1 MSVISKK
8 SFLNKADKQ
17 QSNWEQTTG
26 QEAGGVLN
34 KQDFIRQA
42 QSAAQQ
48 RRQAQEQKTPQRERN
63 GFDRTAT
70 PASIAG
76 LGAPAPTSQ
85 RQKERYN
92 QEIGQYGVGNID
104 LYNRPQYRNA
114 DGSVSTVDSTSFNI
128 QGKEVLLPS
137 VWMKDGKAYRSSDGD
152 EILQHFYDTGEFLGV
167 FDTVDAANSYAE
179 KLHDAQ
185 DYYYTTQREKALDET
200 VAHDQLQGM
209 KRTLAI
215 LESQKKQEQAQ
226 QPGILSML
234 GKASDSTLPT
244 FQAESAQSETD
255 RRIQELQDEIDRQES
270 ESQMQGTKRPE
281 TYTAKNVGRYKDRLI
296 ALASVPGVW
305 TKRQKQEAE
314 EIIGTQ
320 SGFGGLLGYEQ
331 NVTAFAPY
339 QEAMRKGDTEAAKQ
353 WQQIYDVL
361 YTRLYSKQ
369 TAVASGLQEG
379 LGVTSAAA
387 AVGKLLGANED
398 EYHRQMEN
406 AQRAQAEHPVLA
418 GGAKIAGSLALMSGI
433 GEAAGAGLAAAGMN
447 TGSLGFKVAAGA
459 LSFAGADAVH
469 NAGAAAIGDM
479 STGDYLKHIAISG
492 AQGMAGN
499 LAGGL
504 VGTGLANVLRDTHK
518 MTPFMEFLRQ
528 TASGVTNASV
538 NQAVGYLAADEKP
551 TKEEI
556 ATNLVTAFA
565 FSVLNGAI
573 NSYQTTQQQKA
584 QMNQAYQAIEQGY
597 RAMTAGTENMTPE
610 AKAQRAQFIM
620 QQTQSLRESVNSYYI
635 AGQQKAVD
643 NLNETLDLIDE
654 AMRAYVNG
662 YTAASSA
669 MQTPNVML
677 PGGGSTGQLP
687 TAADLPTAPTDPQMQ
702 KQVEQELQT
711 AIQQGLQQAQAG
723 TQNTPQPE
731 SGQALQNGNA
741 AAAAAQIAGQAAEQN
756 QQTQLPSL
764 PATEQDAVVQPQ
776 QPEQSTQQEAEL
788 PTQQMQTEQTTTPL
802 QRLEAMGVSG
812 KRAQSMARGI
822 EAFYR
827 GEIQDGEVLSKL
839 LSLPEVQNVMRQMTD
854 ADIEA
859 VVSGNVQPQ
868 NQQPVNSAAQ
878 QTLNTQPTVQQAL
891 DSQAP
896 GVQNGTTTSEGGMNN
911 GTEQLQVGQRPGA
924 EQPGEQ
930 LPDGDG
936 GRVLGESTGGQS
948 GILAEGRPQRAFN
961 QVGAA
966 AERKNL
972 GRTLRLEKVSS
983 QSLGLPN
990 GTEEREIQVMPESS
1004 WDAQMQQTAQRISYE
1019 TGKPVTYV
1027 LGSIRIRQAD
1037 GSVSAARGVY
1047 TENGIIIQAD
1057 HLRLNIDQIA
1067 DHEAFHD
1074 YAANNPGLVRQIE
1087 QAIVERYGREEFDAI
1102 MDKYLKNLRGVYDLP
1117 EHASGQEVAEAYGIV
1132 KEEICADAYAGINFF
1147 GANAD
1152 KYRSE
1157 AQAVLRERKITT
1169 PGSETEEAVARR
1181 TGPPERYSYGGVNA
1195 NTADQ
1200 KTLARAQEL
1209 QMQGED
1215 DERVRKETGWHTGME
1230 GKLRFEIDDS
1240 NMKYHRG
1247 GDAAFSRNHPDY
1259 AEYQKLVD
1267 KMLTGSAEAWKPED
1281 QERLQELDKTW
1292 GREYGR
1298 LSERVESGNATLEDV
1313 IDHEELFQAYPQ
1325 LRSVRVEFKELPGNT
1340 QGYFSPSENK
1350 IALDSK
1356 LRSAPEV
1363 TIIHEIQHAI
1373 QKAEGFASGASPEYW
1388 QQHRDEAKEARIA
1401 DIREEIARLEE
1412 QLPWDLNRWTAED
1425 DAIEAKIGE
1434 LEDSIIDIQNGVG
1447 LDSYDLYR
1455 NTAGEIEARDAA
1467 SRRELT
1473 PEQRRA
1479 TPPARADENTVYADL
1494 SDSLDY
1500 VGKTDDGTEVY
1511 ETSEAVR
1518 KLPYKKRMEAFMDIM
1533 RNEYAGRTAKFTARD
1548 GEVYYATFD
1557 ENDLRKNVYGDKK
1570 SSPRGWKAKINT
1582 GADGNIFDLVENAE
1596 HSGSGKEQGKTSEAH
1611 QGLTGWEYFV
1621 KTVQID
1627 GRVYDLLAN
1636 VRKKPDGEF
1645 VYSIQ
1650 LNENEKKAPAP
1661 PRQYQNGTAKAENR
1675 PVRVPTDASEA
1686 SVAEKR
1692 LPVKARFS
1700 MDEPVEQTQ
1709 DLMAIHNLDGKKMD
1723 SMLQLG
1729 AIPSPSVAIV
1739 KASQGHTQYGDYTLV
1754 FPRQSIDPQADQRN
1768 KVYGADAWT
1777 PTAANAI
1784 VEREVNYDARRAA
1797 EQKIAQLAK
1806 QVAGGIFS
1814 RDSVIG
1820 SRVDEVSTMDEAE
1833 LAKQLSRDDA
1843 VRAAYLAE
1851 QGKDIEPVLK
1861 EKVWDSFGNQALQD
1875 YTEKIGAQE
1884 LAQLYVKLETGERL
1898 TEAELETARE
1908 SIMEAWIADHEYAL
1922 SRKPELRETRIAR
1935 QRDKISDARVE
1946 DFIRNAEALYEDGG
1960 QTRDGVDRYATQ
1972 DKLREAVDDADV
1984 EAWVRGQL
1992 HGVLGEPG
2000 IYNGKERFTASGRRR
2015 SFRETHGAYT
2025 VENIV
2030 KAMNKANARGES
2042 YWGVGAK
2049 GILSVATPRYKSVD
2063 AIHADESRL
2072 QKMPE
2077 EEYNRLLQALDKRI
2091 EGIVADV
2098 QKTSGSYDMDE
2109 IAGLLMENAGQ
2120 DAMRIQQAFSR
2131 QGYDI
2136 DGGLATEIAG
2146 MYRQAAEMPTGYFE
2160 AKPQRV
2166 VTFDEPVCI
2175 APDNC
2180 PPERLEKM
2188 KAAGLN
2194 VIEYEAGN
2202 DEQRMEI
2209 ARSLKGMRFSVDEP
2223 QAGTG
2228 GEIGQAPESEPA
2240 KQEQKEKK
2248 PRKKNETKPVAES
2261 LPIIAKRNL
2270 RQDMQG
2276 IFSIPEGR
2284 RAEINQIIDGLAD
2297 RMLKNGELTQEDR
2310 DAFFDRMYAEGVMEV
2325 AADEYLQ
2332 QARSEIAGRRIYVP
2346 ESVKHEFGDDWGYFR
2361 KKAFA
2366 AGVMLVNDTSAAGID
2381 MVNAELADTLPGM
2394 FNADDLDSREI
2405 LENIVQTAEEGK
2417 SQNMSLAQY
2426 TALLA
2431 GQEYVSEDEVLDN
2444 IERQMDE
2451 ALRTFTR
2458 TAKLEV
2464 HLRDRTGVKIAQER
2478 EKSAAA
2484 RQREALSRAKERQQR
2499 KEMSQRQRE
2508 YRELKEQ
2515 QKKTL
2520 KALQWLAKNQ
2530 YRAPEELR
2538 ETWDEVLGDLDIYAV
2553 SAANEMRYSK
2563 KYDATWKD
2571 LAEMYKAA
2579 RKSDPNFLPTK
2590 ELEMIV
2596 DRLDNEK
2603 IADMDLNAL
2612 QDLYKAAVGLRTE
2625 FYNRNNVINDDMN
2638 RLFAEVYTDSKKE
2651 LDFGA
2656 QTKAGEAARQGKKL
2670 DSLFNQEQLSP
2681 MNVMQRMAGWNPN
2694 SAWYSMAKQLEKGE
2708 RDIRDYTVSATKQL
2722 REFLTEHED
2731 WAKKADGQG
2740 DDGIWYEVKIPQLV
2754 GELEVGKPPKF
2765 GDTITVWMTPTQK
2778 VHLYLES
2785 KSYENLRHMEGGRI
2799 FPVKELYSQGK
2810 REAAFA
2816 QGELVRLA
2824 PETVKALVKDL
2835 TPEEQELAQ
2844 ALEQYYNVF
2853 AKKEI
2858 NRVSNILYGYDKAVS
2873 KNYAP
2878 IYADTNYTKNQLG
2891 VYDAT
2896 AEGVGNL
2903 KSRQYSKNPSYNIGA
2918 FDAFERHVE
2927 QTARFVGMAIPARNW
2942 NTLLGWNEYVDDDRE
2957 SMRSEISHTWG
2968 DASLKYIENLIETLQ
2983 GGAASTRDSVSMGAE
2998 KIFSNYIGAVFGA
3011 NQSIVFKQL
3020 GSIPL
3025 ASVWL
3030 GPENAPSPGQVKRID
3045 RSLIEK
3051 YTQELDWRTLGYSTP
3066 ETKQLKE
3073 NPNWTQTNKFTSFVF
3088 GGGAITAMDGWAA
3101 SVLWP
3106 WAENKVRSEFP
3117 ELETGSQEQIDSG
3130 SSPFY
3135 QKVAEEFNEAVARS
3149 QSTSDEMHRG
3159 SLYKSKNSVTR
3170 AFTMFKSD
3178 SSQAYNALRQRA
3190 GEAEYYKRIGDT
3202 ENYNKAKRGLG
3213 VAFLSILGGTAFA
3226 CGIDVLMNL
3235 WKHKGKAYRD
3245 EDGNLTAESVAKELA
3260 TGMAESMFGLV
3271 IGGEEIFNI
3280 FDAVGT
3286 KLTGGTWY
3294 DSMNTLNAP
3303 GLEQVSE
3310 IISTLIDE
3318 GVSFIQLLADGADV
3332 VKNGGDVWEFLH
3344 RRGADI
3350 IGDIKEMA
3358 ATVATYLPGIPVN
3371 NLEAYLLGTVR
3382 WVSPELAAAY
3392 DDALATANKNRMKGL
3407 RGAELE
3413 RKIEDTLHNRRV
3425 ETDEATNETLASL
3438 YEGGFTKAV
3447 PSDTPGSISVDGE
3460 DRKLSAY
3467 QKQVYDKTWSG
3478 AVGNRLREL
3487 AASDVFQE
3495 ADDETREKM
3504 LSGLYEYAGE
3514 KAKAAVFDDY
3524 EVKTSTQKADD
3535 VLASGA
3541 EMADYLE
3548 LKLAGAVDKY
3558 LDAIDGGLDTQ
3569 NAKDVALGMA
3579 ELAPEEGKK
3588 TVSDVQKWRAAIDAV
3603 DGADAQRNALL
3614 AVMKDSTKQKY
3625 EIADSYGIEARTW
3638 VQLKEILPQFDEDG
3652 NGSYKGE
3659 EIENAIDALN
3669 GHGGIM
3675 LPGGDGPQ
3683 QLTNEMRAV
3692 LWQLF
3697 TGSKSAK
3704 NNPYSERVG
3713 SQVIAEREKAK
3724 QED

>member
-8 SFLNKADKQ
+8 SFLNKANKQ
-17 QSNWEQTTG
+17 QSNWEQTAG

-48 RRQAQEQKTPQRERN
+48 RRQAQEQKAPQRERS

-114 DGSVSTVDSTSFNI
+114 DGSISTVDSTSFNI

-185 DYYYTTQREKALDET
+185 DYYYTTQREQALDET
-200 VAHDQLQGM
+200 AAHDQLQGM

-244 FQAESAQSETD
+244 FRADSAQSETD
-255 RRIQELQDEIDRQES
+255 RRIQALQDEIDRQES

-296 ALASVPGVW
+296 ALASVPGTW

-361 YTRLYSKQ
+361 YTRLYSRQ

-387 AVGKLLGANED
+387 AVGKALGANED

-469 NAGAAAIGDM
+469 NAGAAAMGDM
-479 STGDYLKHIAISG
+479 STEDYLKRIAISG

-504 VGTGLANVLRDTHK
+504 VGTGLANVLRDTHM

-565 FSVLNGAI
+565 FSVLSSAI
-573 NSYQTTQQQKA
+573 SSYQTTQQQKA

-662 YTAASSA
+662 YAAASSA

-687 TAADLPTAPTDPQMQ
+687 TAADLPTTPTDPQMQ

-711 AIQQGLQQAQAG
+711 AIQQGLQQGQAG
-723 TQNTPQPE
+723 TQNTQPPE

-741 AAAAAQIAGQAAEQN
+741 AAAAAQIAVQAAEQN
-756 QQTQLPSL
+756 QQAQQPSL
-764 PATEQDAVVQPQ
+764 PTAAQAAAVQPQ
-776 QPEQSTQQEAEL
+776 QLEQSTQQEAGL
-788 PTQQMQTEQTTTPL
+788 LTPQQVQTEQTATPL
-802 QRLEAMGVSG
+802 ERLETMGVSG

-827 GEIQDGEVLSKL
+827 GQITDGEVLSKL
-839 LSLPEVQNVMRQMTD
+839 LSFPEVQNVMRQMTD

-859 VVSGNVQPQ
+859 VVSGNVQAQ
-868 NQQPVNSAAQ
+868 NQQPVNTAAQ
-878 QTLNTQPTVQQAL
+878 QVPGSQQ
-891 DSQAP
+891 P
-896 GVQNGTTTSEGGMNN
+896 GVQNEATTHEGGMNN
-911 GTEQLQVGQRPGA
+911 GTEQLPAGQ
-924 EQPGEQ
+924 QPGTEQQSEQ

-936 GRVLGESTGGQS
+936 GRILGESTGGQS
-948 GILAEGRPQRAFN
+948 GILAEGRPQRTFN
-961 QVGAA
+961 QGRTAV
-966 AERKNL
+966 ERENL

-990 GTEEREIQVMPESS
+990 GTEEREIQVMPESH

-1057 HLRLNIDQIA
+1057 HRYLNIDQIA

-1087 QAIVERYGREEFDAI
+1087 RAIVEQYSREEFDAI

-1147 GANAD
+1147 GAHAE

-1157 AQAVLRERKITT
+1157 AQAVLQERKVTT
-1169 PGSETEEAVARR
+1169 PGSETAAATQRR

-1200 KTLARAQEL
+1200 KTLAHAQEL

-1240 NMKYHRG
+1240 KMKYHRG
-1247 GDAAFSRNHPDY
+1247 GDAAFSRSHPDY

-1325 LRSVRVEFKELPGNT
+1325 LRNVRVEFKELPGNT

-1356 LRSAPEV
+1356 LRSAPEA

-1447 LDSYDLYR
+1447 MDSYDLYR

-1479 TPPARADENTVYADL
+1479 APPARADENTVYADL

-1596 HSGSGKEQGKTSEAH
+1596 HGGSGKEQGKTSEAH

-1692 LPVKARFS
+1692 LPVKAWFS
-1700 MDEPVEQTQ
+1700 LDEPVEQTQ

-1754 FPRQSIDPQADQRN
+1754 FPRQSIDPQADRRN

-1784 VEREVNYDARRAA
+1784 VEREVNYEAGRAA
-1797 EQKIAQLAK
+1797 EQKIAQLAN

-1814 RDSVIG
+1814 RYSVISG
-1820 SRVDEVSTMDEAE
+1820 RVGEVARMDEAE
-1833 LAKQLSRDDA
+1833 LAKQLARDDA

-1861 EKVWDSFGNQALQD
+1861 EKVWDSFGNLALQE

-1898 TEAELETARE
+1898 TAAELETARE
-1908 SIMEAWIADHEYAL
+1908 SIMASWIADHEYAL
-1922 SRKPELRETRIAR
+1922 SRRPELRETRTAR

-1984 EAWVRGQL
+1984 EAWVRGQIR
-1992 HGVLGEPG
+1992 GVLGEPG
-2000 IYNGKERFTASGRRR
+2000 IYNGKERFTASGKRR

-2025 VENIV
+2025 AENIV
-2030 KAMNKANARGES
+2030 KAMNRASARGES

-2063 AIHADESRL
+2063 AIHADEGRL
-2072 QKMPE
+2072 QNMPE
-2077 EEYNRLLQALDKRI
+2077 EEYNRLLQELDKRI
-2091 EGIVADV
+2091 GGIVADV
-2098 QKTSGSYDMDE
+2098 QKTAGSYDMDE

-2175 APDNC
+2175 APDDC

-2223 QAGTG
+2223 QAETG
-2228 GEIGQAPESEPA
+2228 GEIEQASESKPAEP
-2240 KQEQKEKK
+2240 EQKEKK

-2394 FNADDLDSREI
+2394 FHADDLDSREI

-2530 YRAPEELR
+2530 YRAPEELQG
-2538 ETWDEVLGDLDIYAV
+2538 TWDEVLGDLDIYAV

-2571 LAEMYKAA
+2571 LAEMYMDAQEN
-2579 RKSDPNFLPTK
+2579 DPNFLPSK
-2590 ELEMIV
+2590 ELEKIV
-2596 DRLDNEK
+2596 HRLDNKK

-2694 SAWYSMAKQLEKGE
+2694 STWYSMAKQLEKGE

-2754 GELEVGKPPKF
+2754 GALEVGKPPKF

-2778 VHLYLES
+2778 VHMYLES
-2785 KSYENLRHMEGGRI
+2785 KSTENLRHMEGGRT
-2799 FPVKELYSQGK
+2799 FADKTLYSQGK
-2810 REAAFA
+2810 RRKAFA
-2816 QGELVRLA
+2816 QGKTVRMA
-2824 PETVKALVKDL
+2824 PETVKAIVGSL

-2873 KNYAP
+2873 KNYTP
-2878 IYADTNYTKNQLG
+2878 IYTNSNYTKSELG

-2903 KSRQYSKNPSYNIGA
+2903 KSRQFSENPSYNIGA

-2942 NTLLGWNEYVDDDRE
+2942 QTLLNWSERENSMADIITHDWDDE
-2957 SMRSEISHTWG
+2957 
-2968 DASLKYIENLIETLQ
+2968 SLKYIQDLVQTLQ

-2998 KIFSNYIGAVFGA
+2998 KVFSNYIGAVFGA
-3011 NQSIVFKQL
+3011 NPSIVFKQL

-3025 ASVWL
+3025 AGAWL
-3030 GPENAPSPGQVKRID
+3030 DFKNFPSPGQVKRID

-3073 NPNWTQTNKFTSFVF
+3073 NPNWTQTNKFTNFIF

-3106 WAENKVRSEFP
+3106 WAENKVRAEFP

-3135 QKVAEEFNEAVARS
+3135 QKVAEVFNEAVARS
-3149 QSTSDEMHRG
+3149 QSTSDEMHQGTLR
-3159 SLYKSKNSVTR
+3159 KSKNPVTR
-3170 AFTMFKSD
+3170 AVTMFKSD
-3178 SSQAYNALRQRA
+3178 SSQTYNALRQRA

-3213 VAFLSILGGTAFA
+3213 VAFLAAVGGYIWAQ
-3226 CGIDVLMNL
+3226 GIEFLMNL
-3235 WKHKGKAYRD
+3235 WKRKGKAYRD
-3245 EDGNLTAESVAKELA
+3245 EDGNLTAGSVAKE
-3260 TGMAESMFGLV
+3260 MALGLV
-3271 IGGEEIFNI
+3271 GDLAGIVTYGEELADVIGNI
-3280 FDAVGT
+3280 I
-3286 KLTGGTWY
+3286 TGDKWY
-3294 DSMNTLNAP
+3294 GIDTP
-3303 GLEQVSE
+3303 GLEQLSDVVE
-3310 IISTLIDE
+3310 TIVEQGQNGLD
-3318 GVSFIQLLADGADV
+3318 VLRDAADV
-3332 VKNGGDVWEFLH
+3332 VKNGGSLGEYLH
-3344 RRGADI
+3344 RHS
-3350 IGDIKEMA
+3350 GDIVGGIKDLA
-3358 ATVATYLPGIPVN
+3358 AAAATYLPGISVN

-3382 WVSPELAAAY
+3382 WASPELAAAY
-3392 DDALATANKNRMKGL
+3392 DDALATANKNQMKGL

-3413 RKIEDTLHNRRV
+3413 RKISDTLHNRRV
-3425 ETDEATNETLASL
+3425 ETDETTNETLASL
-3438 YEGGFTKAV
+3438 YESGFTKAV

-3478 AVGNRLREL
+3478 AVGSRLQEL
-3487 AASDVFQE
+3487 IASDVFQA

-3535 VLASGA
+3535 VLATGA

-3558 LDAIDGGLDTQ
+3558 LDAIDGGLDAQ
-3569 NAKDVALGMA
+3569 SAKDVALGMA

-3603 DGADAQRNALL
+3603 DGTSAQRDALL

-3669 GHGGIM
+3669 GHSGIM

>member
-48 RRQAQEQKTPQRERN
+48 RRQAQEQKAPQSERS

-114 DGSVSTVDSTSFNI
+114 DGSISTVDSTSFNI

-185 DYYYTTQREKALDET
+185 DYYYTTQREKALDEA

-226 QPGILSML
+226 QPSILSML

-296 ALASVPGVW
+296 ALASVPGIW

-387 AVGKLLGANED
+387 AVGKALGANED

-469 NAGAAAIGDM
+469 NAGAAAMGDM
-479 STGDYLKHIAISG
+479 STEDYLKRIAISG

-565 FSVLNGAI
+565 FSVLSSAI
-573 NSYQTTQQQKA
+573 SSYQTTQQQKA
-584 QMNQAYQAIEQGY
+584 QMNQAYKAIEQGY

-662 YTAASSA
+662 YAAASSA

-687 TAADLPTAPTDPQMQ
+687 TAADLPTTPTDPQMQ

-723 TQNTPQPE
+723 TQNTQPPE

-741 AAAAAQIAGQAAEQN
+741 AAAAAQIAVQAAEQN
-756 QQTQLPSL
+756 QQAQQPSL
-764 PATEQDAVVQPQ
+764 PTTAQAAAVQPQ
-776 QPEQSTQQEAEL
+776 RLEQSMQQEAGL
-788 PTQQMQTEQTTTPL
+788 PTPQQVQTEQTATPL
-802 QRLEAMGVSG
+802 ERLETMGVSG

-827 GEIQDGEVLSKL
+827 GQITDGEVLSKL
-839 LSLPEVQNVMRQMTD
+839 LSFPEVQNVMRQMTD

-859 VVSGNVQPQ
+859 VVSGNVQTQ
-868 NQQPVNSAAQ
+868 NQQLGNTAAQ
-878 QTLNTQPTVQQAL
+878 QVPGSQQ
-891 DSQAP
+891 P
-896 GVQNGTTTSEGGMNN
+896 GVQNEVTTHEGGMNN
-911 GTEQLQVGQRPGA
+911 GTEQLPAGQ
-924 EQPGEQ
+924 QPGTEQQSEQ

-936 GRVLGESTGGQS
+936 GRILGESTGGQS

-961 QVGAA
+961 QGRTAV
-966 AERKNL
+966 ERENL

-990 GTEEREIQVMPESS
+990 GTEEREIQVMPESH

-1047 TENGIIIQAD
+1047 TENGIIVQAD
-1057 HLRLNIDQIA
+1057 HRYLNIHQIA

-1087 QAIVERYGREEFDAI
+1087 RAIVEQYSREEFDAVVE
-1102 MDKYLKNLRGVYDLP
+1102 KYLKNLRGVYDLP

-1147 GANAD
+1147 GAHAE

-1157 AQAVLRERKITT
+1157 AQAVLQERKVTT
-1169 PGSETEEAVARR
+1169 PGSETAAATQRR
-1181 TGPPERYSYGGVNA
+1181 TGPPERYSI
-1195 NTADQ
+1195 
-1200 KTLARAQEL
+1200 
-1209 QMQGED
+1209 GEI
-1215 DERVRKETGWHTGME
+1215 T
-1230 GKLRFEIDDS
+1230 
-1240 NMKYHRG
+1240 
-1247 GDAAFSRNHPDY
+1247 
-1259 AEYQKLVD
+1259 D
-1267 KMLTGSAEAWKPED
+1267 KAGNN
-1281 QERLQELDKTW
+1281 
-1292 GREYGR
+1292 YGR
-1298 LSERVESGNATLEDV
+1298 GVHLDSTLLENLSDSERVQMVKE
-1313 IDHEELFQAYPQ
+1313 
-1325 LRSVRVEFKELPGNT
+1325 RVKELGGQHFTAYDGN
-1340 QGYFSPSENK
+1340 GN
-1350 IALDSK
+1350 
-1356 LRSAPEV
+1356 EV
-1363 TIIHEIQHAI
+1363 
-1373 QKAEGFASGASPEYW
+1373 
-1388 QQHRDEAKEARIA
+1388 
-1401 DIREEIARLEE
+1401 
-1412 QLPWDLNRWTAED
+1412 
-1425 DAIEAKIGE
+1425 
-1434 LEDSIIDIQNGVG
+1434 DIQIAKPGARFVNKSGKSVPVNK
-1447 LDSYDLYR
+1447 DLTTKNR
-1455 NTAGEIEARDAA
+1455 KSKVKQEAVVLADELINTAKHKKD
-1467 SRRELT
+1467 T
-1473 PEQRRA
+1473 
-1479 TPPARADENTVYADL
+1479 PARYPHGWLDDNGRNDWAEWKTYIQDKENTVWEATLHIATSADGEKIL
-1494 SDSLDY
+1494 YDIDPIKKTGQSGNSDTSTVEPIVADEAEPVKREDEEEMPKLMNLQRYSDIAGQQEQTAEMTNAEPTTVGAITSGSQSL
-1500 VGKTDDGTEVY
+1500 GGSAPAISSA
-1511 ETSEAVR
+1511 SEASVAE
-1518 KLPYKKRMEAFMDIM
+1518 KRQSVKIPSAS
-1533 RNEYAGRTAKFTARD
+1533 
-1548 GEVYYATFD
+1548 D
-1557 ENDLRKNVYGDKK
+1557 E
-1570 SSPRGWKAKINT
+1570 SSENT
-1582 GADGNIFDLVENAE
+1582 N
-1596 HSGSGKEQGKTSEAH
+1596 
-1611 QGLTGWEYFV
+1611 
-1621 KTVQID
+1621 
-1627 GRVYDLLAN
+1627 
-1636 VRKKPDGEF
+1636 
-1645 VYSIQ
+1645 
-1650 LNENEKKAPAP
+1650 KAPAP

-1754 FPRQSIDPQADQRN
+1754 FPRQSIDPQADRRN

-1784 VEREVNYDARRAA
+1784 VEREVNYEARRAA
-1797 EQKIAQLAK
+1797 EQKIAQLAN

-1820 SRVDEVSTMDEAE
+1820 SRVDEVATMDEAE
-1833 LAKQLSRDDA
+1833 LAKQLAKDDA

-1884 LAQLYVKLETGERL
+1884 LARLYVKLETGDRL
-1898 TEAELETARE
+1898 TAAELETARE
-1908 SIMEAWIADHEYAL
+1908 SIMDAWIADHEYAL
-1922 SRKPELRETRIAR
+1922 NRRPELRETRIAR

-1984 EAWVRGQL
+1984 EAWVRGQIR
-1992 HGVLGEPG
+1992 GVLGEPG
-2000 IYNGKERFTASGRRR
+2000 IYNGKERFTASGKRR

-2025 VENIV
+2025 AENIV
-2030 KAMNKANARGES
+2030 KAMNQASARGES

-2063 AIHADESRL
+2063 AIHADEDRL
-2072 QKMPE
+2072 QNMPE
-2077 EEYNRLLQALDKRI
+2077 EEYNQLLQELDKRI

-2098 QKTSGSYDMDE
+2098 QKTAGSYDMDE

-2175 APDNC
+2175 APDDC

-2223 QAGTG
+2223 QAKTG
-2228 GEIGQAPESEPA
+2228 SEIEQAPESKPAEP
-2240 KQEQKEKK
+2240 EQKEKK

-2394 FNADDLDSREI
+2394 FHADDLDSREI

-2417 SQNMSLAQY
+2417 NQNMSLAQY

-2530 YRAPEELR
+2530 YRAPEELQG
-2538 ETWDEVLGDLDIYAV
+2538 TWDEVLGDLDIYAV

-2571 LAEMYKAA
+2571 LAEMYKDAQA
-2579 RKSDPNFLPTK
+2579 NDPNFLPSK
-2590 ELEMIV
+2590 ELEKIV
-2596 DRLDNEK
+2596 HRLDNKK

-2625 FYNRNNVINDDMN
+2625 FYNRNNVINDGMN

-2656 QTKAGEAARQGKKL
+2656 QTKAGKAARQGKKL

-2754 GELEVGKPPKF
+2754 GALEVGKPPKF

-2778 VHLYLES
+2778 VHMYLES
-2785 KSYENLRHMEGGRI
+2785 KSTENLRHMEGGRT
-2799 FPVKELYSQGK
+2799 FADKTLYSQGK
-2810 REAAFA
+2810 RREAFA
-2816 QGELVRLA
+2816 QGKTVRMA
-2824 PETVKALVKDL
+2824 PETVKAIVGSL

-2873 KNYAP
+2873 KNYTP
-2878 IYADTNYTKNQLG
+2878 IYTNSNYTKSELG

-2903 KSRQYSKNPSYNIGA
+2903 KSRQFSKNPSYNIGA

-2942 NTLLGWNEYVDDDRE
+2942 QTLLNWRE
-2957 SMRSEISHTWG
+2957 RENSMADIITHDWG
-2968 DASLKYIENLIETLQ
+2968 DESLKYIQDLVQTLQ

-2998 KIFSNYIGAVFGA
+2998 KVFSNYIGAVFGA
-3011 NQSIVFKQL
+3011 NPSIVFKQL

-3025 ASVWL
+3025 AGAWL
-3030 GPENAPSPGQVKRID
+3030 DFKNFPSPGQVKRID

-3073 NPNWTQTNKFTSFVF
+3073 NPNWTQTNKFTNFIF

-3106 WAENKVRSEFP
+3106 WAENKVRAEFP

-3135 QKVAEEFNEAVARS
+3135 QKVAEVFNEAVARS
-3149 QSTSDEMHRG
+3149 QSTSDEMHQGTLR
-3159 SLYKSKNSVTR
+3159 KSKNPVTR

-3178 SSQAYNALRQRA
+3178 SSQTYNALRQRA

-3213 VAFLSILGGTAFA
+3213 VAFLAAVGGYIWAQ
-3226 CGIDVLMNL
+3226 GIEFLMNL
-3235 WKHKGKAYRD
+3235 WKRKGKAYRD
-3245 EDGNLTAESVAKELA
+3245 EDGNLTAGSVAKE
-3260 TGMAESMFGLV
+3260 MALGLV
-3271 IGGEEIFNI
+3271 GDLAGIVTYGEELADVIGNI
-3280 FDAVGT
+3280 I
-3286 KLTGGTWY
+3286 TGDKWY
-3294 DSMNTLNAP
+3294 GIDTP
-3303 GLEQVSE
+3303 GLEQLSDVVE
-3310 IISTLIDE
+3310 TIVEQGQNGLD
-3318 GVSFIQLLADGADV
+3318 VLKDAADV
-3332 VKNGGDVWEFLH
+3332 VKNGGSLGEYLH
-3344 RRGADI
+3344 RHS
-3350 IGDIKEMA
+3350 GDIVGGIKDLA
-3358 ATVATYLPGIPVN
+3358 AAAATYLPGISVN

-3382 WVSPELAAAY
+3382 WASPKLAAAY
-3392 DDALATANKNRMKGL
+3392 DDALATANKNQMKGL

-3413 RKIEDTLHNRRV
+3413 RKISDTLHNRRV
-3425 ETDEATNETLASL
+3425 ETDETTNETLASL
-3438 YEGGFTKAV
+3438 YESGFTKAV

-3478 AVGNRLREL
+3478 AVGSRLQEL
-3487 AASDVFQE
+3487 IASDVFQA
-3495 ADDETREKM
+3495 ADDETQEKM

-3535 VLASGA
+3535 VLATGA

-3558 LDAIDGGLDTQ
+3558 LDAIDGGLYTQ
-3569 NAKDVALGMA
+3569 SAKDVALGMA

-3603 DGADAQRNALL
+3603 DGADAQHDALL

-3669 GHGGIM
+3669 GHSGIM

>member
-48 RRQAQEQKTPQRERN
+48 RRQAQEQKTPQSERS

-114 DGSVSTVDSTSFNI
+114 DGSISTVDSTSFNI

-185 DYYYTTQREKALDET
+185 DYYYTTQRKQALDET
-200 VAHDQLQGM
+200 AAHDQLQGM

-215 LESQKKQEQAQ
+215 LESQKKQEQVQ

-244 FQAESAQSETD
+244 FRADSAQSETD

-296 ALASVPGVW
+296 ALASVPGTW

-361 YTRLYSKQ
+361 YTRLYSRQ

-469 NAGAAAIGDM
+469 NAGAAAMGDM
-479 STGDYLKHIAISG
+479 STEDYLKRIAISG
-492 AQGMAGN
+492 TQGMAGN

-504 VGTGLANVLRDTHK
+504 VGTGLANVLRDTHM

-565 FSVLNGAI
+565 FSVLNSAI
-573 NSYQTTQQQKA
+573 SSYQTTQQQKA

-662 YTAASSA
+662 YAAASSA

-687 TAADLPTAPTDPQMQ
+687 TAADLPTTPTDPQMQ

-723 TQNTPQPE
+723 TQNTQPPQ

-741 AAAAAQIAGQAAEQN
+741 AAAAAQIAVQAAEQN
-756 QQTQLPSL
+756 QQAQQPSL
-764 PATEQDAVVQPQ
+764 PTAAQAAAVQPQ
-776 QPEQSTQQEAEL
+776 QLEQSTQQEAGL
-788 PTQQMQTEQTTTPL
+788 PTPQQVQTEQTATPL
-802 QRLEAMGVSG
+802 ERLEAMGVSG

-827 GEIQDGEVLSKL
+827 GQITDGEVLSKL
-839 LSLPEVQNVMRQMTD
+839 LSFPEVQNVMRQMTD

-859 VVSGNVQPQ
+859 VVSGNAQPQ
-868 NQQPVNSAAQ
+868 NQQPGNAA
-878 QTLNTQPTVQQAL
+878 VQQVPG
-891 DSQAP
+891 SQQP
-896 GVQNGTTTSEGGMNN
+896 GVQNEATTHEGGMNN
-911 GTEQLQVGQRPGA
+911 GTEQLPAGQ
-924 EQPGEQ
+924 QPGTEQQSEQ

-936 GRVLGESTGGQS
+936 GRILGESTGGQS

-961 QVGAA
+961 QGRTAV
-966 AERKNL
+966 ERENL

-990 GTEEREIQVMPESS
+990 GTEEREIQVMPESH
-1004 WDAQMQQTAQRISYE
+1004 WDSQMQQTAQRISYE

-1047 TENGIIIQAD
+1047 TENGIIVQAD
-1057 HLRLNIDQIA
+1057 HRYLNIDQIA

-1074 YAANNPGLVRQIE
+1074 IAANNPGLVRQIE
-1087 QAIVERYGREEFDAI
+1087 QAIVEQYSREEFDAVVE
-1102 MDKYLKNLRGVYDLP
+1102 KYLKNLRGVYDLP
-1117 EHASGQEVAEAYGIV
+1117 EYASGQEVAEVYGIV

-1147 GANAD
+1147 GAHAE

-1157 AQAVLRERKITT
+1157 AQAVLQARKITT
-1169 PGSETEEAVARR
+1169 PGSETAAATQRR
-1181 TGPPERYSYGGVNA
+1181 TGPPERYSI
-1195 NTADQ
+1195 
-1200 KTLARAQEL
+1200 
-1209 QMQGED
+1209 GEI
-1215 DERVRKETGWHTGME
+1215 T
-1230 GKLRFEIDDS
+1230 
-1240 NMKYHRG
+1240 
-1247 GDAAFSRNHPDY
+1247 
-1259 AEYQKLVD
+1259 D
-1267 KMLTGSAEAWKPED
+1267 KAGNN
-1281 QERLQELDKTW
+1281 
-1292 GREYGR
+1292 YGR
-1298 LSERVESGNATLEDV
+1298 GVHLDSILLENLSDSERVQMVKERVKELGGQHFTAYDGDGNEVDIQIAKPGARFVNKSGKSVPVNKDLTTKNRKSKVKQEAVVLADELINTAKHRKDTPARYPHGWLDDNGRNDWAEWKTYIQDKENTVWEATLHIATSADGEKILYDIDPIKKTGQSGNSDTSTVKPIVA
-1313 IDHEELFQAYPQ
+1313 
-1325 LRSVRVEFKELPGNT
+1325 
-1340 QGYFSPSENK
+1340 
-1350 IALDSK
+1350 
-1356 LRSAPEV
+1356 
-1363 TIIHEIQHAI
+1363 
-1373 QKAEGFASGASPEYW
+1373 
-1388 QQHRDEAKEARIA
+1388 DEAKPVKREDEEEMPKPLNLQRYSDIAGRQEQAAEMTNAEPTTVGAITSGSQSLGGSAPAISSASEASV
-1401 DIREEIARLEE
+1401 
-1412 QLPWDLNRWTAED
+1412 AEKRQSV
-1425 DAIEAKIGE
+1425 KIP
-1434 LEDSIIDIQNGVG
+1434 S
-1447 LDSYDLYR
+1447 
-1455 NTAGEIEARDAA
+1455 A
-1467 SRRELT
+1467 SDESS
-1473 PEQRRA
+1473 
-1479 TPPARADENTVYADL
+1479 ENT
-1494 SDSLDY
+1494 
-1500 VGKTDDGTEVY
+1500 
-1511 ETSEAVR
+1511 
-1518 KLPYKKRMEAFMDIM
+1518 
-1533 RNEYAGRTAKFTARD
+1533 N
-1548 GEVYYATFD
+1548 
-1557 ENDLRKNVYGDKK
+1557 
-1570 SSPRGWKAKINT
+1570 
-1582 GADGNIFDLVENAE
+1582 
-1596 HSGSGKEQGKTSEAH
+1596 
-1611 QGLTGWEYFV
+1611 
-1621 KTVQID
+1621 
-1627 GRVYDLLAN
+1627 
-1636 VRKKPDGEF
+1636 
-1645 VYSIQ
+1645 
-1650 LNENEKKAPAP
+1650 KAPAP

-1754 FPRQSIDPQADQRN
+1754 FPRQSIDPQEDRRN

-1784 VEREVNYDARRAA
+1784 VEREVNYEARRAA
-1797 EQKIAQLAK
+1797 EQKIAQLAN

-1814 RDSVIG
+1814 RDSAIG
-1820 SRVDEVSTMDEAE
+1820 SRVDEVATMDEAE
-1833 LAKQLSRDDA
+1833 LAKQLAKDDA

-1861 EKVWDSFGNQALQD
+1861 EKVWDSFGNLALQE

-1898 TEAELETARE
+1898 TETELETARE
-1908 SIMEAWIADHEYAL
+1908 SIMGAWIADHEYAL
-1922 SRKPELRETRIAR
+1922 SRRPELRETRIAR
-1935 QRDKISDARVE
+1935 QRDKISDARIE

-1992 HGVLGEPG
+1992 RGVLGEPG
-2000 IYNGKERFTASGRRR
+2000 IYNGKERFTVSGKRR

-2025 VENIV
+2025 AENIV
-2030 KAMNKANARGES
+2030 KAMNQASARGES

-2063 AIHADESRL
+2063 AIHADEGRL
-2072 QKMPE
+2072 QNMPE
-2077 EEYNRLLQALDKRI
+2077 EEYNQLLQELDKRI
-2091 EGIVADV
+2091 GGIVADV
-2098 QKTSGSYDMDE
+2098 QKTAGSYDMDE

-2175 APDNC
+2175 APDDC

-2223 QAGTG
+2223 QAETG
-2228 GEIGQAPESEPA
+2228 GEIEQAPESKPAEP
-2240 KQEQKEKK
+2240 EQKEKK

-2394 FNADDLDSREI
+2394 FHADDLDSREI

-2530 YRAPEELR
+2530 YRAPEELQG
-2538 ETWDEVLGDLDIYAV
+2538 TWDEVLGDLDIYAV

-2571 LAEMYKAA
+2571 LAEMYKDAQA
-2579 RKSDPNFLPTK
+2579 NDPNFLPSK
-2590 ELEMIV
+2590 ELEKIV
-2596 DRLDNEK
+2596 HRLDNKK

-2656 QTKAGEAARQGKKL
+2656 QTKAGEAARQGEKL

-2708 RDIRDYTVSATKQL
+2708 RDIRDYTVSATKRL

-2731 WAKKADGQG
+2731 WVKKADGQG

-2754 GELEVGKPPKF
+2754 GALEVGKPPKF

-2778 VHLYLES
+2778 VHMYLES
-2785 KSYENLRHMEGGRI
+2785 KSVENLRHMEGGRT
-2799 FPVKELYSQGK
+2799 FADKTLYSQGK
-2810 REAAFA
+2810 RREAFA
-2816 QGELVRLA
+2816 QGKTVRMA
-2824 PETVKALVKDL
+2824 PETVKAIVGSL

-2873 KNYAP
+2873 KNYTP
-2878 IYADTNYTKNQLG
+2878 IYTNSNYTKSELG

-2903 KSRQYSKNPSYNIGA
+2903 KSRQFSKNPSYNIGA

-2942 NTLLGWNEYVDDDRE
+2942 QTLLNWRE
-2957 SMRSEISHTWG
+2957 RENSMADIITHDWG
-2968 DASLKYIENLIETLQ
+2968 DESLKYIQDLVQTLQ

-2998 KIFSNYIGAVFGA
+2998 KVFSNYIGAVFGA
-3011 NQSIVFKQL
+3011 NPSIVFKQL

-3025 ASVWL
+3025 AGAWL
-3030 GPENAPSPGQVKRID
+3030 DFKNFPSPGQVKRID

-3073 NPNWTQTNKFTSFVF
+3073 NPNWTQTNKFTNFIF

-3106 WAENKVRSEFP
+3106 WAENKVRAEFP

-3130 SSPFY
+3130 GSPFY
-3135 QKVAEEFNEAVARS
+3135 QKVAEVFNEAVARS
-3149 QSTSDEMHRG
+3149 QSTSDEMHQGTLR
-3159 SLYKSKNSVTR
+3159 KSKNPVTR

-3178 SSQAYNALRQRA
+3178 SSQTYNALRQRA

-3202 ENYNKAKRGLG
+3202 ENYNKAKHGLG
-3213 VAFLSILGGTAFA
+3213 VAFLAAVGGYIWAQ
-3226 CGIDVLMNL
+3226 GIEFLMNL
-3235 WKHKGKAYRD
+3235 WKRKGKAYRD
-3245 EDGNLTAESVAKELA
+3245 EDGNLTAGSVAKE
-3260 TGMAESMFGLV
+3260 MALGLV
-3271 IGGEEIFNI
+3271 GDLAGIVTYGEELADVIGNI
-3280 FDAVGT
+3280 
-3286 KLTGGTWY
+3286 LTGDKWY
-3294 DSMNTLNAP
+3294 GIDTP
-3303 GLEQVSE
+3303 GLEQLSDVVE
-3310 IISTLIDE
+3310 TIVEQGQNGLD
-3318 GVSFIQLLADGADV
+3318 VLKDAVDV
-3332 VKNGGDVWEFLH
+3332 VKNGGSLGEYLH
-3344 RRGADI
+3344 RHS
-3350 IGDIKEMA
+3350 GDIVGGIKDLA
-3358 ATVATYLPGIPVN
+3358 AAAATYLPGISVN
-3371 NLEAYLLGTVR
+3371 NLEAYLIGTVR
-3382 WVSPELAAAY
+3382 WASPELAAAY
-3392 DDALATANKNRMKGL
+3392 DDALATANKNQMKGM

-3413 RKIEDTLHNRRV
+3413 RKISDTLHNRRV
-3425 ETDEATNETLASL
+3425 ETDETTNETLASL

-3467 QKQVYDKTWSG
+3467 QKQVYDKTWSS
-3478 AVGNRLREL
+3478 AVGSRLQEL
-3487 AASDVFQE
+3487 IASDVFQA

-3535 VLASGA
+3535 VLATGA
-3541 EMADYLE
+3541 EMVDYLE

-3569 NAKDVALGMA
+3569 RAKDVALGMA
-3579 ELAPEEGKK
+3579 ELTPDEGKK

-3603 DGADAQRNALL
+3603 DVADAQHDALL

-3669 GHGGIM
+3669 GHSGIM

>member
-42 QSAAQQ
+42 QSAEQQ
-48 RRQAQEQKTPQRERN
+48 RRQAQEQKAPQSERS

-114 DGSVSTVDSTSFNI
+114 DGSISTVDSTSFNI

-185 DYYYTTQREKALDET
+185 DYYYTTQREQALDET

-226 QPGILSML
+226 QPSILSML

-244 FQAESAQSETD
+244 FRAGSAQSETD
-255 RRIQELQDEIDRQES
+255 RRIQALQDEIDRQES

-296 ALASVPGVW
+296 ALASVPGIW
-305 TKRQKQEAE
+305 TKHQKQEAE

-320 SGFGGLLGYEQ
+320 NGFGGLLGYEQ

-469 NAGAAAIGDM
+469 NAGAAAMGDM
-479 STGDYLKHIAISG
+479 STEDYLKRIAISG

-504 VGTGLANVLRDTHK
+504 VGTGLANALRDTHK

-573 NSYQTTQQQKA
+573 SSYQTTQQQKA

-687 TAADLPTAPTDPQMQ
+687 TAADLPTTPTDPQMQ
-702 KQVEQELQT
+702 KQVEQEIQT
-711 AIQQGLQQAQAG
+711 AIQQGLQQAEAG
-723 TQNTPQPE
+723 TQSAQQPE
-731 SGQALQNGNA
+731 SGQALQSGNA
-741 AAAAAQIAGQAAEQN
+741 AAAAAQIAGQSQQVQQPNLPTVAQAA
-756 QQTQLPSL
+756 
-764 PATEQDAVVQPQ
+764 AVQPQ
-776 QPEQSTQQEAEL
+776 QLEQGTQQEAGL
-788 PTQQMQTEQTTTPL
+788 PTPQQVQTEQTATPL
-802 QRLEAMGVSG
+802 ERLEAMGVSE

-827 GEIQDGEVLSKL
+827 GQITDGEVLSKL
-839 LSLPEVQNVMRQMTD
+839 LSFPEVQNVMRQMTD

-859 VVSGNVQPQ
+859 VVSGNVQAQ
-868 NQQPVNSAAQ
+868 NQQPVNAA
-878 QTLNTQPTVQQAL
+878 VQQVPG
-891 DSQAP
+891 SQQP
-896 GVQNGTTTSEGGMNN
+896 GVQNEATTPEGGMNN
-911 GTEQLQVGQRPGA
+911 GTEQLPAGQQPGT
-924 EQPGEQ
+924 EQQGEQ

-936 GRVLGESTGGQS
+936 GRILRESTGGQS

-961 QVGAA
+961 QGRTAV
-966 AERKNL
+966 ERENL

-990 GTEEREIQVMPESS
+990 GTEEREIQVMPESH
-1004 WDAQMQQTAQRISYE
+1004 WDTQMQQTAQRISYE

-1047 TENGIIIQAD
+1047 TENGIIVQAD
-1057 HLRLNIDQIA
+1057 HRYLNIDQIA

-1087 QAIVERYGREEFDAI
+1087 RAIVEQYSREEFDAI

-1117 EHASGQEVAEAYGIV
+1117 EHASGQEVAEAYDIV

-1157 AQAVLRERKITT
+1157 AQAVLQERKITT
-1169 PGSETEEAVARR
+1169 PGSETAAATQRR
-1181 TGPPERYSYGGVNA
+1181 TGPPERYSI
-1195 NTADQ
+1195 
-1200 KTLARAQEL
+1200 
-1209 QMQGED
+1209 GEI
-1215 DERVRKETGWHTGME
+1215 T
-1230 GKLRFEIDDS
+1230 
-1240 NMKYHRG
+1240 
-1247 GDAAFSRNHPDY
+1247 
-1259 AEYQKLVD
+1259 D
-1267 KMLTGSAEAWKPED
+1267 KAGNK
-1281 QERLQELDKTW
+1281 
-1292 GREYGR
+1292 YGR
-1298 LSERVESGNATLEDV
+1298 GVHLDSTLLENLSDSERVQMVKERVKELGGQHFTAYDGDGNEVDIQIAKPGARFVNKSGKSVPVNKDLTTKNRKSKVKQEAVVLADELINTAKHRKDTPARYPHGWLDDNGRNDWAEWKTYIQDKENTVWEATLHIATSADGEKILYDIDPIKKTGQSGNSDTSTVKPIVA
-1313 IDHEELFQAYPQ
+1313 
-1325 LRSVRVEFKELPGNT
+1325 
-1340 QGYFSPSENK
+1340 
-1350 IALDSK
+1350 
-1356 LRSAPEV
+1356 
-1363 TIIHEIQHAI
+1363 
-1373 QKAEGFASGASPEYW
+1373 
-1388 QQHRDEAKEARIA
+1388 DEAKPVKREDEEEMPKPLNLQRYSDIA
-1401 DIREEIARLEE
+1401 GRQE
-1412 QLPWDLNRWTAED
+1412 QAAEMTNAEPTTVG
-1425 DAIEAKIGE
+1425 AITSGSQSLGGSA
-1434 LEDSIIDIQNGVG
+1434 
-1447 LDSYDLYR
+1447 
-1455 NTAGEIEARDAA
+1455 
-1467 SRRELT
+1467 
-1473 PEQRRA
+1473 
-1479 TPPARADENTVYADL
+1479 PAISSA
-1494 SDSLDY
+1494 
-1500 VGKTDDGTEVY
+1500 
-1511 ETSEAVR
+1511 SEASVAE
-1518 KLPYKKRMEAFMDIM
+1518 KRQSVKIPPSS
-1533 RNEYAGRTAKFTARD
+1533 
-1548 GEVYYATFD
+1548 D
-1557 ENDLRKNVYGDKK
+1557 E
-1570 SSPRGWKAKINT
+1570 SSNNT
-1582 GADGNIFDLVENAE
+1582 N
-1596 HSGSGKEQGKTSEAH
+1596 
-1611 QGLTGWEYFV
+1611 
-1621 KTVQID
+1621 
-1627 GRVYDLLAN
+1627 
-1636 VRKKPDGEF
+1636 
-1645 VYSIQ
+1645 
-1650 LNENEKKAPAP
+1650 KAPAP

-1700 MDEPVEQTQ
+1700 LDEPVEQTQ

-1754 FPRQSIDPQADQRN
+1754 FPRQSIDPQADRRN

-1784 VEREVNYDARRAA
+1784 VEREVNYEARRAA
-1797 EQKIAQLAK
+1797 EQKIAQLAN

-1833 LAKQLSRDDA
+1833 LAKQLAKDDA

-1861 EKVWDSFGNQALQD
+1861 EKVWDSFGNLALQE

-1898 TEAELETARE
+1898 TETELETARE
-1908 SIMEAWIADHEYAL
+1908 SIMGAWIADHEYAL
-1922 SRKPELRETRIAR
+1922 SRRPELRETRIAR
-1935 QRDKISDARVE
+1935 QRDKISDARIE

-1992 HGVLGEPG
+1992 RGVLGEPG
-2000 IYNGKERFTASGRRR
+2000 IYNGKERFTVSGKRR

-2025 VENIV
+2025 AENIV
-2030 KAMNKANARGES
+2030 KAMNQASARGES

-2063 AIHADESRL
+2063 AIHADEGRL
-2072 QKMPE
+2072 QNMPE
-2077 EEYNRLLQALDKRI
+2077 EEYNQLLQQLDKRI

-2098 QKTSGSYDMDE
+2098 QKTAGSYDMDE

-2175 APDNC
+2175 APDDC

-2223 QAGTG
+2223 QAETG
-2228 GEIGQAPESEPA
+2228 SEIEQAPESKPAEP
-2240 KQEQKEKK
+2240 EQKEKK

-2394 FNADDLDSREI
+2394 FHADDLDSREI

-2530 YRAPEELR
+2530 YRAPEELQG
-2538 ETWDEVLGDLDIYAV
+2538 TWDEVLGDLDIYAV

-2571 LAEMYKAA
+2571 LAEMYKDAQA
-2579 RKSDPNFLPTK
+2579 NDPNFLPSK
-2590 ELEMIV
+2590 ELEKIV
-2596 DRLDNEK
+2596 HRLDNKK

-2708 RDIRDYTVSATKQL
+2708 RDIRDYTVSATKKL

-2754 GELEVGKPPKF
+2754 GALEVGKPPKF

-2778 VHLYLES
+2778 VHMYLES
-2785 KSYENLRHMEGGRI
+2785 KSVENLRHMEGGRT
-2799 FPVKELYSQGK
+2799 FADKTLYSQGK
-2810 REAAFA
+2810 RREAFA
-2816 QGELVRLA
+2816 QGKTVRMA
-2824 PETVKALVKDL
+2824 PETVKAIVGSL

-2873 KNYAP
+2873 KNYTP
-2878 IYADTNYTKNQLG
+2878 IYTNSNYTKSELG

-2903 KSRQYSKNPSYNIGA
+2903 KSRQFSKNPSYNIGA

-2942 NTLLGWNEYVDDDRE
+2942 QTLLNWRE
-2957 SMRSEISHTWG
+2957 RENSMADIITHDWG
-2968 DASLKYIENLIETLQ
+2968 DESLKYIQDLVQTLQ
-2983 GGAASTRDSVSMGAE
+2983 GGTASTRDSVSMGAE
-2998 KIFSNYIGAVFGA
+2998 KVFSNYIGAVFGA
-3011 NQSIVFKQL
+3011 NPSIVFKQL

-3025 ASVWL
+3025 AGAWL
-3030 GPENAPSPGQVKRID
+3030 DFKNFPSPGQVKRID

-3073 NPNWTQTNKFTSFVF
+3073 NPNWTQTNKFTNFIF

-3106 WAENKVRSEFP
+3106 WAENKVRAEFP

-3130 SSPFY
+3130 GSPFY
-3135 QKVAEEFNEAVARS
+3135 QKVAEVFNEAVARS
-3149 QSTSDEMHRG
+3149 QSTSDEMHQGTLR
-3159 SLYKSKNSVTR
+3159 KSKNPVTR

-3178 SSQAYNALRQRA
+3178 SSQTYNALRQRA

-3202 ENYNKAKRGLG
+3202 ENYNKAKHGLG
-3213 VAFLSILGGTAFA
+3213 VAFLAAVGGYIWAQ
-3226 CGIDVLMNL
+3226 GIEFLMNL
-3235 WKHKGKAYRD
+3235 WKRKGKAYRD
-3245 EDGNLTAESVAKELA
+3245 EDGNLTAGSVAKE
-3260 TGMAESMFGLV
+3260 MALGLV
-3271 IGGEEIFNI
+3271 GDLAGIVTYGEELADVIGNI
-3280 FDAVGT
+3280 
-3286 KLTGGTWY
+3286 LTGDKWY
-3294 DSMNTLNAP
+3294 GIDTP
-3303 GLEQVSE
+3303 GLEQLSDVVE
-3310 IISTLIDE
+3310 TIVEQGQNGLD
-3318 GVSFIQLLADGADV
+3318 VLKDAADV
-3332 VKNGGDVWEFLH
+3332 VKNGGSLGEYLH
-3344 RRGADI
+3344 RHR
-3350 IGDIKEMA
+3350 GDIVGGIKDLA
-3358 ATVATYLPGIPVN
+3358 AAAATYLPGISVN
-3371 NLEAYLLGTVR
+3371 NLEAYLIGTVR
-3382 WVSPELAAAY
+3382 WASPELAAAY
-3392 DDALATANKNRMKGL
+3392 DDALATANKNQMKGL

-3413 RKIEDTLHNRRV
+3413 RKIEDTLRNRRV
-3425 ETDEATNETLASL
+3425 ETDETTNETLASL

-3447 PSDTPGSISVDGE
+3447 PSDTPGSISVDSE

-3467 QKQVYDKTWSG
+3467 QKQVYDKTWSST
-3478 AVGNRLREL
+3478 VGSRLQEL
-3487 AASDVFQE
+3487 AASDVFQT

-3535 VLASGA
+3535 VLATGA
-3541 EMADYLE
+3541 EMVDYLE

-3569 NAKDVALGMA
+3569 SAKDVALGMA
-3579 ELAPEEGKK
+3579 ELTPDEGKK

-3603 DGADAQRNALL
+3603 DGADAQHDALL

-3659 EIENAIDALN
+3659 EIENAIDAMN

-3683 QLTNEMRAV
+3683 QLTNEMRAA

-3713 SQVIAEREKAK
+3713 SQVIAEREKTK

>member
-48 RRQAQEQKTPQRERN
+48 RRQAQEQKAPQSERS

-114 DGSVSTVDSTSFNI
+114 DGSISTVDSTSFNI

-185 DYYYTTQREKALDET
+185 DYYYTTQREKALDEA

-226 QPGILSML
+226 QPSILSML

-296 ALASVPGVW
+296 ALASVPGIW

-387 AVGKLLGANED
+387 AVGKALGANED

-433 GEAAGAGLAAAGMN
+433 GEAAGAGLEAAGMN

-469 NAGAAAIGDM
+469 NAGAAAMGDM
-479 STGDYLKHIAISG
+479 STEDYLKRIAISG

-565 FSVLNGAI
+565 FSVLSSAI
-573 NSYQTTQQQKA
+573 SSYQTTQQQKA

-662 YTAASSA
+662 YAAASSA

-687 TAADLPTAPTDPQMQ
+687 TAADLPTTPTDPQMQ

-723 TQNTPQPE
+723 TQNTQPPE

-741 AAAAAQIAGQAAEQN
+741 AAAAAQIAVQAAEQN
-756 QQTQLPSL
+756 QQAQQPSL
-764 PATEQDAVVQPQ
+764 PTAAQAAAVQPQ
-776 QPEQSTQQEAEL
+776 QLEQSTQQEAGL
-788 PTQQMQTEQTTTPL
+788 LTPQQVQTEQTATPL
-802 QRLEAMGVSG
+802 ERLETMGVSG

-827 GEIQDGEVLSKL
+827 GQITDGEVLSKL
-839 LSLPEVQNVMRQMTD
+839 LSFPEVQNVMRQMTD
-854 ADIEA
+854 ADIEV
-859 VVSGNVQPQ
+859 VVSGNVQAQ
-868 NQQPVNSAAQ
+868 NQQPVNTAAQ
-878 QTLNTQPTVQQAL
+878 QVPGSQQ
-891 DSQAP
+891 P
-896 GVQNGTTTSEGGMNN
+896 GVQNEATTHEGGMNN
-911 GTEQLQVGQRPGA
+911 GTEQLPAGQ
-924 EQPGEQ
+924 QPGTEQQSEQ

-936 GRVLGESTGGQS
+936 GRILGESTGGQS
-948 GILAEGRPQRAFN
+948 GILAEGRPQRTFN
-961 QVGAA
+961 QGRTAV
-966 AERKNL
+966 ERENL

-990 GTEEREIQVMPESS
+990 GTEEREIQVMPESH

-1057 HLRLNIDQIA
+1057 HRYLNIDQIA

-1087 QAIVERYGREEFDAI
+1087 RAIVEQYSREEFDAI

-1157 AQAVLRERKITT
+1157 AQAVLQERKITT
-1169 PGSETEEAVARR
+1169 PGSETAAATQRR

-1240 NMKYHRG
+1240 KMKYHRG

-1281 QERLQELDKTW
+1281 QGRLQELDKTW

-1298 LSERVESGNATLEDV
+1298 LSERVDRGSATLEDV

-1325 LRSVRVEFKELPGNT
+1325 LRNVRVEFKELPGNT

-1356 LRSAPEV
+1356 LRSAPEA

-1447 LDSYDLYR
+1447 MDSYDLYR

-1479 TPPARADENTVYADL
+1479 APPARADENTVYADL

-1596 HSGSGKEQGKTSEAH
+1596 HGGSGKEQGKTSEAH

-1700 MDEPVEQTQ
+1700 LDEPVEQTQ

-1754 FPRQSIDPQADQRN
+1754 FPRQSIDPQADRRN

-1784 VEREVNYDARRAA
+1784 VEREVNYEAGRAA
-1797 EQKIAQLAK
+1797 EQKIAQLAN

-1814 RDSVIG
+1814 RYSVISG
-1820 SRVDEVSTMDEAE
+1820 RVGEVARMDEAE
-1833 LAKQLSRDDA
+1833 LAKQLARDDA

-1861 EKVWDSFGNQALQD
+1861 EKVWDSFGNLALQE

-1898 TEAELETARE
+1898 TAAELETARE
-1908 SIMEAWIADHEYAL
+1908 SIMATWIADHEYAL
-1922 SRKPELRETRIAR
+1922 SRRPELRETRTAR

-1984 EAWVRGQL
+1984 EAWVRGQIR
-1992 HGVLGEPG
+1992 GVLGEPG
-2000 IYNGKERFTASGRRR
+2000 IYNGKERFTASGKRR

-2025 VENIV
+2025 AENIV
-2030 KAMNKANARGES
+2030 KAMNRASARGES

-2063 AIHADESRL
+2063 AIHADEGRL
-2072 QKMPE
+2072 QNMPE
-2077 EEYNRLLQALDKRI
+2077 EEYNRLLQELDKRI
-2091 EGIVADV
+2091 GGIVADV
-2098 QKTSGSYDMDE
+2098 QKTAGSYDMDE

-2175 APDNC
+2175 APDDC

-2223 QAGTG
+2223 QAETG
-2228 GEIGQAPESEPA
+2228 GEIEQASESKPAEP
-2240 KQEQKEKK
+2240 EQKEKK

-2394 FNADDLDSREI
+2394 FHADDLDSREI

-2478 EKSAAA
+2478 EKSEAA

-2530 YRAPEELR
+2530 YRAPEELQG
-2538 ETWDEVLGDLDIYAV
+2538 TWDEVLGDLDIYAV

-2571 LAEMYKAA
+2571 LAEMYKDAQA
-2579 RKSDPNFLPTK
+2579 NDPNFLPSK
-2590 ELEMIV
+2590 ELEKIV
-2596 DRLDNEK
+2596 HRLDNKK

-2754 GELEVGKPPKF
+2754 GALEVGKPPKF

-2778 VHLYLES
+2778 VHMYLES
-2785 KSYENLRHMEGGRI
+2785 KSTENLRHMEGGRT
-2799 FPVKELYSQGK
+2799 FADKTLYSQGK
-2810 REAAFA
+2810 RREAFA
-2816 QGELVRLA
+2816 QGKTVRMA
-2824 PETVKALVKDL
+2824 PETVKAIVGSL

-2873 KNYAP
+2873 KNYTP
-2878 IYADTNYTKNQLG
+2878 IYTNSNYTKSELG

-2903 KSRQYSKNPSYNIGA
+2903 KSRQFSKNPSYNIGA

-2942 NTLLGWNEYVDDDRE
+2942 QTLLNWRE
-2957 SMRSEISHTWG
+2957 RENSMADIITHDWG
-2968 DASLKYIENLIETLQ
+2968 DESLKYIQDLVQTLQ

-2998 KIFSNYIGAVFGA
+2998 KVFSNYIGAVFGA
-3011 NQSIVFKQL
+3011 NPSIVFKQL

-3025 ASVWL
+3025 AGAWL
-3030 GPENAPSPGQVKRID
+3030 DFKNFPSPGQVKRID

-3073 NPNWTQTNKFTSFVF
+3073 NPNWTQTNKFTNFIF

-3106 WAENKVRSEFP
+3106 WAENKVRAEFP

-3135 QKVAEEFNEAVARS
+3135 QKVAEVFNEAVARS
-3149 QSTSDEMHRG
+3149 QSTSDEMHQGTLR
-3159 SLYKSKNSVTR
+3159 KSKNPVTR

-3178 SSQAYNALRQRA
+3178 SSQTYNALRQRA

-3213 VAFLSILGGTAFA
+3213 VAFLAAVGGYIWAQ
-3226 CGIDVLMNL
+3226 GIEFLMNL
-3235 WKHKGKAYRD
+3235 WKRKGKAYRD
-3245 EDGNLTAESVAKELA
+3245 EDGNLTAGSVAKE
-3260 TGMAESMFGLV
+3260 MALGLV
-3271 IGGEEIFNI
+3271 GDLAGIVTYGEELADVIGNI
-3280 FDAVGT
+3280 I
-3286 KLTGGTWY
+3286 TGDKWY
-3294 DSMNTLNAP
+3294 GIDTP
-3303 GLEQVSE
+3303 GLEQLSDVVE
-3310 IISTLIDE
+3310 TIVEQGQNGLD
-3318 GVSFIQLLADGADV
+3318 VLKDAADV
-3332 VKNGGDVWEFLH
+3332 VKNGGSLGEYLH
-3344 RRGADI
+3344 RHS
-3350 IGDIKEMA
+3350 GDIVGGIKDLA
-3358 ATVATYLPGIPVN
+3358 AAAATYLPGISVN

-3382 WVSPELAAAY
+3382 WASPELAAAY
-3392 DDALATANKNRMKGL
+3392 DDALATANKNQMKGL

-3413 RKIEDTLHNRRV
+3413 RKISDTLHNRRV
-3425 ETDEATNETLASL
+3425 ETDETTNETLASL
-3438 YEGGFTKAV
+3438 YESGFTKAV

-3467 QKQVYDKTWSG
+3467 QKQVYDKTWSS
-3478 AVGNRLREL
+3478 AVGSRLVAL
-3487 AASDVFQE
+3487 AASDVFQT

-3535 VLASGA
+3535 VLATGA

-3558 LDAIDGGLDTQ
+3558 LDAIDGGLDAQ
-3569 NAKDVALGMA
+3569 SAKDVALGMA

-3603 DGADAQRNALL
+3603 DGTSAQRDALL

-3669 GHGGIM
+3669 GHSGIM

-3724 QED
+3724 RED

>member
-34 KQDFIRQA
+34 KQDFMVQAYSRAKQQWNEANEKYQQELARQKALEEQYLTQAYENRAKELQDLAGEYFLKSSSPGAKQTAYANWQRAKEQEELRKQQQSGRKLNPAEEHFLNTIAYKDPNAAIAEEQRQA
-42 QSAAQQ
+42 Q
-48 RRQAQEQKTPQRERN
+48 QAQKEQ
-63 GFDRTAT
+63 
-70 PASIAG
+70 
-76 LGAPAPTSQ
+76 
-85 RQKERYN
+85 
-92 QEIGQYGVGNID
+92 
-104 LYNRPQYRNA
+104 
-114 DGSVSTVDSTSFNI
+114 
-128 QGKEVLLPS
+128 
-137 VWMKDGKAYRSSDGD
+137 
-152 EILQHFYDTGEFLGV
+152 
-167 FDTVDAANSYAE
+167 
-179 KLHDAQ
+179 
-185 DYYYTTQREKALDET
+185 T
-200 VAHDQLQGM
+200 VAERVQLDQLQGM

-226 QPGILSML
+226 QPGILSTL

-244 FQAESAQSETD
+244 FQADAAQSETD
-255 RRIQELQDEIDRQES
+255 RRIQALQDEIDRQES

-296 ALASVPGVW
+296 ALASVPGTW

-361 YTRLYSKQ
+361 YTRLHSKQ

-469 NAGAAAIGDM
+469 NAGAAAMGDM
-479 STGDYLKHIAISG
+479 STEDYLKRIAISG

-565 FSVLNGAI
+565 FSVLSSAI
-573 NSYQTTQQQKA
+573 SSYQTTQQQKA

-687 TAADLPTAPTDPQMQ
+687 TAADLPTTPTDPQMQ

-711 AIQQGLQQAQAG
+711 AIQQGLQQAKAG
-723 TQNTPQPE
+723 TQSAQQPE
-731 SGQALQNGNA
+731 SGQALQSGNA
-741 AAAAAQIAGQAAEQN
+741 AAAAAQIAGQSQQVQQPNLPTAAQ
-756 QQTQLPSL
+756 
-764 PATEQDAVVQPQ
+764 AAAVQPQ
-776 QPEQSTQQEAEL
+776 QLEQSTQQEAGL
-788 PTQQMQTEQTTTPL
+788 PTPQQVQTEQTATPL
-802 QRLEAMGVSG
+802 ERLEAMGVSG

-827 GEIQDGEVLSKL
+827 GQITDGEVLSKL
-839 LSLPEVQNVMRQMTD
+839 LSFPEVQNVMRQMTD

-859 VVSGNVQPQ
+859 VVSGNVQAQ
-868 NQQPVNSAAQ
+868 NQQPVNAA
-878 QTLNTQPTVQQAL
+878 VQQVPG
-891 DSQAP
+891 SQQP
-896 GVQNGTTTSEGGMNN
+896 GVQNEATTPEGGMNN
-911 GTEQLQVGQRPGA
+911 GTEQLPAGQQPGA
-924 EQPGEQ
+924 EQQGEQ

-936 GRVLGESTGGQS
+936 GRILRESTGGQS

-961 QVGAA
+961 QGRTAV
-966 AERKNL
+966 ERENL

-990 GTEEREIQVMPESS
+990 GTEEREIQVMPEAH

-1047 TENGIIIQAD
+1047 TENGIIVQAD
-1057 HLRLNIDQIA
+1057 HRYLNIDQIA

-1087 QAIVERYGREEFDAI
+1087 RAIVEQYSREEFDAVVE
-1102 MDKYLKNLRGVYDLP
+1102 KYLKNLRGVYDLP
-1117 EHASGQEVAEAYGIV
+1117 EHASGQEVAEVYGIV

-1147 GANAD
+1147 GAHAE

-1157 AQAVLRERKITT
+1157 AQAVLQERKVTT
-1169 PGSETEEAVARR
+1169 PGSETAAATQRR

-1240 NMKYHRG
+1240 KMKYHRG
-1247 GDAAFSRNHPDY
+1247 GDAAFSRSHPDY

-1325 LRSVRVEFKELPGNT
+1325 LRNVRVEFKELPGNT

-1356 LRSAPEV
+1356 LRSAPEA

-1447 LDSYDLYR
+1447 MDSYDLYR

-1467 SRRELT
+1467 SRRGLT

-1479 TPPARADENTVYADL
+1479 APPARADENTVYADL

-1500 VGKTDDGTEVY
+1500 VGKTDDGTEAY

-1700 MDEPVEQTQ
+1700 LDEPVEQTQ

-1754 FPRQSIDPQADQRN
+1754 FPRQSIDPQEDRRN

-1784 VEREVNYDARRAA
+1784 VEREVNYEARRAA
-1797 EQKIAQLAK
+1797 EQKIAQLAN

-1814 RDSVIG
+1814 RDSAIG
-1820 SRVDEVSTMDEAE
+1820 SRVDEVATMDEAE
-1833 LAKQLSRDDA
+1833 LAKQLAKDDA

-1884 LAQLYVKLETGERL
+1884 LAQLYVKLETGDRL
-1898 TEAELETARE
+1898 TETELETARE
-1908 SIMEAWIADHEYAL
+1908 SIMDAWVADHEYAL
-1922 SRKPELRETRIAR
+1922 NRRPELRETRIAR
-1935 QRDKISDARVE
+1935 QRDKISDVRVE

-1992 HGVLGEPG
+1992 RGVLGEPG
-2000 IYNGKERFTASGRRR
+2000 IYNGKERFTASGKRR

-2025 VENIV
+2025 AENIV
-2030 KAMNKANARGES
+2030 KAMNQASARGES

-2063 AIHADESRL
+2063 AIHADEGRL
-2072 QKMPE
+2072 QNMPE
-2077 EEYNRLLQALDKRI
+2077 EEYNQLLQELDKRI

-2098 QKTSGSYDMDE
+2098 QKTAGSYDMDE

-2175 APDNC
+2175 APDDC

-2223 QAGTG
+2223 QAETG
-2228 GEIGQAPESEPA
+2228 GEIEQASESKPAEP
-2240 KQEQKEKK
+2240 EQKEKK

-2394 FNADDLDSREI
+2394 FHADDLDSREI

-2530 YRAPEELR
+2530 YRAPEELQG
-2538 ETWDEVLGDLDIYAV
+2538 TWDEVLGDLDIYAV

-2571 LAEMYKAA
+2571 LAEMYKDAQA
-2579 RKSDPNFLPTK
+2579 NDPNFLPSK
-2590 ELEMIV
+2590 ELEKIV
-2596 DRLDNEK
+2596 HRLDNKK

-2754 GELEVGKPPKF
+2754 GALEVGKPPKF

-2778 VHLYLES
+2778 VHMYLES
-2785 KSYENLRHMEGGRI
+2785 KSTENLRHMEGGRT
-2799 FPVKELYSQGK
+2799 FADKTLYSQGK
-2810 REAAFA
+2810 RRKAFA
-2816 QGELVRLA
+2816 QGKTVRMA
-2824 PETVKALVKDL
+2824 PETVKAIVGSL

-2873 KNYAP
+2873 KNYTP
-2878 IYADTNYTKNQLG
+2878 IYTNSNYTKSELG

-2903 KSRQYSKNPSYNIGA
+2903 KSRQFSKNPSYNIGA

-2942 NTLLGWNEYVDDDRE
+2942 QTLLNWRE
-2957 SMRSEISHTWG
+2957 RENSMSDIITHDWG
-2968 DASLKYIENLIETLQ
+2968 DESLKYIQDLVQTLQ
-2983 GGAASTRDSVSMGAE
+2983 GGTASTRDSVSMGAE
-2998 KIFSNYIGAVFGA
+2998 KVFSNYIGAVFGA
-3011 NQSIVFKQL
+3011 NPSIVFKQL

-3025 ASVWL
+3025 AGAWL
-3030 GPENAPSPGQVKRID
+3030 DFKNFPSPGQVKRID

-3073 NPNWTQTNKFTSFVF
+3073 NPNWTQTNKFTNFIF

-3106 WAENKVRSEFP
+3106 WAENKVRAEFP

-3135 QKVAEEFNEAVARS
+3135 QKVAEVFNEAVARS
-3149 QSTSDEMHRG
+3149 QSTSDEMHQGALR
-3159 SLYKSKNSVTR
+3159 KSKNPVTR

-3178 SSQAYNALRQRA
+3178 SSQTYNALRQRA

-3213 VAFLSILGGTAFA
+3213 VAFLAAVGGYIWAQ
-3226 CGIDVLMNL
+3226 GIEFLMNL
-3235 WKHKGKAYRD
+3235 WKRKGKAYRD
-3245 EDGNLTAESVAKELA
+3245 EDGNLTAGSVAKE
-3260 TGMAESMFGLV
+3260 MALGLV
-3271 IGGEEIFNI
+3271 GDLAGIVTYGEELADVIGNI
-3280 FDAVGT
+3280 I
-3286 KLTGGTWY
+3286 TGDKWY
-3294 DSMNTLNAP
+3294 GIDTP
-3303 GLEQVSE
+3303 GLEQLSDVVE
-3310 IISTLIDE
+3310 TIVEQGQNGLD
-3318 GVSFIQLLADGADV
+3318 VLKDAADV
-3332 VKNGGDVWEFLH
+3332 VKNGGSLGEYLH
-3344 RRGADI
+3344 RHS
-3350 IGDIKEMA
+3350 GDIVGGIKDLA
-3358 ATVATYLPGIPVN
+3358 AAAATYLPGISVN

-3382 WVSPELAAAY
+3382 WASPELAAAY
-3392 DDALATANKNRMKGL
+3392 DDALATANKNQMKGL

-3413 RKIEDTLHNRRV
+3413 RKISDTLHNRRV
-3425 ETDEATNETLASL
+3425 ETDETTNETLASL
-3438 YEGGFTKAV
+3438 YESGFTKAV

-3478 AVGNRLREL
+3478 AVGSRLQEL
-3487 AASDVFQE
+3487 IASDVFQA
-3495 ADDETREKM
+3495 ADDETQEKM

-3535 VLASGA
+3535 VLATGA

-3558 LDAIDGGLDTQ
+3558 LDAIDGGLDAQ
-3569 NAKDVALGMA
+3569 SAKDVALGMA
-3579 ELAPEEGKK
+3579 ELTPDEGKK

-3603 DGADAQRNALL
+3603 DGTSAQRDALL

-3669 GHGGIM
+3669 GHSGIM

>member
-48 RRQAQEQKTPQRERN
+48 RRQAQEQKAPQSERS

-114 DGSVSTVDSTSFNI
+114 DGSISTVDSTSFNI

-185 DYYYTTQREKALDET
+185 DYYYTTQREKALDEA

-226 QPGILSML
+226 QPSILSML

-255 RRIQELQDEIDRQES
+255 RRIQELQDEIDRQEN

-296 ALASVPGVW
+296 ALASVPGIW

-387 AVGKLLGANED
+387 AVGKALGANED

-469 NAGAAAIGDM
+469 NAGAAAMGDM
-479 STGDYLKHIAISG
+479 NTEDYLKRIAISG

-565 FSVLNGAI
+565 FSVLSSAI
-573 NSYQTTQQQKA
+573 SSYQTTQQQKA

-662 YTAASSA
+662 YAAASSA

-687 TAADLPTAPTDPQMQ
+687 TAADLPTTPTDPQMQ

-723 TQNTPQPE
+723 TQNTQPPE

-741 AAAAAQIAGQAAEQN
+741 AAAAAQIAVQAAEQN
-756 QQTQLPSL
+756 QQAQQPSL
-764 PATEQDAVVQPQ
+764 PTAAQAAAVQPQ
-776 QPEQSTQQEAEL
+776 QLEQSTQQEAGL
-788 PTQQMQTEQTTTPL
+788 LTPQQVQTEQTATPL
-802 QRLEAMGVSG
+802 ERLETMGVSG

-827 GEIQDGEVLSKL
+827 GQITDGEVLSKL
-839 LSLPEVQNVMRQMTD
+839 LSFPEVQNVMRQMTD

-859 VVSGNVQPQ
+859 VVSGNVQAQ
-868 NQQPVNSAAQ
+868 NQQPVNTAAQ
-878 QTLNTQPTVQQAL
+878 QVPGSQQ
-891 DSQAP
+891 P
-896 GVQNGTTTSEGGMNN
+896 GVQNEATTHEGGMNN
-911 GTEQLQVGQRPGA
+911 GTEQLPAGQ
-924 EQPGEQ
+924 QPGTEQQSEQ

-936 GRVLGESTGGQS
+936 GRILGESTGGQS
-948 GILAEGRPQRAFN
+948 GILAEGRPQRTFN
-961 QVGAA
+961 QGRTAV
-966 AERKNL
+966 ERENL

-990 GTEEREIQVMPESS
+990 GTEEREIQVMPESH

-1057 HLRLNIDQIA
+1057 HRYLNIDQIA

-1087 QAIVERYGREEFDAI
+1087 RAIVEQYSREEFDAI

-1157 AQAVLRERKITT
+1157 AQAVLQERKITT
-1169 PGSETEEAVARR
+1169 PGSETAAATQRR

-1240 NMKYHRG
+1240 KMKYHRG

-1281 QERLQELDKTW
+1281 QGRLQELDKTW

-1298 LSERVESGNATLEDV
+1298 LSERVDRGSATLEDV

-1325 LRSVRVEFKELPGNT
+1325 LRNVRVEFKELPGNT

-1356 LRSAPEV
+1356 LRSAPEA

-1447 LDSYDLYR
+1447 MDSYDLYR

-1479 TPPARADENTVYADL
+1479 APPARADENTVYADL

-1596 HSGSGKEQGKTSEAH
+1596 HGGSGKEQGKTSEAH

-1700 MDEPVEQTQ
+1700 LDEPVEQTQ

-1754 FPRQSIDPQADQRN
+1754 FPRQSIDPQADRRN

-1784 VEREVNYDARRAA
+1784 VEREVNYEARRAA
-1797 EQKIAQLAK
+1797 EQKIAQLAN

-1820 SRVDEVSTMDEAE
+1820 SRVDEVATMDEAE
-1833 LAKQLSRDDA
+1833 LAKQLAKDDA

-1884 LAQLYVKLETGERL
+1884 LARLYVKLETGDRL
-1898 TEAELETARE
+1898 TAAELETARE
-1908 SIMEAWIADHEYAL
+1908 SIMDAWIADHEYAPN
-1922 SRKPELRETRIAR
+1922 RRPELRETRIAR
-1935 QRDKISDARVE
+1935 QRDKISDVRVE

-1992 HGVLGEPG
+1992 RGVLGEPG
-2000 IYNGKERFTASGRRR
+2000 IYNGKERFTASGKRR

-2025 VENIV
+2025 AENIV
-2030 KAMNKANARGES
+2030 KAMNRASARGES

-2063 AIHADESRL
+2063 AIHADEGRL
-2072 QKMPE
+2072 QNMPE
-2077 EEYNRLLQALDKRI
+2077 EKYNRLLQELDKRI
-2091 EGIVADV
+2091 GGIVADV
-2098 QKTSGSYDMDE
+2098 QKTAGSYDMDE

-2175 APDNC
+2175 APDDC

-2223 QAGTG
+2223 QAETG
-2228 GEIGQAPESEPA
+2228 GEIEQASESKPAEP
-2240 KQEQKEKK
+2240 EQKEKK

-2394 FNADDLDSREI
+2394 FHADDLDSREI

-2530 YRAPEELR
+2530 YRAPEELQG
-2538 ETWDEVLGDLDIYAV
+2538 TWDEVLGDLDIYAV

-2571 LAEMYKAA
+2571 LAEMYKDAQA
-2579 RKSDPNFLPTK
+2579 NDPNFLPSK
-2590 ELEMIV
+2590 ELEKIV
-2596 DRLDNEK
+2596 HRLDNKK

-2754 GELEVGKPPKF
+2754 GALEVGKPPKF

-2778 VHLYLES
+2778 VHMYLES
-2785 KSYENLRHMEGGRI
+2785 KSTENLRHMEGGRT
-2799 FPVKELYSQGK
+2799 FADKTLYSQGK
-2810 REAAFA
+2810 RREAFA
-2816 QGELVRLA
+2816 QGKTVRMA
-2824 PETVKALVKDL
+2824 PETVKAIVGSL

-2873 KNYAP
+2873 KNYTP
-2878 IYADTNYTKNQLG
+2878 IYTNFNYTKSELG

-2903 KSRQYSKNPSYNIGA
+2903 KSRQFSKNPSYNIGA

-2942 NTLLGWNEYVDDDRE
+2942 QTLLNWRE
-2957 SMRSEISHTWG
+2957 RENSMADIITHDWG
-2968 DASLKYIENLIETLQ
+2968 DESLKYIQDLVQTLQ

-2998 KIFSNYIGAVFGA
+2998 KVFSNYIGAVFGA
-3011 NQSIVFKQL
+3011 NPSIVFKQL

-3025 ASVWL
+3025 AGAWL
-3030 GPENAPSPGQVKRID
+3030 DFKNFPSPGQVKRID

-3073 NPNWTQTNKFTSFVF
+3073 NPNWTQTNKFTNFIF

-3106 WAENKVRSEFP
+3106 WAENKVRAEFP

-3135 QKVAEEFNEAVARS
+3135 QKVAEVFNEAVERS
-3149 QSTSDEMHRG
+3149 QSTSDEMHQGTLR
-3159 SLYKSKNSVTR
+3159 KSKNPVTR

-3178 SSQAYNALRQRA
+3178 SSQTYNALRQRA

-3213 VAFLSILGGTAFA
+3213 VAFLAAVGGYIWAQ
-3226 CGIDVLMNL
+3226 GIEFLMNL
-3235 WKHKGKAYRD
+3235 WKRKGKAYRD
-3245 EDGNLTAESVAKELA
+3245 EDGNLTAGSVAKE
-3260 TGMAESMFGLV
+3260 MALGLV
-3271 IGGEEIFNI
+3271 GDLAGIVTYGEELADVIGNI
-3280 FDAVGT
+3280 I
-3286 KLTGGTWY
+3286 TGDKWY
-3294 DSMNTLNAP
+3294 GIDTP
-3303 GLEQVSE
+3303 GLEQLSDVVE
-3310 IISTLIDE
+3310 TIVEQGQNGLD
-3318 GVSFIQLLADGADV
+3318 VLKDAADV
-3332 VKNGGDVWEFLH
+3332 VKNGGSLGEYLH
-3344 RRGADI
+3344 RYS
-3350 IGDIKEMA
+3350 GDIVGGIKDLA
-3358 ATVATYLPGIPVN
+3358 AAAATYLPGISVN

-3382 WVSPELAAAY
+3382 WASPELAAAY
-3392 DDALATANKNRMKGL
+3392 DDALATANKNQMKGL

-3413 RKIEDTLHNRRV
+3413 RKISDTLHNRRV
-3425 ETDEATNETLASL
+3425 ETDETTNETLASL
-3438 YEGGFTKAV
+3438 YESGFTKAV

-3467 QKQVYDKTWSG
+3467 QKQVYDKTWSS
-3478 AVGNRLREL
+3478 AVGSRLVAL
-3487 AASDVFQE
+3487 AASDVFQT

-3535 VLASGA
+3535 VLATGA

-3558 LDAIDGGLDTQ
+3558 LDAIDGGLDAQ
-3569 NAKDVALGMA
+3569 SAKDVALGMA

-3603 DGADAQRNALL
+3603 DGTSAQRDALL

-3638 VQLKEILPQFDEDG
+3638 VHLKEILPQFDEDG

-3669 GHGGIM
+3669 GHSGIM

>member
-42 QSAAQQ
+42 QSTAQQ
-48 RRQAQEQKTPQRERN
+48 RRQAQEQKAPQSERS

-114 DGSVSTVDSTSFNI
+114 DGSISTVDSTSFNI

-137 VWMKDGKAYRSSDGD
+137 VWTKDGKAYRSSDGD

-185 DYYYTTQREKALDET
+185 DYYYTTQREKALDEA

-226 QPGILSML
+226 QPSILSML

-296 ALASVPGVW
+296 ALASVPGTW

-387 AVGKLLGANED
+387 AVGKALGANED

-469 NAGAAAIGDM
+469 NAGAAAMGDM
-479 STGDYLKHIAISG
+479 STEDYLKRIAISG

-565 FSVLNGAI
+565 FSVLSSAI
-573 NSYQTTQQQKA
+573 SSYQTTQQQKA

-662 YTAASSA
+662 YAAASSA

-687 TAADLPTAPTDPQMQ
+687 TAADLPTTPTDPQMQ

-723 TQNTPQPE
+723 TQNTQPPE

-741 AAAAAQIAGQAAEQN
+741 AAAAAQIAVQAAEQN
-756 QQTQLPSL
+756 QQAQQPSL
-764 PATEQDAVVQPQ
+764 PTAAQAAAVQPQ
-776 QPEQSTQQEAEL
+776 QLEQSTQQEAGL
-788 PTQQMQTEQTTTPL
+788 LTPQQVQTEQTATPL
-802 QRLEAMGVSG
+802 ERLETMGVSG

-827 GEIQDGEVLSKL
+827 GQITDGEVLSKL
-839 LSLPEVQNVMRQMTD
+839 LSFPEVQNVMRQMTD

-859 VVSGNVQPQ
+859 VVSGNVQAQ
-868 NQQPVNSAAQ
+868 NQQPVNTAAQ
-878 QTLNTQPTVQQAL
+878 QVPGSQQ
-891 DSQAP
+891 P
-896 GVQNGTTTSEGGMNN
+896 GVQNEATTHEGGMNN
-911 GTEQLQVGQRPGA
+911 GTEQLPAGQ
-924 EQPGEQ
+924 QPGTEQQSEQ

-936 GRVLGESTGGQS
+936 GRILGESTGGQS
-948 GILAEGRPQRAFN
+948 GILAEGRPQRTFN
-961 QVGAA
+961 QGRTAV
-966 AERKNL
+966 ERENL

-990 GTEEREIQVMPESS
+990 GTEEREIQVMPESH

-1057 HLRLNIDQIA
+1057 HRYLNIDQIA

-1087 QAIVERYGREEFDAI
+1087 RAIVEQYSREEFDAI

-1157 AQAVLRERKITT
+1157 AQAVLQERKITT
-1169 PGSETEEAVARR
+1169 PGSETAAATQRR

-1240 NMKYHRG
+1240 KMKYHRG

-1281 QERLQELDKTW
+1281 QGRLQELDKTW

-1298 LSERVESGNATLEDV
+1298 LSERVDRGSATLEDV

-1325 LRSVRVEFKELPGNT
+1325 LRNVRVEFKELPGNT

-1356 LRSAPEV
+1356 LRSAPEA

-1467 SRRELT
+1467 RRRGLT

-1479 TPPARADENTVYADL
+1479 APPARADENTVYADL

-1596 HSGSGKEQGKTSEAH
+1596 HGGSGKEQGKTSEAH

-1700 MDEPVEQTQ
+1700 LDEPVEQTQ

-1754 FPRQSIDPQADQRN
+1754 FPRQSIDPQADRRN

-1784 VEREVNYDARRAA
+1784 VEREVNYEAGRAA
-1797 EQKIAQLAK
+1797 EQKIAQLAN

-1814 RDSVIG
+1814 RYSVISG
-1820 SRVDEVSTMDEAE
+1820 RVGEVARMDEAE
-1833 LAKQLSRDDA
+1833 LAKQLARDDA

-1861 EKVWDSFGNQALQD
+1861 EKVWDSFGNLALQE

-1898 TEAELETARE
+1898 TAAELETARE
-1908 SIMEAWIADHEYAL
+1908 SIMASWIADHEYAL
-1922 SRKPELRETRIAR
+1922 SRRPELRETRTAR

-1984 EAWVRGQL
+1984 EAWVRGQIR
-1992 HGVLGEPG
+1992 GVLGEPG
-2000 IYNGKERFTASGRRR
+2000 IYNGKERFTASGKRR

-2025 VENIV
+2025 AENIV
-2030 KAMNKANARGES
+2030 KAMNRASARGES

-2063 AIHADESRL
+2063 AIHADEGRL
-2072 QKMPE
+2072 QNMPE
-2077 EEYNRLLQALDKRI
+2077 EEYNRLLQELDKRI
-2091 EGIVADV
+2091 GGIVADV
-2098 QKTSGSYDMDE
+2098 QKTAGSYDMDE

-2175 APDNC
+2175 APDDC

-2223 QAGTG
+2223 QAETG
-2228 GEIGQAPESEPA
+2228 GEIEQASESKPAEP
-2240 KQEQKEKK
+2240 EQKEKK

-2394 FNADDLDSREI
+2394 FHADDLDSREI

-2484 RQREALSRAKERQQR
+2484 RQREALSRAKDRQQR

-2530 YRAPEELR
+2530 YRAPEELQG
-2538 ETWDEVLGDLDIYAV
+2538 TWDEVLGDLDIYAV

-2571 LAEMYKAA
+2571 LAEMYKDAQA
-2579 RKSDPNFLPTK
+2579 NDPNFLPSK
-2590 ELEMIV
+2590 ELEKIV
-2596 DRLDNEK
+2596 HRLDNKK

-2754 GELEVGKPPKF
+2754 GALEVGKPPKF

-2778 VHLYLES
+2778 VHMYLES
-2785 KSYENLRHMEGGRI
+2785 KSTENLRHMEGGRT
-2799 FPVKELYSQGK
+2799 FADKTLYSQGK
-2810 REAAFA
+2810 RREAFA
-2816 QGELVRLA
+2816 QGKTVRMA
-2824 PETVKALVKDL
+2824 PETVKAIVGSL

-2873 KNYAP
+2873 KNYTP
-2878 IYADTNYTKNQLG
+2878 IYTNSNYTKSELG

-2903 KSRQYSKNPSYNIGA
+2903 KSRQFSKNPSYNIGA

-2942 NTLLGWNEYVDDDRE
+2942 QTLLNWRE
-2957 SMRSEISHTWG
+2957 RENSMADIITHDWG
-2968 DASLKYIENLIETLQ
+2968 DESLKYIQDLVQTLQ

-2998 KIFSNYIGAVFGA
+2998 KVFSNYIGAVFGA
-3011 NQSIVFKQL
+3011 NPSIVFKQL

-3025 ASVWL
+3025 AGAWL
-3030 GPENAPSPGQVKRID
+3030 DFKNFPSPGQVKRID

-3073 NPNWTQTNKFTSFVF
+3073 NPNWTQTNKFTNFIF

-3106 WAENKVRSEFP
+3106 WAENKVRAEFP

-3135 QKVAEEFNEAVARS
+3135 QKVAEVFNEAVARS
-3149 QSTSDEMHRG
+3149 QSTSDEMHQGTLR
-3159 SLYKSKNSVTR
+3159 KSKNPVTR

-3178 SSQAYNALRQRA
+3178 SSQTYNALRQRA

-3213 VAFLSILGGTAFA
+3213 VAFLAAVGGYIWAQ
-3226 CGIDVLMNL
+3226 GIEFLMNL
-3235 WKHKGKAYRD
+3235 WKRKGKAYRD
-3245 EDGNLTAESVAKELA
+3245 EDGNLTAGSVAKE
-3260 TGMAESMFGLV
+3260 MALGLV
-3271 IGGEEIFNI
+3271 GDLAGIVTYGEELADVIGNI
-3280 FDAVGT
+3280 I
-3286 KLTGGTWY
+3286 TGDKWY
-3294 DSMNTLNAP
+3294 GIDTP
-3303 GLEQVSE
+3303 GLEQLSDVVE
-3310 IISTLIDE
+3310 TIVEQGQNGLD
-3318 GVSFIQLLADGADV
+3318 VLKDAADV
-3332 VKNGGDVWEFLH
+3332 VKNGGSLGEYLH
-3344 RRGADI
+3344 RYS
-3350 IGDIKEMA
+3350 GDIVGGIKDLA
-3358 ATVATYLPGIPVN
+3358 AAAATYLPGISVN

-3382 WVSPELAAAY
+3382 WASPELAAAY
-3392 DDALATANKNRMKGL
+3392 DDALATANKNQMKGL

-3413 RKIEDTLHNRRV
+3413 RKISDTLHNRRV
-3425 ETDEATNETLASL
+3425 ETDETTNETLASL
-3438 YEGGFTKAV
+3438 YESGFTKAV

-3467 QKQVYDKTWSG
+3467 QKQVYDKTWSS
-3478 AVGNRLREL
+3478 AVGSRLVAL
-3487 AASDVFQE
+3487 AASDVFQT

-3535 VLASGA
+3535 VLATGA

-3558 LDAIDGGLDTQ
+3558 LDAIDGGLDAQ
-3569 NAKDVALGMA
+3569 SAKDVALGMA

-3603 DGADAQRNALL
+3603 DGTSAQRDALL

-3669 GHGGIM
+3669 GHSGIM

-3724 QED
+3724 RED

>member
-48 RRQAQEQKTPQRERN
+48 RRQAQEQKAPQSERS

-114 DGSVSTVDSTSFNI
+114 DGSISTVDSTSFNI

-185 DYYYTTQREKALDET
+185 DYYYTTQREKALDEA

-226 QPGILSML
+226 QPSILSML

-296 ALASVPGVW
+296 ALASVPGIW

-387 AVGKLLGANED
+387 AVGKALGANED

-406 AQRAQAEHPVLA
+406 AQRAQAEHPVLS

-469 NAGAAAIGDM
+469 NAGAAAMGDM
-479 STGDYLKHIAISG
+479 STEDYLERIAISG

-565 FSVLNGAI
+565 FSVLSSAI
-573 NSYQTTQQQKA
+573 SSYQTTQQQKA

-662 YTAASSA
+662 YAAASSA

-687 TAADLPTAPTDPQMQ
+687 TAADLPTTPTDPQMQ

-723 TQNTPQPE
+723 TQNTQPPE

-741 AAAAAQIAGQAAEQN
+741 AAAAAQIAVQAAEQN
-756 QQTQLPSL
+756 QQAQQPSL
-764 PATEQDAVVQPQ
+764 PTAAQAAAVQPQ
-776 QPEQSTQQEAEL
+776 QLEQSTQQEAGL
-788 PTQQMQTEQTTTPL
+788 LTPQQVQTEQTATPL
-802 QRLEAMGVSG
+802 ERLETMGVSG

-827 GEIQDGEVLSKL
+827 GQITDGEVLSKL
-839 LSLPEVQNVMRQMTD
+839 LSFPEVQNVMRQMTD

-859 VVSGNVQPQ
+859 VVSGNVQAQ
-868 NQQPVNSAAQ
+868 NQQPVNTAAQ
-878 QTLNTQPTVQQAL
+878 QVPGSQQ
-891 DSQAP
+891 P
-896 GVQNGTTTSEGGMNN
+896 GVQNEATTHEGGMNN
-911 GTEQLQVGQRPGA
+911 GTEQLPAGQ
-924 EQPGEQ
+924 QPGTEQQSEQ

-936 GRVLGESTGGQS
+936 GRILGESTGGQS
-948 GILAEGRPQRAFN
+948 GILAEGRPQRTFN
-961 QVGAA
+961 QGRTAV
-966 AERKNL
+966 ERENL

-990 GTEEREIQVMPESS
+990 GTEEREIQVMPESH

-1057 HLRLNIDQIA
+1057 HRYLNIDQIA

-1087 QAIVERYGREEFDAI
+1087 RAIVEQYSREEFDAI

-1157 AQAVLRERKITT
+1157 AQAVLQERKITT
-1169 PGSETEEAVARR
+1169 PGSETAAATQRR

-1240 NMKYHRG
+1240 KMKYHRG

-1281 QERLQELDKTW
+1281 QGRLQELDKTW

-1298 LSERVESGNATLEDV
+1298 LSERVDRGSATLEDV

-1325 LRSVRVEFKELPGNT
+1325 LRNVRVEFKELPGNT

-1356 LRSAPEV
+1356 LRSAPEA

-1447 LDSYDLYR
+1447 MDSYDLYR

-1479 TPPARADENTVYADL
+1479 APPARADENTVYADL

-1570 SSPRGWKAKINT
+1570 SSPRGWKAKINA

-1596 HSGSGKEQGKTSEAH
+1596 HGGSGKEQGKTSEAH

-1700 MDEPVEQTQ
+1700 LDEPVEQTQ

-1754 FPRQSIDPQADQRN
+1754 FPRQSIDPQADRRN

-1784 VEREVNYDARRAA
+1784 VEREVNYEAGRAA
-1797 EQKIAQLAK
+1797 EQKIAQLAN

-1814 RDSVIG
+1814 RYSVISG
-1820 SRVDEVSTMDEAE
+1820 RVGEVARMDEAE
-1833 LAKQLSRDDA
+1833 LAKQLARDDA

-1861 EKVWDSFGNQALQD
+1861 EKVWDSFGNLALQE

-1898 TEAELETARE
+1898 TAAELETARE
-1908 SIMEAWIADHEYAL
+1908 SIMASWIADHEYAL
-1922 SRKPELRETRIAR
+1922 SRRPELRETRTAR

-1984 EAWVRGQL
+1984 EAWVRGQIR
-1992 HGVLGEPG
+1992 GVLGEPG
-2000 IYNGKERFTASGRRR
+2000 IYNGKERFTASGKRR

-2025 VENIV
+2025 AENIV
-2030 KAMNKANARGES
+2030 KAMNRASARGES

-2063 AIHADESRL
+2063 AIHADEGRL
-2072 QKMPE
+2072 QNMPE
-2077 EEYNRLLQALDKRI
+2077 EEYNRLLQELDKRI
-2091 EGIVADV
+2091 GGIVADV
-2098 QKTSGSYDMDE
+2098 QKTAGSYDMDE

-2175 APDNC
+2175 APDDC

-2223 QAGTG
+2223 QEETG
-2228 GEIGQAPESEPA
+2228 GEIEQASESKPAEP
-2240 KQEQKEKK
+2240 EQKEKK

-2394 FNADDLDSREI
+2394 FHADDLDSREI

-2530 YRAPEELR
+2530 YRAPEELQG
-2538 ETWDEVLGDLDIYAV
+2538 TWDEVLGDLDIYAV

-2571 LAEMYKAA
+2571 LAEMYKDAQA
-2579 RKSDPNFLPTK
+2579 NDPNFLPSK
-2590 ELEMIV
+2590 ELEKIV
-2596 DRLDNEK
+2596 HRLDNKK

-2656 QTKAGEAARQGKKL
+2656 QTKAGEAERQGKKL

-2754 GELEVGKPPKF
+2754 GALEVGKPPKF

-2778 VHLYLES
+2778 VHMYLES
-2785 KSYENLRHMEGGRI
+2785 KSTENLRHMEGGRT
-2799 FPVKELYSQGK
+2799 FADKTLYSQGK
-2810 REAAFA
+2810 RREAFA
-2816 QGELVRLA
+2816 QGKTVRMA
-2824 PETVKALVKDL
+2824 PETVKAIVGSL

-2873 KNYAP
+2873 KNYTP
-2878 IYADTNYTKNQLG
+2878 IYTNSNYTKSELG

-2903 KSRQYSKNPSYNIGA
+2903 KSRQFSKNPSYNIGA

-2942 NTLLGWNEYVDDDRE
+2942 QTLLNWRE
-2957 SMRSEISHTWG
+2957 RENSMADIITHDWG
-2968 DASLKYIENLIETLQ
+2968 DESLKYIQDLVQTLQ

-2998 KIFSNYIGAVFGA
+2998 KVFSNYIGAVFGA
-3011 NQSIVFKQL
+3011 NPSIVFKQL

-3025 ASVWL
+3025 AGAWL
-3030 GPENAPSPGQVKRID
+3030 DFKNFPSPGQVKRID

-3073 NPNWTQTNKFTSFVF
+3073 NPNWTQTNKFTNFIF

-3106 WAENKVRSEFP
+3106 WAENKVRAEFP

-3135 QKVAEEFNEAVARS
+3135 QKVAEVFNEAVARS
-3149 QSTSDEMHRG
+3149 QSTSDEMHQGALR
-3159 SLYKSKNSVTR
+3159 KSKNPVTR

-3178 SSQAYNALRQRA
+3178 SSQTYNALRQRA

-3213 VAFLSILGGTAFA
+3213 VAFLAAVGGYIWAQ
-3226 CGIDVLMNL
+3226 GIEFLMNL
-3235 WKHKGKAYRD
+3235 WKRKGKAYRD
-3245 EDGNLTAESVAKELA
+3245 EDGNLTAGSVAKE
-3260 TGMAESMFGLV
+3260 MALGLV
-3271 IGGEEIFNI
+3271 GDLAGIVTYGEELADVIGNI
-3280 FDAVGT
+3280 I
-3286 KLTGGTWY
+3286 TGDKWY
-3294 DSMNTLNAP
+3294 GIDTP
-3303 GLEQVSE
+3303 GLEQLSDVVE
-3310 IISTLIDE
+3310 TIVEQGQNGLD
-3318 GVSFIQLLADGADV
+3318 VLKDAADV
-3332 VKNGGDVWEFLH
+3332 VKNGGSLGEYLH
-3344 RRGADI
+3344 RHS
-3350 IGDIKEMA
+3350 GDIVGGIKDLA
-3358 ATVATYLPGIPVN
+3358 AAAATYLPGISVN

-3382 WVSPELAAAY
+3382 WASPELAAAY
-3392 DDALATANKNRMKGL
+3392 DDALATANKNQMKGL

-3413 RKIEDTLHNRRV
+3413 RKISDTLHNRRV
-3425 ETDEATNETLASL
+3425 ETDETTNETLASL
-3438 YEGGFTKAV
+3438 YESGFTKAV

-3478 AVGNRLREL
+3478 AVGSRLQEL
-3487 AASDVFQE
+3487 IASDVFQA
-3495 ADDETREKM
+3495 ADDETQEKM

-3535 VLASGA
+3535 VLATGA
-3541 EMADYLE
+3541 EMVDYLE
-3548 LKLAGAVDKY
+3548 LKLAGAVDKH
-3558 LDAIDGGLDTQ
+3558 LDAIDGGLDAQ
-3569 NAKDVALGMA
+3569 SAKDVALGMA
-3579 ELAPEEGKK
+3579 ELTPDEGKK

-3603 DGADAQRNALL
+3603 DGTSAQRDALL

-3669 GHGGIM
+3669 GHSGIM

>member
-48 RRQAQEQKTPQRERN
+48 RRQAQEQKAPQSERS

-114 DGSVSTVDSTSFNI
+114 DGSISTVDSTSFNI

-185 DYYYTTQREKALDET
+185 DYYYTTQREKALDEA

-226 QPGILSML
+226 QPSILSML

-296 ALASVPGVW
+296 ALASVPGIW
-305 TKRQKQEAE
+305 TKHQNQEAE

-320 SGFGGLLGYEQ
+320 NGFGGLLGYEQ

-387 AVGKLLGANED
+387 AVGKALGANED

-469 NAGAAAIGDM
+469 NAGAAAMGDM
-479 STGDYLKHIAISG
+479 STEDYLKRIAISG

-565 FSVLNGAI
+565 FSVLNSAI
-573 NSYQTTQQQKA
+573 SSYQTTQQQKA

-662 YTAASSA
+662 YAAASSA

-687 TAADLPTAPTDPQMQ
+687 TAADLPTTPTDPQMQ

-723 TQNTPQPE
+723 TQNTQPPQ

-741 AAAAAQIAGQAAEQN
+741 AAAAAQIAVQAAEQN
-756 QQTQLPSL
+756 QQAQQPSL
-764 PATEQDAVVQPQ
+764 PTAAQAAAVQPQ
-776 QPEQSTQQEAEL
+776 QLEQSTQQEAGL
-788 PTQQMQTEQTTTPL
+788 PTPQQVQTEQTATPL
-802 QRLEAMGVSG
+802 ERLEAMGVSG

-827 GEIQDGEVLSKL
+827 GQITDGEVLSKL
-839 LSLPEVQNVMRQMTD
+839 LSFPEVQNVMRQMTD

-859 VVSGNVQPQ
+859 VVSGNAQPQ
-868 NQQPVNSAAQ
+868 NQQPGNAA
-878 QTLNTQPTVQQAL
+878 VQQVPG
-891 DSQAP
+891 SQQP
-896 GVQNGTTTSEGGMNN
+896 GVQNEATTHEGGMNN
-911 GTEQLQVGQRPGA
+911 GTEQLPAGQ
-924 EQPGEQ
+924 QPGTEQQSEQ

-936 GRVLGESTGGQS
+936 GRILGESTGGQS

-961 QVGAA
+961 QGRTAV
-966 AERKNL
+966 ERENL

-990 GTEEREIQVMPESS
+990 GTEEREIQVMPESH
-1004 WDAQMQQTAQRISYE
+1004 WDSQMQQTAQRISYE

-1047 TENGIIIQAD
+1047 TENGIIVQAD
-1057 HLRLNIDQIA
+1057 HRYLNIDQIA

-1074 YAANNPGLVRQIE
+1074 IAANNPGLVRQIE
-1087 QAIVERYGREEFDAI
+1087 QAIVEQYSREEFDAVVE
-1102 MDKYLKNLRGVYDLP
+1102 KYLKNLRGVYDLP
-1117 EHASGQEVAEAYGIV
+1117 EYASGQEVDEVYGIV

-1147 GANAD
+1147 GAHAE

-1157 AQAVLRERKITT
+1157 AQAVLQARKITT
-1169 PGSETEEAVARR
+1169 PGSETAAATQRR
-1181 TGPPERYSYGGVNA
+1181 TGPPERYSI
-1195 NTADQ
+1195 
-1200 KTLARAQEL
+1200 
-1209 QMQGED
+1209 GEI
-1215 DERVRKETGWHTGME
+1215 T
-1230 GKLRFEIDDS
+1230 
-1240 NMKYHRG
+1240 
-1247 GDAAFSRNHPDY
+1247 
-1259 AEYQKLVD
+1259 D
-1267 KMLTGSAEAWKPED
+1267 KAGNN
-1281 QERLQELDKTW
+1281 
-1292 GREYGR
+1292 YGR
-1298 LSERVESGNATLEDV
+1298 GVHLDSTLLENLSDSERVQMVKE
-1313 IDHEELFQAYPQ
+1313 
-1325 LRSVRVEFKELPGNT
+1325 RVKELGGQHFTAYDGN
-1340 QGYFSPSENK
+1340 GN
-1350 IALDSK
+1350 
-1356 LRSAPEV
+1356 EV
-1363 TIIHEIQHAI
+1363 
-1373 QKAEGFASGASPEYW
+1373 
-1388 QQHRDEAKEARIA
+1388 
-1401 DIREEIARLEE
+1401 
-1412 QLPWDLNRWTAED
+1412 
-1425 DAIEAKIGE
+1425 
-1434 LEDSIIDIQNGVG
+1434 DIQIAKPGARFVNKSGKSVPVNK
-1447 LDSYDLYR
+1447 DLTTKNR
-1455 NTAGEIEARDAA
+1455 KSKVKQEAVVLADELINTAKHKKD
-1467 SRRELT
+1467 T
-1473 PEQRRA
+1473 
-1479 TPPARADENTVYADL
+1479 PARYPHGWLDDNGRNDWAEWKTYIQDKENTVWEATLHIATSADGEKIL
-1494 SDSLDY
+1494 YDIDPIKKTGQSGNSDTSTVEPIVADEAEPVKREDEEEMPKLMNLQRYSDIAGQQEQTAEMTNAEPTTVGAITSGSQSL
-1500 VGKTDDGTEVY
+1500 GGSAPAISSA
-1511 ETSEAVR
+1511 SEASVAE
-1518 KLPYKKRMEAFMDIM
+1518 KRQSVKIPSAS
-1533 RNEYAGRTAKFTARD
+1533 
-1548 GEVYYATFD
+1548 D
-1557 ENDLRKNVYGDKK
+1557 E
-1570 SSPRGWKAKINT
+1570 SSENT
-1582 GADGNIFDLVENAE
+1582 N
-1596 HSGSGKEQGKTSEAH
+1596 
-1611 QGLTGWEYFV
+1611 
-1621 KTVQID
+1621 
-1627 GRVYDLLAN
+1627 
-1636 VRKKPDGEF
+1636 
-1645 VYSIQ
+1645 
-1650 LNENEKKAPAP
+1650 KAPAP

-1754 FPRQSIDPQADQRN
+1754 FPRQSIDPQADRRN

-1784 VEREVNYDARRAA
+1784 VEREVNYEARRAA
-1797 EQKIAQLAK
+1797 EQKIAQLAN

-1820 SRVDEVSTMDEAE
+1820 SRVDEVATMDEAE
-1833 LAKQLSRDDA
+1833 LAKQLAKDDA

-1861 EKVWDSFGNQALQD
+1861 EKVWDSFGNQALQE

-1884 LAQLYVKLETGERL
+1884 LARLYVKLETGDRL
-1898 TEAELETARE
+1898 TAAELETARE
-1908 SIMEAWIADHEYAL
+1908 SIMDAWIADHEYAL
-1922 SRKPELRETRIAR
+1922 NRRPELRETRIAR
-1935 QRDKISDARVE
+1935 QRDKISDVRVE

-1992 HGVLGEPG
+1992 RGVLGEPG

-2015 SFRETHGAYT
+2015 SFLETHGAYT
-2025 VENIV
+2025 AENIV
-2030 KAMNKANARGES
+2030 KAMNQADDRGES

-2063 AIHADESRL
+2063 AIHADEGRL
-2072 QKMPE
+2072 QNMPE
-2077 EEYNRLLQALDKRI
+2077 EEYNQLLQELDKRI

-2098 QKTSGSYDMDE
+2098 QKTAGSYDMDE

-2175 APDNC
+2175 APDDC

-2223 QAGTG
+2223 QAETG
-2228 GEIGQAPESEPA
+2228 SEIEQAPENKPAEP
-2240 KQEQKEKK
+2240 EQKEKK

-2394 FNADDLDSREI
+2394 FHADDLDSREI

-2508 YRELKEQ
+2508 YRELKEE

-2530 YRAPEELR
+2530 YRAPEELQG
-2538 ETWDEVLGDLDIYAV
+2538 TWDEVLGDLDIYAV

-2571 LAEMYKAA
+2571 LAEMYKDAQA
-2579 RKSDPNFLPTK
+2579 NDPNFLPSK
-2590 ELEMIV
+2590 ELEKIV
-2596 DRLDNEK
+2596 HRLDNKK

-2754 GELEVGKPPKF
+2754 GALEVGKPPKF

-2778 VHLYLES
+2778 VHMYLES
-2785 KSYENLRHMEGGRI
+2785 KSTENLRHMEGGRT
-2799 FPVKELYSQGK
+2799 FADKTLYSQGK
-2810 REAAFA
+2810 RREAFA
-2816 QGELVRLA
+2816 QGKTVRMA
-2824 PETVKALVKDL
+2824 PETVKAIVGSL

-2873 KNYAP
+2873 KNYTP
-2878 IYADTNYTKNQLG
+2878 IYTNSNYTKSELG

-2903 KSRQYSKNPSYNIGA
+2903 KSRQFSKNPSYNIGA

-2942 NTLLGWNEYVDDDRE
+2942 QTLLNWRE
-2957 SMRSEISHTWG
+2957 RENSMADIITHNWG
-2968 DASLKYIENLIETLQ
+2968 DESLKYIQDLVQTLQ
-2983 GGAASTRDSVSMGAE
+2983 GGTASTRDSVSMGAE
-2998 KIFSNYIGAVFGA
+2998 KVFSNYIGAVFGA
-3011 NQSIVFKQL
+3011 NPSIVFKQL

-3025 ASVWL
+3025 AGAWL
-3030 GPENAPSPGQVKRID
+3030 DFKNFPSPGQVKRID

-3073 NPNWTQTNKFTSFVF
+3073 NPNWTQTNKFTNFIF

-3106 WAENKVRSEFP
+3106 WAENKVRAEFP

-3135 QKVAEEFNEAVARS
+3135 QKVAEVFNEAVARS
-3149 QSTSDEMHRG
+3149 QSTSDEMHQGTLR
-3159 SLYKSKNSVTR
+3159 KSKNPVTR

-3178 SSQAYNALRQRA
+3178 SSQTYNALRQRA

-3213 VAFLSILGGTAFA
+3213 VAFLAAVGGYIWAQ
-3226 CGIDVLMNL
+3226 GIEFLMNL
-3235 WKHKGKAYRD
+3235 WKRKGKAYRD
-3245 EDGNLTAESVAKELA
+3245 EDGNLTAGSVAKE
-3260 TGMAESMFGLV
+3260 MALGLV
-3271 IGGEEIFNI
+3271 GDLASIVTYGEEIADVVGNI
-3280 FDAVGT
+3280 
-3286 KLTGGTWY
+3286 LTGDKWY
-3294 DSMNTLNAP
+3294 GIDTP
-3303 GLEQVSE
+3303 GLEQLSDVVE
-3310 IISTLIDE
+3310 TIVEQGQNGLD
-3318 GVSFIQLLADGADV
+3318 VLKDAADV
-3332 VKNGGDVWEFLH
+3332 VKNGGSLGEYLH
-3344 RRGADI
+3344 RHS
-3350 IGDIKEMA
+3350 GDIVGGIKDLA
-3358 ATVATYLPGIPVN
+3358 AAAATYLPGISVN
-3371 NLEAYLLGTVR
+3371 NLEAYLIGTVR
-3382 WVSPELAAAY
+3382 WASPELAAAY
-3392 DDALATANKNRMKGL
+3392 DDALATANKNQMKGM

-3413 RKIEDTLHNRRV
+3413 RKISDTLHNRRV
-3425 ETDEATNETLASL
+3425 ETDETTNETLASL

-3460 DRKLSAY
+3460 GRKLSAY
-3467 QKQVYDKTWSG
+3467 QKQVYDKTWSS
-3478 AVGNRLREL
+3478 AVGSRLQEL
-3487 AASDVFQE
+3487 IASDVFQA

-3535 VLASGA
+3535 VLATGA
-3541 EMADYLE
+3541 EMVDYLE

-3569 NAKDVALGMA
+3569 RAKDVALGMA
-3579 ELAPEEGKK
+3579 ELTPDEGKK

-3603 DGADAQRNALL
+3603 DGADAQHDALL

-3659 EIENAIDALN
+3659 EIENAIDAMN

-3713 SQVIAEREKAK
+3713 SQVIAEREKTK

>member
-48 RRQAQEQKTPQRERN
+48 RRQAQEQKAPQSERS

-92 QEIGQYGVGNID
+92 QEIGQYGAGNID

-114 DGSVSTVDSTSFNI
+114 DGSISTVDSTSFNI

-185 DYYYTTQREKALDET
+185 DYYYTTQREKALDEA

-296 ALASVPGVW
+296 ALASVPGTW

-387 AVGKLLGANED
+387 AVGKALGANED

-406 AQRAQAEHPVLA
+406 AQRAQEEHPVLA

-469 NAGAAAIGDM
+469 NAGAAAMGDM
-479 STGDYLKHIAISG
+479 STKDYLKRIAISG

-565 FSVLNGAI
+565 FSVLSSAI
-573 NSYQTTQQQKA
+573 SSYQTTQQQKA

-662 YTAASSA
+662 YAAASSA

-687 TAADLPTAPTDPQMQ
+687 TAADLPTTPTDPQMQ

-723 TQNTPQPE
+723 TQNTQPPE

-741 AAAAAQIAGQAAEQN
+741 AAAAAQIAVQAAEQN
-756 QQTQLPSL
+756 QQAQQPSL
-764 PATEQDAVVQPQ
+764 PTAAQAAAVQPQ
-776 QPEQSTQQEAEL
+776 QLEQSTQQEAGL
-788 PTQQMQTEQTTTPL
+788 LTPQQVQTEQTATPL
-802 QRLEAMGVSG
+802 ERLETMGVSG

-827 GEIQDGEVLSKL
+827 GQITDGEVLSKL
-839 LSLPEVQNVMRQMTD
+839 LSFPEVQNVTRQMTD

-859 VVSGNVQPQ
+859 VVSGNVQAQ
-868 NQQPVNSAAQ
+868 NQQPVNTAEQ
-878 QTLNTQPTVQQAL
+878 QVPGSQQ
-891 DSQAP
+891 P
-896 GVQNGTTTSEGGMNN
+896 GVQNEATTHEGGMNN
-911 GTEQLQVGQRPGA
+911 GTEQLPAGQ
-924 EQPGEQ
+924 QPGTEQQSEQ

-936 GRVLGESTGGQS
+936 GRILGESTGGQS
-948 GILAEGRPQRAFN
+948 GILAEGRPQRTFN
-961 QVGAA
+961 QGRTAV
-966 AERKNL
+966 ERENL

-990 GTEEREIQVMPESS
+990 GTEEREIQVMPESH

-1057 HLRLNIDQIA
+1057 HRYLNIDQIA

-1087 QAIVERYGREEFDAI
+1087 RAIVEQYSREEFDAI

-1157 AQAVLRERKITT
+1157 AQAVLQERKITT
-1169 PGSETEEAVARR
+1169 PGSETAAATQRR

-1240 NMKYHRG
+1240 KMKYHRG

-1281 QERLQELDKTW
+1281 QGRLQELDKTW

-1298 LSERVESGNATLEDV
+1298 LSERVDRGSATLEDV

-1325 LRSVRVEFKELPGNT
+1325 LRNVRVEFKELPGNT

-1356 LRSAPEV
+1356 LRSAPEA

-1447 LDSYDLYR
+1447 MDSYDLYR

-1479 TPPARADENTVYADL
+1479 APPARADENTVYADL

-1754 FPRQSIDPQADQRN
+1754 FPRQSIDPQADRRN

-1784 VEREVNYDARRAA
+1784 VEREVNYEAGRAA
-1797 EQKIAQLAK
+1797 EQKIAQLAN

-1814 RDSVIG
+1814 RYSVISG
-1820 SRVDEVSTMDEAE
+1820 RVGEVARMDEAE
-1833 LAKQLSRDDA
+1833 LAKQLAKDDA

-1861 EKVWDSFGNQALQD
+1861 EKVWDSFGNLALQE

-1898 TEAELETARE
+1898 TAAELETARE
-1908 SIMEAWIADHEYAL
+1908 SIMASWIADHEYAL
-1922 SRKPELRETRIAR
+1922 SRRPELRETRIAR

-1984 EAWVRGQL
+1984 EAWVRGQIR
-1992 HGVLGEPG
+1992 GVLGEPG
-2000 IYNGKERFTASGRRR
+2000 IYNGKERFTASGKRR

-2025 VENIV
+2025 AENIV
-2030 KAMNKANARGES
+2030 KAMNRASARGES

-2063 AIHADESRL
+2063 AIHADEGRL
-2072 QKMPE
+2072 QNMPE
-2077 EEYNRLLQALDKRI
+2077 EEYNRLLQELDKRI
-2091 EGIVADV
+2091 DGIVADV
-2098 QKTSGSYDMDE
+2098 QKTAGSYDMDE
-2109 IAGLLMENAGQ
+2109 IASLLMENAGQ

-2175 APDNC
+2175 APDDC

-2223 QAGTG
+2223 QAETG
-2228 GEIGQAPESEPA
+2228 GEIEQAPESKPAEP
-2240 KQEQKEKK
+2240 EQKEKK

-2394 FNADDLDSREI
+2394 FHADDLDSREI

-2530 YRAPEELR
+2530 YRAPEELQG
-2538 ETWDEVLGDLDIYAV
+2538 TWDEVLGDLDIYAV

-2571 LAEMYKAA
+2571 LAEMYKDAQA
-2579 RKSDPNFLPTK
+2579 NDPNFLPSK
-2590 ELEMIV
+2590 ELEKIV
-2596 DRLDNEK
+2596 HRLDNKK

-2754 GELEVGKPPKF
+2754 GALEVGKPPKF

-2778 VHLYLES
+2778 VHMYLES
-2785 KSYENLRHMEGGRI
+2785 KSTENLRHMEGGRT
-2799 FPVKELYSQGK
+2799 FADKTLYSQGK
-2810 REAAFA
+2810 RREAFA
-2816 QGELVRLA
+2816 QGKTVRMA
-2824 PETVKALVKDL
+2824 PETVKAIVGSL

-2873 KNYAP
+2873 KNYTP
-2878 IYADTNYTKNQLG
+2878 IYTNSNYTKSELG

-2903 KSRQYSKNPSYNIGA
+2903 KSRQFSKNPSYNIGA

-2942 NTLLGWNEYVDDDRE
+2942 QTLLNWRE
-2957 SMRSEISHTWG
+2957 RENSMADIITHDWG
-2968 DASLKYIENLIETLQ
+2968 DESLKYIQDLVQTLQ

-2998 KIFSNYIGAVFGA
+2998 KVFSNYIGAVFGA
-3011 NQSIVFKQL
+3011 NPSIVFKQL

-3025 ASVWL
+3025 AGAWL
-3030 GPENAPSPGQVKRID
+3030 DFKNFPSPGQVKRID

-3073 NPNWTQTNKFTSFVF
+3073 NPNWTQTNKFTNFIF

-3106 WAENKVRSEFP
+3106 WAENKVRAEFP

-3135 QKVAEEFNEAVARS
+3135 QKVAEVFNEAVARS
-3149 QSTSDEMHRG
+3149 QSTSDEMHQGTLR
-3159 SLYKSKNSVTR
+3159 KSKNPVTR

-3178 SSQAYNALRQRA
+3178 SSQTYNALRQRA

-3213 VAFLSILGGTAFA
+3213 VAFLAAVGGYIWAQ
-3226 CGIDVLMNL
+3226 GIEFLMNL
-3235 WKHKGKAYRD
+3235 WKRKGKAYRD
-3245 EDGNLTAESVAKELA
+3245 EDGNLTAGSVAKE
-3260 TGMAESMFGLV
+3260 MALGLV
-3271 IGGEEIFNI
+3271 GDLAGIVTYGEELADVIGNI
-3280 FDAVGT
+3280 I
-3286 KLTGGTWY
+3286 TGDKWY
-3294 DSMNTLNAP
+3294 GIDTP
-3303 GLEQVSE
+3303 GLEQLSDVVE
-3310 IISTLIDE
+3310 TIVEQGQNGLD
-3318 GVSFIQLLADGADV
+3318 VLKDAADV
-3332 VKNGGDVWEFLH
+3332 VKNGGSLGEYLH
-3344 RRGADI
+3344 RHS
-3350 IGDIKEMA
+3350 GDIVGGIKDLA
-3358 ATVATYLPGIPVN
+3358 AAAATYLPGISVN

-3382 WVSPELAAAY
+3382 WASPELAAAY
-3392 DDALATANKNRMKGL
+3392 DDALATANKNQMKGL

-3413 RKIEDTLHNRRV
+3413 RKISDTLHNRRV
-3425 ETDEATNETLASL
+3425 ETDETTNETLASL
-3438 YEGGFTKAV
+3438 YENGFTKAV

-3478 AVGNRLREL
+3478 AVGSRLQEL
-3487 AASDVFQE
+3487 IASDVFQA
-3495 ADDETREKM
+3495 ADDETQEKM

-3535 VLASGA
+3535 VLATGA

-3558 LDAIDGGLDTQ
+3558 LDAIDGGLDAQ
-3569 NAKDVALGMA
+3569 SAKDVALGMA

-3588 TVSDVQKWRAAIDAV
+3588 TVSDMQKWRAAIDAV
-3603 DGADAQRNALL
+3603 DGTSAQRDALL

-3659 EIENAIDALN
+3659 EVENAIDALN
-3669 GHGGIM
+3669 GHSGIM

>member
-8 SFLNKADKQ
+8 SFLNKANKQ

-48 RRQAQEQKTPQRERN
+48 RRQAQEQKAPQRERS

-114 DGSVSTVDSTSFNI
+114 DGSISTVDSTSFNI

-185 DYYYTTQREKALDET
+185 DYYYTTQREQALGET
-200 VAHDQLQGM
+200 AAHDQLQGM

-244 FQAESAQSETD
+244 FRADSAQSETD

-296 ALASVPGVW
+296 ALASVPGTW

-361 YTRLYSKQ
+361 YTRLYSRQ

-387 AVGKLLGANED
+387 AVGKALGANED

-447 TGSLGFKVAAGA
+447 TGSIGFKVAAGA

-469 NAGAAAIGDM
+469 NAGAAAMGDM
-479 STGDYLKHIAISG
+479 STEDYLKRIAISG
-492 AQGMAGN
+492 TQGMAGN

-504 VGTGLANVLRDTHK
+504 VGTGLANVLRDTHM

-565 FSVLNGAI
+565 FSVLNSAI
-573 NSYQTTQQQKA
+573 SSYQTTQQQKA

-654 AMRAYVNG
+654 AMRTYVNG
-662 YTAASSA
+662 YAAASSA

-687 TAADLPTAPTDPQMQ
+687 TAADLPTTPTDPQMQ

-711 AIQQGLQQAQAG
+711 AIKQGLQQAQAG
-723 TQNTPQPE
+723 TQNTQPPQ

-741 AAAAAQIAGQAAEQN
+741 AAAAAQIAVQAAEQN
-756 QQTQLPSL
+756 QQAQQPSL
-764 PATEQDAVVQPQ
+764 PTAAQAAAVQPQ
-776 QPEQSTQQEAEL
+776 QLEQSTQQEAGL
-788 PTQQMQTEQTTTPL
+788 PTAQQVQTEQTATPL
-802 QRLEAMGVSG
+802 ERLEAMGVSG

-827 GEIQDGEVLSKL
+827 GQITDGEVLSKL
-839 LSLPEVQNVMRQMTD
+839 LSFPEVQNVMRQMTD

-859 VVSGNVQPQ
+859 VVSGNAQPQ
-868 NQQPVNSAAQ
+868 NQQLGNAAAQ
-878 QTLNTQPTVQQAL
+878 QVPGSQQ
-891 DSQAP
+891 P
-896 GVQNGTTTSEGGMNN
+896 GVQNEATTHEGGMNN
-911 GTEQLQVGQRPGA
+911 GTEQLPAGQ
-924 EQPGEQ
+924 QPGTEQQSEQ

-936 GRVLGESTGGQS
+936 GRILGESTGGQS
-948 GILAEGRPQRAFN
+948 GILAEGRPQRTFN
-961 QVGAA
+961 QGRTAV
-966 AERKNL
+966 ERENL

-990 GTEEREIQVMPESS
+990 GTEEREIQVMPESH

-1057 HLRLNIDQIA
+1057 HRYLNIDQIA

-1087 QAIVERYGREEFDAI
+1087 RAIVEQYSREEFDAI

-1117 EHASGQEVAEAYGIV
+1117 EHASGQEVAEVYGIV

-1147 GANAD
+1147 GATAD

-1169 PGSETEEAVARR
+1169 PGSETAAATQRR

-1240 NMKYHRG
+1240 KMKYHRG
-1247 GDAAFSRNHPDY
+1247 GDAAFSRSHPDY

-1325 LRSVRVEFKELPGNT
+1325 LRNVRVEFKELPGNT

-1356 LRSAPEV
+1356 LRSAPEA

-1425 DAIEAKIGE
+1425 DAVEAKIGE

-1467 SRRELT
+1467 SRRGLT

-1754 FPRQSIDPQADQRN
+1754 FPRQSIDPQADRRN

-1784 VEREVNYDARRAA
+1784 VEREVNYEARRAA
-1797 EQKIAQLAK
+1797 EQKIAQLAN

-1820 SRVDEVSTMDEAE
+1820 SRVDEVATMDEAE
-1833 LAKQLSRDDA
+1833 LAKQLAKDDA

-1884 LAQLYVKLETGERL
+1884 LAQLYVKLETGDRL
-1898 TEAELETARE
+1898 TETELETARE
-1908 SIMEAWIADHEYAL
+1908 SIMDAWIADHEYAL
-1922 SRKPELRETRIAR
+1922 NRRPELRETRVAR

-1992 HGVLGEPG
+1992 RGVLGEPG

-2025 VENIV
+2025 AENIV
-2030 KAMNKANARGES
+2030 KAMNQASARGES

-2063 AIHADESRL
+2063 AIHADEGRL
-2072 QKMPE
+2072 QNMPE
-2077 EEYNRLLQALDKRI
+2077 EEYNQLLQELDKRI
-2091 EGIVADV
+2091 GGIVADV
-2098 QKTSGSYDMDE
+2098 KKTAGSYDMDE

-2175 APDNC
+2175 APDDC

-2223 QAGTG
+2223 QAETG
-2228 GEIGQAPESEPA
+2228 GEIEQAPESKPAEP
-2240 KQEQKEKK
+2240 EQKEKK

-2394 FNADDLDSREI
+2394 FHADDLDSREI

-2530 YRAPEELR
+2530 YRAPEELQG
-2538 ETWDEVLGDLDIYAV
+2538 TWDEVLGDLDIYAV

-2571 LAEMYKAA
+2571 LAEMYKDAQA
-2579 RKSDPNFLPTK
+2579 NDPNFLPSK
-2590 ELEMIV
+2590 ELEKIV
-2596 DRLDNEK
+2596 HRLDNKK

-2754 GELEVGKPPKF
+2754 GALEVGKPPKF

-2778 VHLYLES
+2778 VHMYLES
-2785 KSYENLRHMEGGRI
+2785 KSTENLRHMEGGRT
-2799 FPVKELYSQGK
+2799 FADKTLYSQGK
-2810 REAAFA
+2810 RREAFA
-2816 QGELVRLA
+2816 QGKTVRMA
-2824 PETVKALVKDL
+2824 PETVKAIVGSL

-2853 AKKEI
+2853 ARKEI

-2873 KNYAP
+2873 KNYTP
-2878 IYADTNYTKNQLG
+2878 IYTNSNYTKSELG

-2903 KSRQYSKNPSYNIGA
+2903 KSRQFSKNPSYNIGA

-2942 NTLLGWNEYVDDDRE
+2942 QTLLNWRE
-2957 SMRSEISHTWG
+2957 RENSMADIITHDWG
-2968 DASLKYIENLIETLQ
+2968 DESLKYIQDLVQTLQ

-2998 KIFSNYIGAVFGA
+2998 KVFSNYIGAVFGA
-3011 NQSIVFKQL
+3011 NPSIVFKQL

-3025 ASVWL
+3025 AGAWL
-3030 GPENAPSPGQVKRID
+3030 DFKNFPSPGQVKRID

-3073 NPNWTQTNKFTSFVF
+3073 NPNWTQTNKFTNFVF

-3106 WAENKVRSEFP
+3106 WAENKVRAEFP

-3135 QKVAEEFNEAVARS
+3135 QKVAEVFNEAVARS
-3149 QSTSDEMHRG
+3149 QSTSDEMHQGTLR
-3159 SLYKSKNSVTR
+3159 KSKNPVTR

-3178 SSQAYNALRQRA
+3178 SSQTYNALRQRA

-3213 VAFLSILGGTAFA
+3213 VAFLAAVGGYIWAQ
-3226 CGIDVLMNL
+3226 GIEFLMNL
-3235 WKHKGKAYRD
+3235 WKRKGKAYRD
-3245 EDGNLTAESVAKELA
+3245 EDGNLTAGSVAKE
-3260 TGMAESMFGLV
+3260 MALGLV
-3271 IGGEEIFNI
+3271 GDLAGIVTYGEELADVVGNI
-3280 FDAVGT
+3280 I
-3286 KLTGGTWY
+3286 TGDKWY
-3294 DSMNTLNAP
+3294 GIDTP
-3303 GLEQVSE
+3303 GLEQLSDVVE
-3310 IISTLIDE
+3310 TIVEQGQNGLD
-3318 GVSFIQLLADGADV
+3318 VLKDAADV
-3332 VKNGGDVWEFLH
+3332 VKNGGSLGEYLH
-3344 RRGADI
+3344 RHS
-3350 IGDIKEMA
+3350 GDIVGGIKDLA
-3358 ATVATYLPGIPVN
+3358 AAAATYLPGISVD

-3382 WVSPELAAAY
+3382 WASPELAAAY
-3392 DDALATANKNRMKGL
+3392 DDALATANKNQMKGL

-3413 RKIEDTLHNRRV
+3413 RKISDTLHNRRV
-3425 ETDEATNETLASL
+3425 ETDEMTNETLASL
-3438 YEGGFTKAV
+3438 YESGFTKAV

-3478 AVGNRLREL
+3478 AVGSRLQEL
-3487 AASDVFQE
+3487 IASDVFQ
-3495 ADDETREKM
+3495 AVDDETREKM

-3535 VLASGA
+3535 VLATGA
-3541 EMADYLE
+3541 EMEDYLE

-3558 LDAIDGGLDTQ
+3558 LDAIDGGLDAQ
-3569 NAKDVALGMA
+3569 SAKDVALGMA

-3603 DGADAQRNALL
+3603 DGTSAQRDALL

-3669 GHGGIM
+3669 GHSGIM

>member
-48 RRQAQEQKTPQRERN
+48 RRQAQEQKAPQSERS

-114 DGSVSTVDSTSFNI
+114 DGSISTVDSTSFNI

-185 DYYYTTQREKALDET
+185 DYYYTTQREKALDEA

-226 QPGILSML
+226 QPSILSML

-255 RRIQELQDEIDRQES
+255 RRIQELQDEIDRQEN

-296 ALASVPGVW
+296 ALASVPGIW

-387 AVGKLLGANED
+387 AVGKALGANED

-469 NAGAAAIGDM
+469 NAGAAAMGDM
-479 STGDYLKHIAISG
+479 STEDYLKRIAISG

-565 FSVLNGAI
+565 FSVLSSAI
-573 NSYQTTQQQKA
+573 SSYQTTQQQKA

-662 YTAASSA
+662 YAAASSA

-687 TAADLPTAPTDPQMQ
+687 TAADLPTTPTDTQMQ

-723 TQNTPQPE
+723 TQNTQPPE

-741 AAAAAQIAGQAAEQN
+741 AAAAAQIAVQAAEQN
-756 QQTQLPSL
+756 QQAQQPSL
-764 PATEQDAVVQPQ
+764 PTAAQAAAVQPQ
-776 QPEQSTQQEAEL
+776 QLEQSTQQEAGL
-788 PTQQMQTEQTTTPL
+788 LTPQQVQTEQTATPL
-802 QRLEAMGVSG
+802 ERLETMGVSG

-827 GEIQDGEVLSKL
+827 GQITDGEVLSKL
-839 LSLPEVQNVMRQMTD
+839 LSFPEVQNVMRQMTD

-859 VVSGNVQPQ
+859 VVSGNVQAQ
-868 NQQPVNSAAQ
+868 NQQPVNTAAQ
-878 QTLNTQPTVQQAL
+878 QVPGSQQ
-891 DSQAP
+891 P
-896 GVQNGTTTSEGGMNN
+896 GVQNEATTHEGGMNN
-911 GTEQLQVGQRPGA
+911 GTEQLPAGQ
-924 EQPGEQ
+924 QPGTEQQSEQ

-936 GRVLGESTGGQS
+936 GRILSESTGGQS
-948 GILAEGRPQRAFN
+948 GILAEGRPQRTFN
-961 QVGAA
+961 QGRTAV
-966 AERKNL
+966 ERENL

-990 GTEEREIQVMPESS
+990 GTEEREIQVMPESH

-1057 HLRLNIDQIA
+1057 HRYLNIDQIA

-1087 QAIVERYGREEFDAI
+1087 RAIVEQYSREEFDAI

-1157 AQAVLRERKITT
+1157 AQAVLQERKITT
-1169 PGSETEEAVARR
+1169 PGSETAAATQRR

-1240 NMKYHRG
+1240 KMKYHRG

-1281 QERLQELDKTW
+1281 QGRLQELDKTW

-1298 LSERVESGNATLEDV
+1298 LSERVDRGSATLEDV

-1325 LRSVRVEFKELPGNT
+1325 LRNVRVEFKELPGNT

-1356 LRSAPEV
+1356 LRSAPEA

-1447 LDSYDLYR
+1447 MDSYDLYR

-1479 TPPARADENTVYADL
+1479 APPARADENTVYADL

-1596 HSGSGKEQGKTSEAH
+1596 HGGSGKEQGKTSEAH

-1700 MDEPVEQTQ
+1700 LDEPVEQTQ

-1754 FPRQSIDPQADQRN
+1754 FPRQSIDPQADRRN

-1784 VEREVNYDARRAA
+1784 VEREVNYEAGRAA
-1797 EQKIAQLAK
+1797 EQKIAQLAN

-1814 RDSVIG
+1814 RYSVISG
-1820 SRVDEVSTMDEAE
+1820 RVGEVARMDEAE
-1833 LAKQLSRDDA
+1833 LAKQLARDDA

-1861 EKVWDSFGNQALQD
+1861 EKVWDSFGNLALQE

-1898 TEAELETARE
+1898 TAAELETARE
-1908 SIMEAWIADHEYAL
+1908 SIMASWIADHEYAL
-1922 SRKPELRETRIAR
+1922 SRRPELRETRTAR

-1984 EAWVRGQL
+1984 EAWVRGQIR
-1992 HGVLGEPG
+1992 GVLGEPG
-2000 IYNGKERFTASGRRR
+2000 IYNGTERFTASGKRR

-2025 VENIV
+2025 AENIV
-2030 KAMNKANARGES
+2030 KAMNRASARGES

-2063 AIHADESRL
+2063 AIHADEGRL
-2072 QKMPE
+2072 QNMPE
-2077 EEYNRLLQALDKRI
+2077 EEYNRLLQELDKRI
-2091 EGIVADV
+2091 GGIVADV
-2098 QKTSGSYDMDE
+2098 QKTAGSYDMDE

-2175 APDNC
+2175 APDDC

-2223 QAGTG
+2223 QAETG
-2228 GEIGQAPESEPA
+2228 GEIEQASESKPAEP
-2240 KQEQKEKK
+2240 EQKEKK

-2394 FNADDLDSREI
+2394 FHADDLDSREI

-2499 KEMSQRQRE
+2499 KEMSQRHRE

-2515 QKKTL
+2515 QKKTM

-2530 YRAPEELR
+2530 YRAPEELQG
-2538 ETWDEVLGDLDIYAV
+2538 TWDEVLGDLDIYAV

-2571 LAEMYKAA
+2571 LAEMYKDAQA
-2579 RKSDPNFLPTK
+2579 NDPNFLPSK
-2590 ELEMIV
+2590 ELEKIV
-2596 DRLDNEK
+2596 HRLDNKK

-2656 QTKAGEAARQGKKL
+2656 QTKAGEAVRQGKKL

-2754 GELEVGKPPKF
+2754 GALEVGKPPKF

-2778 VHLYLES
+2778 VHMYLES
-2785 KSYENLRHMEGGRI
+2785 KSTENLRHMEGGRT
-2799 FPVKELYSQGK
+2799 FADKTLYSQGK
-2810 REAAFA
+2810 RREAFA
-2816 QGELVRLA
+2816 QGKTVRMA
-2824 PETVKALVKDL
+2824 PETVKAIVGSL

-2873 KNYAP
+2873 KNYTP
-2878 IYADTNYTKNQLG
+2878 IYTNSNYTKSELG

-2903 KSRQYSKNPSYNIGA
+2903 KSRQFSKNPSYNIGA

-2942 NTLLGWNEYVDDDRE
+2942 QTLLNWRE
-2957 SMRSEISHTWG
+2957 RENSMADIITHDWG
-2968 DASLKYIENLIETLQ
+2968 DESLKYIQDLVQTLQ

-2998 KIFSNYIGAVFGA
+2998 KVFSNYIGAVFGA
-3011 NQSIVFKQL
+3011 NPSIVFKQL

-3025 ASVWL
+3025 AGAWL
-3030 GPENAPSPGQVKRID
+3030 DFKNFPSPGQVKRID

-3073 NPNWTQTNKFTSFVF
+3073 NPNWTQTNKFTNFIF

-3106 WAENKVRSEFP
+3106 WAENKVRAEFP

-3135 QKVAEEFNEAVARS
+3135 QKVAEVFNEAVARS
-3149 QSTSDEMHRG
+3149 QSTSDEMHQGTLR
-3159 SLYKSKNSVTR
+3159 KSKNPVTR

-3178 SSQAYNALRQRA
+3178 SSQTYNALRQRA

-3213 VAFLSILGGTAFA
+3213 VAFLAAVGGYIWAQ
-3226 CGIDVLMNL
+3226 GIEFLMNL
-3235 WKHKGKAYRD
+3235 WKRKGKAYRD
-3245 EDGNLTAESVAKELA
+3245 EDGNLTAGSVAKE
-3260 TGMAESMFGLV
+3260 MALGLV
-3271 IGGEEIFNI
+3271 GDLAGIVTYGEELADVIGNI
-3280 FDAVGT
+3280 I
-3286 KLTGGTWY
+3286 TGDKWY
-3294 DSMNTLNAP
+3294 GIDTP
-3303 GLEQVSE
+3303 GLEQLSDVVE
-3310 IISTLIDE
+3310 TIVEQGQNGLD
-3318 GVSFIQLLADGADV
+3318 VLKDAADV
-3332 VKNGGDVWEFLH
+3332 VKNGGSLGEYLH
-3344 RRGADI
+3344 RYS
-3350 IGDIKEMA
+3350 GDIVGGIKDLA
-3358 ATVATYLPGIPVN
+3358 AAAATYLPGISVN

-3382 WVSPELAAAY
+3382 WASPELAAAY
-3392 DDALATANKNRMKGL
+3392 DDALATANKNQMKGL

-3413 RKIEDTLHNRRV
+3413 RKISDTLHNRRV
-3425 ETDEATNETLASL
+3425 ETDETTNETLASL
-3438 YEGGFTKAV
+3438 YESGFTKAV

-3467 QKQVYDKTWSG
+3467 QKQVYDKTWSS
-3478 AVGNRLREL
+3478 AVGSRLVAL
-3487 AASDVFQE
+3487 AASDVFQT

-3535 VLASGA
+3535 VLATGA

-3558 LDAIDGGLDTQ
+3558 LDAIDGGLDAQ
-3569 NAKDVALGMA
+3569 SAKDVALGMA

-3603 DGADAQRNALL
+3603 DGTSAQRDALL

-3669 GHGGIM
+3669 GHSGIM

-3724 QED
+3724 RED

>member
-8 SFLNKADKQ
+8 SFLNKANKQ
-17 QSNWEQTTG
+17 QSKWEQTTG

-48 RRQAQEQKTPQRERN
+48 RRQAQEQKAPQRERS

-114 DGSVSTVDSTSFNI
+114 DGSISTVDSTSFNI

-185 DYYYTTQREKALDET
+185 DYYYTTQREQALDET
-200 VAHDQLQGM
+200 AAHDQLQGM

-244 FQAESAQSETD
+244 FRADSAQSETD

-296 ALASVPGVW
+296 ALASVPGTW

-339 QEAMRKGDTEAAKQ
+339 QEAMRKGDTEEAKQ

-387 AVGKLLGANED
+387 AVGKALGANED

-469 NAGAAAIGDM
+469 NAGAAAMGDM
-479 STGDYLKHIAISG
+479 STEDYLKRIAISG
-492 AQGMAGN
+492 TQGMAGN

-504 VGTGLANVLRDTHK
+504 VGTGLANVLRDTHM

-565 FSVLNGAI
+565 FSVLSSAI
-573 NSYQTTQQQKA
+573 SSYQTTQQQKA
-584 QMNQAYQAIEQGY
+584 QMNQAYQAIKQGY

-662 YTAASSA
+662 YAAASSA

-687 TAADLPTAPTDPQMQ
+687 TAADLPTTPTDPQMQ

-711 AIQQGLQQAQAG
+711 AIQQGLQQAQSG
-723 TQNTPQPE
+723 MQNTQPPQ

-741 AAAAAQIAGQAAEQN
+741 AAAAAQIAVQAAEQN
-756 QQTQLPSL
+756 QQAQQPSL
-764 PATEQDAVVQPQ
+764 PTAAQAAAVQPQ
-776 QPEQSTQQEAEL
+776 QLEQSTQQEAGM
-788 PTQQMQTEQTTTPL
+788 PTAQQVQTEQTNTPL
-802 QRLEAMGVSG
+802 ERLEAMGVSG

-827 GEIQDGEVLSKL
+827 GQITDGEVLSKL
-839 LSLPEVQNVMRQMTD
+839 LSFPEVQNVMRQMTD

-859 VVSGNVQPQ
+859 VVSGNAQPQ
-868 NQQPVNSAAQ
+868 NQQPGNAA
-878 QTLNTQPTVQQAL
+878 VQQVPG
-891 DSQAP
+891 SQQP
-896 GVQNGTTTSEGGMNN
+896 GVQNEATTHEGGMNN
-911 GTEQLQVGQRPGA
+911 GTEQLPAGQ
-924 EQPGEQ
+924 QPGTEQQSEQ

-936 GRVLGESTGGQS
+936 GRILGESTGGQS

-961 QVGAA
+961 QGRTAV
-966 AERKNL
+966 ERENL

-990 GTEEREIQVMPESS
+990 GTEEREIQVMPESH

-1047 TENGIIIQAD
+1047 TENGIIVQAD
-1057 HLRLNIDQIA
+1057 HRYLNIDQIA

-1074 YAANNPGLVRQIE
+1074 IAANNPGLVRQIE
-1087 QAIVERYGREEFDAI
+1087 QAIVEQYSREEFDAVVE
-1102 MDKYLKNLRGVYDLP
+1102 KYLKNLRGVYDLP
-1117 EHASGQEVAEAYGIV
+1117 EYASGQEVDEVYGIV

-1147 GANAD
+1147 GATAD

-1157 AQAVLRERKITT
+1157 AQAVLQERKVTT
-1169 PGSETEEAVARR
+1169 PGSETAAATQRR

-1240 NMKYHRG
+1240 KMKYHRG
-1247 GDAAFSRNHPDY
+1247 GDAAFSRSHPDY

-1325 LRSVRVEFKELPGNT
+1325 LRNVRVEFKELPGNT

-1356 LRSAPEV
+1356 LRSAPEA

-1754 FPRQSIDPQADQRN
+1754 FPRQSIDPQADRRN

-1784 VEREVNYDARRAA
+1784 IEREVNYEARRAA
-1797 EQKIAQLAK
+1797 EQKIAQLAN

-1820 SRVDEVSTMDEAE
+1820 SRVDEVATMDEAE
-1833 LAKQLSRDDA
+1833 LAKQLAKDDA

-1898 TEAELETARE
+1898 TAAELETARE
-1908 SIMEAWIADHEYAL
+1908 SIMDAWIADHEYAL
-1922 SRKPELRETRIAR
+1922 SRRPELRETRIAR
-1935 QRDKISDARVE
+1935 QRDKISDVRVE

-1972 DKLREAVDDADV
+1972 DKLREAVDDTDV

-1992 HGVLGEPG
+1992 RGVLGEPG

-2015 SFRETHGAYT
+2015 SFQETHGAYT
-2025 VENIV
+2025 AENIV
-2030 KAMNKANARGES
+2030 KAMNQANARGES

-2049 GILSVATPRYKSVD
+2049 GILSVATPRYGSVD
-2063 AIHADESRL
+2063 AIHADEGRL
-2072 QKMPE
+2072 QNMPE
-2077 EEYNRLLQALDKRI
+2077 EEYNRLLQELDKRI

-2175 APDNC
+2175 APDDC

-2223 QAGTG
+2223 QAETG
-2228 GEIGQAPESEPA
+2228 SEIEQAPESKPAEP
-2240 KQEQKEKK
+2240 EQKEKK

-2394 FNADDLDSREI
+2394 FHADDLDSREI

-2484 RQREALSRAKERQQR
+2484 RQREALSRARERQQR

-2538 ETWDEVLGDLDIYAV
+2538 QTWDEVLGDLDIYAV

-2571 LAEMYKAA
+2571 LAEMYKDAQA
-2579 RKSDPNFLPTK
+2579 NDPNFLPSK
-2590 ELEMIV
+2590 ELEKIV
-2596 DRLDNEK
+2596 HRLDNKK

-2754 GELEVGKPPKF
+2754 GALEVGKPPKF

-2778 VHLYLES
+2778 VHMYLES
-2785 KSYENLRHMEGGRI
+2785 KSTENLRHMEGGRT
-2799 FPVKELYSQGK
+2799 FADKTLYSQGK
-2810 REAAFA
+2810 RREAFA
-2816 QGELVRLA
+2816 QGKTVRMA
-2824 PETVKALVKDL
+2824 PETVKAIVGSL

-2873 KNYAP
+2873 KNYTP
-2878 IYADTNYTKNQLG
+2878 IYTNSNYTKSELG

-2903 KSRQYSKNPSYNIGA
+2903 KSRQFSKNPSYNIGA

-2942 NTLLGWNEYVDDDRE
+2942 QTLLNWRE
-2957 SMRSEISHTWG
+2957 RENSMADIITHDWG
-2968 DASLKYIENLIETLQ
+2968 DESLKYIQDLVQTLQ

-2998 KIFSNYIGAVFGA
+2998 KVFSNYIGAVFGA
-3011 NQSIVFKQL
+3011 NPSIVFKQL

-3025 ASVWL
+3025 AGAWL
-3030 GPENAPSPGQVKRID
+3030 DFKNFPSPGQVKRID

-3073 NPNWTQTNKFTSFVF
+3073 NPNWTQTNKFTNFVF

-3106 WAENKVRSEFP
+3106 WAENKVRAEFP
-3117 ELETGSQEQIDSG
+3117 ELETGNQEQIDSG

-3135 QKVAEEFNEAVARS
+3135 QKVAEVFNEAVARS
-3149 QSTSDEMHRG
+3149 QSTSDEMHQGTLR
-3159 SLYKSKNSVTR
+3159 KSKNPVTR

-3178 SSQAYNALRQRA
+3178 SSQTYNALRQRA

-3213 VAFLSILGGTAFA
+3213 VAFLAAVGGYIWAQ
-3226 CGIDVLMNL
+3226 GIEFLMNL
-3235 WKHKGKAYRD
+3235 WKRKGKAYRD
-3245 EDGNLTAESVAKELA
+3245 EDGNLTAGSVAKE
-3260 TGMAESMFGLV
+3260 MALGLV
-3271 IGGEEIFNI
+3271 EDLAGIVTYGEELADVIGNI
-3280 FDAVGT
+3280 I
-3286 KLTGGTWY
+3286 TGDKWY
-3294 DSMNTLNAP
+3294 GIDTP
-3303 GLEQVSE
+3303 GLEQLSDVVE
-3310 IISTLIDE
+3310 TIVEQGQNGLD
-3318 GVSFIQLLADGADV
+3318 VLKDAADV
-3332 VKNGGDVWEFLH
+3332 VKNGGSLGEYLH
-3344 RRGADI
+3344 RHS
-3350 IGDIKEMA
+3350 GDIVGGIKDLA
-3358 ATVATYLPGIPVN
+3358 AAAATYLPGISVN
-3371 NLEAYLLGTVR
+3371 NLEAYLIGTVR
-3382 WVSPELAAAY
+3382 WASPELAAAY
-3392 DDALATANKNRMKGL
+3392 DDALATANKNQMKGL

-3413 RKIEDTLHNRRV
+3413 RKISDTLHNRRV
-3425 ETDEATNETLASL
+3425 ETDETTNETLASL

-3467 QKQVYDKTWSG
+3467 QKQVYDKTWSS
-3478 AVGNRLREL
+3478 AVGSRLVAL
-3487 AASDVFQE
+3487 AASDVFQT

-3535 VLASGA
+3535 VLATGG
-3541 EMADYLE
+3541 EMVDYLE

-3558 LDAIDGGLDTQ
+3558 LDAIDGGLDAQ
-3569 NAKDVALGMA
+3569 SAKDVALGMA
-3579 ELAPEEGKK
+3579 ELAPDEGKK

-3603 DGADAQRNALL
+3603 DGADAQHDALL

-3625 EIADSYGIEARTW
+3625 EIADRYGIEARTW

-3669 GHGGIM
+3669 GHSGIM

>member
-48 RRQAQEQKTPQRERN
+48 RRQAQEQKAPQSERS

-92 QEIGQYGVGNID
+92 QEIGQYGAGNID

-114 DGSVSTVDSTSFNI
+114 DGSISTVDSTSFNI

-185 DYYYTTQREKALDET
+185 DYYYTTQREKALDEA

-226 QPGILSML
+226 QPSILSML
-234 GKASDSTLPT
+234 GKASDSMLPT

-281 TYTAKNVGRYKDRLI
+281 TYTAKNVGRYKDRLS
-296 ALASVPGVW
+296 ALASVPGIW

-387 AVGKLLGANED
+387 AVGKALGANED

-406 AQRAQAEHPVLA
+406 AQRAQEEHPVLA

-469 NAGAAAIGDM
+469 NAGAAAMGDM
-479 STGDYLKHIAISG
+479 STEDYLKRIVISG

-565 FSVLNGAI
+565 FSVLSSAI
-573 NSYQTTQQQKA
+573 SSYQTTQQQKA
-584 QMNQAYQAIEQGY
+584 KMNQAYQAIKQGY

-643 NLNETLDLIDE
+643 NLNETLDLIEE

-662 YTAASSA
+662 YAAASSA

-687 TAADLPTAPTDPQMQ
+687 TAADLPTTPTDPQMQ

-723 TQNTPQPE
+723 TQNTQPPE

-741 AAAAAQIAGQAAEQN
+741 AAAAAQIAVQAAEQN
-756 QQTQLPSL
+756 QQAQQPSL
-764 PATEQDAVVQPQ
+764 PTAAQAAAVQPQ
-776 QPEQSTQQEAEL
+776 QLEQSTQQEAGL
-788 PTQQMQTEQTTTPL
+788 LTPQQVQTEQTATPL
-802 QRLEAMGVSG
+802 ERLETMGVSG

-827 GEIQDGEVLSKL
+827 GQITDGEVLSKL
-839 LSLPEVQNVMRQMTD
+839 LSFPEVQNVMRQMTD

-859 VVSGNVQPQ
+859 VVSGNVQAQ
-868 NQQPVNSAAQ
+868 NQQPVNTAAQ
-878 QTLNTQPTVQQAL
+878 QVPGSQQ
-891 DSQAP
+891 P
-896 GVQNGTTTSEGGMNN
+896 GVQNEATTHEGGMNN
-911 GTEQLQVGQRPGA
+911 GTEQLPAGQ
-924 EQPGEQ
+924 QPGTEQQSEQ

-936 GRVLGESTGGQS
+936 GRILGESTGGQS
-948 GILAEGRPQRAFN
+948 GILAEGRPQRTFN
-961 QVGAA
+961 QGRTAV
-966 AERKNL
+966 ERENL

-990 GTEEREIQVMPESS
+990 GTEEREIQVMPESH

-1057 HLRLNIDQIA
+1057 HRYLNIDQIA

-1087 QAIVERYGREEFDAI
+1087 RAIVEQYSREEFDAI

-1157 AQAVLRERKITT
+1157 AQAVLQERKITT
-1169 PGSETEEAVARR
+1169 PGSETAAATQRR

-1240 NMKYHRG
+1240 KMKYHRG

-1281 QERLQELDKTW
+1281 QGRLQELDKTW

-1298 LSERVESGNATLEDV
+1298 LSERVDRGSATLEDV

-1325 LRSVRVEFKELPGNT
+1325 LRNVRVEFKELPGNT

-1356 LRSAPEV
+1356 LRSAPEA

-1373 QKAEGFASGASPEYW
+1373 QKAEGFASSASPEYW
-1388 QQHRDEAKEARIA
+1388 QQRRDEAKEARIA

-1447 LDSYDLYR
+1447 MDSYDLYR

-1479 TPPARADENTVYADL
+1479 APPARADENTVYADL

-1596 HSGSGKEQGKTSEAH
+1596 HGGSGKEQGKTSEAH

-1700 MDEPVEQTQ
+1700 LDEPVEQTQ

-1754 FPRQSIDPQADQRN
+1754 FPRQSIDPQADRRN

-1784 VEREVNYDARRAA
+1784 VEREVNYEAGRAA
-1797 EQKIAQLAK
+1797 EQKIAQLAN

-1814 RDSVIG
+1814 RYSVISG
-1820 SRVDEVSTMDEAE
+1820 HVGEVARMDEAE
-1833 LAKQLSRDDA
+1833 LAKQLARDDA

-1861 EKVWDSFGNQALQD
+1861 EKVWDSFGNLALQE

-1898 TEAELETARE
+1898 TAAELETARE
-1908 SIMEAWIADHEYAL
+1908 SIMASWIADHEYVL
-1922 SRKPELRETRIAR
+1922 SSRPELRETRTAR

-1984 EAWVRGQL
+1984 EAWVRGQIR
-1992 HGVLGEPG
+1992 GVLGEPG
-2000 IYNGKERFTASGRRR
+2000 IYNGKERFTASGKRR

-2025 VENIV
+2025 AENIV
-2030 KAMNKANARGES
+2030 KAMNRASARGES

-2063 AIHADESRL
+2063 AIHADEGRL
-2072 QKMPE
+2072 QNMPE
-2077 EEYNRLLQALDKRI
+2077 EEYNRLLQELDKRI
-2091 EGIVADV
+2091 GGIVADV
-2098 QKTSGSYDMDE
+2098 QKTAGSYDMDE

-2175 APDNC
+2175 APDDC

-2223 QAGTG
+2223 QAETG
-2228 GEIGQAPESEPA
+2228 GEIEQASESKPAEP
-2240 KQEQKEKK
+2240 EQKEKK

-2394 FNADDLDSREI
+2394 FHADDLDSREI

-2530 YRAPEELR
+2530 YRAPEELQG
-2538 ETWDEVLGDLDIYAV
+2538 TWDEVLGDLDIYAV

-2571 LAEMYKAA
+2571 LAEMYKDAQA
-2579 RKSDPNFLPTK
+2579 NDPNFLPSK
-2590 ELEMIV
+2590 ELEKIV
-2596 DRLDNEK
+2596 HRLDNKK

-2754 GELEVGKPPKF
+2754 GALEVGKPPKF

-2778 VHLYLES
+2778 VHMYLES
-2785 KSYENLRHMEGGRI
+2785 KSTENLRHMEGGRT
-2799 FPVKELYSQGK
+2799 FADKTLYSQGK
-2810 REAAFA
+2810 RREAFA
-2816 QGELVRLA
+2816 QGKTVRMA
-2824 PETVKALVKDL
+2824 PETVKAIVGSL

-2873 KNYAP
+2873 KNYTP
-2878 IYADTNYTKNQLG
+2878 IYTNSNYTKSELG

-2903 KSRQYSKNPSYNIGA
+2903 KSRQFSKNPSYNIGA

-2942 NTLLGWNEYVDDDRE
+2942 QTLLNWRE
-2957 SMRSEISHTWG
+2957 RENSMADIITHDWG
-2968 DASLKYIENLIETLQ
+2968 DESLKYIQDLVQTLQ

-2998 KIFSNYIGAVFGA
+2998 KVFSNYIGAVFGA
-3011 NQSIVFKQL
+3011 NPTIVFKQL

-3025 ASVWL
+3025 AGAWL
-3030 GPENAPSPGQVKRID
+3030 DFKNFPSPGQVKRID

-3073 NPNWTQTNKFTSFVF
+3073 NPNWTQTNKFTNFIF
-3088 GGGAITAMDGWAA
+3088 GGGAITVMDGWAA

-3106 WAENKVRSEFP
+3106 WAENKVRAEFP

-3135 QKVAEEFNEAVARS
+3135 QKVAEVFNEAVARS
-3149 QSTSDEMHRG
+3149 QSTSDEMHQGTLR
-3159 SLYKSKNSVTR
+3159 KSKNPVTR

-3178 SSQAYNALRQRA
+3178 SSQTYNALRQRA

-3213 VAFLSILGGTAFA
+3213 VAFLAAVGGYIWAQ
-3226 CGIDVLMNL
+3226 GIEFLMNL
-3235 WKHKGKAYRD
+3235 WKRKGKAYRD
-3245 EDGNLTAESVAKELA
+3245 EDGNLTAGSVAKEMALGLA
-3260 TGMAESMFGLV
+3260 GDLAGTVTYGEELADV
-3271 IGGEEIFNI
+3271 IGNI
-3280 FDAVGT
+3280 I
-3286 KLTGGTWY
+3286 TGDKWY
-3294 DSMNTLNAP
+3294 GIDTP
-3303 GLEQVSE
+3303 GLEQLSDVVE
-3310 IISTLIDE
+3310 TIVEQGQNGLD
-3318 GVSFIQLLADGADV
+3318 VLKDAADV
-3332 VKNGGDVWEFLH
+3332 VKNGGSLGEYLH
-3344 RRGADI
+3344 RHS
-3350 IGDIKEMA
+3350 GDIVGGIKDLAAAA
-3358 ATVATYLPGIPVN
+3358 ATYMPGISVN

-3382 WVSPELAAAY
+3382 WASPELAAAY
-3392 DDALATANKNRMKGL
+3392 DDALATANKNQMKGL

-3413 RKIEDTLHNRRV
+3413 RKISDTLHNRRV
-3425 ETDEATNETLASL
+3425 ETDETTNETLASL
-3438 YEGGFTKAV
+3438 YESGFTKAV

-3467 QKQVYDKTWSG
+3467 QKQVYDKTWSS
-3478 AVGNRLREL
+3478 AVGSRLVAL
-3487 AASDVFQE
+3487 AASDVFQT

-3535 VLASGA
+3535 VLATGA

-3558 LDAIDGGLDTQ
+3558 LDAIDGGLDAQ
-3569 NAKDVALGMA
+3569 SAKDVALGMA

-3603 DGADAQRNALL
+3603 DGTSAQRDALL

-3669 GHGGIM
+3669 GHSGIM

-3724 QED
+3724 RED

>member
-48 RRQAQEQKTPQRERN
+48 RRQAQEQKAPQSERS

-114 DGSVSTVDSTSFNI
+114 DGSISTVDSTSFNI

-185 DYYYTTQREKALDET
+185 DYYYTTQREKALDEA

-226 QPGILSML
+226 QPSILSML

-296 ALASVPGVW
+296 ALASVPGTW

-339 QEAMRKGDTEAAKQ
+339 QEAMRKGDTEAAAQ

-387 AVGKLLGANED
+387 AVGKALGANED

-433 GEAAGAGLAAAGMN
+433 GEAAGTGLAAAGMN

-469 NAGAAAIGDM
+469 NAGAAAMGDM
-479 STGDYLKHIAISG
+479 STEDYLKNIAISG

-565 FSVLNGAI
+565 FSVLSSAI
-573 NSYQTTQQQKA
+573 SGYQTTQQQKA

-597 RAMTAGTENMTPE
+597 RAMTDGTENMTPE

-687 TAADLPTAPTDPQMQ
+687 TAADLPTTPTDPQMQ
-702 KQVEQELQT
+702 KQVEQELQA

-723 TQNTPQPE
+723 TQNTQPPE

-741 AAAAAQIAGQAAEQN
+741 AAAAAQIAVQAAEQN
-756 QQTQLPSL
+756 QQAQQPSL
-764 PATEQDAVVQPQ
+764 PTAAQAAAVQPQ
-776 QPEQSTQQEAEL
+776 QLEQSTQQEAGL
-788 PTQQMQTEQTTTPL
+788 PTPQQVQTEQTATPL
-802 QRLEAMGVSG
+802 ERLETMGVSG

-827 GEIQDGEVLSKL
+827 GQITDGEVLSKL
-839 LSLPEVQNVMRQMTD
+839 LSFPEVQNVMRQMTD

-859 VVSGNVQPQ
+859 VVSGNVQAQ
-868 NQQPVNSAAQ
+868 NQQPVNTAAQ
-878 QTLNTQPTVQQAL
+878 QVPGSQQ
-891 DSQAP
+891 P
-896 GVQNGTTTSEGGMNN
+896 GVQNEATTHEGGMNN
-911 GTEQLQVGQRPGA
+911 GTEQLPAGQ
-924 EQPGEQ
+924 QPGTEQQSEQ

-936 GRVLGESTGGQS
+936 GRILGESTGGQS

-961 QVGAA
+961 QGRTAV
-966 AERKNL
+966 ERENL

-990 GTEEREIQVMPESS
+990 GTEEREIQVMPESH
-1004 WDAQMQQTAQRISYE
+1004 WDAQMQRTAQRISYE

-1047 TENGIIIQAD
+1047 TENGIIVQAD
-1057 HLRLNIDQIA
+1057 HRYLNIDQIA

-1087 QAIVERYGREEFDAI
+1087 RAIVEQYSREEFDAVVE
-1102 MDKYLKNLRGVYDLP
+1102 KYLKNLRGVYDLP

-1147 GANAD
+1147 GAHAE

-1157 AQAVLRERKITT
+1157 AQAVLQERKVTT
-1169 PGSETEEAVARR
+1169 PGSETAAATQRR

-1240 NMKYHRG
+1240 KMKYHRG

-1298 LSERVESGNATLEDV
+1298 LSERVESGDATLEDV

-1325 LRSVRVEFKELPGNT
+1325 LRNVRVEFKELPGNT

-1356 LRSAPEV
+1356 LRSAPEA

-1447 LDSYDLYR
+1447 MDSYDLYR

-1467 SRRELT
+1467 SRRGLT
-1473 PEQRRA
+1473 LEQRRA

-1557 ENDLRKNVYGDKK
+1557 ENDLRKNVYGNKK

-1754 FPRQSIDPQADQRN
+1754 FPRQSIDPQADRRN

-1777 PTAANAI
+1777 PTAANAV
-1784 VEREVNYDARRAA
+1784 VEREVNYEARRAA
-1797 EQKIAQLAK
+1797 EQKIAQLAN

-1820 SRVDEVSTMDEAE
+1820 SRVDEVATMDEAE
-1833 LAKQLSRDDA
+1833 LAKQLAKDDA

-1884 LAQLYVKLETGERL
+1884 LAQLYVKLETGDRL
-1898 TEAELETARE
+1898 TETELETARE
-1908 SIMEAWIADHEYAL
+1908 SIMDAWIADHEYAL
-1922 SRKPELRETRIAR
+1922 NRRPELRETRVAR
-1935 QRDKISDARVE
+1935 QRDKISDARIE

-1992 HGVLGEPG
+1992 RGVLGEPG
-2000 IYNGKERFTASGRRR
+2000 IYNGKERFTASGKRR

-2025 VENIV
+2025 AENIV
-2030 KAMNKANARGES
+2030 KAMNQASARGES

-2063 AIHADESRL
+2063 AIHADEGRL
-2072 QKMPE
+2072 QNMPE
-2077 EEYNRLLQALDKRI
+2077 EEYNQLLQELDKRI
-2091 EGIVADV
+2091 GGIVADV
-2098 QKTSGSYDMDE
+2098 QKTAGSYDMDE

-2175 APDNC
+2175 APDDC

-2223 QAGTG
+2223 QAETG
-2228 GEIGQAPESEPA
+2228 GEIEQAPESKPAEP
-2240 KQEQKEKK
+2240 EQKEKK
-2248 PRKKNETKPVAES
+2248 PRKKNEMKPVAES

-2284 RAEINQIIDGLAD
+2284 RAEINQIIDTLAD

-2310 DAFFDRMYAEGVMEV
+2310 DTFFDRMYAEGVMEV

-2394 FNADDLDSREI
+2394 FHADDLDSREI

-2530 YRAPEELR
+2530 YRAPEELQG
-2538 ETWDEVLGDLDIYAV
+2538 TWDEVLGDLDIYAV

-2571 LAEMYKAA
+2571 LAEMYKDAQA
-2579 RKSDPNFLPTK
+2579 NDPNFLPSK
-2590 ELEMIV
+2590 ELEKIV
-2596 DRLDNEK
+2596 HRLDNKK

-2740 DDGIWYEVKIPQLV
+2740 DDGIWYEVKIPQLI
-2754 GELEVGKPPKF
+2754 GALEVGKPPKF

-2778 VHLYLES
+2778 VHMYLES
-2785 KSYENLRHMEGGRI
+2785 KSTENLRHMEGGRT
-2799 FPVKELYSQGK
+2799 FADKTLYSQGK
-2810 REAAFA
+2810 RREAFA
-2816 QGELVRLA
+2816 QGKTVRMA
-2824 PETVKALVKDL
+2824 PETVKAIVGSL

-2873 KNYAP
+2873 KNYTP
-2878 IYADTNYTKNQLG
+2878 IYTNSNYTKSELG

-2903 KSRQYSKNPSYNIGA
+2903 KSRQFSKNPSYNIGA

-2942 NTLLGWNEYVDDDRE
+2942 QTLLNWRE
-2957 SMRSEISHTWG
+2957 RENSMADIITHDWG
-2968 DASLKYIENLIETLQ
+2968 DESLKYIQDLVQTLQ
-2983 GGAASTRDSVSMGAE
+2983 GGTASTRDSVSMGAE
-2998 KIFSNYIGAVFGA
+2998 KVFSNYIGAVFGA
-3011 NQSIVFKQL
+3011 NPSIVFKQL

-3025 ASVWL
+3025 AGAWL
-3030 GPENAPSPGQVKRID
+3030 DFKNFPSPGQVKRID

-3073 NPNWTQTNKFTSFVF
+3073 NPNWTQTNKFTNFIF

-3106 WAENKVRSEFP
+3106 WAENKVRAEFP
-3117 ELETGSQEQIDSG
+3117 ELETGNQEQIDSG

-3135 QKVAEEFNEAVARS
+3135 QKVAEVFNEAVARS
-3149 QSTSDEMHRG
+3149 QSTSDEMHQGTLR
-3159 SLYKSKNSVTR
+3159 KSKNPVTR

-3178 SSQAYNALRQRA
+3178 SSQTYNALRQRA

-3213 VAFLSILGGTAFA
+3213 VAFLAAVGGYIWAQ
-3226 CGIDVLMNL
+3226 GIEFLMNL
-3235 WKHKGKAYRD
+3235 WKRKGKAYRD
-3245 EDGNLTAESVAKELA
+3245 EDGNLTAGSVAKE
-3260 TGMAESMFGLV
+3260 MALGLV
-3271 IGGEEIFNI
+3271 GDLAGIVTYGEELADVIGNI
-3280 FDAVGT
+3280 I
-3286 KLTGGTWY
+3286 TGDKWY
-3294 DSMNTLNAP
+3294 GIDTP
-3303 GLEQVSE
+3303 GLEQLSDVVE
-3310 IISTLIDE
+3310 TIVEQGQNGLD
-3318 GVSFIQLLADGADV
+3318 VLKDAADV
-3332 VKNGGDVWEFLH
+3332 VKNGGSLGEYLH
-3344 RRGADI
+3344 RHS
-3350 IGDIKEMA
+3350 GDIVGGIKDLA
-3358 ATVATYLPGIPVN
+3358 AAAATYLPGISVN

-3382 WVSPELAAAY
+3382 WASPELAAAY
-3392 DDALATANKNRMKGL
+3392 DDALATANKNQMKGL

-3413 RKIEDTLHNRRV
+3413 RKISDTMHNRRV
-3425 ETDEATNETLASL
+3425 ETDETTNETLASL
-3438 YEGGFTKAV
+3438 YESGFTKAV

-3478 AVGNRLREL
+3478 AVGSRLQEL
-3487 AASDVFQE
+3487 IASDVFQA
-3495 ADDETREKM
+3495 ADDETQEKM

-3535 VLASGA
+3535 VLATGA

-3558 LDAIDGGLDTQ
+3558 LDAIDGGLDAQ
-3569 NAKDVALGMA
+3569 SAKDVALGMA
-3579 ELAPEEGKK
+3579 ELTPDEGKK

-3603 DGADAQRNALL
+3603 DGTSAQRDALL

-3669 GHGGIM
+3669 GHSGIM

>member
-48 RRQAQEQKTPQRERN
+48 RRQAQEQKAPQSERS

-114 DGSVSTVDSTSFNI
+114 DGSISTVDSTSFNI

-234 GKASDSTLPT
+234 GKASDSSLPT

-296 ALASVPGVW
+296 ALASVPGTW

-339 QEAMRKGDTEAAKQ
+339 QEAMRKGNTEAAAQ

-387 AVGKLLGANED
+387 AVGKALGANED

-469 NAGAAAIGDM
+469 NAGAAAMGDM
-479 STGDYLKHIAISG
+479 STEDYLKRIAISG

-565 FSVLNGAI
+565 FSVLSSAI
-573 NSYQTTQQQKA
+573 SSYQTTQQQKA

-662 YTAASSA
+662 YAAASSA

-687 TAADLPTAPTDPQMQ
+687 TAADLPTTPTDPQMQ

-723 TQNTPQPE
+723 TQNTQPPE

-741 AAAAAQIAGQAAEQN
+741 AAAAAQIAVQAAEQN
-756 QQTQLPSL
+756 QQAQQPSL
-764 PATEQDAVVQPQ
+764 PTTAQAAAVQPQ
-776 QPEQSTQQEAEL
+776 RLEQSMQQEAGL
-788 PTQQMQTEQTTTPL
+788 PTPQQVQTEQTATPL
-802 QRLEAMGVSG
+802 ERLETMGVSG

-827 GEIQDGEVLSKL
+827 GQITDGEVLSKL
-839 LSLPEVQNVMRQMTD
+839 LSFPEVQNVMRQMTD

-859 VVSGNVQPQ
+859 VVSGNVQAQ
-868 NQQPVNSAAQ
+868 NQQLGNTAAQ
-878 QTLNTQPTVQQAL
+878 QVPGSQQ
-891 DSQAP
+891 P
-896 GVQNGTTTSEGGMNN
+896 GVQNEVTTHEGGMNN
-911 GTEQLQVGQRPGA
+911 GTEQLPAGQ
-924 EQPGEQ
+924 QPGTEQQSEQ

-936 GRVLGESTGGQS
+936 GRILSESTGGQS

-961 QVGAA
+961 QGRTAV
-966 AERKNL
+966 ERENL

-990 GTEEREIQVMPESS
+990 GTEEREIQVMPESH

-1047 TENGIIIQAD
+1047 TENGIIVQAD
-1057 HLRLNIDQIA
+1057 HRYLNIDQIA

-1087 QAIVERYGREEFDAI
+1087 RAIVEQYSREEFDAVVE
-1102 MDKYLKNLRGVYDLP
+1102 KYLKNLRGVYDLP

-1147 GANAD
+1147 GAHAE

-1157 AQAVLRERKITT
+1157 AQAVLQERKVTT
-1169 PGSETEEAVARR
+1169 PGGETAAATQRR

-1209 QMQGED
+1209 QIQGED

-1240 NMKYHRG
+1240 KMKYHRG

-1298 LSERVESGNATLEDV
+1298 LSERVDRGSATLEDV

-1325 LRSVRVEFKELPGNT
+1325 LRNVRVEFKELPGNT

-1356 LRSAPEV
+1356 LRSAPEA

-1425 DAIEAKIGE
+1425 DAVEAKIGE

-1467 SRRELT
+1467 SRRGLT

-1479 TPPARADENTVYADL
+1479 MPPARADENTVYADL

-1754 FPRQSIDPQADQRN
+1754 FPRQSIDPQADRRN

-1784 VEREVNYDARRAA
+1784 VEREVNYEAGRAA
-1797 EQKIAQLAK
+1797 EQKIAQLAN

-1814 RDSVIG
+1814 RYSVISG
-1820 SRVDEVSTMDEAE
+1820 RVGEVARMDEAE
-1833 LAKQLSRDDA
+1833 LAKQLARDDA

-1861 EKVWDSFGNQALQD
+1861 EKVWDSFGNLALQE

-1898 TEAELETARE
+1898 TAAELETARE
-1908 SIMEAWIADHEYAL
+1908 SIMASWIADHEYAL
-1922 SRKPELRETRIAR
+1922 SRRPELRETRTAR

-1984 EAWVRGQL
+1984 EAWVRGQIR
-1992 HGVLGEPG
+1992 GVLGEPG
-2000 IYNGKERFTASGRRR
+2000 IYNGKERFTASGKRR

-2025 VENIV
+2025 AENIV
-2030 KAMNKANARGES
+2030 KAMNRASARGES

-2063 AIHADESRL
+2063 AIHADEGRL
-2072 QKMPE
+2072 QNMPE
-2077 EEYNRLLQALDKRI
+2077 EEYNRLLQELDKRI

-2175 APDNC
+2175 APDDC

-2223 QAGTG
+2223 QAETG
-2228 GEIGQAPESEPA
+2228 GEIEQAPESKPAEP
-2240 KQEQKEKK
+2240 EQKEKK

-2394 FNADDLDSREI
+2394 FHADDLDSREI

-2530 YRAPEELR
+2530 YRAPEELQG
-2538 ETWDEVLGDLDIYAV
+2538 TWDEVLGDLDIYAV

-2571 LAEMYKAA
+2571 LAEMYKDAQA
-2579 RKSDPNFLPTK
+2579 NDPNFLPSK
-2590 ELEMIV
+2590 ELEKIV
-2596 DRLDNEK
+2596 HRLDNKK

-2754 GELEVGKPPKF
+2754 GALEVGKPPKF

-2778 VHLYLES
+2778 VHMYLES
-2785 KSYENLRHMEGGRI
+2785 KSTENLRHMEGGRT
-2799 FPVKELYSQGK
+2799 FADKTLYSQGK
-2810 REAAFA
+2810 RREAFA
-2816 QGELVRLA
+2816 QGKTVRMA
-2824 PETVKALVKDL
+2824 PETVKAIVGSL

-2873 KNYAP
+2873 KNYTP
-2878 IYADTNYTKNQLG
+2878 IYTNSNYTKSELG

-2903 KSRQYSKNPSYNIGA
+2903 KSRQFSKNPSYNIGA

-2942 NTLLGWNEYVDDDRE
+2942 QTLLNWRE
-2957 SMRSEISHTWG
+2957 RENSMADIITHDWG
-2968 DASLKYIENLIETLQ
+2968 DESLKYIQDLVQTLQ

-2998 KIFSNYIGAVFGA
+2998 KVFSNYIGAVFGA
-3011 NQSIVFKQL
+3011 NPSIVFKQL

-3025 ASVWL
+3025 AGAWL
-3030 GPENAPSPGQVKRID
+3030 DFKNFPSPGQVKRID

-3073 NPNWTQTNKFTSFVF
+3073 NPNWTQTNKFTNFIF

-3106 WAENKVRSEFP
+3106 WAENKVRAEFP

-3135 QKVAEEFNEAVARS
+3135 QKVAEVFNEAVARS
-3149 QSTSDEMHRG
+3149 QSTSDEMHQGTLR
-3159 SLYKSKNSVTR
+3159 KSKNPVTR

-3178 SSQAYNALRQRA
+3178 SSQTYNALRQRA

-3213 VAFLSILGGTAFA
+3213 VAFLAAVGGYIWAQ
-3226 CGIDVLMNL
+3226 GIEFLMNL
-3235 WKHKGKAYRD
+3235 WKRKGKAYRD
-3245 EDGNLTAESVAKELA
+3245 EDGNLTAGSVAKE
-3260 TGMAESMFGLV
+3260 MALGLV
-3271 IGGEEIFNI
+3271 GDLAGIVTYGEELADVIGNI
-3280 FDAVGT
+3280 I
-3286 KLTGGTWY
+3286 TGDKWY
-3294 DSMNTLNAP
+3294 GIDTP
-3303 GLEQVSE
+3303 GLEQLSDVVE
-3310 IISTLIDE
+3310 TIVEQGQNGLD
-3318 GVSFIQLLADGADV
+3318 VLKDAADV
-3332 VKNGGDVWEFLH
+3332 VKNGGSLGEYLH
-3344 RRGADI
+3344 RYS
-3350 IGDIKEMA
+3350 GDIVGGIKDLA
-3358 ATVATYLPGIPVN
+3358 AAAATYLPGISVN

-3382 WVSPELAAAY
+3382 WASPELAAAY
-3392 DDALATANKNRMKGL
+3392 DDALATANKNQMKGL

-3413 RKIEDTLHNRRV
+3413 RKISDTLHNRRV
-3425 ETDEATNETLASL
+3425 ETDETTNETLASL
-3438 YEGGFTKAV
+3438 YESGFTKAV

-3467 QKQVYDKTWSG
+3467 QKQVYDKTWSS
-3478 AVGNRLREL
+3478 AVGSRLVAL
-3487 AASDVFQE
+3487 AASDVFQT

-3535 VLASGA
+3535 VLATGA

-3558 LDAIDGGLDTQ
+3558 LDAIDGGLDAQ
-3569 NAKDVALGMA
+3569 SAKDVALGMA

-3603 DGADAQRNALL
+3603 DGTSAQRDALL

-3669 GHGGIM
+3669 GHSGIM

-3724 QED
+3724 RED

>member
-34 KQDFIRQA
+34 KQDFMVQAYSRAKQQWNEANEKYQQELARQKSLEEQYLTQAYENRAKELQDLAGEYFLKSSSPGAKQTAYANWQRAKEQEELRKQQQSGRKLNPAEEHFLNTIAYKNPNAAIAEEQRQA
-42 QSAAQQ
+42 Q
-48 RRQAQEQKTPQRERN
+48 QAQKEQ
-63 GFDRTAT
+63 
-70 PASIAG
+70 
-76 LGAPAPTSQ
+76 
-85 RQKERYN
+85 
-92 QEIGQYGVGNID
+92 
-104 LYNRPQYRNA
+104 
-114 DGSVSTVDSTSFNI
+114 
-128 QGKEVLLPS
+128 
-137 VWMKDGKAYRSSDGD
+137 
-152 EILQHFYDTGEFLGV
+152 
-167 FDTVDAANSYAE
+167 
-179 KLHDAQ
+179 
-185 DYYYTTQREKALDET
+185 T
-200 VAHDQLQGM
+200 VAERVQLDQLQGM

-234 GKASDSTLPT
+234 GKASDSSLQT

-296 ALASVPGVW
+296 ALASVPGTW

-339 QEAMRKGDTEAAKQ
+339 QEAMRKGDTEAAAQ

-387 AVGKLLGANED
+387 AVGKALGANED

-469 NAGAAAIGDM
+469 NAGAAAMGDM
-479 STGDYLKHIAISG
+479 STEDYLKRIAISG

-565 FSVLNGAI
+565 FSVLSSAI
-573 NSYQTTQQQKA
+573 SSYQTTQQQKA

-687 TAADLPTAPTDPQMQ
+687 TAADLPTTPTDPQMQ

-723 TQNTPQPE
+723 TQNTQPPE

-741 AAAAAQIAGQAAEQN
+741 AAAAAQIAVQAAEQN
-756 QQTQLPSL
+756 QQAQQPSL
-764 PATEQDAVVQPQ
+764 PTAAQAAAVQPQ
-776 QPEQSTQQEAEL
+776 QLEQSTQQEAGL
-788 PTQQMQTEQTTTPL
+788 PTPQQVQTEQTATPL
-802 QRLEAMGVSG
+802 ERLETMGVSG

-827 GEIQDGEVLSKL
+827 GQITDGEVLSKL
-839 LSLPEVQNVMRQMTD
+839 LSFPEVQNVMRQMTD

-859 VVSGNVQPQ
+859 VVSGNVQAQ
-868 NQQPVNSAAQ
+868 NQQPVNTAAQ
-878 QTLNTQPTVQQAL
+878 QVPGSQQ
-891 DSQAP
+891 P
-896 GVQNGTTTSEGGMNN
+896 GVQNEATTHEGGMNN
-911 GTEQLQVGQRPGA
+911 GTEQLPAGQ
-924 EQPGEQ
+924 QPGTEQQSEQ

-936 GRVLGESTGGQS
+936 GRILGESTGGQS

-961 QVGAA
+961 QGRTAV
-966 AERKNL
+966 ERENL

-990 GTEEREIQVMPESS
+990 GTEEREIQVMPESH
-1004 WDAQMQQTAQRISYE
+1004 WDAQMQRTAQRISYE

-1057 HLRLNIDQIA
+1057 HRYLNIDQIA

-1087 QAIVERYGREEFDAI
+1087 RAIVEQYSREEFDAI

-1157 AQAVLRERKITT
+1157 AQAVLQERKITT
-1169 PGSETEEAVARR
+1169 PGSETAAATQRR

-1240 NMKYHRG
+1240 KMKYHRG

-1281 QERLQELDKTW
+1281 QGRLQELDKTW

-1298 LSERVESGNATLEDV
+1298 LSERVDRGSATLEDV

-1325 LRSVRVEFKELPGNT
+1325 LRNVRVEFKELPGNT

-1356 LRSAPEV
+1356 LRSAPEA

-1373 QKAEGFASGASPEYW
+1373 QKAEGFASGSSPEYW

-1447 LDSYDLYR
+1447 MDSYDLYR

-1467 SRRELT
+1467 SRRGLT

-1596 HSGSGKEQGKTSEAH
+1596 HGGSGKEQGKTSEAH

-1700 MDEPVEQTQ
+1700 LDEPVEQTQ

-1754 FPRQSIDPQADQRN
+1754 FPRQSIDPQADRRN

-1784 VEREVNYDARRAA
+1784 VEREVNYEAGRAA
-1797 EQKIAQLAK
+1797 EQKIAQLAN

-1814 RDSVIG
+1814 RYSVISG
-1820 SRVDEVSTMDEAE
+1820 RVGEVARMDEAE
-1833 LAKQLSRDDA
+1833 LAKQLARDDA

-1861 EKVWDSFGNQALQD
+1861 EKVWDSFGNLALQE

-1898 TEAELETARE
+1898 TAAELETARE
-1908 SIMEAWIADHEYAL
+1908 SIMASWIADHEYAL
-1922 SRKPELRETRIAR
+1922 SRRPELRETRTAR

-1984 EAWVRGQL
+1984 EAWVRGQIR
-1992 HGVLGEPG
+1992 GVLGEPG
-2000 IYNGKERFTASGRRR
+2000 IYNGKERFTASGKRR

-2025 VENIV
+2025 AENIV
-2030 KAMNKANARGES
+2030 KAMNRASARGES

-2063 AIHADESRL
+2063 AIHADEGRL
-2072 QKMPE
+2072 QNMPE
-2077 EEYNRLLQALDKRI
+2077 EEYNRLLQELDKRI

-2098 QKTSGSYDMDE
+2098 QKASGSYDMDE

-2175 APDNC
+2175 APDDC

-2223 QAGTG
+2223 QAETG
-2228 GEIGQAPESEPA
+2228 GEIEQASESKPAEP
-2240 KQEQKEKK
+2240 EQKEKK

-2394 FNADDLDSREI
+2394 FHADDLDSREI

-2530 YRAPEELR
+2530 YRAPEELQG
-2538 ETWDEVLGDLDIYAV
+2538 TWDEVLGDLDIYAV

-2571 LAEMYKAA
+2571 LAEMYKDAQA
-2579 RKSDPNFLPTK
+2579 NDPNFLPSK
-2590 ELEMIV
+2590 ELEKIV
-2596 DRLDNEK
+2596 HRLDNKK

-2754 GELEVGKPPKF
+2754 GALEVGKPPKF

-2778 VHLYLES
+2778 VHMYLES
-2785 KSYENLRHMEGGRI
+2785 KSTENLRHMEGGRT
-2799 FPVKELYSQGK
+2799 FADKTLYSQGK
-2810 REAAFA
+2810 RREAFA
-2816 QGELVRLA
+2816 QGKTVRMA
-2824 PETVKALVKDL
+2824 PETVKAIVGSL

-2873 KNYAP
+2873 KNYTP
-2878 IYADTNYTKNQLG
+2878 IYTNSNYTKSELG

-2903 KSRQYSKNPSYNIGA
+2903 KSRQFSKNPSYNIGA

-2942 NTLLGWNEYVDDDRE
+2942 QTLLNWRE
-2957 SMRSEISHTWG
+2957 RENSMADIITHDWG
-2968 DASLKYIENLIETLQ
+2968 DESLKYIQDLVQTLQ

-2998 KIFSNYIGAVFGA
+2998 KVFSNYIGAVFGA
-3011 NQSIVFKQL
+3011 NPSIVFKQL

-3025 ASVWL
+3025 AGAWL
-3030 GPENAPSPGQVKRID
+3030 DFKNFPSPGQVKRID

-3073 NPNWTQTNKFTSFVF
+3073 NPNWTQTNKFTNFIF

-3106 WAENKVRSEFP
+3106 WAENKVRAEFP

-3135 QKVAEEFNEAVARS
+3135 QKVAEVFNEAVARS
-3149 QSTSDEMHRG
+3149 QSTSDEMHQGTLR
-3159 SLYKSKNSVTR
+3159 KSKNPVTR

-3178 SSQAYNALRQRA
+3178 SSQTYNALRQRA

-3213 VAFLSILGGTAFA
+3213 VAFLAAVGGYIWAQ
-3226 CGIDVLMNL
+3226 GIEFLMNL
-3235 WKHKGKAYRD
+3235 WKRKGKAYRD
-3245 EDGNLTAESVAKELA
+3245 EDGNLTAGSVAKE
-3260 TGMAESMFGLV
+3260 MALGLV
-3271 IGGEEIFNI
+3271 GDLAGIVTYGEELADVIGNI
-3280 FDAVGT
+3280 I
-3286 KLTGGTWY
+3286 TGDKWY
-3294 DSMNTLNAP
+3294 GIDTP
-3303 GLEQVSE
+3303 GLEQLSDVVE
-3310 IISTLIDE
+3310 TIVEQGQNGLD
-3318 GVSFIQLLADGADV
+3318 VLKDAADV
-3332 VKNGGDVWEFLH
+3332 VKNGGSLGEYLH
-3344 RRGADI
+3344 RHS
-3350 IGDIKEMA
+3350 GDIVGGIKDLA
-3358 ATVATYLPGIPVN
+3358 AAAATYLPGISVN

-3382 WVSPELAAAY
+3382 WASPELAAAY
-3392 DDALATANKNRMKGL
+3392 DDALATANKNQMKGL

-3413 RKIEDTLHNRRV
+3413 RKISDTLHNRRV
-3425 ETDEATNETLASL
+3425 ETDETTNETLASL
-3438 YEGGFTKAV
+3438 YESGFTKAV

-3478 AVGNRLREL
+3478 AVGSRLQEL
-3487 AASDVFQE
+3487 IASDVFQA
-3495 ADDETREKM
+3495 ADDETQEKM

-3535 VLASGA
+3535 VLATGA

-3558 LDAIDGGLDTQ
+3558 LDAIDGGLDAQ
-3569 NAKDVALGMA
+3569 SAKDVALGMA

-3603 DGADAQRNALL
+3603 DGTSAQRDALL

-3669 GHGGIM
+3669 GHSGIM

>member
-48 RRQAQEQKTPQRERN
+48 RRQAQEQKAPQSERS

-114 DGSVSTVDSTSFNI
+114 DGSISTVDSTSFNI

-185 DYYYTTQREKALDET
+185 DYYYTTQREKALDEA

-226 QPGILSML
+226 QPSILSML

-255 RRIQELQDEIDRQES
+255 RRIQELQDEIDRQEN

-296 ALASVPGVW
+296 ALASVPGIW

-387 AVGKLLGANED
+387 AVGKALGANED

-469 NAGAAAIGDM
+469 NAGAAAMGDM
-479 STGDYLKHIAISG
+479 STEDYLKRIAISG

-565 FSVLNGAI
+565 FSVLSSAI
-573 NSYQTTQQQKA
+573 SSYQTTQQQKA

-610 AKAQRAQFIM
+610 AKTQRAQFIM

-662 YTAASSA
+662 YAAASSA

-687 TAADLPTAPTDPQMQ
+687 TAADLPTTPTDPQMQ

-723 TQNTPQPE
+723 TQNTQPPE

-741 AAAAAQIAGQAAEQN
+741 AAAAAQIAVQAAEQN
-756 QQTQLPSL
+756 QQAQQPSL
-764 PATEQDAVVQPQ
+764 PTAAQAAAVQPQ
-776 QPEQSTQQEAEL
+776 QLEQSTQQEAGL
-788 PTQQMQTEQTTTPL
+788 LTPQQVQTEQTATPL
-802 QRLEAMGVSG
+802 ERLETMGVSG

-827 GEIQDGEVLSKL
+827 GQITDGEVLSKL
-839 LSLPEVQNVMRQMTD
+839 LSFPEVQNVMRQMTD

-859 VVSGNVQPQ
+859 VVSGNVQAQ
-868 NQQPVNSAAQ
+868 NQQPVNTAAQ
-878 QTLNTQPTVQQAL
+878 QVPGSQQ
-891 DSQAP
+891 P
-896 GVQNGTTTSEGGMNN
+896 GVQNEATTHEGGMNN
-911 GTEQLQVGQRPGA
+911 GTEQLPAGQ
-924 EQPGEQ
+924 QPGTEQQSEQ

-936 GRVLGESTGGQS
+936 GRILGESTGGQR
-948 GILAEGRPQRAFN
+948 GILAEGRPQRTFN
-961 QVGAA
+961 QGRTAV
-966 AERKNL
+966 ERENL

-990 GTEEREIQVMPESS
+990 GTEEREIQVMPESH

-1057 HLRLNIDQIA
+1057 HRYLNIDQIA

-1087 QAIVERYGREEFDAI
+1087 RAIVEQYSREEFDAI

-1157 AQAVLRERKITT
+1157 AQAVLQERKITT
-1169 PGSETEEAVARR
+1169 PGSETAAATQRR

-1240 NMKYHRG
+1240 KMKYHRG

-1281 QERLQELDKTW
+1281 QGRLQELDKTW

-1298 LSERVESGNATLEDV
+1298 LSERVDRGSATLEDV

-1325 LRSVRVEFKELPGNT
+1325 LRNVRVEFKELPGNT

-1356 LRSAPEV
+1356 LRSAPEA

-1447 LDSYDLYR
+1447 MDSYDLYR

-1479 TPPARADENTVYADL
+1479 APPARADENTVYADL

-1596 HSGSGKEQGKTSEAH
+1596 HGGSGKEQGKTSEAH

-1700 MDEPVEQTQ
+1700 LDEPVEQTQ

-1754 FPRQSIDPQADQRN
+1754 FPRQSIDPQADRRN

-1784 VEREVNYDARRAA
+1784 VEREVNYEAGRAA
-1797 EQKIAQLAK
+1797 EQKIAQLAN

-1814 RDSVIG
+1814 RYSVISG
-1820 SRVDEVSTMDEAE
+1820 RVGEVARMDEAE
-1833 LAKQLSRDDA
+1833 LAKQLARDDA

-1861 EKVWDSFGNQALQD
+1861 EKVWDSFGNLALQE

-1898 TEAELETARE
+1898 TAAELETARE
-1908 SIMEAWIADHEYAL
+1908 SIMASWIADHEYAL
-1922 SRKPELRETRIAR
+1922 SRRPELRETRTAR

-1984 EAWVRGQL
+1984 EAWVRGQIR
-1992 HGVLGEPG
+1992 GVLGEPG
-2000 IYNGKERFTASGRRR
+2000 IYNGKERFTASGKRR

-2025 VENIV
+2025 AENIV
-2030 KAMNKANARGES
+2030 KAMNRASARGES

-2063 AIHADESRL
+2063 AIHADEGRL
-2072 QKMPE
+2072 QNMPE
-2077 EEYNRLLQALDKRI
+2077 EEYNRLLQELDKRI
-2091 EGIVADV
+2091 GGIVADV
-2098 QKTSGSYDMDE
+2098 QKTAGSYDMDE

-2175 APDNC
+2175 APDDC

-2223 QAGTG
+2223 QAETG
-2228 GEIGQAPESEPA
+2228 GEIEQASESKPAEP
-2240 KQEQKEKK
+2240 EQKEKK

-2284 RAEINQIIDGLAD
+2284 RTEINQIIDGLAD

-2394 FNADDLDSREI
+2394 FHADDLDSREI

-2417 SQNMSLAQY
+2417 NQNMSLAQY

-2530 YRAPEELR
+2530 YRAPEELQG
-2538 ETWDEVLGDLDIYAV
+2538 TWDEVLGDLDIYAV

-2571 LAEMYKAA
+2571 LAEMYKDAQA
-2579 RKSDPNFLPTK
+2579 NDPNFLPSK
-2590 ELEMIV
+2590 ELEKIV
-2596 DRLDNEK
+2596 HRLDNKK

-2754 GELEVGKPPKF
+2754 GALEVGKPPKF

-2778 VHLYLES
+2778 VHMYLES
-2785 KSYENLRHMEGGRI
+2785 KSTENLRHMEGGRT
-2799 FPVKELYSQGK
+2799 FADKTLYSQGK
-2810 REAAFA
+2810 RREAFA
-2816 QGELVRLA
+2816 QGKTVRMA
-2824 PETVKALVKDL
+2824 PETVKAIVGSL

-2858 NRVSNILYGYDKAVS
+2858 NRVSNVLYGYDKAVS
-2873 KNYAP
+2873 KNYTP
-2878 IYADTNYTKNQLG
+2878 IYTNSNYTKSELG

-2903 KSRQYSKNPSYNIGA
+2903 KSRQFSKNPSYNIGA

-2942 NTLLGWNEYVDDDRE
+2942 QTLLNWRE
-2957 SMRSEISHTWG
+2957 RENSMADIITHDWG
-2968 DASLKYIENLIETLQ
+2968 DESLKYIQDLVQTLQ
-2983 GGAASTRDSVSMGAE
+2983 GGTASTRDSVSMGAE
-2998 KIFSNYIGAVFGA
+2998 KVFSNYIGAAFGA
-3011 NQSIVFKQL
+3011 NPSIVFKQL

-3025 ASVWL
+3025 AGAWL
-3030 GPENAPSPGQVKRID
+3030 DFKNFPSPGQVKRID

-3073 NPNWTQTNKFTSFVF
+3073 NPNWTQTNKFTNFIF

-3106 WAENKVRSEFP
+3106 WAENKVRAEFP

-3135 QKVAEEFNEAVARS
+3135 QKVAEVFNEAVARS
-3149 QSTSDEMHRG
+3149 QSTSDEMHQGTLR
-3159 SLYKSKNSVTR
+3159 KSKNPVTR

-3178 SSQAYNALRQRA
+3178 SSQTYNALRQRA

-3213 VAFLSILGGTAFA
+3213 VAFLAAVGGYIWAQ
-3226 CGIDVLMNL
+3226 GIEFLMNL
-3235 WKHKGKAYRD
+3235 WKRKGKAYRD
-3245 EDGNLTAESVAKELA
+3245 EDGNLTAGSVAKE
-3260 TGMAESMFGLV
+3260 MALGLV
-3271 IGGEEIFNI
+3271 GDLAGIVTYGEELADVIGNI
-3280 FDAVGT
+3280 I
-3286 KLTGGTWY
+3286 TGDKWY
-3294 DSMNTLNAP
+3294 GIDTP
-3303 GLEQVSE
+3303 GLEQLSDVVE
-3310 IISTLIDE
+3310 TIVEQGQNGLD
-3318 GVSFIQLLADGADV
+3318 VLKDAADV
-3332 VKNGGDVWEFLH
+3332 VKNGGSLGEYLH
-3344 RRGADI
+3344 RHS
-3350 IGDIKEMA
+3350 GDIVGGIKDLA
-3358 ATVATYLPGIPVN
+3358 AAAATYLPGISVN
-3371 NLEAYLLGTVR
+3371 NLEACLLGTVR
-3382 WVSPELAAAY
+3382 WASPELAAAY
-3392 DDALATANKNRMKGL
+3392 DDALATANKNQMKGL

-3413 RKIEDTLHNRRV
+3413 RKISDTLHNRRV
-3425 ETDEATNETLASL
+3425 ETDETTNETLASL

-3467 QKQVYDKTWSG
+3467 QKQVYDKTWSS
-3478 AVGNRLREL
+3478 AVGSRLVAL
-3487 AASDVFQE
+3487 AASDVFQT

-3535 VLASGA
+3535 VLATGA

-3558 LDAIDGGLDTQ
+3558 LDAIDGGLDAQ
-3569 NAKDVALGMA
+3569 SAKDVALGMA

-3603 DGADAQRNALL
+3603 DGAGAQHDALL

-3669 GHGGIM
+3669 GHSGIM

>member
-48 RRQAQEQKTPQRERN
+48 RRQAQEQKAPQSERS

-114 DGSVSTVDSTSFNI
+114 DGSISTVDSTSFNI

-185 DYYYTTQREKALDET
+185 DYYYTTQREKALDEA

-226 QPGILSML
+226 QPSILSML

-255 RRIQELQDEIDRQES
+255 RRIQELQDEIDRQEN

-296 ALASVPGVW
+296 ALASVPGIW

-387 AVGKLLGANED
+387 AVGKALGANED

-469 NAGAAAIGDM
+469 NAGAAAMGDM
-479 STGDYLKHIAISG
+479 STEDYLKRIAISG

-565 FSVLNGAI
+565 FSVLSSAI
-573 NSYQTTQQQKA
+573 SSYQTTQQQKA

-662 YTAASSA
+662 YAAASSA

-687 TAADLPTAPTDPQMQ
+687 TAADLPTTPTDPQMQ

-723 TQNTPQPE
+723 TQNTQPPE

-741 AAAAAQIAGQAAEQN
+741 AAAAAQIAVQAAEQN
-756 QQTQLPSL
+756 QQAQQPSL
-764 PATEQDAVVQPQ
+764 PTAAQAAAVQPQ
-776 QPEQSTQQEAEL
+776 QLEQSTQQEAGL
-788 PTQQMQTEQTTTPL
+788 LTPQQVQTEQTATPL
-802 QRLEAMGVSG
+802 ERLETMGVSG

-827 GEIQDGEVLSKL
+827 GQITDGEVLSKL
-839 LSLPEVQNVMRQMTD
+839 LSFPEVQNVMRQMTD

-859 VVSGNVQPQ
+859 VVSGNVQAQ
-868 NQQPVNSAAQ
+868 NQQPVNTAAQ
-878 QTLNTQPTVQQAL
+878 QVPGSQQ
-891 DSQAP
+891 P
-896 GVQNGTTTSEGGMNN
+896 GVQNEATTHEGGMNN
-911 GTEQLQVGQRPGA
+911 GTEQLPAGQ
-924 EQPGEQ
+924 QPGTEQQSEQ

-936 GRVLGESTGGQS
+936 GRILGESTGGQS
-948 GILAEGRPQRAFN
+948 GILAEGRPQRTFN
-961 QVGAA
+961 QGRTAV
-966 AERKNL
+966 ERENL

-990 GTEEREIQVMPESS
+990 GTEEREIQVMPESH

-1057 HLRLNIDQIA
+1057 HRYLNIDQIA

-1087 QAIVERYGREEFDAI
+1087 RAIVEQYSREEFDAI

-1157 AQAVLRERKITT
+1157 AQAVLQERKITT
-1169 PGSETEEAVARR
+1169 PGSETAAATQRR

-1240 NMKYHRG
+1240 KMKYHRG

-1267 KMLTGSAEAWKPED
+1267 KILTGSAEAWKPED
-1281 QERLQELDKTW
+1281 QGRLQELDKTW

-1298 LSERVESGNATLEDV
+1298 LSERVDRGSATLEDV

-1325 LRSVRVEFKELPGNT
+1325 LRNVRVEFKELPGNT

-1356 LRSAPEV
+1356 LRSAPEA

-1447 LDSYDLYR
+1447 MDSYDLYR

-1479 TPPARADENTVYADL
+1479 APPARADENTVYADL

-1596 HSGSGKEQGKTSEAH
+1596 HGGSGKEQGKTSEAH

-1692 LPVKARFS
+1692 LPVKAWFS
-1700 MDEPVEQTQ
+1700 LDEPVEQTQ

-1754 FPRQSIDPQADQRN
+1754 FPRQSIDPQADRRN

-1784 VEREVNYDARRAA
+1784 VEREVNYEARRAA
-1797 EQKIAQLAK
+1797 EQKIAQLAN

-1820 SRVDEVSTMDEAE
+1820 SRVDEVATMDEAE
-1833 LAKQLSRDDA
+1833 LAKQLAKDDA

-1884 LAQLYVKLETGERL
+1884 LAQLYVKLETGDRL
-1898 TEAELETARE
+1898 TETELETARE
-1908 SIMEAWIADHEYAL
+1908 SIMDAWIADHEYAL
-1922 SRKPELRETRIAR
+1922 NRRPELRETRVAR

-1992 HGVLGEPG
+1992 RGVLGEPG
-2000 IYNGKERFTASGRRR
+2000 IYNGKERFTASGRRK

-2025 VENIV
+2025 AENIV
-2030 KAMNKANARGES
+2030 KAMNQASARGES

-2063 AIHADESRL
+2063 AIHADEGRL
-2072 QKMPE
+2072 QNMPE
-2077 EEYNRLLQALDKRI
+2077 EEYNQLLQELDKRI
-2091 EGIVADV
+2091 GGIVADV
-2098 QKTSGSYDMDE
+2098 QKTAGSYDMDE

-2175 APDNC
+2175 APDDC

-2223 QAGTG
+2223 QAETG
-2228 GEIGQAPESEPA
+2228 GEIEQASESKPAEP
-2240 KQEQKEKK
+2240 EQKEKK

-2394 FNADDLDSREI
+2394 FHADDLDSREI

-2530 YRAPEELR
+2530 YRAPEELQG
-2538 ETWDEVLGDLDIYAV
+2538 TWDEVLGDLDIYAV

-2571 LAEMYKAA
+2571 LAEMYKDAQA
-2579 RKSDPNFLPTK
+2579 NDPNFLPSK
-2590 ELEMIV
+2590 ELEKIV
-2596 DRLDNEK
+2596 HRLDNKK

-2754 GELEVGKPPKF
+2754 GALEVGKPPKF

-2778 VHLYLES
+2778 VHMYLES
-2785 KSYENLRHMEGGRI
+2785 KSTENLRHMEGGRT
-2799 FPVKELYSQGK
+2799 FADKTLYSQGK
-2810 REAAFA
+2810 RREAFA
-2816 QGELVRLA
+2816 QGKTVRMA
-2824 PETVKALVKDL
+2824 PETVKAIVGSL

-2873 KNYAP
+2873 KNYTP
-2878 IYADTNYTKNQLG
+2878 IYTNSNYTKSELG

-2903 KSRQYSKNPSYNIGA
+2903 KSRQFSKNPSYNIGA

-2942 NTLLGWNEYVDDDRE
+2942 QTLLNWRE
-2957 SMRSEISHTWG
+2957 RENSMADIITHDWG
-2968 DASLKYIENLIETLQ
+2968 DESLKYIQDLVQTLQ

-2998 KIFSNYIGAVFGA
+2998 KVFSNYIGAVFGA
-3011 NQSIVFKQL
+3011 NPSIVFKQL

-3025 ASVWL
+3025 AGAWL
-3030 GPENAPSPGQVKRID
+3030 DFKNFPSPGQVKRID

-3073 NPNWTQTNKFTSFVF
+3073 NPNWTQTNKFTNFIF

-3106 WAENKVRSEFP
+3106 WAENKVRAEFP

-3135 QKVAEEFNEAVARS
+3135 QKVAEVFNEAVARS
-3149 QSTSDEMHRG
+3149 QSTSDEMHQGTLR
-3159 SLYKSKNSVTR
+3159 KSKNPVTR

-3178 SSQAYNALRQRA
+3178 SSQTYNALRQRA

-3213 VAFLSILGGTAFA
+3213 VAFLAAVGGYIWAQ
-3226 CGIDVLMNL
+3226 GIEFLMNL
-3235 WKHKGKAYRD
+3235 WKRKGKAYRD
-3245 EDGNLTAESVAKELA
+3245 EDGNLTAGSVAKE
-3260 TGMAESMFGLV
+3260 MALGLV
-3271 IGGEEIFNI
+3271 GDLAGIVTYGEELADVIGNI
-3280 FDAVGT
+3280 I
-3286 KLTGGTWY
+3286 TGDKWY
-3294 DSMNTLNAP
+3294 GIDTP
-3303 GLEQVSE
+3303 GLEQLSDVVE
-3310 IISTLIDE
+3310 TIVEQGQNGLD
-3318 GVSFIQLLADGADV
+3318 VLKDAADV
-3332 VKNGGDVWEFLH
+3332 VKNGGSLGEYLH
-3344 RRGADI
+3344 RYS
-3350 IGDIKEMA
+3350 GDIVGGIKDLA
-3358 ATVATYLPGIPVN
+3358 AAAATYLPGISVN

-3382 WVSPELAAAY
+3382 WASPELAAAY
-3392 DDALATANKNRMKGL
+3392 DDALATANKNQMKGL

-3413 RKIEDTLHNRRV
+3413 RKISDTLHNRRV
-3425 ETDEATNETLASL
+3425 ETDETTNETLASL
-3438 YEGGFTKAV
+3438 YESGFTKAV

-3467 QKQVYDKTWSG
+3467 QKQVYDKTWSS
-3478 AVGNRLREL
+3478 AVGSRLVAL
-3487 AASDVFQE
+3487 AASDVFQT

-3535 VLASGA
+3535 VLATGA

-3558 LDAIDGGLDTQ
+3558 LDAIDGGLDAQ
-3569 NAKDVALGMA
+3569 SAKDVALGMA

-3603 DGADAQRNALL
+3603 DGTSAQRDALL

-3669 GHGGIM
+3669 GHSGIM

-3724 QED
+3724 RED

>member
-48 RRQAQEQKTPQRERN
+48 RRQAQEQKAPQSERS

-114 DGSVSTVDSTSFNI
+114 DGSISTVDSTSFNI

-137 VWMKDGKAYRSSDGD
+137 VWMKDGKAYRSSDGG

-185 DYYYTTQREKALDET
+185 DYYYTTQREKALDEA

-215 LESQKKQEQAQ
+215 LESQKKQEQ
-226 QPGILSML
+226 QPSILSML

-296 ALASVPGVW
+296 ALASVPGIW

-387 AVGKLLGANED
+387 AVGKALGANED

-433 GEAAGAGLAAAGMN
+433 GEAAGAGLAAEGMN

-469 NAGAAAIGDM
+469 NAGAAAMGDM
-479 STGDYLKHIAISG
+479 STEDYLKRIAISG

-565 FSVLNGAI
+565 FSVLSSAI
-573 NSYQTTQQQKA
+573 SSYQTTQQQKA

-662 YTAASSA
+662 YAAASSA

-687 TAADLPTAPTDPQMQ
+687 TAADLPTTPTDPQMQ

-723 TQNTPQPE
+723 TQNTQPPE

-741 AAAAAQIAGQAAEQN
+741 AAAAAQIAVQAAEQN
-756 QQTQLPSL
+756 QQAQQPSL
-764 PATEQDAVVQPQ
+764 PTAAQAAAVQPQ
-776 QPEQSTQQEAEL
+776 QLEQSTQQEAGL
-788 PTQQMQTEQTTTPL
+788 LTPQQVQTEQTATPL
-802 QRLEAMGVSG
+802 ERLETMGVSG

-827 GEIQDGEVLSKL
+827 GQITDGEVLSKL
-839 LSLPEVQNVMRQMTD
+839 LSFPEVQNVMRQMTD

-859 VVSGNVQPQ
+859 VVSGNVQAQ
-868 NQQPVNSAAQ
+868 NQQPVNTAAQ
-878 QTLNTQPTVQQAL
+878 QVPGSQQ
-891 DSQAP
+891 P
-896 GVQNGTTTSEGGMNN
+896 GVQNEATTHEGGMNN
-911 GTEQLQVGQRPGA
+911 GTEQLPAGQ
-924 EQPGEQ
+924 QPGTEQQSEQ

-936 GRVLGESTGGQS
+936 GRILGESTGGQS
-948 GILAEGRPQRAFN
+948 GILAEGRPQRTFN
-961 QVGAA
+961 QGRTAV
-966 AERKNL
+966 ERENL

-990 GTEEREIQVMPESS
+990 GTEEREIQVMPESH

-1057 HLRLNIDQIA
+1057 HRYLNIDQIA

-1087 QAIVERYGREEFDAI
+1087 RAIVEQYSREEFDAI

-1157 AQAVLRERKITT
+1157 AQAVLQERKITT
-1169 PGSETEEAVARR
+1169 PGSETAAATQRR

-1240 NMKYHRG
+1240 KMKYHRG

-1281 QERLQELDKTW
+1281 QGRLQELDKTW

-1298 LSERVESGNATLEDV
+1298 LSERVDRGSATLEDV

-1325 LRSVRVEFKELPGNT
+1325 LRNVRVEFKELPGNT

-1356 LRSAPEV
+1356 LRSAPEA

-1447 LDSYDLYR
+1447 MDSYDLYR

-1479 TPPARADENTVYADL
+1479 APPARADENTVYADL

-1596 HSGSGKEQGKTSEAH
+1596 HGGSGKEQGKTSEAH

-1700 MDEPVEQTQ
+1700 LDEPVEQTQ

-1754 FPRQSIDPQADQRN
+1754 FPRQSIDPQADRRN

-1784 VEREVNYDARRAA
+1784 VEREVNYEAGRAA
-1797 EQKIAQLAK
+1797 EQKIAQLAN

-1814 RDSVIG
+1814 RYSVISG
-1820 SRVDEVSTMDEAE
+1820 RVGEVARMDEAE
-1833 LAKQLSRDDA
+1833 LAKQLARDDA

-1861 EKVWDSFGNQALQD
+1861 EKVWDSFGNLALQE

-1898 TEAELETARE
+1898 TAAELETARE
-1908 SIMEAWIADHEYAL
+1908 SIMASWIADHEYAL
-1922 SRKPELRETRIAR
+1922 SRRPELRETRTAR

-1984 EAWVRGQL
+1984 EAWVRGQIR
-1992 HGVLGEPG
+1992 GVLGEPG
-2000 IYNGKERFTASGRRR
+2000 IYNGKERFTASGKRR

-2025 VENIV
+2025 AENIV
-2030 KAMNKANARGES
+2030 KAMNRASARGES

-2063 AIHADESRL
+2063 AIHADEGRL
-2072 QKMPE
+2072 QNMPE
-2077 EEYNRLLQALDKRI
+2077 EEYNRLLQELDKRI
-2091 EGIVADV
+2091 GGIVADV
-2098 QKTSGSYDMDE
+2098 QKTAGSYDMDE

-2175 APDNC
+2175 APDDC

-2223 QAGTG
+2223 QAETG
-2228 GEIGQAPESEPA
+2228 GEIEQASESKPAEP
-2240 KQEQKEKK
+2240 EQKEKK

-2394 FNADDLDSREI
+2394 FHADDLDSREI

-2530 YRAPEELR
+2530 YRAPEELQG
-2538 ETWDEVLGDLDIYAV
+2538 TWDEVLGDLDIYAV

-2571 LAEMYKAA
+2571 LAEMYKDAQA
-2579 RKSDPNFLPTK
+2579 NDPNFLPSK
-2590 ELEMIV
+2590 ELEKIV
-2596 DRLDNEK
+2596 HRLDNKK

-2754 GELEVGKPPKF
+2754 GALEVGKPPKF

-2778 VHLYLES
+2778 VHMYLES
-2785 KSYENLRHMEGGRI
+2785 KSTENLRHMEGGRT
-2799 FPVKELYSQGK
+2799 FADKTLYSQGK
-2810 REAAFA
+2810 RREAFA
-2816 QGELVRLA
+2816 QGKTVRMA
-2824 PETVKALVKDL
+2824 PETVKAIVGSL

-2873 KNYAP
+2873 KNYTP
-2878 IYADTNYTKNQLG
+2878 IYTNSNYTKSELG

-2903 KSRQYSKNPSYNIGA
+2903 KSRQFSKNPSYNIGA

-2942 NTLLGWNEYVDDDRE
+2942 QTLLNWRE
-2957 SMRSEISHTWG
+2957 RENSMADIITHDWG
-2968 DASLKYIENLIETLQ
+2968 DESLKYIQDLVQTLQ

-2998 KIFSNYIGAVFGA
+2998 KVFSNYIGAVFGA
-3011 NQSIVFKQL
+3011 NPSIVFKQL

-3025 ASVWL
+3025 AGAWL
-3030 GPENAPSPGQVKRID
+3030 DFKNFPSPGQVKRID

-3073 NPNWTQTNKFTSFVF
+3073 NPNWTQTNKFTNFIF

-3106 WAENKVRSEFP
+3106 WAENKVRAEFP

-3135 QKVAEEFNEAVARS
+3135 QKVAEVFNEAVARS
-3149 QSTSDEMHRG
+3149 QSTSDEMHQGTLR
-3159 SLYKSKNSVTR
+3159 KSKNPVTR

-3178 SSQAYNALRQRA
+3178 SSQTYNALRQRA

-3213 VAFLSILGGTAFA
+3213 VAFLAAVGGYIWAQ
-3226 CGIDVLMNL
+3226 GIEFLMNL
-3235 WKHKGKAYRD
+3235 WKRKGKAYRD
-3245 EDGNLTAESVAKELA
+3245 EDGNLTAGSVAKE
-3260 TGMAESMFGLV
+3260 MALGLV
-3271 IGGEEIFNI
+3271 GDLAGIVTYGEELADVIGNI
-3280 FDAVGT
+3280 I
-3286 KLTGGTWY
+3286 TGDKWY
-3294 DSMNTLNAP
+3294 GIDTP
-3303 GLEQVSE
+3303 GLEQLSDVVE
-3310 IISTLIDE
+3310 TIVEQGQNGLD
-3318 GVSFIQLLADGADV
+3318 VLKDAADV
-3332 VKNGGDVWEFLH
+3332 VKNGGSLGEYLH
-3344 RRGADI
+3344 RHS
-3350 IGDIKEMA
+3350 GDIVGGIKDLA
-3358 ATVATYLPGIPVN
+3358 AAAATYLPGISVN

-3382 WVSPELAAAY
+3382 WASPELAAAY
-3392 DDALATANKNRMKGL
+3392 DDALATANKNQMKGL

-3413 RKIEDTLHNRRV
+3413 RKISDTLHNRRV
-3425 ETDEATNETLASL
+3425 ETDETTNETLASL
-3438 YEGGFTKAV
+3438 YESGFTKAV

-3467 QKQVYDKTWSG
+3467 QKQVYDKTWSS
-3478 AVGNRLREL
+3478 AVGSRLVAL
-3487 AASDVFQE
+3487 AASDVFQT

-3535 VLASGA
+3535 VLATGA

-3558 LDAIDGGLDTQ
+3558 LDAIDGGLDAQ
-3569 NAKDVALGMA
+3569 SAKDVALGMA

-3603 DGADAQRNALL
+3603 DGTSAQRDALL

-3669 GHGGIM
+3669 GHSGIM

-3724 QED
+3724 RED

>member
-1 MSVISKK
+1 M
-8 SFLNKADKQ
+8 
-17 QSNWEQTTG
+17 
-26 QEAGGVLN
+26 
-34 KQDFIRQA
+34 
-42 QSAAQQ
+42 
-48 RRQAQEQKTPQRERN
+48 
-63 GFDRTAT
+63 
-70 PASIAG
+70 
-76 LGAPAPTSQ
+76 
-85 RQKERYN
+85 
-92 QEIGQYGVGNID
+92 GNID

-114 DGSVSTVDSTSFNI
+114 DGSISTVDSTSFNI

-185 DYYYTTQREKALDET
+185 DYYYTTQREKALDEA

-226 QPGILSML
+226 QPSILSML

-296 ALASVPGVW
+296 ALASVPGTW

-387 AVGKLLGANED
+387 AVGKALGANED

-469 NAGAAAIGDM
+469 NAGAAAMGDM
-479 STGDYLKHIAISG
+479 STEDYLKRIAISG

-573 NSYQTTQQQKA
+573 SSYQTTQQQKA

-687 TAADLPTAPTDPQMQ
+687 TAADLPTTPTDPQMQ

-723 TQNTPQPE
+723 TQNTQPPE

-741 AAAAAQIAGQAAEQN
+741 AAAAAQIAVQAAEQN
-756 QQTQLPSL
+756 QQAQQPSL
-764 PATEQDAVVQPQ
+764 PTAAQAAAVQPQ
-776 QPEQSTQQEAEL
+776 QLEQSTQQEAGL
-788 PTQQMQTEQTTTPL
+788 LTPQQVQTEQTATPL
-802 QRLEAMGVSG
+802 ERLETMGVSG

-827 GEIQDGEVLSKL
+827 GQITDGEVLSKL
-839 LSLPEVQNVMRQMTD
+839 LSFPEVQNVMRQMTD

-859 VVSGNVQPQ
+859 VVSGNVQAQ
-868 NQQPVNSAAQ
+868 NQQPVNTAAQ
-878 QTLNTQPTVQQAL
+878 QVPGSQQ
-891 DSQAP
+891 P
-896 GVQNGTTTSEGGMNN
+896 GVQNEATTHEGGMNN
-911 GTEQLQVGQRPGA
+911 GTEQLPAGQ
-924 EQPGEQ
+924 QPGTEQQSEQ

-936 GRVLGESTGGQS
+936 GRILGESTGGQS
-948 GILAEGRPQRAFN
+948 GILAEGRPQRTFN
-961 QVGAA
+961 QGRTAV
-966 AERKNL
+966 ERENL

-990 GTEEREIQVMPESS
+990 GTEEREIQVMPESH

-1057 HLRLNIDQIA
+1057 HRYLNIDQIA

-1087 QAIVERYGREEFDAI
+1087 RAIVEQYSREEFDAVVE
-1102 MDKYLKNLRGVYDLP
+1102 KYLKNLRGVYDLP
-1117 EHASGQEVAEAYGIV
+1117 EYASGQEVDEVYGIV

-1147 GANAD
+1147 GAHAE

-1157 AQAVLRERKITT
+1157 AQAVLQERKVTT
-1169 PGSETEEAVARR
+1169 PGSETAAATQRR

-1240 NMKYHRG
+1240 KMKYHRG
-1247 GDAAFSRNHPDY
+1247 GDAAFSRSHPDY

-1325 LRSVRVEFKELPGNT
+1325 LRNVRVEFKELPGNT

-1356 LRSAPEV
+1356 LRSAPEA

-1447 LDSYDLYR
+1447 MDSYDLYR

-1479 TPPARADENTVYADL
+1479 APPARADENTVYADL

-1596 HSGSGKEQGKTSEAH
+1596 HGGSGKEQGKTSEAH

-1700 MDEPVEQTQ
+1700 LDEPVEQTQ

-1754 FPRQSIDPQADQRN
+1754 FPRQSIDPQADRRN

-1784 VEREVNYDARRAA
+1784 VEREVNYEAGRAA
-1797 EQKIAQLAK
+1797 EQKIAQLAN

-1814 RDSVIG
+1814 RYSVISG
-1820 SRVDEVSTMDEAE
+1820 RVGEVARMDEAE
-1833 LAKQLSRDDA
+1833 LAKQLARDDT

-1861 EKVWDSFGNQALQD
+1861 EKVWDSFGNLALQD

-1898 TEAELETARE
+1898 TAAELETARE
-1908 SIMEAWIADHEYAL
+1908 SIMDAWIADHEYAL
-1922 SRKPELRETRIAR
+1922 NRRPELRETRVAR

-1960 QTRDGVDRYATQ
+1960 QTRDGVDRYATR

-1984 EAWVRGQL
+1984 EAWVRGQIR
-1992 HGVLGEPG
+1992 GVLGEPG
-2000 IYNGKERFTASGRRR
+2000 IYNGKERFTASGKRR

-2025 VENIV
+2025 AENIV
-2030 KAMNKANARGES
+2030 KAMNRASARGES

-2063 AIHADESRL
+2063 AIHADEGRL
-2072 QKMPE
+2072 QNMPE
-2077 EEYNRLLQALDKRI
+2077 EEYNRLLQELDKRI

-2146 MYRQAAEMPTGYFE
+2146 MYRQAAEMPAGYFE

-2175 APDNC
+2175 APDDC

-2223 QAGTG
+2223 QAETG
-2228 GEIGQAPESEPA
+2228 GEIEQAPERKPAEP
-2240 KQEQKEKK
+2240 EQKEKK

-2394 FNADDLDSREI
+2394 FHADDLDSREI

-2530 YRAPEELR
+2530 YRAPEELQG
-2538 ETWDEVLGDLDIYAV
+2538 TWDEVLGDLDIYAV

-2571 LAEMYKAA
+2571 LAEMYKDAQA
-2579 RKSDPNFLPTK
+2579 NDPNFLPSK
-2590 ELEMIV
+2590 ELENIV
-2596 DRLDNEK
+2596 HRLDNRK

-2754 GELEVGKPPKF
+2754 GALEVGKPPKF

-2778 VHLYLES
+2778 VHMYLES
-2785 KSYENLRHMEGGRI
+2785 KSTENLRHMEGGRT
-2799 FPVKELYSQGK
+2799 FADKTLYSQGK
-2810 REAAFA
+2810 RREAFA
-2816 QGELVRLA
+2816 QGKTVRMA
-2824 PETVKALVKDL
+2824 PETVKAIVGSL

-2873 KNYAP
+2873 KNYTP
-2878 IYADTNYTKNQLG
+2878 IYTNSNYTKSELG

-2903 KSRQYSKNPSYNIGA
+2903 KSRQFSKNPSYNIGA

-2942 NTLLGWNEYVDDDRE
+2942 QTLLNWSERE
-2957 SMRSEISHTWG
+2957 NSMADIIAHDWG
-2968 DASLKYIENLIETLQ
+2968 DESLKYIQDLVQTLQ

-2998 KIFSNYIGAVFGA
+2998 KVFSNYIGAVFGA
-3011 NQSIVFKQL
+3011 NPSIVFKQL

-3025 ASVWL
+3025 AGAWL
-3030 GPENAPSPGQVKRID
+3030 DFKNFPSPGQVKRID

-3073 NPNWTQTNKFTSFVF
+3073 NPNWTQTNKFTNFIF

-3106 WAENKVRSEFP
+3106 WAENKVRAEFP

-3135 QKVAEEFNEAVARS
+3135 QKVAEVFNEAVARS
-3149 QSTSDEMHRG
+3149 QSTSDEMHQGTLR
-3159 SLYKSKNSVTR
+3159 KSKNQVTR

-3178 SSQAYNALRQRA
+3178 SSQTYNALRQRA

-3213 VAFLSILGGTAFA
+3213 VAFLAAVGGYIWAQ
-3226 CGIDVLMNL
+3226 GIEFLMNL
-3235 WKHKGKAYRD
+3235 WKRKGKAYRD
-3245 EDGNLTAESVAKELA
+3245 EDGNLTAGSVAKE
-3260 TGMAESMFGLV
+3260 MALGLV
-3271 IGGEEIFNI
+3271 GDLAGIVTYGEELADVIGNI
-3280 FDAVGT
+3280 I
-3286 KLTGGTWY
+3286 TGDKWY
-3294 DSMNTLNAP
+3294 GIDTP
-3303 GLEQVSE
+3303 GLEQLSDVVE
-3310 IISTLIDE
+3310 TIVEQGQNDLD
-3318 GVSFIQLLADGADV
+3318 VLKDAADV
-3332 VKNGGDVWEFLH
+3332 VKNGGSLGEYLH
-3344 RRGADI
+3344 RHS
-3350 IGDIKEMA
+3350 GDIVGGIKDLA
-3358 ATVATYLPGIPVN
+3358 AAAATYLPGISVN

-3382 WVSPELAAAY
+3382 WASPELAAAY
-3392 DDALATANKNRMKGL
+3392 DDALATANKNQMKGL
-3407 RGAELE
+3407 RGVELE
-3413 RKIEDTLHNRRV
+3413 RKISDTLHNRRV
-3425 ETDEATNETLASL
+3425 ETDETTNETLASL
-3438 YEGGFTKAV
+3438 YESGFTKAV

-3478 AVGNRLREL
+3478 AVGSRLQEL
-3487 AASDVFQE
+3487 IASDVFQA
-3495 ADDETREKM
+3495 ADDETQEKM

-3535 VLASGA
+3535 VLATGA

-3558 LDAIDGGLDTQ
+3558 LDAHDGGLDAQ
-3569 NAKDVALGMA
+3569 SAKDVALGMA

-3603 DGADAQRNALL
+3603 DGTSAQRDALL

-3669 GHGGIM
+3669 GHSGIM

>member
-48 RRQAQEQKTPQRERN
+48 RRQAQEQKAPQSERS

-114 DGSVSTVDSTSFNI
+114 DGSISTVDSTSFNI

-185 DYYYTTQREKALDET
+185 DYYYTTQREKALDEA

-226 QPGILSML
+226 QPSILSML

-296 ALASVPGVW
+296 ALASVPGIW

-387 AVGKLLGANED
+387 AVGKALGANED

-469 NAGAAAIGDM
+469 NAGAAAMGDM
-479 STGDYLKHIAISG
+479 STEDYLKRIAISG

-565 FSVLNGAI
+565 FSVLSSAI
-573 NSYQTTQQQKA
+573 SSYQTTQQQKA

-662 YTAASSA
+662 YAAASSA

-687 TAADLPTAPTDPQMQ
+687 TAADLPTTPTDPQMQ

-723 TQNTPQPE
+723 TQNTQPPE

-741 AAAAAQIAGQAAEQN
+741 AAAAAQIAVQAAEQN
-756 QQTQLPSL
+756 QQAQQPSL
-764 PATEQDAVVQPQ
+764 PTAAQAAAVQPQ
-776 QPEQSTQQEAEL
+776 QLEQSTQQEAGL
-788 PTQQMQTEQTTTPL
+788 LTPQQVQTEQTATPL
-802 QRLEAMGVSG
+802 ERLETMGVSG

-827 GEIQDGEVLSKL
+827 GQITDGEVLSKL
-839 LSLPEVQNVMRQMTD
+839 LSFPEVQNVMRQMTD

-859 VVSGNVQPQ
+859 VVSGNVQAQ
-868 NQQPVNSAAQ
+868 NQQPVNTAAQ
-878 QTLNTQPTVQQAL
+878 QVPGSQQ
-891 DSQAP
+891 P
-896 GVQNGTTTSEGGMNN
+896 GVQNEATTHEGGMNN
-911 GTEQLQVGQRPGA
+911 GTEQLPAGQ
-924 EQPGEQ
+924 QPGTEQQSEQ

-936 GRVLGESTGGQS
+936 GRILGESTGGQS
-948 GILAEGRPQRAFN
+948 GILAEGRPQRTFN
-961 QVGAA
+961 QGRTAV
-966 AERKNL
+966 ERENL

-990 GTEEREIQVMPESS
+990 GTEEREIQVMPESH

-1057 HLRLNIDQIA
+1057 HRYLDIDQIA

-1087 QAIVERYGREEFDAI
+1087 RAIVEQYSREEFDAI

-1157 AQAVLRERKITT
+1157 AQAVLQERKITT
-1169 PGSETEEAVARR
+1169 PGSETAAATQRR

-1240 NMKYHRG
+1240 KMKYHRG

-1281 QERLQELDKTW
+1281 QGRLQELDKTW

-1298 LSERVESGNATLEDV
+1298 LSERVDRGSATLEDV

-1325 LRSVRVEFKELPGNT
+1325 LRNVRVEFKELPGNT

-1356 LRSAPEV
+1356 LRSAPEA

-1447 LDSYDLYR
+1447 MDSYDLYR

-1479 TPPARADENTVYADL
+1479 APPARADENTVYADL

-1596 HSGSGKEQGKTSEAH
+1596 HGGSGKEQGKTSEAH

-1700 MDEPVEQTQ
+1700 LDEPVEQTQ

-1754 FPRQSIDPQADQRN
+1754 FPRQSIDPQADRRN

-1784 VEREVNYDARRAA
+1784 VEREVNYEAGRAA
-1797 EQKIAQLAK
+1797 EQKIAQLAN

-1814 RDSVIG
+1814 RYSVISG
-1820 SRVDEVSTMDEAE
+1820 RVGEVARMDEAE
-1833 LAKQLSRDDA
+1833 LAKQLARDDA

-1861 EKVWDSFGNQALQD
+1861 EKVWDSFGNLALQE

-1898 TEAELETARE
+1898 TAAELETARE
-1908 SIMEAWIADHEYAL
+1908 SIMASWIADHEYAL
-1922 SRKPELRETRIAR
+1922 SRRPELRETRTAR

-1984 EAWVRGQL
+1984 EAWVRGQIR
-1992 HGVLGEPG
+1992 GVLGEPG
-2000 IYNGKERFTASGRRR
+2000 IYNGKERFTASGKRR

-2025 VENIV
+2025 AENIV
-2030 KAMNKANARGES
+2030 KAMNRASARGES

-2063 AIHADESRL
+2063 AIHADEGRL
-2072 QKMPE
+2072 QNMPE
-2077 EEYNRLLQALDKRI
+2077 EEYNRLLQELDKRI
-2091 EGIVADV
+2091 GGIVTDV
-2098 QKTSGSYDMDE
+2098 QKTAGSYDMDE

-2175 APDNC
+2175 APDDC

-2223 QAGTG
+2223 QAETG
-2228 GEIGQAPESEPA
+2228 GEIEQASESKPAEP
-2240 KQEQKEKK
+2240 EQKEKK

-2332 QARSEIAGRRIYVP
+2332 QARAEIAGRRIYVP

-2394 FNADDLDSREI
+2394 FHADDLDSREI

-2530 YRAPEELR
+2530 YRAPEELQG
-2538 ETWDEVLGDLDIYAV
+2538 TWDEVLGDLDIYAV

-2571 LAEMYKAA
+2571 LAEMYKDAQA
-2579 RKSDPNFLPTK
+2579 NDPNFLPSK
-2590 ELEMIV
+2590 ELEKIV
-2596 DRLDNEK
+2596 HRLDNKK

-2754 GELEVGKPPKF
+2754 GALEVGKPPKF

-2778 VHLYLES
+2778 VHMYLES
-2785 KSYENLRHMEGGRI
+2785 KSTENLRHMEGGRT
-2799 FPVKELYSQGK
+2799 FADKTLYSQGK
-2810 REAAFA
+2810 RREAFA
-2816 QGELVRLA
+2816 QGKTVRMA
-2824 PETVKALVKDL
+2824 PETVKAIVGSL

-2873 KNYAP
+2873 KNYTP
-2878 IYADTNYTKNQLG
+2878 IYTNSNYTKSELG

-2903 KSRQYSKNPSYNIGA
+2903 KSRQFSKNPSYNIGA

-2942 NTLLGWNEYVDDDRE
+2942 QTLLNWRE
-2957 SMRSEISHTWG
+2957 RENSMADIITHDWG
-2968 DASLKYIENLIETLQ
+2968 DESLKYIQDLVQTLQ

-2998 KIFSNYIGAVFGA
+2998 KVFSNYIGAVFGA
-3011 NQSIVFKQL
+3011 NPSIVFKQL

-3025 ASVWL
+3025 AGAWL
-3030 GPENAPSPGQVKRID
+3030 DFKNFPSPGQVKRID

-3073 NPNWTQTNKFTSFVF
+3073 NPNWTQTNKFTNFIF
-3088 GGGAITAMDGWAA
+3088 GGGAITVMDGWAA

-3106 WAENKVRSEFP
+3106 WAENKVRAEFP

-3135 QKVAEEFNEAVARS
+3135 QKVAEVFNEAVERS
-3149 QSTSDEMHRG
+3149 QSTSDEMHQGTLR
-3159 SLYKSKNSVTR
+3159 KSKNPVTR

-3178 SSQAYNALRQRA
+3178 SSQTYNALRQRA

-3202 ENYNKAKRGLG
+3202 ENYNKAKHGLG
-3213 VAFLSILGGTAFA
+3213 VAFLAAVGGYIWAQ
-3226 CGIDVLMNL
+3226 GIEFLMNL
-3235 WKHKGKAYRD
+3235 WKRKGKAYRD
-3245 EDGNLTAESVAKELA
+3245 EDGNLTAGSVAKE
-3260 TGMAESMFGLV
+3260 MALGLV
-3271 IGGEEIFNI
+3271 GDLAGIVTYGEELADVIGNI
-3280 FDAVGT
+3280 I
-3286 KLTGGTWY
+3286 TGDKWY
-3294 DSMNTLNAP
+3294 GIDTP
-3303 GLEQVSE
+3303 GLEQLSDVVE
-3310 IISTLIDE
+3310 TIVEQGQNGLD
-3318 GVSFIQLLADGADV
+3318 VLKDAADV
-3332 VKNGGDVWEFLH
+3332 VKNGGSMGEYLH
-3344 RRGADI
+3344 RHS
-3350 IGDIKEMA
+3350 GDIVGGIKDLA
-3358 ATVATYLPGIPVN
+3358 AAAATYLPGIPVN

-3382 WVSPELAAAY
+3382 WASPELAAAY
-3392 DDALATANKNRMKGL
+3392 DDALATANKNQMKGL

-3413 RKIEDTLHNRRV
+3413 RKISDTLHNRRV
-3425 ETDEATNETLASL
+3425 ETDETTNETLASL
-3438 YEGGFTKAV
+3438 YESGFTKAV

-3467 QKQVYDKTWSG
+3467 QKQVYDKTWSS
-3478 AVGNRLREL
+3478 AVGSRLVAL
-3487 AASDVFQE
+3487 AASDVFQT

-3514 KAKAAVFDDY
+3514 KAKTAVFDDY

-3535 VLASGA
+3535 VLATGA

-3558 LDAIDGGLDTQ
+3558 LDAIDGGLDAQ
-3569 NAKDVALGMA
+3569 SAKDVALGMA

-3603 DGADAQRNALL
+3603 DGTSAQRDALL

-3669 GHGGIM
+3669 GHSGIM

-3724 QED
+3724 RED

>member
-48 RRQAQEQKTPQRERN
+48 RRQAQEQKASQSERS

-114 DGSVSTVDSTSFNI
+114 DGSISTVDSTSFNI

-185 DYYYTTQREKALDET
+185 DYYYTTQREKALDEA

-209 KRTLAI
+209 KRTIAI

-226 QPGILSML
+226 QPSILSML

-244 FQAESAQSETD
+244 FRAGSAQSETD
-255 RRIQELQDEIDRQES
+255 RRIQALQDEIDRQES

-296 ALASVPGVW
+296 ALASVPGIW
-305 TKRQKQEAE
+305 TKHQKQEAE

-320 SGFGGLLGYEQ
+320 NGFGGLLGYEQ

-361 YTRLYSKQ
+361 YTRLYSRQ

-387 AVGKLLGANED
+387 AVGKALGANED

-406 AQRAQAEHPVLA
+406 AQRAQAEHTVLA

-459 LSFAGADAVH
+459 LSFAGADAAH
-469 NAGAAAIGDM
+469 NAGAAAMGDM
-479 STGDYLKHIAISG
+479 STEDYLKRIAISG

-565 FSVLNGAI
+565 FSVLSSAI
-573 NSYQTTQQQKA
+573 SSYQTTQQQKA

-687 TAADLPTAPTDPQMQ
+687 TAADLPTTPTDPQMQ
-702 KQVEQELQT
+702 KQVEQEIQT
-711 AIQQGLQQAQAG
+711 AIQQGLQQAEAG
-723 TQNTPQPE
+723 TQSAQQPE
-731 SGQALQNGNA
+731 SGQALQSGNA
-741 AAAAAQIAGQAAEQN
+741 AAAAAQIAGQSQQVQQPNLPTVAQAA
-756 QQTQLPSL
+756 
-764 PATEQDAVVQPQ
+764 AVQPQ
-776 QPEQSTQQEAEL
+776 QLEQGTQQEAGL
-788 PTQQMQTEQTTTPL
+788 PTPQQVQTEQTATPL
-802 QRLEAMGVSG
+802 ERLEAMGVSG

-827 GEIQDGEVLSKL
+827 GQITDGEVLSKL
-839 LSLPEVQNVMRQMTD
+839 LSFPEVQNVMRQMTD

-859 VVSGNVQPQ
+859 VVSGNAQPQ
-868 NQQPVNSAAQ
+868 NQQPVNAA
-878 QTLNTQPTVQQAL
+878 VQQVPG
-891 DSQAP
+891 SQQP
-896 GVQNGTTTSEGGMNN
+896 GVQNEATTHEGGMNN
-911 GTEQLQVGQRPGA
+911 GTEQLPAGQ
-924 EQPGEQ
+924 QPGTEQQSEQ

-936 GRVLGESTGGQS
+936 GRILGESTGGQS

-961 QVGAA
+961 QGRTAV
-966 AERKNL
+966 ERENL

-990 GTEEREIQVMPESS
+990 GTEEREIQVMPESH
-1004 WDAQMQQTAQRISYE
+1004 WDSQMQQTAQRISYE

-1047 TENGIIIQAD
+1047 TENGIIVQAD
-1057 HLRLNIDQIA
+1057 HRYLNIDQIA

-1074 YAANNPGLVRQIE
+1074 IAANNPGLVRQIE
-1087 QAIVERYGREEFDAI
+1087 QAIVEQYSREEFDAVVE
-1102 MDKYLKNLRGVYDLP
+1102 KYLKNLRGVYDLP
-1117 EHASGQEVAEAYGIV
+1117 EYASGQEVDEVYGIV

-1147 GANAD
+1147 GAHAE

-1157 AQAVLRERKITT
+1157 AQAVLQARKITT
-1169 PGSETEEAVARR
+1169 PGSETAAATQRR
-1181 TGPPERYSYGGVNA
+1181 TGPPERYSI
-1195 NTADQ
+1195 
-1200 KTLARAQEL
+1200 
-1209 QMQGED
+1209 GEI
-1215 DERVRKETGWHTGME
+1215 T
-1230 GKLRFEIDDS
+1230 
-1240 NMKYHRG
+1240 
-1247 GDAAFSRNHPDY
+1247 
-1259 AEYQKLVD
+1259 D
-1267 KMLTGSAEAWKPED
+1267 KAGNN
-1281 QERLQELDKTW
+1281 
-1292 GREYGR
+1292 YGR
-1298 LSERVESGNATLEDV
+1298 GVHLDSTLLENLSDSERVQMVKE
-1313 IDHEELFQAYPQ
+1313 
-1325 LRSVRVEFKELPGNT
+1325 RVKELGGQHFTAYDGDGN
-1340 QGYFSPSENK
+1340 
-1350 IALDSK
+1350 
-1356 LRSAPEV
+1356 EV
-1363 TIIHEIQHAI
+1363 
-1373 QKAEGFASGASPEYW
+1373 
-1388 QQHRDEAKEARIA
+1388 
-1401 DIREEIARLEE
+1401 
-1412 QLPWDLNRWTAED
+1412 
-1425 DAIEAKIGE
+1425 
-1434 LEDSIIDIQNGVG
+1434 DIQIAKPGARFVNKSGKSVPVNK
-1447 LDSYDLYR
+1447 DLTTKNR
-1455 NTAGEIEARDAA
+1455 KSKVKQEAVVLADELINTAKHKKD
-1467 SRRELT
+1467 T
-1473 PEQRRA
+1473 
-1479 TPPARADENTVYADL
+1479 PARYPHGWLDDNGRNDWAEWKTYIQDKENTVWEATLHIATSADGEKIL
-1494 SDSLDY
+1494 YDIDPIKKTGQSGNSDTSTVEPIVADEAEPVKREDEEEMPKLMNLQRYSDIAGQQEQTAEMTNAEPTTVGAITSGSQSL
-1500 VGKTDDGTEVY
+1500 GGSAPAISSA
-1511 ETSEAVR
+1511 SEASVAE
-1518 KLPYKKRMEAFMDIM
+1518 KRQSVKIPSAS
-1533 RNEYAGRTAKFTARD
+1533 
-1548 GEVYYATFD
+1548 D
-1557 ENDLRKNVYGDKK
+1557 E
-1570 SSPRGWKAKINT
+1570 SSENT
-1582 GADGNIFDLVENAE
+1582 N
-1596 HSGSGKEQGKTSEAH
+1596 
-1611 QGLTGWEYFV
+1611 
-1621 KTVQID
+1621 
-1627 GRVYDLLAN
+1627 
-1636 VRKKPDGEF
+1636 
-1645 VYSIQ
+1645 
-1650 LNENEKKAPAP
+1650 KAPAP

-1754 FPRQSIDPQADQRN
+1754 FPRQSIDPQEDRRN

-1784 VEREVNYDARRAA
+1784 VEREVNYEARRAA
-1797 EQKIAQLAK
+1797 EQKIAQLAN

-1814 RDSVIG
+1814 RDSAIG
-1820 SRVDEVSTMDEAE
+1820 SHVDEVATMDEAE
-1833 LAKQLSRDDA
+1833 LAKQLAKDDA

-1861 EKVWDSFGNQALQD
+1861 EKVWDSFGNLALQE

-1898 TEAELETARE
+1898 TETELETARE
-1908 SIMEAWIADHEYAL
+1908 SIMGAWIADHEYAL
-1922 SRKPELRETRIAR
+1922 SRRPELRETRIAR
-1935 QRDKISDARVE
+1935 QRDKISDARIE

-1992 HGVLGEPG
+1992 RGVLGEPG
-2000 IYNGKERFTASGRRR
+2000 IYNGKERFTVSGKRR

-2025 VENIV
+2025 AENIV
-2030 KAMNKANARGES
+2030 KAMNQASARGES

-2063 AIHADESRL
+2063 AIHADEGRL
-2072 QKMPE
+2072 QNMPE
-2077 EEYNRLLQALDKRI
+2077 EEYNQLLQELDKRI

-2098 QKTSGSYDMDE
+2098 QKTAGSYDMDE

-2175 APDNC
+2175 APDDC

-2223 QAGTG
+2223 QAETG
-2228 GEIGQAPESEPA
+2228 SEIEQAPENKPAEP
-2240 KQEQKEKK
+2240 EQKEKK

-2394 FNADDLDSREI
+2394 FHADDLDSREI

-2530 YRAPEELR
+2530 YRAPEELQG
-2538 ETWDEVLGDLDIYAV
+2538 TWDEVLGDLDIYAV

-2571 LAEMYKAA
+2571 LAEMYKDAQA
-2579 RKSDPNFLPTK
+2579 NDPNFLPSK
-2590 ELEMIV
+2590 ELEKIV
-2596 DRLDNEK
+2596 HRLDNKK

-2754 GELEVGKPPKF
+2754 GALEVGKPPKF

-2778 VHLYLES
+2778 VHMYLES
-2785 KSYENLRHMEGGRI
+2785 KSTENLRHMEGGRT
-2799 FPVKELYSQGK
+2799 FADKTLYSQGK
-2810 REAAFA
+2810 RREAFA
-2816 QGELVRLA
+2816 QGKTVRMA
-2824 PETVKALVKDL
+2824 PETVKAIVGSL

-2873 KNYAP
+2873 KNYTP
-2878 IYADTNYTKNQLG
+2878 IYTNSNYTKSELG

-2903 KSRQYSKNPSYNIGA
+2903 KSRQFSKNPSYNIGA

-2942 NTLLGWNEYVDDDRE
+2942 QTLLNWRE
-2957 SMRSEISHTWG
+2957 RENSMADIITHDWG
-2968 DASLKYIENLIETLQ
+2968 DESLKYIQDLVQTLQ
-2983 GGAASTRDSVSMGAE
+2983 GGTASTRDSVSMGAE
-2998 KIFSNYIGAVFGA
+2998 KVFSNYIGAVFGA
-3011 NQSIVFKQL
+3011 NPSIVFKQL

-3025 ASVWL
+3025 AGAWL
-3030 GPENAPSPGQVKRID
+3030 DFKNFPSPGQVKRID

-3073 NPNWTQTNKFTSFVF
+3073 NPNWTQTNKFTNFIF

-3106 WAENKVRSEFP
+3106 WAENKVRAEFP

-3135 QKVAEEFNEAVARS
+3135 QKVAEVFNEAVARS
-3149 QSTSDEMHRG
+3149 QSTSDEMHQGTLR
-3159 SLYKSKNSVTR
+3159 KSKNPVTR

-3178 SSQAYNALRQRA
+3178 SSQTYNALRQRA

-3213 VAFLSILGGTAFA
+3213 VAFLAAVGGYIWAQ
-3226 CGIDVLMNL
+3226 GIEFLMNL
-3235 WKHKGKAYRD
+3235 WKRKGKAYRD
-3245 EDGNLTAESVAKELA
+3245 EDGNLTAGSVAKE
-3260 TGMAESMFGLV
+3260 MALGLV
-3271 IGGEEIFNI
+3271 GDLASIVTYGEEIADVVGNI
-3280 FDAVGT
+3280 
-3286 KLTGGTWY
+3286 LTGDKWY
-3294 DSMNTLNAP
+3294 GIDTP
-3303 GLEQVSE
+3303 GLEQLSDVVE
-3310 IISTLIDE
+3310 TIVEQGQNGLD
-3318 GVSFIQLLADGADV
+3318 VLKDAADV
-3332 VKNGGDVWEFLH
+3332 VKNGGSLGEYLH
-3344 RRGADI
+3344 RHS
-3350 IGDIKEMA
+3350 GDIVGGIKDLA
-3358 ATVATYLPGIPVN
+3358 AAAATYLPGISVN
-3371 NLEAYLLGTVR
+3371 NLEAYLIGTVR
-3382 WVSPELAAAY
+3382 WASPELAAAY
-3392 DDALATANKNRMKGL
+3392 DDALATANKNQMKGM

-3413 RKIEDTLHNRRV
+3413 RKISDTLHNRRV
-3425 ETDEATNETLASL
+3425 ETDETTNETLASL

-3467 QKQVYDKTWSG
+3467 QKQVYDKTWSS
-3478 AVGNRLREL
+3478 AVGSRLQEL
-3487 AASDVFQE
+3487 IASDVFQA

-3535 VLASGA
+3535 VLATGA
-3541 EMADYLE
+3541 EMVDYLE

-3569 NAKDVALGMA
+3569 SAKDVALGMA
-3579 ELAPEEGKK
+3579 ELTPDEGKK

-3603 DGADAQRNALL
+3603 DGADAQHDALL

-3659 EIENAIDALN
+3659 EIENAIDTMN

-3713 SQVIAEREKAK
+3713 SQVIAEREKTK

>member
-48 RRQAQEQKTPQRERN
+48 RRQAQEQKAPQSERS

-114 DGSVSTVDSTSFNI
+114 DGSISTVDSTSFNI

-185 DYYYTTQREKALDET
+185 DYYYTTQREKALDEA

-226 QPGILSML
+226 QPSILSML

-296 ALASVPGVW
+296 ALASVPGIW

-320 SGFGGLLGYEQ
+320 NGFGGLLGYEQ

-469 NAGAAAIGDM
+469 NAGAAAMGDM
-479 STGDYLKHIAISG
+479 STEDYLKRIAISG
-492 AQGMAGN
+492 TQGMAGN

-504 VGTGLANVLRDTHK
+504 VGTGLANVLRDTHM

-565 FSVLNGAI
+565 FSVLNSAI
-573 NSYQTTQQQKA
+573 SSYQTTQQQKA

-662 YTAASSA
+662 YAAASSA

-687 TAADLPTAPTDPQMQ
+687 TAADLPTTPTDPQMQ

-723 TQNTPQPE
+723 TQNTQPPQ

-741 AAAAAQIAGQAAEQN
+741 AAAAAQIAVQAAEQN
-756 QQTQLPSL
+756 QQAQQPSL
-764 PATEQDAVVQPQ
+764 PTAAQAAAVQPQ
-776 QPEQSTQQEAEL
+776 QLEQSTQQEAGL
-788 PTQQMQTEQTTTPL
+788 PTPQQVQTEQTATPL
-802 QRLEAMGVSG
+802 ERLEAMGVSG

-827 GEIQDGEVLSKL
+827 GQITDGEVLSKL
-839 LSLPEVQNVMRQMTD
+839 LSFPEVQNVMRQMTD

-859 VVSGNVQPQ
+859 VVSGNAQPQ
-868 NQQPVNSAAQ
+868 NQQPGNAA
-878 QTLNTQPTVQQAL
+878 VQQVPG
-891 DSQAP
+891 SQQP
-896 GVQNGTTTSEGGMNN
+896 GVQNEATTHEGGMNN
-911 GTEQLQVGQRPGA
+911 GTEQLPAGQ
-924 EQPGEQ
+924 QPGTEQQSEQ

-936 GRVLGESTGGQS
+936 GRILGESTGGQS

-961 QVGAA
+961 QGRTAV
-966 AERKNL
+966 ERENL

-990 GTEEREIQVMPESS
+990 GTEEREIQVMPESH
-1004 WDAQMQQTAQRISYE
+1004 WDSQMQQTAQRISYE

-1047 TENGIIIQAD
+1047 TENGIIVQAD
-1057 HLRLNIDQIA
+1057 HRYLNIDQIA

-1074 YAANNPGLVRQIE
+1074 IAANNPGLVRQIE
-1087 QAIVERYGREEFDAI
+1087 QAIVEQYSREEFDAVVE
-1102 MDKYLKNLRGVYDLP
+1102 KYLKNLRGVYDLP
-1117 EHASGQEVAEAYGIV
+1117 EYASGQEVDEVYGIV

-1147 GANAD
+1147 GAHAE

-1157 AQAVLRERKITT
+1157 AQAVLQARKITT
-1169 PGSETEEAVARR
+1169 PGSETAAATQRR
-1181 TGPPERYSYGGVNA
+1181 TGPPERYSI
-1195 NTADQ
+1195 
-1200 KTLARAQEL
+1200 
-1209 QMQGED
+1209 GEI
-1215 DERVRKETGWHTGME
+1215 T
-1230 GKLRFEIDDS
+1230 
-1240 NMKYHRG
+1240 
-1247 GDAAFSRNHPDY
+1247 
-1259 AEYQKLVD
+1259 D
-1267 KMLTGSAEAWKPED
+1267 KAGNN
-1281 QERLQELDKTW
+1281 
-1292 GREYGR
+1292 YGR
-1298 LSERVESGNATLEDV
+1298 GVHLDSTLLENLSDSERVQMVKE
-1313 IDHEELFQAYPQ
+1313 
-1325 LRSVRVEFKELPGNT
+1325 RVKELGGQHFTAYDGN
-1340 QGYFSPSENK
+1340 GN
-1350 IALDSK
+1350 
-1356 LRSAPEV
+1356 EV
-1363 TIIHEIQHAI
+1363 
-1373 QKAEGFASGASPEYW
+1373 
-1388 QQHRDEAKEARIA
+1388 
-1401 DIREEIARLEE
+1401 
-1412 QLPWDLNRWTAED
+1412 
-1425 DAIEAKIGE
+1425 
-1434 LEDSIIDIQNGVG
+1434 DIQIAKPGARFVNKSGKSVPVNK
-1447 LDSYDLYR
+1447 DLTTKNR
-1455 NTAGEIEARDAA
+1455 KSKVKQEAVVLADELINTAKHKKD
-1467 SRRELT
+1467 T
-1473 PEQRRA
+1473 
-1479 TPPARADENTVYADL
+1479 PARYPHGWLDDNGRNDWAEWKTYIQDKENTVWEATLHIATSADGEKIL
-1494 SDSLDY
+1494 YDIDPIKKTGQSGNSDTSTVEPIVADEAEPVKREDEEEMPKLMNLQRYSDIAGQQEQTAEMTNAEPTTVGAITSGSQSL
-1500 VGKTDDGTEVY
+1500 GGSAPAISSA
-1511 ETSEAVR
+1511 SEASVAE
-1518 KLPYKKRMEAFMDIM
+1518 KRQSVKIPSAS
-1533 RNEYAGRTAKFTARD
+1533 
-1548 GEVYYATFD
+1548 D
-1557 ENDLRKNVYGDKK
+1557 E
-1570 SSPRGWKAKINT
+1570 SSENT
-1582 GADGNIFDLVENAE
+1582 N
-1596 HSGSGKEQGKTSEAH
+1596 
-1611 QGLTGWEYFV
+1611 
-1621 KTVQID
+1621 
-1627 GRVYDLLAN
+1627 
-1636 VRKKPDGEF
+1636 
-1645 VYSIQ
+1645 
-1650 LNENEKKAPAP
+1650 KAPAP

-1700 MDEPVEQTQ
+1700 LDEPVEQTQ

-1754 FPRQSIDPQADQRN
+1754 FPRQSIDPQEDRRN

-1784 VEREVNYDARRAA
+1784 VEREVNYEARRAA
-1797 EQKIAQLAK
+1797 EQKIAQLAN

-1820 SRVDEVSTMDEAE
+1820 SRVDEVATMDEAE
-1833 LAKQLSRDDA
+1833 LAKQLAKDDA

-1861 EKVWDSFGNQALQD
+1861 EKVWDSFGNLALQE

-1884 LAQLYVKLETGERL
+1884 LARLYVKLETGDRL
-1898 TEAELETARE
+1898 TETELETARE
-1908 SIMEAWIADHEYAL
+1908 SIMDAWIADHEYAL
-1922 SRKPELRETRIAR
+1922 NRRPELRETRVAR

-1992 HGVLGEPG
+1992 RGVLGEPG

-2025 VENIV
+2025 AENIV
-2030 KAMNKANARGES
+2030 KAMNQASARGES

-2063 AIHADESRL
+2063 AIHADEGRL
-2072 QKMPE
+2072 QNMPE
-2077 EEYNRLLQALDKRI
+2077 EEYNRLLQELDKRI

-2175 APDNC
+2175 APDDC

-2223 QAGTG
+2223 QAETG
-2228 GEIGQAPESEPA
+2228 SEIEQALESKPAEP
-2240 KQEQKEKK
+2240 EQKEKK

-2284 RAEINQIIDGLAD
+2284 RAEINQIIDTLAD
-2297 RMLKNGELTQEDR
+2297 RMLKNGELTQEAR

-2394 FNADDLDSREI
+2394 FHADDLDSREI

-2451 ALRTFTR
+2451 ALHTFTR

-2530 YRAPEELR
+2530 YRAPEELQG
-2538 ETWDEVLGDLDIYAV
+2538 TWDEVLGDLDIYAV

-2571 LAEMYKAA
+2571 LAEMYKDAQTN
-2579 RKSDPNFLPTK
+2579 DPNFLPSK
-2590 ELEMIV
+2590 ELEKIV
-2596 DRLDNEK
+2596 HRLDNKK

-2754 GELEVGKPPKF
+2754 GALEVGKPPKF

-2778 VHLYLES
+2778 VHMYLES
-2785 KSYENLRHMEGGRI
+2785 KSTENLRHMEGGRT
-2799 FPVKELYSQGK
+2799 FADKTLYSQGK
-2810 REAAFA
+2810 RREAFA
-2816 QGELVRLA
+2816 QGKTVRMA
-2824 PETVKALVKDL
+2824 PETVKAIVGSL

-2873 KNYAP
+2873 KNYTP
-2878 IYADTNYTKNQLG
+2878 IYTNSNYTKSELG

-2903 KSRQYSKNPSYNIGA
+2903 KSRQFSKNPSYNIGA

-2942 NTLLGWNEYVDDDRE
+2942 QTLLNWRE
-2957 SMRSEISHTWG
+2957 RENSMADIITHDWG
-2968 DASLKYIENLIETLQ
+2968 DESLKYIQDLVQTLQ
-2983 GGAASTRDSVSMGAE
+2983 GGTASTRDSVSMGAE
-2998 KIFSNYIGAVFGA
+2998 KVFSNYIGAVFGA
-3011 NQSIVFKQL
+3011 NPSIVFKQL

-3025 ASVWL
+3025 AGAWL
-3030 GPENAPSPGQVKRID
+3030 DFKNFPSPGQVKRID

-3073 NPNWTQTNKFTSFVF
+3073 NPNWTQTNKFTNFIF

-3106 WAENKVRSEFP
+3106 WAENKVRAEFP

-3135 QKVAEEFNEAVARS
+3135 QKVAEVFNEAVARS
-3149 QSTSDEMHRG
+3149 QSTSDEMHQGTLR
-3159 SLYKSKNSVTR
+3159 KSKNPVTR

-3178 SSQAYNALRQRA
+3178 SSQTYNALRQRA

-3213 VAFLSILGGTAFA
+3213 VAFLAAVGGYIWAQ
-3226 CGIDVLMNL
+3226 GIEFLMNL
-3235 WKHKGKAYRD
+3235 WKRKGKAYRD
-3245 EDGNLTAESVAKELA
+3245 EDGNLTAGSVAKE
-3260 TGMAESMFGLV
+3260 MALGLV
-3271 IGGEEIFNI
+3271 GDLASIVTYGEEIADVVGNI
-3280 FDAVGT
+3280 
-3286 KLTGGTWY
+3286 LTGDKWY
-3294 DSMNTLNAP
+3294 GIDTP
-3303 GLEQVSE
+3303 GLEQLSDVVE
-3310 IISTLIDE
+3310 TIVEQGQNGLD
-3318 GVSFIQLLADGADV
+3318 VLKDAADV
-3332 VKNGGDVWEFLH
+3332 VKNGGSLGEYLH
-3344 RRGADI
+3344 RHS
-3350 IGDIKEMA
+3350 GDIVGGIKDLVA
-3358 ATVATYLPGIPVN
+3358 AAATYLPGISVN
-3371 NLEAYLLGTVR
+3371 NLEAYLIGTVR
-3382 WVSPELAAAY
+3382 WASPELAAAY
-3392 DDALATANKNRMKGL
+3392 DDALATANKNQMKGM

-3413 RKIEDTLHNRRV
+3413 RKISDTLHNRRV
-3425 ETDEATNETLASL
+3425 ETDETTNETLASL

-3460 DRKLSAY
+3460 GRKLSAY
-3467 QKQVYDKTWSG
+3467 QKQVYDKTWSS
-3478 AVGNRLREL
+3478 AVGSRLQEL
-3487 AASDVFQE
+3487 IASDVFQA

-3535 VLASGA
+3535 VLATGA
-3541 EMADYLE
+3541 EMVDYLE

-3569 NAKDVALGMA
+3569 SAKDVALGMA
-3579 ELAPEEGKK
+3579 ELTPDEGKK

-3603 DGADAQRNALL
+3603 DGADAQHDALL

-3659 EIENAIDALN
+3659 EIENAIDAMN

-3713 SQVIAEREKAK
+3713 SQVIAEREKTK

>member
-34 KQDFIRQA
+34 KQDFMVQAYSRAKQQWNEANEKYQQELARQKSLEEQYLTQAYENRAKELQDLAGEYFLKSSSPGAKQTAYANWQRAKEQEELRKQQQSGRKLNPAEEHFLNTIAYKNPNAAIAEEQRQA
-42 QSAAQQ
+42 Q
-48 RRQAQEQKTPQRERN
+48 QAQKEQ
-63 GFDRTAT
+63 
-70 PASIAG
+70 
-76 LGAPAPTSQ
+76 
-85 RQKERYN
+85 
-92 QEIGQYGVGNID
+92 
-104 LYNRPQYRNA
+104 
-114 DGSVSTVDSTSFNI
+114 
-128 QGKEVLLPS
+128 
-137 VWMKDGKAYRSSDGD
+137 
-152 EILQHFYDTGEFLGV
+152 
-167 FDTVDAANSYAE
+167 
-179 KLHDAQ
+179 
-185 DYYYTTQREKALDET
+185 T
-200 VAHDQLQGM
+200 VAERVQLDQLQGM

-234 GKASDSTLPT
+234 GKANDSTLPT

-296 ALASVPGVW
+296 ALASVPGIW

-387 AVGKLLGANED
+387 AVGKALGANED

-469 NAGAAAIGDM
+469 NAGAAAMGDM
-479 STGDYLKHIAISG
+479 STEDYLKRIAISG

-565 FSVLNGAI
+565 FSVLSSAI
-573 NSYQTTQQQKA
+573 SSYQTTQQQKA

-662 YTAASSA
+662 YAAASSA

-687 TAADLPTAPTDPQMQ
+687 TAADLPTTPTDPQMQ

-723 TQNTPQPE
+723 TQNTQPPE

-741 AAAAAQIAGQAAEQN
+741 AAAAAQIAVQAAEQN
-756 QQTQLPSL
+756 QKAQQPSL
-764 PATEQDAVVQPQ
+764 PTAAQAAAVQPQ
-776 QPEQSTQQEAEL
+776 QLEQSTQQEAGL
-788 PTQQMQTEQTTTPL
+788 LTPQQVQTEQTATPL
-802 QRLEAMGVSG
+802 ERLETMGVSG

-827 GEIQDGEVLSKL
+827 GQITDGEVLSKL
-839 LSLPEVQNVMRQMTD
+839 LSFPEVQNVMRQMTD

-859 VVSGNVQPQ
+859 VVSGNVQAQ
-868 NQQPVNSAAQ
+868 NQQPVNTAAQ
-878 QTLNTQPTVQQAL
+878 QVPGSQQ
-891 DSQAP
+891 P
-896 GVQNGTTTSEGGMNN
+896 GVQNEATTHEGGMNN
-911 GTEQLQVGQRPGA
+911 GTEQLPAGQ
-924 EQPGEQ
+924 QPGTEQQSEQ

-936 GRVLGESTGGQS
+936 GRILGESTGGQS
-948 GILAEGRPQRAFN
+948 GILAEGRPQRTFN
-961 QVGAA
+961 QGRTAV
-966 AERKNL
+966 ERENL

-990 GTEEREIQVMPESS
+990 GTEEREIQVMPESH

-1057 HLRLNIDQIA
+1057 HRYLNIDQIA

-1087 QAIVERYGREEFDAI
+1087 RAIVEQYSREEFDAI

-1157 AQAVLRERKITT
+1157 AQEVLQERKITT
-1169 PGSETEEAVARR
+1169 PGSETAATTQRR

-1240 NMKYHRG
+1240 KMKYHRG

-1259 AEYQKLVD
+1259 AEYQNLVD

-1281 QERLQELDKTW
+1281 QGRLQELDKTW

-1298 LSERVESGNATLEDV
+1298 LSERVDRGSATLEDV

-1325 LRSVRVEFKELPGNT
+1325 LRNVRVEFKELPGNT

-1356 LRSAPEV
+1356 LRSAPEA

-1447 LDSYDLYR
+1447 MDSYDLYR

-1479 TPPARADENTVYADL
+1479 APPARADENTVYADL

-1596 HSGSGKEQGKTSEAH
+1596 HGGSGKEQGKTSEAH

-1661 PRQYQNGTAKAENR
+1661 PRQYQNGTAKAEIR

-1700 MDEPVEQTQ
+1700 LDEPVEQTQ

-1754 FPRQSIDPQADQRN
+1754 FPRQSIDPQADRRN

-1784 VEREVNYDARRAA
+1784 VEREVNYEAGRAA
-1797 EQKIAQLAK
+1797 EQKIAQLAN

-1814 RDSVIG
+1814 RYSVISG
-1820 SRVDEVSTMDEAE
+1820 HVGEVARMDEAE
-1833 LAKQLSRDDA
+1833 LAKQLARDDA

-1861 EKVWDSFGNQALQD
+1861 EKVWDSFGNLALQE

-1898 TEAELETARE
+1898 TAAELETARE
-1908 SIMEAWIADHEYAL
+1908 SIMASWIADHEYAL
-1922 SRKPELRETRIAR
+1922 SRRPELRETRTAR

-1984 EAWVRGQL
+1984 EAWVRGQIR
-1992 HGVLGEPG
+1992 GVLGEPG
-2000 IYNGKERFTASGRRR
+2000 IYNGKERFTASGKRR

-2025 VENIV
+2025 AENIV
-2030 KAMNKANARGES
+2030 KAMNRASARGES

-2063 AIHADESRL
+2063 AIHADEGRL
-2072 QKMPE
+2072 QNMPE
-2077 EEYNRLLQALDKRI
+2077 EEYNRLLQELDKRI
-2091 EGIVADV
+2091 GGIVADV
-2098 QKTSGSYDMDE
+2098 QKTAGSYDMDE

-2175 APDNC
+2175 APDDC

-2223 QAGTG
+2223 QAETG
-2228 GEIGQAPESEPA
+2228 GEIEQASESKPAEP
-2240 KQEQKEKK
+2240 EQKEKK

-2394 FNADDLDSREI
+2394 FHADDLDSREI

-2530 YRAPEELR
+2530 YRAPEELQG
-2538 ETWDEVLGDLDIYAV
+2538 TWDEVLGDLDIYAV

-2571 LAEMYKAA
+2571 LAEMYKDAQA
-2579 RKSDPNFLPTK
+2579 NDPNFLPSK
-2590 ELEMIV
+2590 ELEKIV
-2596 DRLDNEK
+2596 HRLDNKK

-2754 GELEVGKPPKF
+2754 GALEVGKPPKF

-2778 VHLYLES
+2778 VHMYLES
-2785 KSYENLRHMEGGRI
+2785 KSTENLRHMEGGRT
-2799 FPVKELYSQGK
+2799 FADKTLYSQGK
-2810 REAAFA
+2810 RREAFA
-2816 QGELVRLA
+2816 QGKTVRMA
-2824 PETVKALVKDL
+2824 PETGKA
-2835 TPEEQELAQ
+2835 
-2844 ALEQYYNVF
+2844 
-2853 AKKEI
+2853 I
-2858 NRVSNILYGYDKAVS
+2858 
-2873 KNYAP
+2873 
-2878 IYADTNYTKNQLG
+2878 
-2891 VYDAT
+2891 
-2896 AEGVGNL
+2896 VG
-2903 KSRQYSKNPSYNIGA
+2903 
-2918 FDAFERHVE
+2918 
-2927 QTARFVGMAIPARNW
+2927 
-2942 NTLLGWNEYVDDDRE
+2942 
-2957 SMRSEISHTWG
+2957 
-2968 DASLKYIENLIETLQ
+2968 
-2983 GGAASTRDSVSMGAE
+2983 
-2998 KIFSNYIGAVFGA
+2998 
-3011 NQSIVFKQL
+3011 
-3020 GSIPL
+3020 
-3025 ASVWL
+3025 
-3030 GPENAPSPGQVKRID
+3030 
-3045 RSLIEK
+3045 
-3051 YTQELDWRTLGYSTP
+3051 
-3066 ETKQLKE
+3066 
-3073 NPNWTQTNKFTSFVF
+3073 
-3088 GGGAITAMDGWAA
+3088 
-3101 SVLWP
+3101 
-3106 WAENKVRSEFP
+3106 
-3117 ELETGSQEQIDSG
+3117 
-3130 SSPFY
+3130 
-3135 QKVAEEFNEAVARS
+3135 
-3149 QSTSDEMHRG
+3149 
-3159 SLYKSKNSVTR
+3159 SVT
-3170 AFTMFKSD
+3170 
-3178 SSQAYNALRQRA
+3178 
-3190 GEAEYYKRIGDT
+3190 
-3202 ENYNKAKRGLG
+3202 
-3213 VAFLSILGGTAFA
+3213 
-3226 CGIDVLMNL
+3226 
-3235 WKHKGKAYRD
+3235 
-3245 EDGNLTAESVAKELA
+3245 
-3260 TGMAESMFGLV
+3260 
-3271 IGGEEIFNI
+3271 
-3280 FDAVGT
+3280 
-3286 KLTGGTWY
+3286 
-3294 DSMNTLNAP
+3294 P
-3303 GLEQVSE
+3303 G
-3310 IISTLIDE
+3310 
-3318 GVSFIQLLADGADV
+3318 
-3332 VKNGGDVWEFLH
+3332 
-3344 RRGADI
+3344 
-3350 IGDIKEMA
+3350 
-3358 ATVATYLPGIPVN
+3358 
-3371 NLEAYLLGTVR
+3371 
-3382 WVSPELAAAY
+3382 
-3392 DDALATANKNRMKGL
+3392 
-3407 RGAELE
+3407 
-3413 RKIEDTLHNRRV
+3413 
-3425 ETDEATNETLASL
+3425 
-3438 YEGGFTKAV
+3438 
-3447 PSDTPGSISVDGE
+3447 
-3460 DRKLSAY
+3460 
-3467 QKQVYDKTWSG
+3467 
-3478 AVGNRLREL
+3478 
-3487 AASDVFQE
+3487 
-3495 ADDETREKM
+3495 
-3504 LSGLYEYAGE
+3504 
-3514 KAKAAVFDDY
+3514 
-3524 EVKTSTQKADD
+3524 
-3535 VLASGA
+3535 
-3541 EMADYLE
+3541 
-3548 LKLAGAVDKY
+3548 
-3558 LDAIDGGLDTQ
+3558 
-3569 NAKDVALGMA
+3569 
-3579 ELAPEEGKK
+3579 
-3588 TVSDVQKWRAAIDAV
+3588 
-3603 DGADAQRNALL
+3603 
-3614 AVMKDSTKQKY
+3614 
-3625 EIADSYGIEARTW
+3625 
-3638 VQLKEILPQFDEDG
+3638 
-3652 NGSYKGE
+3652 
-3659 EIENAIDALN
+3659 
-3669 GHGGIM
+3669 
-3675 LPGGDGPQ
+3675 
-3683 QLTNEMRAV
+3683 
-3692 LWQLF
+3692 
-3697 TGSKSAK
+3697 
-3704 NNPYSERVG
+3704 
-3713 SQVIAEREKAK
+3713 
-3724 QED
+3724 

>member
-48 RRQAQEQKTPQRERN
+48 RRQAQEQKAPQSERS

-114 DGSVSTVDSTSFNI
+114 DGSISTVDSTSFNI

-185 DYYYTTQREKALDET
+185 DYYYTTQREKALDEA

-244 FQAESAQSETD
+244 FRADSAQSETD

-296 ALASVPGVW
+296 ALASVPGTW

-361 YTRLYSKQ
+361 YTRLYSRQ

-387 AVGKLLGANED
+387 AVGKALGANED

-469 NAGAAAIGDM
+469 NAGAAAMGDM
-479 STGDYLKHIAISG
+479 STEDYLKRIAISG

-565 FSVLNGAI
+565 FSVLSSAI
-573 NSYQTTQQQKA
+573 SSYQTTQQQKA

-662 YTAASSA
+662 YAAASSA

-687 TAADLPTAPTDPQMQ
+687 TAADLPTTPTDPQMQ

-723 TQNTPQPE
+723 TQNTQPPE

-741 AAAAAQIAGQAAEQN
+741 AAAAAQIAVQAAEQN
-756 QQTQLPSL
+756 QQAQQPSL
-764 PATEQDAVVQPQ
+764 PTAAQAAAVQPQ
-776 QPEQSTQQEAEL
+776 QLEQSTQQEAGL
-788 PTQQMQTEQTTTPL
+788 LTPQQVQTEQTATPL
-802 QRLEAMGVSG
+802 ERLETMGVSG

-827 GEIQDGEVLSKL
+827 GQITDGEVLSKL
-839 LSLPEVQNVMRQMTD
+839 LSFPEVQNVMRQMTD

-859 VVSGNVQPQ
+859 VVSGNVQAQ
-868 NQQPVNSAAQ
+868 NQQPVNTAAQ
-878 QTLNTQPTVQQAL
+878 QVPGSQQ
-891 DSQAP
+891 P
-896 GVQNGTTTSEGGMNN
+896 GVQNEATTHEGGMNN
-911 GTEQLQVGQRPGA
+911 GTEQLPAGQ
-924 EQPGEQ
+924 QPGTEQQSEQ

-936 GRVLGESTGGQS
+936 GRILGESTGGQS
-948 GILAEGRPQRAFN
+948 GILAEGRPQRTFN
-961 QVGAA
+961 QGRTAV
-966 AERKNL
+966 ERENL

-990 GTEEREIQVMPESS
+990 GTEEREIQVMPESH

-1057 HLRLNIDQIA
+1057 HRYLNIDQIA

-1074 YAANNPGLVRQIE
+1074 IAANNPGLVRQIE
-1087 QAIVERYGREEFDAI
+1087 RAIVEQYSREEFDAI

-1157 AQAVLRERKITT
+1157 AQAVLQERKITT
-1169 PGSETEEAVARR
+1169 PGSETAAATQRR

-1240 NMKYHRG
+1240 KMKYHRG

-1281 QERLQELDKTW
+1281 QGRLQELDKTW

-1298 LSERVESGNATLEDV
+1298 LSERVDRGSATLEDV

-1325 LRSVRVEFKELPGNT
+1325 LRNVRVEFKELPGNT

-1356 LRSAPEV
+1356 LRSAPEA

-1447 LDSYDLYR
+1447 MDSYDLYR

-1479 TPPARADENTVYADL
+1479 APPARADENTVYADL

-1596 HSGSGKEQGKTSEAH
+1596 HGGSGKEQGKTSEAH

-1700 MDEPVEQTQ
+1700 LDEPVEQTQ

-1754 FPRQSIDPQADQRN
+1754 FPRQSIDPQADRRN

-1784 VEREVNYDARRAA
+1784 VEREVNYEAGRAA
-1797 EQKIAQLAK
+1797 EQKIAQLAN

-1814 RDSVIG
+1814 RYSVISG
-1820 SRVDEVSTMDEAE
+1820 HVGEVARMDEAE
-1833 LAKQLSRDDA
+1833 LAKQLARDDA

-1861 EKVWDSFGNQALQD
+1861 EKVWDSFGNLALQE

-1898 TEAELETARE
+1898 TAAELETARE
-1908 SIMEAWIADHEYAL
+1908 SIMASWIADHEYAL
-1922 SRKPELRETRIAR
+1922 SRRPELRETRTAR

-1984 EAWVRGQL
+1984 EAWVRGQIR
-1992 HGVLGEPG
+1992 GVLGEPG
-2000 IYNGKERFTASGRRR
+2000 IYNGKERFTASGKRR

-2025 VENIV
+2025 AENIV
-2030 KAMNKANARGES
+2030 KAMNRASARGES

-2063 AIHADESRL
+2063 AIHADEGRL
-2072 QKMPE
+2072 QNMPE
-2077 EEYNRLLQALDKRI
+2077 EEYNRLLQELDKRI
-2091 EGIVADV
+2091 GGIVADV
-2098 QKTSGSYDMDE
+2098 QKTAGSYDMDE

-2175 APDNC
+2175 APDDC

-2223 QAGTG
+2223 QAETG
-2228 GEIGQAPESEPA
+2228 GEIEQASESKPAEP
-2240 KQEQKEKK
+2240 EQKEKK

-2394 FNADDLDSREI
+2394 FHADDLDSREI

-2530 YRAPEELR
+2530 YRAPEELQG
-2538 ETWDEVLGDLDIYAV
+2538 TWDEVLGDLDIYAV

-2571 LAEMYKAA
+2571 LAEMYKDAQA
-2579 RKSDPNFLPTK
+2579 NDPNFLPSK
-2590 ELEMIV
+2590 ELEKIV
-2596 DRLDNEK
+2596 HRLDNKK

-2754 GELEVGKPPKF
+2754 GALEVGKPPKF

-2778 VHLYLES
+2778 VHMYLES
-2785 KSYENLRHMEGGRI
+2785 KSTENLRHMEGGRT
-2799 FPVKELYSQGK
+2799 FADKTLYSQGK
-2810 REAAFA
+2810 RREAFA
-2816 QGELVRLA
+2816 QGKTVRMA
-2824 PETVKALVKDL
+2824 PETVKAIVGSL

-2873 KNYAP
+2873 KNYTP
-2878 IYADTNYTKNQLG
+2878 IYTNSNYTKSELG

-2903 KSRQYSKNPSYNIGA
+2903 KSRQFSKNPSYNIGA

-2942 NTLLGWNEYVDDDRE
+2942 QTLLNWRE
-2957 SMRSEISHTWG
+2957 RENSMSDIITHDWG
-2968 DASLKYIENLIETLQ
+2968 DESLKYIQDLVQTLQ
-2983 GGAASTRDSVSMGAE
+2983 GGTASTRDSVSMGAE
-2998 KIFSNYIGAVFGA
+2998 KVFSNYIGAVFGA
-3011 NQSIVFKQL
+3011 NPSIVFKQL

-3025 ASVWL
+3025 AGAWL
-3030 GPENAPSPGQVKRID
+3030 DFKNFPSPGQVKRID

-3073 NPNWTQTNKFTSFVF
+3073 NPNWTQTNKFTNFIF

-3106 WAENKVRSEFP
+3106 WAENKVRAEFP

-3135 QKVAEEFNEAVARS
+3135 QKVAEVFNEAVARS
-3149 QSTSDEMHRG
+3149 QSTSDEMHQGALR
-3159 SLYKSKNSVTR
+3159 KSKNPVTR

-3178 SSQAYNALRQRA
+3178 SSQTYNALRQRA

-3213 VAFLSILGGTAFA
+3213 VAFLAAVGGYIWAQ
-3226 CGIDVLMNL
+3226 GIEFLMNL
-3235 WKHKGKAYRD
+3235 WKRKGKAYRD
-3245 EDGNLTAESVAKELA
+3245 EDGNLTAGSVAKE
-3260 TGMAESMFGLV
+3260 MALGLV
-3271 IGGEEIFNI
+3271 GDLAGIVTYGEELADVVGNI
-3280 FDAVGT
+3280 I
-3286 KLTGGTWY
+3286 TGDKWY
-3294 DSMNTLNAP
+3294 GIDTP
-3303 GLEQVSE
+3303 GLEQLSDVVE
-3310 IISTLIDE
+3310 TIVEQGQNGLD
-3318 GVSFIQLLADGADV
+3318 VLKDAADV
-3332 VKNGGDVWEFLH
+3332 VKNGGSLGEYLH
-3344 RRGADI
+3344 RHS
-3350 IGDIKEMA
+3350 GDIVGGIKDLA
-3358 ATVATYLPGIPVN
+3358 AAAATYLPGISVN

-3382 WVSPELAAAY
+3382 WASPELAAAY
-3392 DDALATANKNRMKGL
+3392 DDALATANKNQMKGL

-3413 RKIEDTLHNRRV
+3413 RKISDTMHNRRV
-3425 ETDEATNETLASL
+3425 ETDETTNETLASL
-3438 YEGGFTKAV
+3438 YESGFTKAV

-3478 AVGNRLREL
+3478 AVGSRLQEL
-3487 AASDVFQE
+3487 IASDVFQA
-3495 ADDETREKM
+3495 ADDETQEKM

-3535 VLASGA
+3535 VLATGA

-3558 LDAIDGGLDTQ
+3558 LDAIDGGLDAQ
-3569 NAKDVALGMA
+3569 SAKDVALGMA
-3579 ELAPEEGKK
+3579 ELTPDEGKK

-3603 DGADAQRNALL
+3603 DGTSAQRDALL

-3669 GHGGIM
+3669 GHSGIM

>member
-34 KQDFIRQA
+34 KQDFMVQAYSRAKQQWNEANEKYQQELARQKALEEQYLTQAYENRAKELQDLAGEYFLKSSSPGAKQTAYANWQRAKEQEELRKQQQSGRKLNPAEEHFLNTIAYKDPNAAIAEEQRQA
-42 QSAAQQ
+42 Q
-48 RRQAQEQKTPQRERN
+48 QAQKEQ
-63 GFDRTAT
+63 
-70 PASIAG
+70 
-76 LGAPAPTSQ
+76 
-85 RQKERYN
+85 
-92 QEIGQYGVGNID
+92 
-104 LYNRPQYRNA
+104 
-114 DGSVSTVDSTSFNI
+114 
-128 QGKEVLLPS
+128 
-137 VWMKDGKAYRSSDGD
+137 
-152 EILQHFYDTGEFLGV
+152 
-167 FDTVDAANSYAE
+167 
-179 KLHDAQ
+179 
-185 DYYYTTQREKALDET
+185 T
-200 VAHDQLQGM
+200 VAERVQLDQLQGM

-226 QPGILSML
+226 QPSILSML

-296 ALASVPGVW
+296 ALASVQGTW

-339 QEAMRKGDTEAAKQ
+339 QEAMRKGDTEAAAQ

-361 YTRLYSKQ
+361 YTRLYSEQ

-387 AVGKLLGANED
+387 AVGKALGANED

-469 NAGAAAIGDM
+469 NAGAAAMGDM
-479 STGDYLKHIAISG
+479 STEDYLKRIAISG

-565 FSVLNGAI
+565 FSVLSSAI
-573 NSYQTTQQQKA
+573 SGYQTTQQQKA

-687 TAADLPTAPTDPQMQ
+687 TAADLPTTPTDPQMQ

-723 TQNTPQPE
+723 TQNTQPPE

-741 AAAAAQIAGQAAEQN
+741 AAAAAQIAVQAAEQN
-756 QQTQLPSL
+756 QQAQQPSL
-764 PATEQDAVVQPQ
+764 PTAAQAAAVQPQ
-776 QPEQSTQQEAEL
+776 QLEQSTQQEAGL
-788 PTQQMQTEQTTTPL
+788 PTPQQVQTEQTATPL
-802 QRLEAMGVSG
+802 ERLETMGVSG

-827 GEIQDGEVLSKL
+827 GQITDGEVLSKL
-839 LSLPEVQNVMRQMTD
+839 LSFPEVQNVMRQMTD

-859 VVSGNVQPQ
+859 VVSGNVQAQ
-868 NQQPVNSAAQ
+868 NQQPVNTAAQ
-878 QTLNTQPTVQQAL
+878 QVPGSQQ
-891 DSQAP
+891 P
-896 GVQNGTTTSEGGMNN
+896 GVQNEATTHEGGMNN
-911 GTEQLQVGQRPGA
+911 GTEQLPAGQ
-924 EQPGEQ
+924 QPGTEQQSEQ

-936 GRVLGESTGGQS
+936 GRILGESTGGQS

-961 QVGAA
+961 QGRTAV
-966 AERKNL
+966 ERENL

-990 GTEEREIQVMPESS
+990 GTEEREIQVMPESH
-1004 WDAQMQQTAQRISYE
+1004 WDAQMQRTAQRISYE

-1047 TENGIIIQAD
+1047 TENGIIVQAD
-1057 HLRLNIDQIA
+1057 HRYLNIDQIA

-1087 QAIVERYGREEFDAI
+1087 RAIVEQYSREEFDAVVE
-1102 MDKYLKNLRGVYDLP
+1102 KYLKNLRGVYDLP

-1147 GANAD
+1147 GAHAE

-1157 AQAVLRERKITT
+1157 AQAVLQERKVTT
-1169 PGSETEEAVARR
+1169 PGSETAAATQRR

-1240 NMKYHRG
+1240 KMKYHRG
-1247 GDAAFSRNHPDY
+1247 GDAAFSRSHPDY

-1325 LRSVRVEFKELPGNT
+1325 LRNVRVEFKELPGNT

-1356 LRSAPEV
+1356 LRSAPEA

-1425 DAIEAKIGE
+1425 DAVEAKIGE

-1467 SRRELT
+1467 SRRGLT

-1479 TPPARADENTVYADL
+1479 APPARADENTVYADL

-1533 RNEYAGRTAKFTARD
+1533 QNEYAGRTAKFTARD

-1636 VRKKPDGEF
+1636 VRKKLDGEF

-1754 FPRQSIDPQADQRN
+1754 FPRQSIDPQADRRN

-1784 VEREVNYDARRAA
+1784 VEREVNYEARRAA
-1797 EQKIAQLAK
+1797 EQKIAQLAN

-1820 SRVDEVSTMDEAE
+1820 SRVDEVATMDEAE
-1833 LAKQLSRDDA
+1833 LAKQLAKDDT

-1898 TEAELETARE
+1898 TETELETARE
-1908 SIMEAWIADHEYAL
+1908 SIMDAWIADHEYAL
-1922 SRKPELRETRIAR
+1922 NRRPELRETRIAR
-1935 QRDKISDARVE
+1935 QRDKISDARIE

-1992 HGVLGEPG
+1992 RGVLGEPG
-2000 IYNGKERFTASGRRR
+2000 IYNGKERFTASGKRR

-2025 VENIV
+2025 AENIV
-2030 KAMNKANARGES
+2030 KAMNQASARGES

-2063 AIHADESRL
+2063 AIHADEGRL
-2072 QKMPE
+2072 QNMPE
-2077 EEYNRLLQALDKRI
+2077 EEYNQLLQELDKRI
-2091 EGIVADV
+2091 GGIVADV
-2098 QKTSGSYDMDE
+2098 QKTAGSYDMDE

-2175 APDNC
+2175 APDDC

-2223 QAGTG
+2223 QAETG
-2228 GEIGQAPESEPA
+2228 GEIEQAPESKPAEP
-2240 KQEQKEKK
+2240 EQKEKK
-2248 PRKKNETKPVAES
+2248 PRKKNEMKPVAES

-2284 RAEINQIIDGLAD
+2284 RAEINQIIDTLAD

-2394 FNADDLDSREI
+2394 FHADDLDSREI

-2530 YRAPEELR
+2530 YRAPEELQG
-2538 ETWDEVLGDLDIYAV
+2538 TWDEVLGDLDIYAV

-2571 LAEMYKAA
+2571 LAEMYKDAQA
-2579 RKSDPNFLPTK
+2579 NDPNFLPSK
-2590 ELEMIV
+2590 ELEKIV
-2596 DRLDNEK
+2596 HRLDNKK

-2754 GELEVGKPPKF
+2754 GALEVGKPPKF

-2778 VHLYLES
+2778 VHMYLES
-2785 KSYENLRHMEGGRI
+2785 KSTENLRHMEGGRT
-2799 FPVKELYSQGK
+2799 FADKTLYSQGK
-2810 REAAFA
+2810 RREAFA
-2816 QGELVRLA
+2816 QGKTVRMA
-2824 PETVKALVKDL
+2824 PETVKAIVGSL

-2873 KNYAP
+2873 KNYTP
-2878 IYADTNYTKNQLG
+2878 IYTNSNYTKSELG

-2903 KSRQYSKNPSYNIGA
+2903 KSRQFSKNPSYNIGA

-2942 NTLLGWNEYVDDDRE
+2942 QTLLNWRE
-2957 SMRSEISHTWG
+2957 RENSMADIITHDWG
-2968 DASLKYIENLIETLQ
+2968 DESLKYIQDLVQTLQ

-2998 KIFSNYIGAVFGA
+2998 KVFSNYIGAVFGA
-3011 NQSIVFKQL
+3011 NPSIVFKQL

-3025 ASVWL
+3025 AGAWL
-3030 GPENAPSPGQVKRID
+3030 DFKNFPSPGQVKRID

-3073 NPNWTQTNKFTSFVF
+3073 NPNWTQTNKFTNFIF

-3106 WAENKVRSEFP
+3106 WAENKVRAEFP

-3135 QKVAEEFNEAVARS
+3135 QKVAEVFNEAVARS
-3149 QSTSDEMHRG
+3149 QSTSDEMHQGTLR
-3159 SLYKSKNSVTR
+3159 KSKNPVTR

-3178 SSQAYNALRQRA
+3178 SSQTYNALRQRA

-3213 VAFLSILGGTAFA
+3213 VAFLAAVGGYIWAQ
-3226 CGIDVLMNL
+3226 GIEFLMNL
-3235 WKHKGKAYRD
+3235 WKRKGKAYRD
-3245 EDGNLTAESVAKELA
+3245 EDGNLTAGSVAKE
-3260 TGMAESMFGLV
+3260 MALGLV
-3271 IGGEEIFNI
+3271 GDLAGIVTYGEELADVIGNI
-3280 FDAVGT
+3280 I
-3286 KLTGGTWY
+3286 TGDKWY
-3294 DSMNTLNAP
+3294 GIDTP
-3303 GLEQVSE
+3303 GLEQLSDVVE
-3310 IISTLIDE
+3310 TIVEQGQNGLD
-3318 GVSFIQLLADGADV
+3318 VLKDAADV
-3332 VKNGGDVWEFLH
+3332 VKNGGSLGEYLH
-3344 RRGADI
+3344 RHS
-3350 IGDIKEMA
+3350 GDIVGGIKDLA
-3358 ATVATYLPGIPVN
+3358 AAAATYLPGISVN

-3382 WVSPELAAAY
+3382 WASPELAAAY
-3392 DDALATANKNRMKGL
+3392 DDALATANKNQMKGL

-3413 RKIEDTLHNRRV
+3413 RKISDTMHNRRV
-3425 ETDEATNETLASL
+3425 ETDETTNETLASL
-3438 YEGGFTKAV
+3438 YESGFTKAV

-3478 AVGNRLREL
+3478 AVGSRLQEL
-3487 AASDVFQE
+3487 IASDVFQA
-3495 ADDETREKM
+3495 ADDETQEKM

-3535 VLASGA
+3535 VLATGA

-3558 LDAIDGGLDTQ
+3558 LDAIDGGLDAQ
-3569 NAKDVALGMA
+3569 SAKDVALGMA
-3579 ELAPEEGKK
+3579 ELTPDEGKK

-3603 DGADAQRNALL
+3603 DGTSAQRDALL

-3669 GHGGIM
+3669 GHSGIM

>member
-48 RRQAQEQKTPQRERN
+48 RRQAQEQKTPQSERS

-114 DGSVSTVDSTSFNI
+114 DGSISTVDSTSFNI

-185 DYYYTTQREKALDET
+185 DYYYTTQRKQALDET
-200 VAHDQLQGM
+200 AAHDQLQGM

-215 LESQKKQEQAQ
+215 LESQKKQEQVQ

-244 FQAESAQSETD
+244 FRADSAQSETD

-296 ALASVPGVW
+296 ALASVPGTW

-361 YTRLYSKQ
+361 YTRLYSRQ

-469 NAGAAAIGDM
+469 NAGAAAMGDM
-479 STGDYLKHIAISG
+479 STEDYLKRIAISG
-492 AQGMAGN
+492 TQGMAGN

-504 VGTGLANVLRDTHK
+504 VGTGLANVLRDTHM

-565 FSVLNGAI
+565 FSVLNSAI
-573 NSYQTTQQQKA
+573 SSYQTTQQQKA

-662 YTAASSA
+662 YAAASSA

-687 TAADLPTAPTDPQMQ
+687 TAADLPTTPTDPQMQ

-723 TQNTPQPE
+723 TQNTQPPQ

-741 AAAAAQIAGQAAEQN
+741 AAAAAQIAVQAAEQN
-756 QQTQLPSL
+756 QQAQQPSL
-764 PATEQDAVVQPQ
+764 PTAAQAAAVQPQ
-776 QPEQSTQQEAEL
+776 QLEQSTQQEAGL
-788 PTQQMQTEQTTTPL
+788 PTPQQVQTEQTATPL
-802 QRLEAMGVSG
+802 ERLEAMGVSG

-827 GEIQDGEVLSKL
+827 GQITDGEVLSKL
-839 LSLPEVQNVMRQMTD
+839 LSFPEVQNVMRQMTD

-859 VVSGNVQPQ
+859 VVSGNAQPQ
-868 NQQPVNSAAQ
+868 NQQPGNAA
-878 QTLNTQPTVQQAL
+878 VQQVPG
-891 DSQAP
+891 SQQP
-896 GVQNGTTTSEGGMNN
+896 GVQNEATTHEGGMNN
-911 GTEQLQVGQRPGA
+911 GTEQLPAGQ
-924 EQPGEQ
+924 QPGTEQQSEQ

-936 GRVLGESTGGQS
+936 GRILGESTGGQS

-961 QVGAA
+961 QGRTAV
-966 AERKNL
+966 ERENL

-990 GTEEREIQVMPESS
+990 GTEEREIQVMPESH
-1004 WDAQMQQTAQRISYE
+1004 WDSQMQQTAQRISYE

-1047 TENGIIIQAD
+1047 TENGIIVQAD
-1057 HLRLNIDQIA
+1057 HRYLNIDQIA

-1074 YAANNPGLVRQIE
+1074 IAANNPGLVRQIE
-1087 QAIVERYGREEFDAI
+1087 QAIVEQYSREEFDAVVE
-1102 MDKYLKNLRGVYDLP
+1102 KYLKNLRGVYDLP
-1117 EHASGQEVAEAYGIV
+1117 EYASGQEVDEVYGIV

-1147 GANAD
+1147 GAHAE

-1157 AQAVLRERKITT
+1157 AQAVLQARKITT
-1169 PGSETEEAVARR
+1169 PGSETAAATQRR
-1181 TGPPERYSYGGVNA
+1181 TGPPERYSI
-1195 NTADQ
+1195 
-1200 KTLARAQEL
+1200 
-1209 QMQGED
+1209 GEI
-1215 DERVRKETGWHTGME
+1215 T
-1230 GKLRFEIDDS
+1230 
-1240 NMKYHRG
+1240 
-1247 GDAAFSRNHPDY
+1247 
-1259 AEYQKLVD
+1259 D
-1267 KMLTGSAEAWKPED
+1267 KAGNN
-1281 QERLQELDKTW
+1281 
-1292 GREYGR
+1292 YGR
-1298 LSERVESGNATLEDV
+1298 GVHLDSTLLENLSDSERVQMVKE
-1313 IDHEELFQAYPQ
+1313 
-1325 LRSVRVEFKELPGNT
+1325 RVKELGGQHFTAYDGN
-1340 QGYFSPSENK
+1340 GN
-1350 IALDSK
+1350 
-1356 LRSAPEV
+1356 EV
-1363 TIIHEIQHAI
+1363 
-1373 QKAEGFASGASPEYW
+1373 
-1388 QQHRDEAKEARIA
+1388 
-1401 DIREEIARLEE
+1401 
-1412 QLPWDLNRWTAED
+1412 
-1425 DAIEAKIGE
+1425 
-1434 LEDSIIDIQNGVG
+1434 DIQIAKPGARFVNKSGKSVPVNK
-1447 LDSYDLYR
+1447 DLTTKNR
-1455 NTAGEIEARDAA
+1455 KSKVKQEAVVLADELINTAKHKKD
-1467 SRRELT
+1467 T
-1473 PEQRRA
+1473 
-1479 TPPARADENTVYADL
+1479 PARYPHGWLDDNGRNDWAEWKTYIQDKENTVWEATLHIATSADGEKIL
-1494 SDSLDY
+1494 YDIDPIKKTGQSGNSDTSTVEPIVADEAEPVKREDEEEMPKLMNLQRYSDIAGQQEQTAEMTNAEPTTVGAITSGSQSL
-1500 VGKTDDGTEVY
+1500 GGSAPAISSA
-1511 ETSEAVR
+1511 SEASVAE
-1518 KLPYKKRMEAFMDIM
+1518 KRQSVKIPSAS
-1533 RNEYAGRTAKFTARD
+1533 
-1548 GEVYYATFD
+1548 D
-1557 ENDLRKNVYGDKK
+1557 E
-1570 SSPRGWKAKINT
+1570 SSENT
-1582 GADGNIFDLVENAE
+1582 N
-1596 HSGSGKEQGKTSEAH
+1596 
-1611 QGLTGWEYFV
+1611 
-1621 KTVQID
+1621 
-1627 GRVYDLLAN
+1627 
-1636 VRKKPDGEF
+1636 
-1645 VYSIQ
+1645 
-1650 LNENEKKAPAP
+1650 KAPAP

-1709 DLMAIHNLDGKKMD
+1709 DLMAIHNLDSKKMD

-1754 FPRQSIDPQADQRN
+1754 FPRQSIDPQEDRRN

-1784 VEREVNYDARRAA
+1784 VEREVNYEARRAA
-1797 EQKIAQLAK
+1797 EQKIAQLAN

-1814 RDSVIG
+1814 RDSAIG
-1820 SRVDEVSTMDEAE
+1820 SRVDEVATMDEAE
-1833 LAKQLSRDDA
+1833 LAKQLAKDDA

-1861 EKVWDSFGNQALQD
+1861 EKVWDSFGNLALQE

-1884 LAQLYVKLETGERL
+1884 LARLYVKLETGDRL
-1898 TEAELETARE
+1898 TAAELETARE
-1908 SIMEAWIADHEYAL
+1908 SIMDAWIADHEYAPN
-1922 SRKPELRETRIAR
+1922 RRPELRETRIAR
-1935 QRDKISDARVE
+1935 QRDKISDVRVE

-1992 HGVLGEPG
+1992 RGVLGEPG

-2015 SFRETHGAYT
+2015 SFLETHGAYT
-2025 VENIV
+2025 AENIV
-2030 KAMNKANARGES
+2030 KAMNQADARGES

-2063 AIHADESRL
+2063 AIHADEGRL
-2072 QKMPE
+2072 QNMPE
-2077 EEYNRLLQALDKRI
+2077 EEYNQLLQELDKRI

-2098 QKTSGSYDMDE
+2098 QKTAGSYDMDE

-2175 APDNC
+2175 APDDC

-2223 QAGTG
+2223 QAETG
-2228 GEIGQAPESEPA
+2228 SEIEQAPENKPAEP
-2240 KQEQKEKK
+2240 EQKEKK

-2394 FNADDLDSREI
+2394 FHADDLDSREI

-2530 YRAPEELR
+2530 YRAPEELQG
-2538 ETWDEVLGDLDIYAV
+2538 TWDEVLGDLDIYAV

-2571 LAEMYKAA
+2571 LAEMYKDAQA
-2579 RKSDPNFLPTK
+2579 NDPNFLPSK
-2590 ELEMIV
+2590 ELEKIV
-2596 DRLDNEK
+2596 HRLDNKK

-2754 GELEVGKPPKF
+2754 GALEVGKPPKF

-2778 VHLYLES
+2778 VHMYLES
-2785 KSYENLRHMEGGRI
+2785 KSTENLRHMEGGRT
-2799 FPVKELYSQGK
+2799 FADKTLYSQGK
-2810 REAAFA
+2810 RREAFA
-2816 QGELVRLA
+2816 QGKTVRMA
-2824 PETVKALVKDL
+2824 PETVKAIVGSL

-2873 KNYAP
+2873 KNYTP
-2878 IYADTNYTKNQLG
+2878 IYTNSNYTKSELG

-2903 KSRQYSKNPSYNIGA
+2903 KSRQFSKNPSYNIGA

-2942 NTLLGWNEYVDDDRE
+2942 QTLLNWRE
-2957 SMRSEISHTWG
+2957 RENSMADIITHDWG
-2968 DASLKYIENLIETLQ
+2968 DESLKYIQDLVQTLQ
-2983 GGAASTRDSVSMGAE
+2983 GGTASTRDSVSMGAE
-2998 KIFSNYIGAVFGA
+2998 KVFSNYIGAVFGA
-3011 NQSIVFKQL
+3011 NPSIVFKQL

-3025 ASVWL
+3025 AGAWL
-3030 GPENAPSPGQVKRID
+3030 DFKNFPSPGQVKRID

-3073 NPNWTQTNKFTSFVF
+3073 NPNWTQTNKFTNFIF

-3106 WAENKVRSEFP
+3106 WAENKVRDEFP

-3135 QKVAEEFNEAVARS
+3135 QKVAEVFNEAVARS
-3149 QSTSDEMHRG
+3149 QSTSDEMHQGTLR
-3159 SLYKSKNSVTR
+3159 KSKNPVTR

-3178 SSQAYNALRQRA
+3178 SSQTYNALRQRA

-3213 VAFLSILGGTAFA
+3213 VAFLAAVGGYIWAQ
-3226 CGIDVLMNL
+3226 GIEFLMNL
-3235 WKHKGKAYRD
+3235 WKRKGKAYRD
-3245 EDGNLTAESVAKELA
+3245 EDGNLTAGSVAKE
-3260 TGMAESMFGLV
+3260 MALGLV
-3271 IGGEEIFNI
+3271 GDLASIVTYGEEIADVVGNI
-3280 FDAVGT
+3280 
-3286 KLTGGTWY
+3286 LTGDKWY
-3294 DSMNTLNAP
+3294 GIDTP
-3303 GLEQVSE
+3303 GLEQLSDVVE
-3310 IISTLIDE
+3310 TIVEQGQNGLD
-3318 GVSFIQLLADGADV
+3318 VLKDAADV
-3332 VKNGGDVWEFLH
+3332 VKNGGSLGEYLH
-3344 RRGADI
+3344 RHS
-3350 IGDIKEMA
+3350 GDIVGGIKELA
-3358 ATVATYLPGIPVN
+3358 AAAATYLPGISVN
-3371 NLEAYLLGTVR
+3371 NLEAYLIGTVR
-3382 WVSPELAAAY
+3382 WASPELAAAY
-3392 DDALATANKNRMKGL
+3392 DDALATANKNQMKGM

-3413 RKIEDTLHNRRV
+3413 RKISDTLHNRRV
-3425 ETDEATNETLASL
+3425 ETDETTNETLASL

-3467 QKQVYDKTWSG
+3467 QKQVYDKTWSST
-3478 AVGNRLREL
+3478 VGSRLQEL
-3487 AASDVFQE
+3487 AASDVFQT

-3535 VLASGA
+3535 VLATGA
-3541 EMADYLE
+3541 EMVDYLE

-3569 NAKDVALGMA
+3569 SAKDVALGMA
-3579 ELAPEEGKK
+3579 ELTPDEGKK

-3603 DGADAQRNALL
+3603 DGADAQHDALL

-3669 GHGGIM
+3669 GHSGIM

-3713 SQVIAEREKAK
+3713 SQVIAEREKTK

>member
-8 SFLNKADKQ
+8 SFLNKANKQ
-17 QSNWEQTTG
+17 QSNWEQTAG

-48 RRQAQEQKTPQRERN
+48 RRQAQEQKAPQRERS

-114 DGSVSTVDSTSFNI
+114 DGSISTVDSTSFNI

-185 DYYYTTQREKALDET
+185 DYYYTTQREQALDET
-200 VAHDQLQGM
+200 AAHDQLQGM

-244 FQAESAQSETD
+244 FRADSAQSETD
-255 RRIQELQDEIDRQES
+255 RRIQALQDEIDRQES

-296 ALASVPGVW
+296 ALASVPGTW

-361 YTRLYSKQ
+361 YTRLYSRQ

-387 AVGKLLGANED
+387 AVGKALGANED

-469 NAGAAAIGDM
+469 NAGAAAMGDM
-479 STGDYLKHIAISG
+479 STEDYLKRIAISG

-504 VGTGLANVLRDTHK
+504 VGTGLANVLRDTHM

-565 FSVLNGAI
+565 FSVLSSAI
-573 NSYQTTQQQKA
+573 SSYQTTQQQKA

-662 YTAASSA
+662 YAAASSA

-687 TAADLPTAPTDPQMQ
+687 TAADLPTTPTDPQMQ

-711 AIQQGLQQAQAG
+711 AIQQGLQQGQAG
-723 TQNTPQPE
+723 TQNTQPPE

-741 AAAAAQIAGQAAEQN
+741 AAAAAQIAVQAAEQN
-756 QQTQLPSL
+756 QQAQQPSL
-764 PATEQDAVVQPQ
+764 PTAAQAAAVQPQ
-776 QPEQSTQQEAEL
+776 QLEQSTQQEAGL
-788 PTQQMQTEQTTTPL
+788 LTPQQVQTEQTATPL
-802 QRLEAMGVSG
+802 ERLETMGVSG

-827 GEIQDGEVLSKL
+827 GQITDGEVLSKL

-859 VVSGNVQPQ
+859 VVSGNVQAQ
-868 NQQPVNSAAQ
+868 NQQPVNTAAQ
-878 QTLNTQPTVQQAL
+878 QVPGSQQ
-891 DSQAP
+891 P
-896 GVQNGTTTSEGGMNN
+896 GVQNEATTHEGGMNN
-911 GTEQLQVGQRPGA
+911 GTEQLPAGQ
-924 EQPGEQ
+924 QPGTEQQSEQ

-936 GRVLGESTGGQS
+936 GRILGESTGGQS
-948 GILAEGRPQRAFN
+948 GILAEGRPQRTFN
-961 QVGAA
+961 QGRTAV
-966 AERKNL
+966 ERENL

-990 GTEEREIQVMPESS
+990 GTEEREIQVMPESH

-1057 HLRLNIDQIA
+1057 HRYLNIDQIA

-1087 QAIVERYGREEFDAI
+1087 RAIVEQYSREEFDAI

-1147 GANAD
+1147 GAHAE

-1157 AQAVLRERKITT
+1157 AQAVLQERKVTT
-1169 PGSETEEAVARR
+1169 PGSETAAATQRR

-1200 KTLARAQEL
+1200 KTLAHAQEL

-1240 NMKYHRG
+1240 KMKYHRG
-1247 GDAAFSRNHPDY
+1247 GDAAFSRSHPDY

-1325 LRSVRVEFKELPGNT
+1325 LRNVRVEFKELPGNT

-1356 LRSAPEV
+1356 LRSAPEA

-1447 LDSYDLYR
+1447 MDSYDLYR

-1479 TPPARADENTVYADL
+1479 APPARADENTVYADL

-1596 HSGSGKEQGKTSEAH
+1596 HGGSGKEQGKTSEAH

-1692 LPVKARFS
+1692 LPVKAWFS
-1700 MDEPVEQTQ
+1700 LDEPVEQTQ

-1754 FPRQSIDPQADQRN
+1754 FPRQSIDPQADRRN

-1784 VEREVNYDARRAA
+1784 VEREVNYEAGRAA
-1797 EQKIAQLAK
+1797 EQKIAQLAN

-1814 RDSVIG
+1814 RYSVISG
-1820 SRVDEVSTMDEAE
+1820 RVGEVARMDEAE
-1833 LAKQLSRDDA
+1833 LAKQLARDDA

-1861 EKVWDSFGNQALQD
+1861 EKVWDSFGNLALQE

-1898 TEAELETARE
+1898 TAAELETARE
-1908 SIMEAWIADHEYAL
+1908 SIMASWIADHEYAL
-1922 SRKPELRETRIAR
+1922 SRRPELRETRTAR

-1984 EAWVRGQL
+1984 EAWVRGQIR
-1992 HGVLGEPG
+1992 GVLGEPG
-2000 IYNGKERFTASGRRR
+2000 IYNGKERFTASGKRR

-2025 VENIV
+2025 AENIV
-2030 KAMNKANARGES
+2030 KAMNRASARGES

-2063 AIHADESRL
+2063 AIHADEGRL
-2072 QKMPE
+2072 QNMPE
-2077 EEYNRLLQALDKRI
+2077 EEYNRLLQELDKRI
-2091 EGIVADV
+2091 GGIVADV
-2098 QKTSGSYDMDE
+2098 QKTAGSYDMDE

-2175 APDNC
+2175 APDDC

-2223 QAGTG
+2223 QAETG
-2228 GEIGQAPESEPA
+2228 GEIEQASESKPAEP
-2240 KQEQKEKK
+2240 EQKEKK

-2394 FNADDLDSREI
+2394 FHADDLDSREI

-2530 YRAPEELR
+2530 YRAPEELQG
-2538 ETWDEVLGDLDIYAV
+2538 TWDEVLGDLDIYAV

-2571 LAEMYKAA
+2571 LAEMYKDAQEN
-2579 RKSDPNFLPTK
+2579 DPNFLPSK
-2590 ELEMIV
+2590 ELEKIV
-2596 DRLDNEK
+2596 HRLDNKK

-2754 GELEVGKPPKF
+2754 GALEVGKPPKF

-2778 VHLYLES
+2778 VHMYLES
-2785 KSYENLRHMEGGRI
+2785 KSTENLRHMEGGRT
-2799 FPVKELYSQGK
+2799 FADKTLYSQGK
-2810 REAAFA
+2810 RRKAFA
-2816 QGELVRLA
+2816 QGKTVRMA
-2824 PETVKALVKDL
+2824 PETVKAIVGSL

-2873 KNYAP
+2873 KNYTP
-2878 IYADTNYTKNQLG
+2878 IYTNSNYTKSELG

-2903 KSRQYSKNPSYNIGA
+2903 KSRQFSKNPSYNIGA

-2942 NTLLGWNEYVDDDRE
+2942 QTLLNWSERE
-2957 SMRSEISHTWG
+2957 NSMADIITHDWG
-2968 DASLKYIENLIETLQ
+2968 DESLKYIQDLVQTLQ

-2998 KIFSNYIGAVFGA
+2998 KVFSNYIGAVFGA
-3011 NQSIVFKQL
+3011 NPSIVFKQL

-3025 ASVWL
+3025 AGAWL
-3030 GPENAPSPGQVKRID
+3030 DFKNFPSPGQVKRID

-3073 NPNWTQTNKFTSFVF
+3073 NPNWTQTNKFTNFIF

-3106 WAENKVRSEFP
+3106 WAENKVRAEFP

-3135 QKVAEEFNEAVARS
+3135 QKVAEVFNEAVARS
-3149 QSTSDEMHRG
+3149 QSTSDEMHQGTLR
-3159 SLYKSKNSVTR
+3159 KSKNPVTR

-3178 SSQAYNALRQRA
+3178 SSQTYNALRQRA

-3213 VAFLSILGGTAFA
+3213 VAFLAAVGGYIWAQ
-3226 CGIDVLMNL
+3226 GIEFLMNL
-3235 WKHKGKAYRD
+3235 WKRKGKAYRD
-3245 EDGNLTAESVAKELA
+3245 EDGNLTAGSVAKE
-3260 TGMAESMFGLV
+3260 MALGLV
-3271 IGGEEIFNI
+3271 GDLAGIVTYGEELADVIGNI
-3280 FDAVGT
+3280 I
-3286 KLTGGTWY
+3286 TGDKWY
-3294 DSMNTLNAP
+3294 GIDTP
-3303 GLEQVSE
+3303 GLEQLSDVVE
-3310 IISTLIDE
+3310 TIVEQGQNGLD
-3318 GVSFIQLLADGADV
+3318 VLRDAADV
-3332 VKNGGDVWEFLH
+3332 VKNGGSLGEYLH
-3344 RRGADI
+3344 RHS
-3350 IGDIKEMA
+3350 GDIVGGIKDLA
-3358 ATVATYLPGIPVN
+3358 AAAATYLPGISVN

-3382 WVSPELAAAY
+3382 WASPELAAAY
-3392 DDALATANKNRMKGL
+3392 DDALATANKNQMKGL

-3413 RKIEDTLHNRRV
+3413 RKISDTLHNRRV
-3425 ETDEATNETLASL
+3425 ETDETTNETLASL
-3438 YEGGFTKAV
+3438 YESGFTKAV

-3478 AVGNRLREL
+3478 AVGSRLQEL
-3487 AASDVFQE
+3487 IASDVFQA

-3535 VLASGA
+3535 VLATGA

-3558 LDAIDGGLDTQ
+3558 LDAIDGGLDAQ
-3569 NAKDVALGMA
+3569 SAKDVALGMA

-3603 DGADAQRNALL
+3603 DGTSAQRDALL

-3669 GHGGIM
+3669 GHSGIM

>member
-48 RRQAQEQKTPQRERN
+48 RRQAQEQKTPQSERS

-114 DGSVSTVDSTSFNI
+114 DGSISTVDSTSFNI

-185 DYYYTTQREKALDET
+185 DYYYTTQRKQALDET
-200 VAHDQLQGM
+200 AAHDQLQGM

-215 LESQKKQEQAQ
+215 LESQKKQEQVQ

-244 FQAESAQSETD
+244 FRADSAQSETD

-296 ALASVPGVW
+296 ALASVPGTW

-361 YTRLYSKQ
+361 YTRLYSRQ

-387 AVGKLLGANED
+387 AVGKALGANED

-469 NAGAAAIGDM
+469 NAGAAAMGDM
-479 STGDYLKHIAISG
+479 STEDYLKRIAISG

-573 NSYQTTQQQKA
+573 SSYQATQQQKA

-620 QQTQSLRESVNSYYI
+620 QQTQSLRESINSYYI

-687 TAADLPTAPTDPQMQ
+687 TAADLPTTPTDPQMQ
-702 KQVEQELQT
+702 KQVEQEIQT
-711 AIQQGLQQAQAG
+711 AIQQGLQQAEAG
-723 TQNTPQPE
+723 TQSAQQPE
-731 SGQALQNGNA
+731 SGQALQSGNA
-741 AAAAAQIAGQAAEQN
+741 AAAAAQIAGQSQQVQQPNLPTAAQ
-756 QQTQLPSL
+756 
-764 PATEQDAVVQPQ
+764 AAAVQPQ
-776 QPEQSTQQEAEL
+776 QLEQSTQQEAGL
-788 PTQQMQTEQTTTPL
+788 PTPQQVQTEQTATPL
-802 QRLEAMGVSG
+802 ERLEAMGVSG

-827 GEIQDGEVLSKL
+827 GQITDGEVLNKL
-839 LSLPEVQNVMRQMTD
+839 LSFPEVQNVMRQMTD

-859 VVSGNVQPQ
+859 VVSGNVQAQ
-868 NQQPVNSAAQ
+868 NQQPVNAA
-878 QTLNTQPTVQQAL
+878 VQQVPG
-891 DSQAP
+891 SQQP
-896 GVQNGTTTSEGGMNN
+896 GVQNEATTPEGGMNN
-911 GTEQLQVGQRPGA
+911 GTEQLPAGQQPGA
-924 EQPGEQ
+924 EQQGEQ

-936 GRVLGESTGGQS
+936 GRILRESTGGQS

-961 QVGAA
+961 QGRTAV
-966 AERKNL
+966 ERENL

-990 GTEEREIQVMPESS
+990 GTEEREIQVMPESH
-1004 WDAQMQQTAQRISYE
+1004 WDTQMQQTAQRISYE

-1047 TENGIIIQAD
+1047 TENGIIVQAD
-1057 HLRLNIDQIA
+1057 HRYLNIDQIA

-1074 YAANNPGLVRQIE
+1074 IAANNPGLVRQIE
-1087 QAIVERYGREEFDAI
+1087 RAIVEQYSREEFDAVVE
-1102 MDKYLKNLRGVYDLP
+1102 KYLKNLRGVYDLP
-1117 EHASGQEVAEAYGIV
+1117 EHASGQEVAEVYGIV

-1147 GANAD
+1147 GAHAE

-1157 AQAVLRERKITT
+1157 AQAVLQERKVTT
-1169 PGSETEEAVARR
+1169 PGSETAAATQRR
-1181 TGPPERYSYGGVNA
+1181 TGPPERYSI
-1195 NTADQ
+1195 
-1200 KTLARAQEL
+1200 
-1209 QMQGED
+1209 GEI
-1215 DERVRKETGWHTGME
+1215 T
-1230 GKLRFEIDDS
+1230 
-1240 NMKYHRG
+1240 
-1247 GDAAFSRNHPDY
+1247 
-1259 AEYQKLVD
+1259 D
-1267 KMLTGSAEAWKPED
+1267 KAGNN
-1281 QERLQELDKTW
+1281 
-1292 GREYGR
+1292 YGR
-1298 LSERVESGNATLEDV
+1298 GVHLDSTLLENLSDSERVQMVKE
-1313 IDHEELFQAYPQ
+1313 
-1325 LRSVRVEFKELPGNT
+1325 RVKELGGQHFTAYDGN
-1340 QGYFSPSENK
+1340 GN
-1350 IALDSK
+1350 
-1356 LRSAPEV
+1356 EV
-1363 TIIHEIQHAI
+1363 
-1373 QKAEGFASGASPEYW
+1373 
-1388 QQHRDEAKEARIA
+1388 
-1401 DIREEIARLEE
+1401 
-1412 QLPWDLNRWTAED
+1412 
-1425 DAIEAKIGE
+1425 
-1434 LEDSIIDIQNGVG
+1434 DIQIAKPGARFVNKSGKSVPVNK
-1447 LDSYDLYR
+1447 DLTTKNR
-1455 NTAGEIEARDAA
+1455 KSKVKQEAVVLADELINTAKHKKD
-1467 SRRELT
+1467 T
-1473 PEQRRA
+1473 
-1479 TPPARADENTVYADL
+1479 PARYPHGWLDDNGRNDWAEWKTYIQDKENTVWEATLHIATSADGEKIL
-1494 SDSLDY
+1494 YDIDPIKKTGQSGNSDTSTVEPIVADEAEPVKREDEEEMPKLMNLQRYSDIAGQQEQTAEMTNAEPTTVGAITSGSQSL
-1500 VGKTDDGTEVY
+1500 GGSAPAISSA
-1511 ETSEAVR
+1511 SEASVAE
-1518 KLPYKKRMEAFMDIM
+1518 KRQSVKIPSAS
-1533 RNEYAGRTAKFTARD
+1533 
-1548 GEVYYATFD
+1548 D
-1557 ENDLRKNVYGDKK
+1557 E
-1570 SSPRGWKAKINT
+1570 SSENT
-1582 GADGNIFDLVENAE
+1582 N
-1596 HSGSGKEQGKTSEAH
+1596 
-1611 QGLTGWEYFV
+1611 
-1621 KTVQID
+1621 
-1627 GRVYDLLAN
+1627 
-1636 VRKKPDGEF
+1636 
-1645 VYSIQ
+1645 
-1650 LNENEKKAPAP
+1650 KAPAP

-1754 FPRQSIDPQADQRN
+1754 FPRQSIDPQADRRN

-1784 VEREVNYDARRAA
+1784 VEREVNYEARRAA
-1797 EQKIAQLAK
+1797 EQKIAQLAN

-1820 SRVDEVSTMDEAE
+1820 SRVDEVATMDEAE
-1833 LAKQLSRDDA
+1833 LAKQLAKDDA

-1884 LAQLYVKLETGERL
+1884 LARLYVKLETGDRL
-1898 TEAELETARE
+1898 TAAELETARE
-1908 SIMEAWIADHEYAL
+1908 SIMDAWIADHEYAL
-1922 SRKPELRETRIAR
+1922 NRRPELRETRIAR
-1935 QRDKISDARVE
+1935 QRDKISDVRVE

-1992 HGVLGEPG
+1992 RGVLGEPG

-2015 SFRETHGAYT
+2015 SFLETHGAYT
-2025 VENIV
+2025 AENIV
-2030 KAMNKANARGES
+2030 KAMNQADARGES

-2063 AIHADESRL
+2063 AIHADEGRL
-2072 QKMPE
+2072 QNMPE
-2077 EEYNRLLQALDKRI
+2077 EEYNQLLQELDKRI

-2098 QKTSGSYDMDE
+2098 QKTAGSYDMDE

-2175 APDNC
+2175 APDDC

-2223 QAGTG
+2223 QAETG
-2228 GEIGQAPESEPA
+2228 SEIEQAPENKPAEP
-2240 KQEQKEKK
+2240 EQKEKK

-2394 FNADDLDSREI
+2394 FHADDLDSREI

-2530 YRAPEELR
+2530 YRAPEELQG
-2538 ETWDEVLGDLDIYAV
+2538 TWDEVLGDLDIYAV

-2571 LAEMYKAA
+2571 LAEMYKDAQA
-2579 RKSDPNFLPTK
+2579 NDPNFLPSK
-2590 ELEMIV
+2590 ELEKIV
-2596 DRLDNEK
+2596 HRLDNKK

-2754 GELEVGKPPKF
+2754 GALEVGKPPKF

-2778 VHLYLES
+2778 VHMYLES
-2785 KSYENLRHMEGGRI
+2785 KSTENLRHMEGGRT
-2799 FPVKELYSQGK
+2799 FADKTLYSQGK
-2810 REAAFA
+2810 RREAFA
-2816 QGELVRLA
+2816 QGKTVRMA
-2824 PETVKALVKDL
+2824 PETVKAIVGSL

-2873 KNYAP
+2873 KNYTP
-2878 IYADTNYTKNQLG
+2878 IYTNSNYTKSELG

-2903 KSRQYSKNPSYNIGA
+2903 KSRQFSKNPSYNIGA

-2942 NTLLGWNEYVDDDRE
+2942 QTLLNWRE
-2957 SMRSEISHTWG
+2957 RENSMADIITHNWG
-2968 DASLKYIENLIETLQ
+2968 DESLKYIQDLVQTLQ
-2983 GGAASTRDSVSMGAE
+2983 GGTASTRDSVSMGAE
-2998 KIFSNYIGAVFGA
+2998 KVFSNYIGAVFGA
-3011 NQSIVFKQL
+3011 NPSIVFKQL

-3025 ASVWL
+3025 AGAWL
-3030 GPENAPSPGQVKRID
+3030 DFKNFPSPGQVKRID

-3073 NPNWTQTNKFTSFVF
+3073 NPNWTQTNKFTNFIF

-3106 WAENKVRSEFP
+3106 WAENKVRAEFP

-3135 QKVAEEFNEAVARS
+3135 QKVAEVFNEAVARS
-3149 QSTSDEMHRG
+3149 QSTSDEMHQGTLR
-3159 SLYKSKNSVTR
+3159 KSKNPVTR

-3178 SSQAYNALRQRA
+3178 SSQTYNALRQRA

-3213 VAFLSILGGTAFA
+3213 VAFLAAVGGYIWAQ
-3226 CGIDVLMNL
+3226 GIEFLMNL
-3235 WKHKGKAYRD
+3235 WKRKGKAYRD
-3245 EDGNLTAESVAKELA
+3245 EDGNLTAGSVAKE
-3260 TGMAESMFGLV
+3260 MALGLV
-3271 IGGEEIFNI
+3271 GDLASIVTYGEEIADVVGNI
-3280 FDAVGT
+3280 
-3286 KLTGGTWY
+3286 LTGDKWY
-3294 DSMNTLNAP
+3294 GIDTP
-3303 GLEQVSE
+3303 GLEQLSDVVE
-3310 IISTLIDE
+3310 TIVEQGQNGLD
-3318 GVSFIQLLADGADV
+3318 VLKDAADV
-3332 VKNGGDVWEFLH
+3332 VKNGGSLGEYLH
-3344 RRGADI
+3344 RHS
-3350 IGDIKEMA
+3350 GDIVGGIKDLA
-3358 ATVATYLPGIPVN
+3358 AAAATYLPGISVN
-3371 NLEAYLLGTVR
+3371 NLEAYLIGTVR
-3382 WVSPELAAAY
+3382 WASPELAAAY
-3392 DDALATANKNRMKGL
+3392 DDALATANKNQMKGM

-3413 RKIEDTLHNRRV
+3413 RKISDTLHNRRV
-3425 ETDEATNETLASL
+3425 ETDETTNETLASL

-3467 QKQVYDKTWSG
+3467 QKQVYDKTWSST
-3478 AVGNRLREL
+3478 VGSRLQEL
-3487 AASDVFQE
+3487 AASDVFQT

-3535 VLASGA
+3535 VLATGA
-3541 EMADYLE
+3541 EMVDYLE

-3569 NAKDVALGMA
+3569 SAKDVALGMA
-3579 ELAPEEGKK
+3579 ELTPDEGKK

-3603 DGADAQRNALL
+3603 DGADAQHDALL

-3669 GHGGIM
+3669 GHSGIM

-3713 SQVIAEREKAK
+3713 SQVIAEREKTK

>member
-48 RRQAQEQKTPQRERN
+48 RRQAQEQKTPQSERS

-114 DGSVSTVDSTSFNI
+114 DGSISTVDSTSFNI

-185 DYYYTTQREKALDET
+185 DYYYTTQRKQALDET
-200 VAHDQLQGM
+200 AAHDQLQGM

-215 LESQKKQEQAQ
+215 LESQKKQEQVQ

-244 FQAESAQSETD
+244 FRADSAQSETD

-296 ALASVPGVW
+296 ALASVPGTW

-361 YTRLYSKQ
+361 YTRLYSRQ

-469 NAGAAAIGDM
+469 NAGAAAMGDM
-479 STGDYLKHIAISG
+479 STEDYLKRIAISG

-573 NSYQTTQQQKA
+573 SSYQATQQQKA

-620 QQTQSLRESVNSYYI
+620 QQTQSLRESINSYYI

-687 TAADLPTAPTDPQMQ
+687 TAADLPTTPTDPQMQ
-702 KQVEQELQT
+702 KQVEQEIQT
-711 AIQQGLQQAQAG
+711 AIQQGLQQAEAG
-723 TQNTPQPE
+723 TQNTQPPQ

-741 AAAAAQIAGQAAEQN
+741 AAAAAQIAVQAAEQN
-756 QQTQLPSL
+756 QQAQQPSL
-764 PATEQDAVVQPQ
+764 PTAAQAAAVQPQ
-776 QPEQSTQQEAEL
+776 QLEQSTQQEAGL
-788 PTQQMQTEQTTTPL
+788 PTPQQVQTEQTATPL
-802 QRLEAMGVSG
+802 ERLEAMGVSG

-827 GEIQDGEVLSKL
+827 GQITDGEVLSKL
-839 LSLPEVQNVMRQMTD
+839 LSFPEVQNVMRQMTD

-859 VVSGNVQPQ
+859 VVSGNVQAQ
-868 NQQPVNSAAQ
+868 NQQPGNAA
-878 QTLNTQPTVQQAL
+878 VQQVPG
-891 DSQAP
+891 SQQP
-896 GVQNGTTTSEGGMNN
+896 GVQNEATTHEGGMNN
-911 GTEQLQVGQRPGA
+911 GTEQLPAGQ
-924 EQPGEQ
+924 QPGTEQQSEQ

-936 GRVLGESTGGQS
+936 GRILGESTGGQS

-961 QVGAA
+961 QGRTAV
-966 AERKNL
+966 ERENL

-990 GTEEREIQVMPESS
+990 GTEEREIQVMPESH
-1004 WDAQMQQTAQRISYE
+1004 WDSQMQQTAQRISYE

-1047 TENGIIIQAD
+1047 TENGIIVQAD
-1057 HLRLNIDQIA
+1057 HRYLNIDQIA

-1074 YAANNPGLVRQIE
+1074 IAANNPGLVRQIE
-1087 QAIVERYGREEFDAI
+1087 QAIVEQYSREEFDAVVE
-1102 MDKYLKNLRGVYDLP
+1102 KYLKNLRGVYDLP
-1117 EHASGQEVAEAYGIV
+1117 EYASGQEVDEVYGIV

-1147 GANAD
+1147 GAHAE

-1157 AQAVLRERKITT
+1157 AQAVLQARKITT
-1169 PGSETEEAVARR
+1169 PGSETAAATQRR
-1181 TGPPERYSYGGVNA
+1181 TGPPERYSI
-1195 NTADQ
+1195 
-1200 KTLARAQEL
+1200 
-1209 QMQGED
+1209 GEI
-1215 DERVRKETGWHTGME
+1215 T
-1230 GKLRFEIDDS
+1230 
-1240 NMKYHRG
+1240 
-1247 GDAAFSRNHPDY
+1247 
-1259 AEYQKLVD
+1259 D
-1267 KMLTGSAEAWKPED
+1267 KAGNN
-1281 QERLQELDKTW
+1281 
-1292 GREYGR
+1292 YGR
-1298 LSERVESGNATLEDV
+1298 GVHLDSTLLENLSDSERVQMVKE
-1313 IDHEELFQAYPQ
+1313 
-1325 LRSVRVEFKELPGNT
+1325 RVKELGGQHFTAYDGN
-1340 QGYFSPSENK
+1340 GN
-1350 IALDSK
+1350 
-1356 LRSAPEV
+1356 EV
-1363 TIIHEIQHAI
+1363 
-1373 QKAEGFASGASPEYW
+1373 
-1388 QQHRDEAKEARIA
+1388 
-1401 DIREEIARLEE
+1401 
-1412 QLPWDLNRWTAED
+1412 
-1425 DAIEAKIGE
+1425 
-1434 LEDSIIDIQNGVG
+1434 DIQIAKPGARFVNKSGKSVPVNK
-1447 LDSYDLYR
+1447 DLTTKNR
-1455 NTAGEIEARDAA
+1455 KSKVKQEAVVLADELINTAKHKKD
-1467 SRRELT
+1467 T
-1473 PEQRRA
+1473 
-1479 TPPARADENTVYADL
+1479 PARYPHGWLDDNGRNDWAEWKTYIQDKENTVWEATLHIATSADGEKIL
-1494 SDSLDY
+1494 YDIDPIKKTGQSGNSDTSTVEPIVADEAEPVKREDEEEMPKLMNLQRYSDIAGQQEQTAEMTNAEPTTVGAITSGSQSL
-1500 VGKTDDGTEVY
+1500 GGSAPAISSA
-1511 ETSEAVR
+1511 SEASVAE
-1518 KLPYKKRMEAFMDIM
+1518 KRQSVKIPSAS
-1533 RNEYAGRTAKFTARD
+1533 
-1548 GEVYYATFD
+1548 D
-1557 ENDLRKNVYGDKK
+1557 E
-1570 SSPRGWKAKINT
+1570 SSENT
-1582 GADGNIFDLVENAE
+1582 N
-1596 HSGSGKEQGKTSEAH
+1596 
-1611 QGLTGWEYFV
+1611 
-1621 KTVQID
+1621 
-1627 GRVYDLLAN
+1627 
-1636 VRKKPDGEF
+1636 
-1645 VYSIQ
+1645 
-1650 LNENEKKAPAP
+1650 KAPAP

-1754 FPRQSIDPQADQRN
+1754 FPRQSIDPQADRRN

-1784 VEREVNYDARRAA
+1784 VEREVNYEARRAA
-1797 EQKIAQLAK
+1797 EQKIAQLAN

-1820 SRVDEVSTMDEAE
+1820 SRVDEVATMDEAE
-1833 LAKQLSRDDA
+1833 LAKQLAKDDA

-1884 LAQLYVKLETGERL
+1884 LARLYVKLETGDRL
-1898 TEAELETARE
+1898 TAAELETARE
-1908 SIMEAWIADHEYAL
+1908 SIMDAWIADHEYAL
-1922 SRKPELRETRIAR
+1922 NRRPELRETRVAR

-1992 HGVLGEPG
+1992 RGVLGEPG

-2015 SFRETHGAYT
+2015 SFLETHGAYT
-2025 VENIV
+2025 AENIV
-2030 KAMNKANARGES
+2030 KAMNQADARGES

-2063 AIHADESRL
+2063 AIHADEGRL
-2072 QKMPE
+2072 QNMPE
-2077 EEYNRLLQALDKRI
+2077 EEYNQLLQELDKRI

-2098 QKTSGSYDMDE
+2098 QKTAGSYDMDE

-2175 APDNC
+2175 APDDC

-2223 QAGTG
+2223 QAETG
-2228 GEIGQAPESEPA
+2228 SEIEQAPENKPAEP
-2240 KQEQKEKK
+2240 EQKEKK

-2394 FNADDLDSREI
+2394 FHADDLDSREI

-2530 YRAPEELR
+2530 YRAPEELQG
-2538 ETWDEVLGDLDIYAV
+2538 TWDEVLGDLDIYAV

-2571 LAEMYKAA
+2571 LAEMYKDAQA
-2579 RKSDPNFLPTK
+2579 NDPNFLPSK
-2590 ELEMIV
+2590 ELEKIV
-2596 DRLDNEK
+2596 HRLDNKK

-2754 GELEVGKPPKF
+2754 GALEVGKPPKF

-2778 VHLYLES
+2778 VHMYLES
-2785 KSYENLRHMEGGRI
+2785 KSTENLRHMEGGRT
-2799 FPVKELYSQGK
+2799 FADKTLYSQGK
-2810 REAAFA
+2810 RREAFA
-2816 QGELVRLA
+2816 QGKTVRMA
-2824 PETVKALVKDL
+2824 PETVKAIVGSL

-2873 KNYAP
+2873 KNYTP
-2878 IYADTNYTKNQLG
+2878 IYTNSNYTKSELG

-2903 KSRQYSKNPSYNIGA
+2903 KSRQFSKNPSYNIGA

-2942 NTLLGWNEYVDDDRE
+2942 QTLLNWRE
-2957 SMRSEISHTWG
+2957 RENSMADIITHNWG
-2968 DASLKYIENLIETLQ
+2968 DESLKYIQDLVQTLQ
-2983 GGAASTRDSVSMGAE
+2983 GGTASTRDSVSMGAE
-2998 KIFSNYIGAVFGA
+2998 KVFSNYIGAVFGA
-3011 NQSIVFKQL
+3011 NPSIVFKQL

-3025 ASVWL
+3025 AGAWL
-3030 GPENAPSPGQVKRID
+3030 DFKNFPSPGQVKRID

-3073 NPNWTQTNKFTSFVF
+3073 NPNWTQTNKFTNFIF

-3106 WAENKVRSEFP
+3106 WAENKVRAEFP

-3135 QKVAEEFNEAVARS
+3135 QKVAEVFNEAVARS
-3149 QSTSDEMHRG
+3149 QSTSDEMHQGTLR
-3159 SLYKSKNSVTR
+3159 KSKNPVTR

-3178 SSQAYNALRQRA
+3178 SSQTYNALRQRA

-3213 VAFLSILGGTAFA
+3213 VAFLAAVGGYIWAQ
-3226 CGIDVLMNL
+3226 GIEFLMNL
-3235 WKHKGKAYRD
+3235 WKRKGKAYRD
-3245 EDGNLTAESVAKELA
+3245 EDGNLTAGSVAKE
-3260 TGMAESMFGLV
+3260 MALGLV
-3271 IGGEEIFNI
+3271 GDLASIVTYGEEIADVVGNI
-3280 FDAVGT
+3280 
-3286 KLTGGTWY
+3286 LTGDKWY
-3294 DSMNTLNAP
+3294 GIDTP
-3303 GLEQVSE
+3303 GLEQLSDVVE
-3310 IISTLIDE
+3310 TIVEQGQNGLD
-3318 GVSFIQLLADGADV
+3318 VLKDAADV
-3332 VKNGGDVWEFLH
+3332 VKNGGSLGEYLH
-3344 RRGADI
+3344 RHS
-3350 IGDIKEMA
+3350 GDIVGGIKDLA
-3358 ATVATYLPGIPVN
+3358 AAAATYLPGISVN
-3371 NLEAYLLGTVR
+3371 NLEAYLIGTVR
-3382 WVSPELAAAY
+3382 WASPELAAAY
-3392 DDALATANKNRMKGL
+3392 DDALATANKNQMKGM

-3413 RKIEDTLHNRRV
+3413 RKISDTLHNRRV
-3425 ETDEATNETLASL
+3425 ETDETTNETLASL

-3460 DRKLSAY
+3460 GRKLSAY
-3467 QKQVYDKTWSG
+3467 QKQVYDKTWSS
-3478 AVGNRLREL
+3478 AVGSRLQEL
-3487 AASDVFQE
+3487 IASDVFQA

-3535 VLASGA
+3535 VLATGA
-3541 EMADYLE
+3541 EMVDYLE

-3569 NAKDVALGMA
+3569 RAKDVALGMA
-3579 ELAPEEGKK
+3579 ELTPDEGKK

-3603 DGADAQRNALL
+3603 DGADAQHDALL

-3659 EIENAIDALN
+3659 EIENAIDAMN

-3713 SQVIAEREKAK
+3713 SQVIAEREKTK

>member
-48 RRQAQEQKTPQRERN
+48 RRQAQEQKTPQSERS

-114 DGSVSTVDSTSFNI
+114 DGSISTVDSTSFNI

-185 DYYYTTQREKALDET
+185 DYYYTTQREQALDET

-215 LESQKKQEQAQ
+215 LESQKKQEQVQ

-244 FQAESAQSETD
+244 FRADSAQSETD

-296 ALASVPGVW
+296 ALASVPGTW

-387 AVGKLLGANED
+387 AVGKALGANED

-469 NAGAAAIGDM
+469 NAGAAAMGDM
-479 STGDYLKHIAISG
+479 STEDYLKRIAISG

-573 NSYQTTQQQKA
+573 SSYQATQQQKA

-620 QQTQSLRESVNSYYI
+620 QQTQSLRESINSYYI

-662 YTAASSA
+662 YAAASSA

-687 TAADLPTAPTDPQMQ
+687 TAADLPTTPTDPQMQ

-723 TQNTPQPE
+723 TQNTQPPQ

-741 AAAAAQIAGQAAEQN
+741 AAAAAQIAGQSQQVQQPNLPTAAQ
-756 QQTQLPSL
+756 
-764 PATEQDAVVQPQ
+764 AAAVQPQ
-776 QPEQSTQQEAEL
+776 QLEQSTQQEAGL
-788 PTQQMQTEQTTTPL
+788 PTPQQVQTEQTATPL
-802 QRLEAMGVSG
+802 ERLEAMGVSG

-827 GEIQDGEVLSKL
+827 GQITDGEVLSKL
-839 LSLPEVQNVMRQMTD
+839 LSFPEVQNVMRQMTD

-859 VVSGNVQPQ
+859 VVSGNAQPQ
-868 NQQPVNSAAQ
+868 NQQPGNAA
-878 QTLNTQPTVQQAL
+878 VQQVPG
-891 DSQAP
+891 SQQP
-896 GVQNGTTTSEGGMNN
+896 GVQNEATTHEGGMNN
-911 GTEQLQVGQRPGA
+911 GTEQLPAGQ
-924 EQPGEQ
+924 QPGTEQQSEQ

-936 GRVLGESTGGQS
+936 GRILGESTGGQS

-961 QVGAA
+961 QGRTAV
-966 AERKNL
+966 ERENL

-990 GTEEREIQVMPESS
+990 GTEEREIQVMPESH
-1004 WDAQMQQTAQRISYE
+1004 WDSQMQQTAQRISYE

-1047 TENGIIIQAD
+1047 TENGIIVQAD
-1057 HLRLNIDQIA
+1057 HRYLNIDQIA

-1074 YAANNPGLVRQIE
+1074 IAANNPGLVRQIE
-1087 QAIVERYGREEFDAI
+1087 QAIVEQYSREEFDAVVE
-1102 MDKYLKNLRGVYDLP
+1102 KYLKNLRGVYDLP
-1117 EHASGQEVAEAYGIV
+1117 EYASGQEVAEVYGIV

-1147 GANAD
+1147 GAHAE

-1157 AQAVLRERKITT
+1157 AQAVLQERKVTT
-1169 PGSETEEAVARR
+1169 PGSETAAATQRR
-1181 TGPPERYSYGGVNA
+1181 TGPPERYSI
-1195 NTADQ
+1195 
-1200 KTLARAQEL
+1200 
-1209 QMQGED
+1209 GEI
-1215 DERVRKETGWHTGME
+1215 T
-1230 GKLRFEIDDS
+1230 
-1240 NMKYHRG
+1240 
-1247 GDAAFSRNHPDY
+1247 
-1259 AEYQKLVD
+1259 D
-1267 KMLTGSAEAWKPED
+1267 KAGNN
-1281 QERLQELDKTW
+1281 
-1292 GREYGR
+1292 YGR
-1298 LSERVESGNATLEDV
+1298 GVHLDSTLLENLSDSERVQMVKE
-1313 IDHEELFQAYPQ
+1313 
-1325 LRSVRVEFKELPGNT
+1325 RVKELGGQHFTAYDGN
-1340 QGYFSPSENK
+1340 GN
-1350 IALDSK
+1350 
-1356 LRSAPEV
+1356 EV
-1363 TIIHEIQHAI
+1363 
-1373 QKAEGFASGASPEYW
+1373 
-1388 QQHRDEAKEARIA
+1388 
-1401 DIREEIARLEE
+1401 
-1412 QLPWDLNRWTAED
+1412 
-1425 DAIEAKIGE
+1425 
-1434 LEDSIIDIQNGVG
+1434 DIQIAKPGARFVNKSGKSVPVNK
-1447 LDSYDLYR
+1447 DLTTKNR
-1455 NTAGEIEARDAA
+1455 KSKVKQEAVVLADELINTAKHKKD
-1467 SRRELT
+1467 T
-1473 PEQRRA
+1473 
-1479 TPPARADENTVYADL
+1479 PARYPHGWLDDNGRNDWAEWKTYIQDKENTVWEATLHIATSADGEKIL
-1494 SDSLDY
+1494 YDIDPIKKTGQSGNSDTSTVEPIVADEAEPVKREDEEEMPKLMNLQRYSDIAGQQEQTAEMTNAEPTTVGAITSGSQSL
-1500 VGKTDDGTEVY
+1500 GGSTPAISSA
-1511 ETSEAVR
+1511 SEASVAE
-1518 KLPYKKRMEAFMDIM
+1518 KRQSVKIPSAS
-1533 RNEYAGRTAKFTARD
+1533 
-1548 GEVYYATFD
+1548 D
-1557 ENDLRKNVYGDKK
+1557 E
-1570 SSPRGWKAKINT
+1570 SSENT
-1582 GADGNIFDLVENAE
+1582 N
-1596 HSGSGKEQGKTSEAH
+1596 
-1611 QGLTGWEYFV
+1611 
-1621 KTVQID
+1621 
-1627 GRVYDLLAN
+1627 
-1636 VRKKPDGEF
+1636 
-1645 VYSIQ
+1645 
-1650 LNENEKKAPAP
+1650 KAPAP

-1754 FPRQSIDPQADQRN
+1754 FPRQSIDPQADRRN

-1784 VEREVNYDARRAA
+1784 VEREVNYEARRAA
-1797 EQKIAQLAK
+1797 EQKIAQLAN

-1820 SRVDEVSTMDEAE
+1820 SRVDEVATMDEAE
-1833 LAKQLSRDDA
+1833 LAKQLAKDDA

-1884 LAQLYVKLETGERL
+1884 LARLYVKLETGDRL
-1898 TEAELETARE
+1898 TAAELETARE
-1908 SIMEAWIADHEYAL
+1908 SIMDAWIADHEYAL
-1922 SRKPELRETRIAR
+1922 NRRPELRETRIAR
-1935 QRDKISDARVE
+1935 QRDKISDVRVE

-1992 HGVLGEPG
+1992 RGVLGEPG

-2015 SFRETHGAYT
+2015 SFLETHGAYT
-2025 VENIV
+2025 AENIV
-2030 KAMNKANARGES
+2030 KAMNQADARGES

-2063 AIHADESRL
+2063 AIHADEGRL
-2072 QKMPE
+2072 QNMPE
-2077 EEYNRLLQALDKRI
+2077 EEYNQLLQELDKRI

-2098 QKTSGSYDMDE
+2098 QKTAGSYDMDE

-2175 APDNC
+2175 APDDC

-2223 QAGTG
+2223 QAETG
-2228 GEIGQAPESEPA
+2228 SEIEQALESKPAEP
-2240 KQEQKEKK
+2240 EQKEKK

-2284 RAEINQIIDGLAD
+2284 RAEINQIIDTLAD

-2394 FNADDLDSREI
+2394 FHADDLDSREI

-2451 ALRTFTR
+2451 ALHTFTR

-2530 YRAPEELR
+2530 YRAPEELQG
-2538 ETWDEVLGDLDIYAV
+2538 TWDEVLGDLDIYAV

-2571 LAEMYKAA
+2571 LAEMYKDAQTN
-2579 RKSDPNFLPTK
+2579 DPNFLPSK
-2590 ELEMIV
+2590 ELEKIV
-2596 DRLDNEK
+2596 HRLDNKK

-2754 GELEVGKPPKF
+2754 GALEVGKPPKF

-2778 VHLYLES
+2778 VHMYLES
-2785 KSYENLRHMEGGRI
+2785 KSTENLRHMEGGRT
-2799 FPVKELYSQGK
+2799 FADKTLYSQGK
-2810 REAAFA
+2810 RREAFA
-2816 QGELVRLA
+2816 QGKTVRMA
-2824 PETVKALVKDL
+2824 PETVKAIVGSL

-2873 KNYAP
+2873 KNYTP
-2878 IYADTNYTKNQLG
+2878 IYTNSNYTKSELG

-2903 KSRQYSKNPSYNIGA
+2903 KSRQFSKNPSYNIGA

-2942 NTLLGWNEYVDDDRE
+2942 QTLLNWRE
-2957 SMRSEISHTWG
+2957 RENSMADIITHDWG
-2968 DASLKYIENLIETLQ
+2968 DESLKYIQDLVQTLQ
-2983 GGAASTRDSVSMGAE
+2983 GGTASTRDSVSMGAE
-2998 KIFSNYIGAVFGA
+2998 KVFSNYIGAVFGA
-3011 NQSIVFKQL
+3011 NPSIVFKQL

-3025 ASVWL
+3025 AGAWL
-3030 GPENAPSPGQVKRID
+3030 DFKNFPSPGQVKRID

-3073 NPNWTQTNKFTSFVF
+3073 NPNWTQTNKFTNFIF

-3106 WAENKVRSEFP
+3106 WAENKVRAEFP

-3135 QKVAEEFNEAVARS
+3135 QKVAEVFNEAVARS
-3149 QSTSDEMHRG
+3149 QSTSDEMHQGTLR
-3159 SLYKSKNSVTR
+3159 KSKNPVTR

-3178 SSQAYNALRQRA
+3178 SSQTYNALRQRA

-3213 VAFLSILGGTAFA
+3213 VAFLAAVGGYIWAQ
-3226 CGIDVLMNL
+3226 GIEFLMNL
-3235 WKHKGKAYRD
+3235 WKRKGKAYRD
-3245 EDGNLTAESVAKELA
+3245 EDGNLTAGSVAKE
-3260 TGMAESMFGLV
+3260 MALGLV
-3271 IGGEEIFNI
+3271 GDLASIVTYGEEIADVVGNI
-3280 FDAVGT
+3280 
-3286 KLTGGTWY
+3286 LTGDKWY
-3294 DSMNTLNAP
+3294 GIDTP
-3303 GLEQVSE
+3303 GLEQLSDVVE
-3310 IISTLIDE
+3310 TIVEQGQNGLD
-3318 GVSFIQLLADGADV
+3318 VLKDAADV
-3332 VKNGGDVWEFLH
+3332 VKNGGSLGEYLH
-3344 RRGADI
+3344 RHS
-3350 IGDIKEMA
+3350 GDIVGGIKDLA
-3358 ATVATYLPGIPVN
+3358 AAAATYLPGISVN
-3371 NLEAYLLGTVR
+3371 NLEAYLIGTVR
-3382 WVSPELAAAY
+3382 WASPELAAAY
-3392 DDALATANKNRMKGL
+3392 DDALATANKNQMKGM

-3413 RKIEDTLHNRRV
+3413 RKISDTLHNRRV
-3425 ETDEATNETLASL
+3425 ETDETTNETLASL

-3460 DRKLSAY
+3460 GRKLSAY
-3467 QKQVYDKTWSG
+3467 QKQVYDKTWSS
-3478 AVGNRLREL
+3478 AVGSRLQEL
-3487 AASDVFQE
+3487 IASDVFQA

-3535 VLASGA
+3535 VLATGA
-3541 EMADYLE
+3541 EMVDYLE

-3569 NAKDVALGMA
+3569 RAKDVALGMA
-3579 ELAPEEGKK
+3579 ELTPDEGKK

-3603 DGADAQRNALL
+3603 DGADAQHDALL

-3659 EIENAIDALN
+3659 EIENAIDAMN

-3713 SQVIAEREKAK
+3713 SQVIAEREKTK

>member
-48 RRQAQEQKTPQRERN
+48 RRQAQEQKAPQSERS

-114 DGSVSTVDSTSFNI
+114 DGSISTVDSTSFNI

-185 DYYYTTQREKALDET
+185 DYYYTTQREKALDEA

-226 QPGILSML
+226 QPSILSML

-255 RRIQELQDEIDRQES
+255 RRIQELQDEIDRQEN

-296 ALASVPGVW
+296 ALASVPGIW

-387 AVGKLLGANED
+387 AVGKALGANED

-469 NAGAAAIGDM
+469 NAGAAAMGDM
-479 STGDYLKHIAISG
+479 STEDYLKRIAISG

-565 FSVLNGAI
+565 FSVLSSAI
-573 NSYQTTQQQKA
+573 SSYQTTQQQKA

-662 YTAASSA
+662 YAAASSA

-687 TAADLPTAPTDPQMQ
+687 TAADLPTTPTDPQMQ

-723 TQNTPQPE
+723 TQNTQPPE

-741 AAAAAQIAGQAAEQN
+741 AAAAAQIAVQAAEQN
-756 QQTQLPSL
+756 QQAQQPSL
-764 PATEQDAVVQPQ
+764 PTAAQAAAVQPQ
-776 QPEQSTQQEAEL
+776 QLEQSTQQEAGL
-788 PTQQMQTEQTTTPL
+788 LTPQQVQTEQTATPL
-802 QRLEAMGVSG
+802 ERLETMGVSG

-827 GEIQDGEVLSKL
+827 GQITDGEVLRKL
-839 LSLPEVQNVMRQMTD
+839 LSFPEVQNVMRQMTD

-859 VVSGNVQPQ
+859 VVSGNVQAQ
-868 NQQPVNSAAQ
+868 NQQPVNTAAQ
-878 QTLNTQPTVQQAL
+878 QVPGSQQ
-891 DSQAP
+891 P
-896 GVQNGTTTSEGGMNN
+896 GVQNEATTHEGGMNN
-911 GTEQLQVGQRPGA
+911 GTEQLPAGQ
-924 EQPGEQ
+924 QPGTEQQSEQ

-936 GRVLGESTGGQS
+936 GRILSESTGGQS
-948 GILAEGRPQRAFN
+948 GILAEGRPQRTFN
-961 QVGAA
+961 QGRTAV
-966 AERKNL
+966 ERENL

-990 GTEEREIQVMPESS
+990 GTEEREIQVMPESH

-1027 LGSIRIRQAD
+1027 LGSIRIRKAD

-1057 HLRLNIDQIA
+1057 HRYLNIDQIA

-1087 QAIVERYGREEFDAI
+1087 RAIVEQYSREEFDAI

-1157 AQAVLRERKITT
+1157 AQAVLQERKITT
-1169 PGSETEEAVARR
+1169 PGSETAAATQRR

-1240 NMKYHRG
+1240 KMKYHRG

-1281 QERLQELDKTW
+1281 QGRLQELDKTW

-1298 LSERVESGNATLEDV
+1298 LSERVDRGSATLEDV

-1325 LRSVRVEFKELPGNT
+1325 LRNVRVEFKELPGNT

-1356 LRSAPEV
+1356 LRSAPEA

-1447 LDSYDLYR
+1447 MDSYDLYR

-1479 TPPARADENTVYADL
+1479 APPARADENTVYADL

-1596 HSGSGKEQGKTSEAH
+1596 HGGSGKEQGKTSEAH

-1700 MDEPVEQTQ
+1700 LDEPVEQTQ

-1754 FPRQSIDPQADQRN
+1754 FPRQSIDPQADRRN

-1784 VEREVNYDARRAA
+1784 VEREVNYEAGRAA
-1797 EQKIAQLAK
+1797 EQKIAQLAN

-1814 RDSVIG
+1814 RYSVISG
-1820 SRVDEVSTMDEAE
+1820 RVGEVARMDEAE
-1833 LAKQLSRDDA
+1833 LAKQLARDDA

-1861 EKVWDSFGNQALQD
+1861 EKVWDSFGNLALQE

-1898 TEAELETARE
+1898 TAAELETARE
-1908 SIMEAWIADHEYAL
+1908 SIMASWIADHEYAL
-1922 SRKPELRETRIAR
+1922 SRRPELRETRTAR

-1984 EAWVRGQL
+1984 EAWVRGQIR
-1992 HGVLGEPG
+1992 GVLGEPG
-2000 IYNGKERFTASGRRR
+2000 IYNGKERFTASGKRR

-2025 VENIV
+2025 AENIV
-2030 KAMNKANARGES
+2030 KAMNRASARGES

-2063 AIHADESRL
+2063 AIHADEGRL
-2072 QKMPE
+2072 QNMPE
-2077 EEYNRLLQALDKRI
+2077 EEYNRLLQELDKRI
-2091 EGIVADV
+2091 GGIVADV
-2098 QKTSGSYDMDE
+2098 QKTAGSYDMDE

-2175 APDNC
+2175 APDDC

-2223 QAGTG
+2223 QAETG
-2228 GEIGQAPESEPA
+2228 GEIEQASESKPAEP
-2240 KQEQKEKK
+2240 EQKEKK

-2394 FNADDLDSREI
+2394 FHADDLDSREI

-2530 YRAPEELR
+2530 YRAPEELQG
-2538 ETWDEVLGDLDIYAV
+2538 TWDEVLGDLDIYAV

-2571 LAEMYKAA
+2571 LAEMYKDAQA
-2579 RKSDPNFLPTK
+2579 NDPNFLPSK
-2590 ELEMIV
+2590 ELEKIV
-2596 DRLDNEK
+2596 HRLDNKK

-2754 GELEVGKPPKF
+2754 GALEVGKPPKF

-2778 VHLYLES
+2778 VHMYLES
-2785 KSYENLRHMEGGRI
+2785 KSTENLRHMEGGRT
-2799 FPVKELYSQGK
+2799 FADKTLYSQGK
-2810 REAAFA
+2810 RREAFA
-2816 QGELVRLA
+2816 QGKTVRMA
-2824 PETVKALVKDL
+2824 PETVKAIVGSL

-2873 KNYAP
+2873 KNYTP
-2878 IYADTNYTKNQLG
+2878 IYTNSNYTKSELG

-2903 KSRQYSKNPSYNIGA
+2903 KSRQFSKNPSYNIGA

-2942 NTLLGWNEYVDDDRE
+2942 QTLLNWRE
-2957 SMRSEISHTWG
+2957 RENSMADIITHDWG
-2968 DASLKYIENLIETLQ
+2968 DESLKYIQDLVQTLQ

-2998 KIFSNYIGAVFGA
+2998 KVFSNYIGAVFGA
-3011 NQSIVFKQL
+3011 NPSIVFKQL

-3025 ASVWL
+3025 AGAWL
-3030 GPENAPSPGQVKRID
+3030 DFKNFPSPGQVKRID

-3073 NPNWTQTNKFTSFVF
+3073 NPNWTQTNKFTNFIF

-3106 WAENKVRSEFP
+3106 WAENKVRAEFP

-3135 QKVAEEFNEAVARS
+3135 QKVAEVFNEAVARS
-3149 QSTSDEMHRG
+3149 QSTSDEMHQGTLR
-3159 SLYKSKNSVTR
+3159 KSKNPVTR

-3178 SSQAYNALRQRA
+3178 SSQTYNALRQRA

-3213 VAFLSILGGTAFA
+3213 VAFLAAVGGYIWAQ
-3226 CGIDVLMNL
+3226 GIEFLMNL
-3235 WKHKGKAYRD
+3235 WKRKGKAYRD
-3245 EDGNLTAESVAKELA
+3245 EDGNLTAGSVAKE
-3260 TGMAESMFGLV
+3260 MALGLV
-3271 IGGEEIFNI
+3271 GDLAGIVTYGEELADVIGNI
-3280 FDAVGT
+3280 I
-3286 KLTGGTWY
+3286 TGDKWY
-3294 DSMNTLNAP
+3294 GIDTP
-3303 GLEQVSE
+3303 GLEQLSDVVE
-3310 IISTLIDE
+3310 TIVEQGQNGLD
-3318 GVSFIQLLADGADV
+3318 VLKDAADV
-3332 VKNGGDVWEFLH
+3332 VKNGGSLGEYLH
-3344 RRGADI
+3344 RYS
-3350 IGDIKEMA
+3350 GDIVGGIKDLA
-3358 ATVATYLPGIPVN
+3358 AAAATYLPGISVN

-3382 WVSPELAAAY
+3382 WASPELAAAY
-3392 DDALATANKNRMKGL
+3392 DDALATANKNQMKGL

-3413 RKIEDTLHNRRV
+3413 RKISDTLHNRRV
-3425 ETDEATNETLASL
+3425 ETDETTNETLASL
-3438 YEGGFTKAV
+3438 YESGFTKAV

-3467 QKQVYDKTWSG
+3467 QKQVYDKTWSS
-3478 AVGNRLREL
+3478 AVGSRLVAL
-3487 AASDVFQE
+3487 AASDVFQT

-3535 VLASGA
+3535 VLATGA

-3558 LDAIDGGLDTQ
+3558 LDAIDGGLDAQ
-3569 NAKDVALGMA
+3569 SAKDVALGMA

-3603 DGADAQRNALL
+3603 DGTSAQRDALL

-3669 GHGGIM
+3669 GHSGIM

-3724 QED
+3724 RED

>member
-48 RRQAQEQKTPQRERN
+48 RRQAQEQKAPQSERS

-114 DGSVSTVDSTSFNI
+114 DGSISTVDSTSFNI

-185 DYYYTTQREKALDET
+185 DYYYTTQREQALDET

-226 QPGILSML
+226 QPSILSML

-255 RRIQELQDEIDRQES
+255 RRIQALQDEIDRQES

-296 ALASVPGVW
+296 ALASVPRTW

-387 AVGKLLGANED
+387 AVGKALGANED

-469 NAGAAAIGDM
+469 NAGAAAMGDM
-479 STGDYLKHIAISG
+479 STEDYLKRIAISG

-565 FSVLNGAI
+565 FSVLSSAI
-573 NSYQTTQQQKA
+573 SSYQTTQQQKA

-662 YTAASSA
+662 YAAASSA

-687 TAADLPTAPTDPQMQ
+687 TAADLPTTPTDPQMQ

-723 TQNTPQPE
+723 TQNTQPPE

-741 AAAAAQIAGQAAEQN
+741 AAAAAQIAVQAAEQN
-756 QQTQLPSL
+756 QQAQQPSL
-764 PATEQDAVVQPQ
+764 PTAAQAAAVQPQ
-776 QPEQSTQQEAEL
+776 QLEQSTQQEAGL
-788 PTQQMQTEQTTTPL
+788 LTPQQVQTEQTATPL
-802 QRLEAMGVSG
+802 ERLETMGVSG

-827 GEIQDGEVLSKL
+827 GQITDGEVLSKL
-839 LSLPEVQNVMRQMTD
+839 LSFPEVQNVMRQMTD

-859 VVSGNVQPQ
+859 VVSGNVQAQ
-868 NQQPVNSAAQ
+868 NQQPVNTAAQ
-878 QTLNTQPTVQQAL
+878 QVPGSQQ
-891 DSQAP
+891 P
-896 GVQNGTTTSEGGMNN
+896 GVQNEATTHEGGMNN
-911 GTEQLQVGQRPGA
+911 GTEQLPAWQ
-924 EQPGEQ
+924 QPGTEQQSEQ

-936 GRVLGESTGGQS
+936 GRILGESTGGQS
-948 GILAEGRPQRAFN
+948 GILAEGRPQRTFN
-961 QVGAA
+961 QGRTAV
-966 AERKNL
+966 ERENL

-990 GTEEREIQVMPESS
+990 GTEEREIQVMPESH

-1057 HLRLNIDQIA
+1057 HRYLNIDQIA

-1087 QAIVERYGREEFDAI
+1087 RAIVEQYSREEFDAI

-1157 AQAVLRERKITT
+1157 AQAVLQERKITT
-1169 PGSETEEAVARR
+1169 PGSETAAATQRR

-1240 NMKYHRG
+1240 KMKYHRG

-1281 QERLQELDKTW
+1281 QGRLQELDKTW

-1298 LSERVESGNATLEDV
+1298 LSERVDRGSATLEDV

-1325 LRSVRVEFKELPGNT
+1325 LRNVRVEFKELPGNT

-1356 LRSAPEV
+1356 LRSAPEA

-1447 LDSYDLYR
+1447 MDSYDLYR

-1479 TPPARADENTVYADL
+1479 APPARADENTVYADL

-1596 HSGSGKEQGKTSEAH
+1596 HGGSGKEQGKTSEAH

-1700 MDEPVEQTQ
+1700 LDEPVEQTQ

-1754 FPRQSIDPQADQRN
+1754 FPRQSIDPQADRRN

-1784 VEREVNYDARRAA
+1784 VEREVNYEAGRAA
-1797 EQKIAQLAK
+1797 EQKIAQLAN

-1814 RDSVIG
+1814 RYSVISG
-1820 SRVDEVSTMDEAE
+1820 RVGEVARMDEAE
-1833 LAKQLSRDDA
+1833 LAKQLARDDA

-1861 EKVWDSFGNQALQD
+1861 EKVWDSFGNLALQE

-1898 TEAELETARE
+1898 TAAELETARE
-1908 SIMEAWIADHEYAL
+1908 SIMASWIADHEYAL
-1922 SRKPELRETRIAR
+1922 SRRPELRETRTAR

-1984 EAWVRGQL
+1984 EAWVRGQIR
-1992 HGVLGEPG
+1992 GVLGEPG
-2000 IYNGKERFTASGRRR
+2000 IYNGKERFTASGKRR

-2025 VENIV
+2025 AENIV
-2030 KAMNKANARGES
+2030 KAMNRASARGES

-2063 AIHADESRL
+2063 AIHADEGRL
-2072 QKMPE
+2072 QNMPE
-2077 EEYNRLLQALDKRI
+2077 EEYNRLLQELDKRI
-2091 EGIVADV
+2091 GGIVADV
-2098 QKTSGSYDMDE
+2098 QKTAGSYDMDE

-2175 APDNC
+2175 APDDC

-2223 QAGTG
+2223 QAETG
-2228 GEIGQAPESEPA
+2228 GEIEQASESKPAEP
-2240 KQEQKEKK
+2240 EQKEKK

-2381 MVNAELADTLPGM
+2381 VVNAELADTLPGM
-2394 FNADDLDSREI
+2394 FHADDLDSREI

-2530 YRAPEELR
+2530 YRAPEELQG
-2538 ETWDEVLGDLDIYAV
+2538 TWDEVLGDLDIYAV

-2571 LAEMYKAA
+2571 LAEMYKDAQA
-2579 RKSDPNFLPTK
+2579 NDPNFLPSK
-2590 ELEMIV
+2590 ELEKIV
-2596 DRLDNEK
+2596 HRLDNKK

-2754 GELEVGKPPKF
+2754 GALEVGKPPKF

-2778 VHLYLES
+2778 VHMYLES
-2785 KSYENLRHMEGGRI
+2785 KSTENLRHMEGGRT
-2799 FPVKELYSQGK
+2799 FADKTLYSQGK
-2810 REAAFA
+2810 RREAFA
-2816 QGELVRLA
+2816 QGKTVRMA
-2824 PETVKALVKDL
+2824 PETVKAIVGSL

-2873 KNYAP
+2873 KNYTP
-2878 IYADTNYTKNQLG
+2878 IYTNSNYTKSELG

-2903 KSRQYSKNPSYNIGA
+2903 KSRQFSKNPSYNIGA

-2942 NTLLGWNEYVDDDRE
+2942 QTLLNWRE
-2957 SMRSEISHTWG
+2957 RENSMADIITHDWG
-2968 DASLKYIENLIETLQ
+2968 DESLKYIQDLVQTLQ

-2998 KIFSNYIGAVFGA
+2998 KVFSNYIGAVFGA
-3011 NQSIVFKQL
+3011 NPSIVFKQL

-3025 ASVWL
+3025 AGAWL
-3030 GPENAPSPGQVKRID
+3030 DFKNFPSPGQVKRID

-3073 NPNWTQTNKFTSFVF
+3073 NPNWTQTNKFTNFIF

-3106 WAENKVRSEFP
+3106 WAENKVRAEFP

-3135 QKVAEEFNEAVARS
+3135 QKVAEVFNEAVERS
-3149 QSTSDEMHRG
+3149 QSTSDEMHQGTLR
-3159 SLYKSKNSVTR
+3159 KSKNPVTR

-3178 SSQAYNALRQRA
+3178 SSQTYNALRQRA

-3202 ENYNKAKRGLG
+3202 ENYNKAKHGLG
-3213 VAFLSILGGTAFA
+3213 VAFLAAVGGYIWAQ
-3226 CGIDVLMNL
+3226 GIEFLMNL
-3235 WKHKGKAYRD
+3235 WKRKGKAYRD
-3245 EDGNLTAESVAKELA
+3245 EDGNLTAGSVAKE
-3260 TGMAESMFGLV
+3260 MALGLV
-3271 IGGEEIFNI
+3271 GDLAGIVTYGEELADVIGNI
-3280 FDAVGT
+3280 I
-3286 KLTGGTWY
+3286 TGDKWY
-3294 DSMNTLNAP
+3294 GIDTP
-3303 GLEQVSE
+3303 GLEQLSDVVE
-3310 IISTLIDE
+3310 TIVEQGQNGLD
-3318 GVSFIQLLADGADV
+3318 VLKDAADV
-3332 VKNGGDVWEFLH
+3332 VKNGGSMGEYLH
-3344 RRGADI
+3344 RHS
-3350 IGDIKEMA
+3350 GDIVGGIKDLA
-3358 ATVATYLPGIPVN
+3358 AAAATYLPGISVN

-3382 WVSPELAAAY
+3382 WASPELAAAY
-3392 DDALATANKNRMKGL
+3392 DDALATANKNQMKGL

-3413 RKIEDTLHNRRV
+3413 RKISDTLHNRRV
-3425 ETDEATNETLASL
+3425 ETDETTNETLASL
-3438 YEGGFTKAV
+3438 YESGFTKAV

-3467 QKQVYDKTWSG
+3467 QKQVYDKTWSS
-3478 AVGNRLREL
+3478 AVGSRLVAL
-3487 AASDVFQE
+3487 AASDVFQT

-3514 KAKAAVFDDY
+3514 KAKTAVFDDY

-3535 VLASGA
+3535 VLATGA

-3558 LDAIDGGLDTQ
+3558 LDAIDGGLDAQ
-3569 NAKDVALGMA
+3569 SAKDVALGMA

-3603 DGADAQRNALL
+3603 DGTSAQRDALL

-3669 GHGGIM
+3669 GHSGIM

-3724 QED
+3724 RED

>member
-48 RRQAQEQKTPQRERN
+48 RRQAQEQKAPQSERS

-114 DGSVSTVDSTSFNI
+114 DGSISTVDSTSFNI

-152 EILQHFYDTGEFLGV
+152 EILQHLYDTGELLGV

-185 DYYYTTQREKALDET
+185 DYYYTTQREKALDEA

-215 LESQKKQEQAQ
+215 LESQKKQKQAQ
-226 QPGILSML
+226 QPSILSML
-234 GKASDSTLPT
+234 GKASDSTPPT

-296 ALASVPGVW
+296 ALASVPGIW

-387 AVGKLLGANED
+387 AVGKALGANED

-469 NAGAAAIGDM
+469 NAGAAAMGDM
-479 STGDYLKHIAISG
+479 STEDYLKRIAISG

-504 VGTGLANVLRDTHK
+504 VGTGFANVLRDTHK

-565 FSVLNGAI
+565 FSVLSSAI
-573 NSYQTTQQQKA
+573 SSYQTTQQQKA
-584 QMNQAYQAIEQGY
+584 KMNQAYKAIEQGY

-662 YTAASSA
+662 YAAASSA

-687 TAADLPTAPTDPQMQ
+687 TAADLPTTPTDPQMQ

-723 TQNTPQPE
+723 TQNTQPPE

-741 AAAAAQIAGQAAEQN
+741 AAAAAQIAVQAAEQN
-756 QQTQLPSL
+756 QQAQQPSL
-764 PATEQDAVVQPQ
+764 PTTAQAAAVQPQ
-776 QPEQSTQQEAEL
+776 RLEQSMQQEAGL
-788 PTQQMQTEQTTTPL
+788 PTPQQVQTEQTATPL
-802 QRLEAMGVSG
+802 ERLETMGVSG

-827 GEIQDGEVLSKL
+827 GQITDGEVLSKL
-839 LSLPEVQNVMRQMTD
+839 LSFPEVQNVMRQMTD

-859 VVSGNVQPQ
+859 VVSGNVQTQ
-868 NQQPVNSAAQ
+868 NQQLGNTAAQ
-878 QTLNTQPTVQQAL
+878 QVPGSQQ
-891 DSQAP
+891 P
-896 GVQNGTTTSEGGMNN
+896 GVQNEVTTHEGGMNN
-911 GTEQLQVGQRPGA
+911 GTEQLPAGQ
-924 EQPGEQ
+924 QPGTEQQSEQ

-936 GRVLGESTGGQS
+936 GRILGESTGGQS

-961 QVGAA
+961 QGRTAV
-966 AERKNL
+966 ERENL

-990 GTEEREIQVMPESS
+990 GTEEREIQVMPESH

-1047 TENGIIIQAD
+1047 TENGIIVQAD
-1057 HLRLNIDQIA
+1057 HRYLNIHQIA

-1087 QAIVERYGREEFDAI
+1087 RAIVEQYSREEFDAVVE
-1102 MDKYLKNLRGVYDLP
+1102 KYLKNLRGVYDLP

-1147 GANAD
+1147 GAHAE

-1157 AQAVLRERKITT
+1157 AQAVLQERKVTT
-1169 PGSETEEAVARR
+1169 PGSETAAATQRR

-1215 DERVRKETGWHTGME
+1215 DERVRKKTGWHTGME

-1240 NMKYHRG
+1240 KMKYHRG

-1298 LSERVESGNATLEDV
+1298 LSERVDRGSATLEDV

-1325 LRSVRVEFKELPGNT
+1325 LRNVRVEFKELPGNT

-1356 LRSAPEV
+1356 LRSAPEA

-1447 LDSYDLYR
+1447 LDRYDLYR

-1467 SRRELT
+1467 SRWGLT

-1500 VGKTDDGTEVY
+1500 VGKTDNGTEVY

-1754 FPRQSIDPQADQRN
+1754 FPRQSIDPKADRRN

-1784 VEREVNYDARRAA
+1784 VEREVNYEASSAA
-1797 EQKIAQLAK
+1797 EQKIAQLAN

-1814 RDSVIG
+1814 RGSVISG
-1820 SRVDEVSTMDEAE
+1820 HVGEVSTMDEAE
-1833 LAKQLSRDDA
+1833 LAKRISRDDT

-1861 EKVWDSFGNQALQD
+1861 EKVWDSFGNLALHD

-1884 LAQLYVKLETGERL
+1884 
-1898 TEAELETARE
+1898 
-1908 SIMEAWIADHEYAL
+1908 
-1922 SRKPELRETRIAR
+1922 
-1935 QRDKISDARVE
+1935 
-1946 DFIRNAEALYEDGG
+1946 
-1960 QTRDGVDRYATQ
+1960 
-1972 DKLREAVDDADV
+1972 
-1984 EAWVRGQL
+1984 
-1992 HGVLGEPG
+1992 
-2000 IYNGKERFTASGRRR
+2000 
-2015 SFRETHGAYT
+2015 
-2025 VENIV
+2025 
-2030 KAMNKANARGES
+2030 
-2042 YWGVGAK
+2042 
-2049 GILSVATPRYKSVD
+2049 
-2063 AIHADESRL
+2063 
-2072 QKMPE
+2072 
-2077 EEYNRLLQALDKRI
+2077 LDKRI

-2098 QKTSGSYDMDE
+2098 QKTAGSYDMDE

-2175 APDNC
+2175 APDDC

-2223 QAGTG
+2223 QAKTG
-2228 GEIGQAPESEPA
+2228 SEIEQAPESKPAEP
-2240 KQEQKEKK
+2240 EQKEKK

-2394 FNADDLDSREI
+2394 FHADDLDSREI

-2417 SQNMSLAQY
+2417 NQNMSLAQY

-2530 YRAPEELR
+2530 YRAPEELQG
-2538 ETWDEVLGDLDIYAV
+2538 TWDEVLGDLDIYAV

-2571 LAEMYKAA
+2571 LAEMYKDAQA
-2579 RKSDPNFLPTK
+2579 NDPNFLPSK
-2590 ELEMIV
+2590 ELEKIV
-2596 DRLDNEK
+2596 HRLDNKK

-2625 FYNRNNVINDDMN
+2625 FYNRNNVINDGMN

-2656 QTKAGEAARQGKKL
+2656 QTKAGKAARQGKKL

-2754 GELEVGKPPKF
+2754 GALEVGKPPKF

-2778 VHLYLES
+2778 VHMYLES
-2785 KSYENLRHMEGGRI
+2785 KSTENLRHMEGGRT
-2799 FPVKELYSQGK
+2799 FADKTLYSQGK
-2810 REAAFA
+2810 RREAFA
-2816 QGELVRLA
+2816 QGKTVRMA
-2824 PETVKALVKDL
+2824 PETVKAIVGSL

-2873 KNYAP
+2873 KNYTP
-2878 IYADTNYTKNQLG
+2878 IYTNSNYTKSELG

-2903 KSRQYSKNPSYNIGA
+2903 KSRQFSKNPSYNIGA

-2942 NTLLGWNEYVDDDRE
+2942 QTLLNWRE
-2957 SMRSEISHTWG
+2957 RENSMADIITHDWG
-2968 DASLKYIENLIETLQ
+2968 DESLKYIQDLVQTLQ

-2998 KIFSNYIGAVFGA
+2998 KVFSNYIGAVFGA
-3011 NQSIVFKQL
+3011 NPSIVFKQL

-3025 ASVWL
+3025 AGAWL
-3030 GPENAPSPGQVKRID
+3030 DFKNFPSPGQVKRID

-3073 NPNWTQTNKFTSFVF
+3073 NPNWTQTNKFTNFIF

-3106 WAENKVRSEFP
+3106 WAENKVRAEFP

-3135 QKVAEEFNEAVARS
+3135 QKVAEVFNEAVARS
-3149 QSTSDEMHRG
+3149 QSTSDEMHQGTLR
-3159 SLYKSKNSVTR
+3159 KSKNPVTR

-3178 SSQAYNALRQRA
+3178 SSQTYNALRQRA

-3213 VAFLSILGGTAFA
+3213 VAFLAAVGGYIWAQ
-3226 CGIDVLMNL
+3226 GIEFLMNL
-3235 WKHKGKAYRD
+3235 WKRKGKAYRD
-3245 EDGNLTAESVAKELA
+3245 EDGNLTAGSVAKE
-3260 TGMAESMFGLV
+3260 MALGLV
-3271 IGGEEIFNI
+3271 GDLAGIATYGEELADVIGNI
-3280 FDAVGT
+3280 I
-3286 KLTGGTWY
+3286 TGDKWY
-3294 DSMNTLNAP
+3294 GIDTP
-3303 GLEQVSE
+3303 GLEQLSDVVE
-3310 IISTLIDE
+3310 TIVEQGQNGLD
-3318 GVSFIQLLADGADV
+3318 VLKDAADV
-3332 VKNGGDVWEFLH
+3332 VKNGGSLGEYLH
-3344 RRGADI
+3344 RHS
-3350 IGDIKEMA
+3350 GDIVGGIKDLA
-3358 ATVATYLPGIPVN
+3358 AAAATYLPGISVN

-3382 WVSPELAAAY
+3382 WASPKLAAAY
-3392 DDALATANKNRMKGL
+3392 DDALATANKNQMKGL

-3413 RKIEDTLHNRRV
+3413 RKISDTLHNRRV
-3425 ETDEATNETLASL
+3425 ETDETTNETLASL
-3438 YEGGFTKAV
+3438 YESGFTKAV

-3478 AVGNRLREL
+3478 AVGSRLQEL
-3487 AASDVFQE
+3487 IASDVFQA
-3495 ADDETREKM
+3495 ADDETQEKM

-3535 VLASGA
+3535 VLATGA

-3558 LDAIDGGLDTQ
+3558 LDAIDGGLYTQ
-3569 NAKDVALGMA
+3569 SAKDVALGMA

-3603 DGADAQRNALL
+3603 DGADAQHDALL

-3669 GHGGIM
+3669 GHSGIM

>member
-42 QSAAQQ
+42 QSAEQQ
-48 RRQAQEQKTPQRERN
+48 RRQAQEQKASQSERS

-114 DGSVSTVDSTSFNI
+114 DGSISTVDSTSFNI

-185 DYYYTTQREKALDET
+185 DYYYTTQREKALDEA

-209 KRTLAI
+209 KRTIAI

-226 QPGILSML
+226 QPSILSML

-244 FQAESAQSETD
+244 FRAGSAQSETD
-255 RRIQELQDEIDRQES
+255 RRIQALQDEIDRQES

-296 ALASVPGVW
+296 ALASVPGIW
-305 TKRQKQEAE
+305 TKHQKQEAE

-320 SGFGGLLGYEQ
+320 NGFGGLLGYEQ

-387 AVGKLLGANED
+387 AVGKALGANED

-469 NAGAAAIGDM
+469 NAGAAAMGDM
-479 STGDYLKHIAISG
+479 STEDYLKRIAISG

-573 NSYQTTQQQKA
+573 SSYQATQQQKA

-620 QQTQSLRESVNSYYI
+620 QQTQSLRESINSYYI

-687 TAADLPTAPTDPQMQ
+687 TAADLPTTPTDPQMQ
-702 KQVEQELQT
+702 KQVEQEIQT
-711 AIQQGLQQAQAG
+711 AIQQGLQQAEAG
-723 TQNTPQPE
+723 TQSAQQPE
-731 SGQALQNGNA
+731 SGQALQSGNA
-741 AAAAAQIAGQAAEQN
+741 AAAAAQIAGQSQQVQQPNLPTAAQ
-756 QQTQLPSL
+756 
-764 PATEQDAVVQPQ
+764 AAAVQPQ
-776 QPEQSTQQEAEL
+776 QLEQSTQQEAGL
-788 PTQQMQTEQTTTPL
+788 PTPQQVQTEQTATPL
-802 QRLEAMGVSG
+802 ERLEAMGVSG

-827 GEIQDGEVLSKL
+827 GQITDGEVLSKL
-839 LSLPEVQNVMRQMTD
+839 LSFPEVQNVMRQMTD

-859 VVSGNVQPQ
+859 VVSGNAQPQ
-868 NQQPVNSAAQ
+868 NQQPGNAA
-878 QTLNTQPTVQQAL
+878 VQQVPG
-891 DSQAP
+891 SQQP
-896 GVQNGTTTSEGGMNN
+896 GVQNEATTHEGGMNN
-911 GTEQLQVGQRPGA
+911 GTEQLPAGQ
-924 EQPGEQ
+924 QPGTEQQSEQ

-936 GRVLGESTGGQS
+936 GRILGESTGGQS

-961 QVGAA
+961 QGRTAV
-966 AERKNL
+966 ERENL

-990 GTEEREIQVMPESS
+990 GTEEREIQVMPESH
-1004 WDAQMQQTAQRISYE
+1004 WDSQMQQTAQRISYE

-1047 TENGIIIQAD
+1047 TENGIIVQAD
-1057 HLRLNIDQIA
+1057 HRYLNIDQIA

-1074 YAANNPGLVRQIE
+1074 IAANNPGLVRQIE
-1087 QAIVERYGREEFDAI
+1087 QAIVEQYSREEFDAVVE
-1102 MDKYLKNLRGVYDLP
+1102 KYLKNLRGVYDLP
-1117 EHASGQEVAEAYGIV
+1117 EYASGQEVAEVYGIV

-1147 GANAD
+1147 GAHAE

-1157 AQAVLRERKITT
+1157 AQAVLQARKITT
-1169 PGSETEEAVARR
+1169 PGSETAAATQRR
-1181 TGPPERYSYGGVNA
+1181 TGPPERYSI
-1195 NTADQ
+1195 
-1200 KTLARAQEL
+1200 
-1209 QMQGED
+1209 GEI
-1215 DERVRKETGWHTGME
+1215 T
-1230 GKLRFEIDDS
+1230 
-1240 NMKYHRG
+1240 
-1247 GDAAFSRNHPDY
+1247 
-1259 AEYQKLVD
+1259 D
-1267 KMLTGSAEAWKPED
+1267 KAGNN
-1281 QERLQELDKTW
+1281 
-1292 GREYGR
+1292 YGR
-1298 LSERVESGNATLEDV
+1298 GVHLDSILLENLSDSERVQMVKE
-1313 IDHEELFQAYPQ
+1313 
-1325 LRSVRVEFKELPGNT
+1325 RVKELGGQHFTAYDGN
-1340 QGYFSPSENK
+1340 GN
-1350 IALDSK
+1350 
-1356 LRSAPEV
+1356 EV
-1363 TIIHEIQHAI
+1363 
-1373 QKAEGFASGASPEYW
+1373 
-1388 QQHRDEAKEARIA
+1388 
-1401 DIREEIARLEE
+1401 
-1412 QLPWDLNRWTAED
+1412 
-1425 DAIEAKIGE
+1425 
-1434 LEDSIIDIQNGVG
+1434 DIQIAKPGARFVNKSGKSVPVNK
-1447 LDSYDLYR
+1447 DLTTKNR
-1455 NTAGEIEARDAA
+1455 KSKVKQEAVVLADELINTAKHKKD
-1467 SRRELT
+1467 T
-1473 PEQRRA
+1473 
-1479 TPPARADENTVYADL
+1479 PARYPHGWLDDNGRNDWAEWKTYIQDKENTVWEATLHIATSADGEKIL
-1494 SDSLDY
+1494 YDIDPIKKTGQSGNSDTSTVEPIVADEAEPVKREDEEEMPKLMNLQRYSDIAGQQEQTAEMTNAEPTTVGAITSGSQSL
-1500 VGKTDDGTEVY
+1500 GGSAPAISSA
-1511 ETSEAVR
+1511 SEASVAE
-1518 KLPYKKRMEAFMDIM
+1518 KRQSVKIPSAS
-1533 RNEYAGRTAKFTARD
+1533 
-1548 GEVYYATFD
+1548 D
-1557 ENDLRKNVYGDKK
+1557 E
-1570 SSPRGWKAKINT
+1570 SSENT
-1582 GADGNIFDLVENAE
+1582 N
-1596 HSGSGKEQGKTSEAH
+1596 
-1611 QGLTGWEYFV
+1611 
-1621 KTVQID
+1621 
-1627 GRVYDLLAN
+1627 
-1636 VRKKPDGEF
+1636 
-1645 VYSIQ
+1645 
-1650 LNENEKKAPAP
+1650 KAPAP

-1754 FPRQSIDPQADQRN
+1754 FPRQSIDPQEDRRN

-1784 VEREVNYDARRAA
+1784 VEREVNYEARRAA
-1797 EQKIAQLAK
+1797 EQKIAQLAN

-1814 RDSVIG
+1814 RDSAIG
-1820 SRVDEVSTMDEAE
+1820 SRVDEVATMDEAE
-1833 LAKQLSRDDA
+1833 LAKQLAKDDA

-1861 EKVWDSFGNQALQD
+1861 EKVWDSFGNLALQE

-1898 TEAELETARE
+1898 TETELETARE
-1908 SIMEAWIADHEYAL
+1908 SIMGAWIADHEYAL
-1922 SRKPELRETRIAR
+1922 SRRPELRETRIAR
-1935 QRDKISDARVE
+1935 QRDKISDARIE

-1992 HGVLGEPG
+1992 RGVLGEPG
-2000 IYNGKERFTASGRRR
+2000 IYNGKERFTVSGKRR

-2025 VENIV
+2025 AENIV
-2030 KAMNKANARGES
+2030 KAMNQASARGES

-2063 AIHADESRL
+2063 AIHADEGRL
-2072 QKMPE
+2072 QNMPE
-2077 EEYNRLLQALDKRI
+2077 EEYNQLLQELDKRI
-2091 EGIVADV
+2091 GGIVADV
-2098 QKTSGSYDMDE
+2098 QKTAGSYDMDE

-2175 APDNC
+2175 APDDC

-2209 ARSLKGMRFSVDEP
+2209 ARSLKGMRFSVDGP
-2223 QAGTG
+2223 QAETG
-2228 GEIGQAPESEPA
+2228 GEIEQAPESKPAEP
-2240 KQEQKEKK
+2240 EQKEKK

-2394 FNADDLDSREI
+2394 FHADDLDSREI

-2530 YRAPEELR
+2530 YRAPEELQG
-2538 ETWDEVLGDLDIYAV
+2538 TWDEVLGDLDIYAV

-2571 LAEMYKAA
+2571 LAEMYKDAQA
-2579 RKSDPNFLPTK
+2579 NDPNFLPSK
-2590 ELEMIV
+2590 ELEKIV
-2596 DRLDNEK
+2596 HRLDNKK

-2656 QTKAGEAARQGKKL
+2656 QTKAGEAARQGEKL

-2708 RDIRDYTVSATKQL
+2708 RDIRDYTVSATKRL

-2731 WAKKADGQG
+2731 WVKKADGQG

-2754 GELEVGKPPKF
+2754 GALEVGKPPKF

-2778 VHLYLES
+2778 VHMYLES
-2785 KSYENLRHMEGGRI
+2785 KSVENLRHMEGGRT
-2799 FPVKELYSQGK
+2799 FADKTLYSQGK
-2810 REAAFA
+2810 RREAFA
-2816 QGELVRLA
+2816 QGKTVRMA
-2824 PETVKALVKDL
+2824 PETVKAIVGSL

-2873 KNYAP
+2873 KNYTP
-2878 IYADTNYTKNQLG
+2878 IYTNSNYTKSELG

-2903 KSRQYSKNPSYNIGA
+2903 KSRQFSKNPSYNIGA

-2942 NTLLGWNEYVDDDRE
+2942 QTLLNWRE
-2957 SMRSEISHTWG
+2957 RENSMADIITHDWG
-2968 DASLKYIENLIETLQ
+2968 DESLKYIQDLVQTLQ

-2998 KIFSNYIGAVFGA
+2998 KVFSNYIGAVFGA
-3011 NQSIVFKQL
+3011 NPSIVFKQL

-3025 ASVWL
+3025 AGAWL
-3030 GPENAPSPGQVKRID
+3030 DFKNFPSPGQVKRID

-3073 NPNWTQTNKFTSFVF
+3073 NPNWTQTNKFTNFIF

-3106 WAENKVRSEFP
+3106 WAENKVRAEFP

-3130 SSPFY
+3130 GSPFY
-3135 QKVAEEFNEAVARS
+3135 QKVAEVFNEAVARS
-3149 QSTSDEMHRG
+3149 QSTSDEMHQGTLR
-3159 SLYKSKNSVTR
+3159 KSKNPVTR

-3178 SSQAYNALRQRA
+3178 SSQTYNALRQRA

-3202 ENYNKAKRGLG
+3202 ENYNKAKHGLG
-3213 VAFLSILGGTAFA
+3213 VAFLAAVGGYIWAQ
-3226 CGIDVLMNL
+3226 GIEFLMNL
-3235 WKHKGKAYRD
+3235 WKRKGKAYRD
-3245 EDGNLTAESVAKELA
+3245 EDGNLTAGSVAKE
-3260 TGMAESMFGLV
+3260 MALGLV
-3271 IGGEEIFNI
+3271 GDLAGIVTYGEELADVIGNI
-3280 FDAVGT
+3280 
-3286 KLTGGTWY
+3286 LTGDKWY
-3294 DSMNTLNAP
+3294 GIDTP
-3303 GLEQVSE
+3303 GLEQLSDVVE
-3310 IISTLIDE
+3310 TIVEQGQNGLD
-3318 GVSFIQLLADGADV
+3318 VLKDAVDV
-3332 VKNGGDVWEFLH
+3332 VKNGGSLGEYLH
-3344 RRGADI
+3344 RHS
-3350 IGDIKEMA
+3350 GDIVGGIKDLA
-3358 ATVATYLPGIPVN
+3358 AAAATYLPGISVN
-3371 NLEAYLLGTVR
+3371 NLEAYLIGTVR
-3382 WVSPELAAAY
+3382 WASPELAAAY
-3392 DDALATANKNRMKGL
+3392 DDALATANKNQMKGM

-3413 RKIEDTLHNRRV
+3413 RKISDTLHNRRV
-3425 ETDEATNETLASL
+3425 ETDETTNETLASL

-3467 QKQVYDKTWSG
+3467 QKQVYDKTWSS
-3478 AVGNRLREL
+3478 AVGSRLQEL
-3487 AASDVFQE
+3487 IASDVFQA

-3535 VLASGA
+3535 VLATGA
-3541 EMADYLE
+3541 EMVDYLE

-3569 NAKDVALGMA
+3569 SAKDVALGMA
-3579 ELAPEEGKK
+3579 ELTPDEGKK

-3603 DGADAQRNALL
+3603 DGADAQHDALL

-3659 EIENAIDALN
+3659 EIENAIDTMN

-3713 SQVIAEREKAK
+3713 SQVIAEREKTK

>member
-48 RRQAQEQKTPQRERN
+48 RRQAQEQKAPQSERS

-114 DGSVSTVDSTSFNI
+114 DGSISTVDSTSFNI

-185 DYYYTTQREKALDET
+185 DYYYTTQREKALDEA

-226 QPGILSML
+226 QPSILSML

-255 RRIQELQDEIDRQES
+255 RRIQELQDEIDRQEN

-296 ALASVPGVW
+296 ALASVPGIW

-387 AVGKLLGANED
+387 AVGKALGANED

-469 NAGAAAIGDM
+469 NAGAAAMGDM
-479 STGDYLKHIAISG
+479 STEDYLKRIAISG

-565 FSVLNGAI
+565 FSVLSSAI
-573 NSYQTTQQQKA
+573 SSYQTTQQQKA

-662 YTAASSA
+662 YAAASSA

-687 TAADLPTAPTDPQMQ
+687 TAADLPTTPTDPQMQ

-723 TQNTPQPE
+723 TQNTQPPE

-741 AAAAAQIAGQAAEQN
+741 AAAAAQIAVQAAEQN
-756 QQTQLPSL
+756 QQAQQPSL
-764 PATEQDAVVQPQ
+764 PTAAQAAAVQPQ
-776 QPEQSTQQEAEL
+776 QLEQSTQQEAGL
-788 PTQQMQTEQTTTPL
+788 LTPQQVQTEQTATPL
-802 QRLEAMGVSG
+802 ERLETMGVSG

-827 GEIQDGEVLSKL
+827 GQITDGEVLSKL
-839 LSLPEVQNVMRQMTD
+839 LSFPEVQNVMRQMTD

-859 VVSGNVQPQ
+859 VVSGNVQAQ
-868 NQQPVNSAAQ
+868 NQQPVNTAAQ
-878 QTLNTQPTVQQAL
+878 QVPGSQQ
-891 DSQAP
+891 P
-896 GVQNGTTTSEGGMNN
+896 GVQNEATTHEGGMNN
-911 GTEQLQVGQRPGA
+911 GTEQLPAGQ
-924 EQPGEQ
+924 QPGTEQQSEQ

-936 GRVLGESTGGQS
+936 GRILGESTGGQS
-948 GILAEGRPQRAFN
+948 GILAEGRPQRTFN
-961 QVGAA
+961 QGRTAV
-966 AERKNL
+966 ERENL

-990 GTEEREIQVMPESS
+990 GTEEREIQVMPESH

-1057 HLRLNIDQIA
+1057 HRYLNIDQIA

-1087 QAIVERYGREEFDAI
+1087 RAIVEQYSREEFDAI

-1157 AQAVLRERKITT
+1157 AQAVLQERKITT
-1169 PGSETEEAVARR
+1169 PGSETAAATQRR

-1240 NMKYHRG
+1240 KMKYHRG

-1281 QERLQELDKTW
+1281 QGRLQELDKTW

-1298 LSERVESGNATLEDV
+1298 LSERVDRGSATLEDV

-1325 LRSVRVEFKELPGNT
+1325 LRNVRVEFKELPGNT

-1356 LRSAPEV
+1356 LRSAPEA

-1447 LDSYDLYR
+1447 MDSYDLYR

-1479 TPPARADENTVYADL
+1479 APPARADENTVYADL

-1596 HSGSGKEQGKTSEAH
+1596 HGGSGKEQGKTSEAH

-1692 LPVKARFS
+1692 LPVKAWFS
-1700 MDEPVEQTQ
+1700 LDEPVEQTQ

-1754 FPRQSIDPQADQRN
+1754 FPRQSIDPQADRRN

-1784 VEREVNYDARRAA
+1784 VEREVNYEAGRAA
-1797 EQKIAQLAK
+1797 EQKIAQLAN

-1814 RDSVIG
+1814 RYSVISG
-1820 SRVDEVSTMDEAE
+1820 RVGEVARMDEAE
-1833 LAKQLSRDDA
+1833 LAKQLARDDA

-1861 EKVWDSFGNQALQD
+1861 EKVWDSFGNLALQE

-1898 TEAELETARE
+1898 TAAELETARE
-1908 SIMEAWIADHEYAL
+1908 SIMASWIADHEYAL
-1922 SRKPELRETRIAR
+1922 SRRPELRETRTAR

-1984 EAWVRGQL
+1984 EAWVRGQIR
-1992 HGVLGEPG
+1992 GVLGEPG
-2000 IYNGKERFTASGRRR
+2000 IYNGKERFTASGKRR

-2025 VENIV
+2025 AENIV
-2030 KAMNKANARGES
+2030 KAMNRASARGES

-2063 AIHADESRL
+2063 AIHADEGRL
-2072 QKMPE
+2072 QNMPE
-2077 EEYNRLLQALDKRI
+2077 EEYNRLLQELDKRI
-2091 EGIVADV
+2091 GGIVADV
-2098 QKTSGSYDMDE
+2098 QKTAGSYDMDE

-2175 APDNC
+2175 APDDC

-2223 QAGTG
+2223 QAETG
-2228 GEIGQAPESEPA
+2228 GEIEQASESKPAEP
-2240 KQEQKEKK
+2240 EQKEKK

-2394 FNADDLDSREI
+2394 FHADDLDSREI

-2530 YRAPEELR
+2530 YRAPEELQG
-2538 ETWDEVLGDLDIYAV
+2538 TWDEVLGDLDIYAV

-2571 LAEMYKAA
+2571 LAEMYKDAQA
-2579 RKSDPNFLPTK
+2579 NDPNFLPSK
-2590 ELEMIV
+2590 ELEKIV
-2596 DRLDNEK
+2596 HRLDNKK

-2722 REFLTEHED
+2722 REFFTEHED

-2754 GELEVGKPPKF
+2754 GALEVGKPPKF

-2778 VHLYLES
+2778 VHMYLES
-2785 KSYENLRHMEGGRI
+2785 KSTENLRHMEGGRT
-2799 FPVKELYSQGK
+2799 FADKTLYSQGK
-2810 REAAFA
+2810 RREAFA
-2816 QGELVRLA
+2816 QGKTVRMA
-2824 PETVKALVKDL
+2824 PETVKAIVGSL

-2873 KNYAP
+2873 KNYTP
-2878 IYADTNYTKNQLG
+2878 IYTNSNYTKSELG

-2903 KSRQYSKNPSYNIGA
+2903 KSRQFSKNPSYNIGA

-2942 NTLLGWNEYVDDDRE
+2942 QTLLNWRE
-2957 SMRSEISHTWG
+2957 RENSMADIITHDWG
-2968 DASLKYIENLIETLQ
+2968 DESLKYIQDLVQTLQ

-2998 KIFSNYIGAVFGA
+2998 KVFSNYIGAVFGA
-3011 NQSIVFKQL
+3011 NPSIVFKQL

-3025 ASVWL
+3025 AGAWL
-3030 GPENAPSPGQVKRID
+3030 DFKNFPSPGQVKRID

-3073 NPNWTQTNKFTSFVF
+3073 NPNWTQTNKFTNFIF

-3106 WAENKVRSEFP
+3106 WAENKVRAEFP

-3135 QKVAEEFNEAVARS
+3135 QKVAEVFNEAVARS
-3149 QSTSDEMHRG
+3149 QSTSDEMHQGTLR
-3159 SLYKSKNSVTR
+3159 KSKNPVTR

-3178 SSQAYNALRQRA
+3178 SSQTYNALRQRA

-3213 VAFLSILGGTAFA
+3213 VAFLAAVGGYIWAQ
-3226 CGIDVLMNL
+3226 GIEFLMNL
-3235 WKHKGKAYRD
+3235 WKRKGKAYRD
-3245 EDGNLTAESVAKELA
+3245 EDGNLTAGSVAKE
-3260 TGMAESMFGLV
+3260 MALGLV
-3271 IGGEEIFNI
+3271 GDLAGIVTYGEELADVIGNI
-3280 FDAVGT
+3280 I
-3286 KLTGGTWY
+3286 TGDKWY
-3294 DSMNTLNAP
+3294 GIDTP
-3303 GLEQVSE
+3303 GLEQLSDVVE
-3310 IISTLIDE
+3310 TIVEQGQNGLD
-3318 GVSFIQLLADGADV
+3318 VLKDAADV
-3332 VKNGGDVWEFLH
+3332 VKNGGSLGEYLH
-3344 RRGADI
+3344 RHS
-3350 IGDIKEMA
+3350 GDIVGGIKDLA
-3358 ATVATYLPGIPVN
+3358 AAAATYLPGISVN
-3371 NLEAYLLGTVR
+3371 NLEAYLIGTVR
-3382 WVSPELAAAY
+3382 WASPELAAAY
-3392 DDALATANKNRMKGL
+3392 DDALATANKNQMKGL

-3413 RKIEDTLHNRRV
+3413 RKISDTMHNRRV
-3425 ETDEATNETLASL
+3425 ETDETTNETLASL
-3438 YEGGFTKAV
+3438 YESGFTKAA

-3478 AVGNRLREL
+3478 AVGSRLQEL
-3487 AASDVFQE
+3487 IASDVFQA
-3495 ADDETREKM
+3495 ADDETQEKM

-3535 VLASGA
+3535 VLATGA

-3558 LDAIDGGLDTQ
+3558 LDAIDGGLDAQ
-3569 NAKDVALGMA
+3569 SAKDVALGMA
-3579 ELAPEEGKK
+3579 ELTPDEGKK

-3603 DGADAQRNALL
+3603 DGTSAQRDALL

-3669 GHGGIM
+3669 GHSGIM

>member
-48 RRQAQEQKTPQRERN
+48 RRQAQEQKTPQSERS

-114 DGSVSTVDSTSFNI
+114 DGSISTVDSTSFNI

-185 DYYYTTQREKALDET
+185 DYYYTTQRKQALDET
-200 VAHDQLQGM
+200 AAHDQLQGM

-215 LESQKKQEQAQ
+215 LESQKKQEQVQ

-244 FQAESAQSETD
+244 FRADSAQSETD

-296 ALASVPGVW
+296 ALASVPGTW

-361 YTRLYSKQ
+361 YTRLYSRQ

-469 NAGAAAIGDM
+469 NAGAAAMGDM
-479 STGDYLKHIAISG
+479 STEDYLKRIAISG
-492 AQGMAGN
+492 TQGMAGN

-504 VGTGLANVLRDTHK
+504 VGTGLANVLRDTHM

-573 NSYQTTQQQKA
+573 SSYQATQQQKA

-662 YTAASSA
+662 YAAASSA

-687 TAADLPTAPTDPQMQ
+687 TAADLPTTPTDPQMQ

-723 TQNTPQPE
+723 TQNTQPPQ

-741 AAAAAQIAGQAAEQN
+741 AAAAAQIAVQAAEQN
-756 QQTQLPSL
+756 QQAQQPSL
-764 PATEQDAVVQPQ
+764 PTAAQAAAVQPQ
-776 QPEQSTQQEAEL
+776 QLEQSTQQEAGL
-788 PTQQMQTEQTTTPL
+788 PTPQQVQTEQTATPL
-802 QRLEAMGVSG
+802 ERLEAMGVSG

-827 GEIQDGEVLSKL
+827 GQITDGEVLSKL
-839 LSLPEVQNVMRQMTD
+839 LSFPEVQNVMRQMTD

-859 VVSGNVQPQ
+859 VVSGNVQAQ
-868 NQQPVNSAAQ
+868 NQQPVNAA
-878 QTLNTQPTVQQAL
+878 VQQVPG
-891 DSQAP
+891 SQQP
-896 GVQNGTTTSEGGMNN
+896 GVQNEATTPEGGMNN
-911 GTEQLQVGQRPGA
+911 GTEQLPAGQQPGA
-924 EQPGEQ
+924 EQQGEQ

-936 GRVLGESTGGQS
+936 GRILGESTGGQS

-961 QVGAA
+961 QGRTAV
-966 AERKNL
+966 ERENL

-990 GTEEREIQVMPESS
+990 GTEEREIQVMPESH
-1004 WDAQMQQTAQRISYE
+1004 WDTQMQQTAQRISYE

-1047 TENGIIIQAD
+1047 TENGIIVQAD
-1057 HLRLNIDQIA
+1057 HRYLNIDQIA

-1087 QAIVERYGREEFDAI
+1087 RAIVEQYSREEFDAVVE
-1102 MDKYLKNLRGVYDLP
+1102 KYLKNLRGVYDLP
-1117 EHASGQEVAEAYGIV
+1117 EHASGQEVAEVYGIV

-1147 GANAD
+1147 GAHAE

-1157 AQAVLRERKITT
+1157 AQAVLQERKITT
-1169 PGSETEEAVARR
+1169 PGSETAAATQRR
-1181 TGPPERYSYGGVNA
+1181 TGPPERYSI
-1195 NTADQ
+1195 
-1200 KTLARAQEL
+1200 
-1209 QMQGED
+1209 GEI
-1215 DERVRKETGWHTGME
+1215 T
-1230 GKLRFEIDDS
+1230 
-1240 NMKYHRG
+1240 
-1247 GDAAFSRNHPDY
+1247 
-1259 AEYQKLVD
+1259 D
-1267 KMLTGSAEAWKPED
+1267 KAGNN
-1281 QERLQELDKTW
+1281 
-1292 GREYGR
+1292 YGR
-1298 LSERVESGNATLEDV
+1298 GVHLDSTLLENLSDSERVQMVKE
-1313 IDHEELFQAYPQ
+1313 
-1325 LRSVRVEFKELPGNT
+1325 RVKELGGQHFTAYDGN
-1340 QGYFSPSENK
+1340 GN
-1350 IALDSK
+1350 
-1356 LRSAPEV
+1356 EV
-1363 TIIHEIQHAI
+1363 
-1373 QKAEGFASGASPEYW
+1373 
-1388 QQHRDEAKEARIA
+1388 
-1401 DIREEIARLEE
+1401 
-1412 QLPWDLNRWTAED
+1412 
-1425 DAIEAKIGE
+1425 
-1434 LEDSIIDIQNGVG
+1434 DIQIAKPGARFVNKSGKSVPVNK
-1447 LDSYDLYR
+1447 DLTTKNR
-1455 NTAGEIEARDAA
+1455 KSKVKQEAVVLADELINTAKHKKD
-1467 SRRELT
+1467 T
-1473 PEQRRA
+1473 
-1479 TPPARADENTVYADL
+1479 PARYPHGWLDDNGRNDWAEWKTYIQDKENTVWEATLHIATSADGEKIL
-1494 SDSLDY
+1494 YDIDPIKKTGQSGNSDTSTVEPIVADEAEPVKREDEEEMPKLMNLQRYSDIAGQQEQTAEMTNAEPTTVGAITSGSQSL
-1500 VGKTDDGTEVY
+1500 GGSAPAISSA
-1511 ETSEAVR
+1511 SEASVAE
-1518 KLPYKKRMEAFMDIM
+1518 KRQSVKIPSAS
-1533 RNEYAGRTAKFTARD
+1533 
-1548 GEVYYATFD
+1548 D
-1557 ENDLRKNVYGDKK
+1557 E
-1570 SSPRGWKAKINT
+1570 SSENT
-1582 GADGNIFDLVENAE
+1582 N
-1596 HSGSGKEQGKTSEAH
+1596 
-1611 QGLTGWEYFV
+1611 
-1621 KTVQID
+1621 
-1627 GRVYDLLAN
+1627 
-1636 VRKKPDGEF
+1636 
-1645 VYSIQ
+1645 
-1650 LNENEKKAPAP
+1650 KAPAP

-1754 FPRQSIDPQADQRN
+1754 FPRQSIDPQADRRN

-1784 VEREVNYDARRAA
+1784 VEREVNYEARRAA
-1797 EQKIAQLAK
+1797 EQKIAQLAN

-1820 SRVDEVSTMDEAE
+1820 SRVDEVATMDEAE
-1833 LAKQLSRDDA
+1833 LAKQLAKDDA

-1884 LAQLYVKLETGERL
+1884 LARLYVKLETGDRL
-1898 TEAELETARE
+1898 TAAELETARE
-1908 SIMEAWIADHEYAL
+1908 SIMDAWIADHEYAL
-1922 SRKPELRETRIAR
+1922 NRRPELRETRIAR
-1935 QRDKISDARVE
+1935 QRDKISDVRVE

-1992 HGVLGEPG
+1992 RGVLGEPG

-2015 SFRETHGAYT
+2015 SFLETHGAYT
-2025 VENIV
+2025 AENIV
-2030 KAMNKANARGES
+2030 KAMNQADARGES

-2063 AIHADESRL
+2063 AIHADEGRL
-2072 QKMPE
+2072 QNMPE
-2077 EEYNRLLQALDKRI
+2077 EEYNQLLQELDKRI

-2098 QKTSGSYDMDE
+2098 QKTAGSYDMDE

-2175 APDNC
+2175 APDDC

-2223 QAGTG
+2223 QAETG
-2228 GEIGQAPESEPA
+2228 SEIEQAPENKPAEP
-2240 KQEQKEKK
+2240 EQKEKK

-2394 FNADDLDSREI
+2394 FHADDLDSREI

-2451 ALRTFTR
+2451 ALHTFTR

-2530 YRAPEELR
+2530 YRAPEELQG
-2538 ETWDEVLGDLDIYAV
+2538 TWDEVLGDLDIYAV

-2571 LAEMYKAA
+2571 LAEMYKDAQTN
-2579 RKSDPNFLPTK
+2579 DPNFLPSK
-2590 ELEMIV
+2590 ELEKIV
-2596 DRLDNEK
+2596 HRLDNKK

-2754 GELEVGKPPKF
+2754 GALEVGKPPKF

-2778 VHLYLES
+2778 VHMYLES
-2785 KSYENLRHMEGGRI
+2785 KSTENLRHMEGGRT
-2799 FPVKELYSQGK
+2799 FADKTLYSQGK
-2810 REAAFA
+2810 RREAFA
-2816 QGELVRLA
+2816 QGKTVRMA
-2824 PETVKALVKDL
+2824 PENVKAIVGSL

-2873 KNYAP
+2873 KNYTP
-2878 IYADTNYTKNQLG
+2878 IYTNSNYTKSELG

-2903 KSRQYSKNPSYNIGA
+2903 KSRQFSKNPSYNIGA

-2942 NTLLGWNEYVDDDRE
+2942 QTLLNWRE
-2957 SMRSEISHTWG
+2957 RENSMADIITHNWG
-2968 DASLKYIENLIETLQ
+2968 DESLKYIQDLVQTLQ
-2983 GGAASTRDSVSMGAE
+2983 GGTASTRDSVSMGAE
-2998 KIFSNYIGAVFGA
+2998 KVFSNYIGAVFGA
-3011 NQSIVFKQL
+3011 NPSIVFKQL

-3025 ASVWL
+3025 AGAWL
-3030 GPENAPSPGQVKRID
+3030 DFKNFPSPGQVKRID

-3073 NPNWTQTNKFTSFVF
+3073 NPNWTQTNKFTNFIF

-3106 WAENKVRSEFP
+3106 WAENKVRAEFP

-3135 QKVAEEFNEAVARS
+3135 QKVAEVFNEAVARS
-3149 QSTSDEMHRG
+3149 QSTSDEMHQGTLR
-3159 SLYKSKNSVTR
+3159 KSKNPVTR

-3178 SSQAYNALRQRA
+3178 SSQTYNALRQRA

-3213 VAFLSILGGTAFA
+3213 VAFLAAVGGYIWAQ
-3226 CGIDVLMNL
+3226 GIEFLMNL
-3235 WKHKGKAYRD
+3235 WKRKGKAYRD
-3245 EDGNLTAESVAKELA
+3245 EDGNLTAGSVAKE
-3260 TGMAESMFGLV
+3260 MALGLV
-3271 IGGEEIFNI
+3271 GDLASIVTYGEEIADVVGNI
-3280 FDAVGT
+3280 
-3286 KLTGGTWY
+3286 LTGDKWY
-3294 DSMNTLNAP
+3294 GIDTP
-3303 GLEQVSE
+3303 GLEQLSDVVE
-3310 IISTLIDE
+3310 TIVEQGQNGLD
-3318 GVSFIQLLADGADV
+3318 VLKDAADV
-3332 VKNGGDVWEFLH
+3332 VKNGGSLGEYLH
-3344 RRGADI
+3344 RHS
-3350 IGDIKEMA
+3350 GDIVGGIKDLA
-3358 ATVATYLPGIPVN
+3358 AAAATYLPGISVN
-3371 NLEAYLLGTVR
+3371 NLEAYLIGTVR
-3382 WVSPELAAAY
+3382 WASPELAAAY
-3392 DDALATANKNRMKGL
+3392 DDALATANKNQMKGM

-3413 RKIEDTLHNRRV
+3413 RKISDTLHNRRV
-3425 ETDEATNETLASL
+3425 ETDETTNETLASL

-3467 QKQVYDKTWSG
+3467 QKQVYDKTWSST
-3478 AVGNRLREL
+3478 VGSRLQEL
-3487 AASDVFQE
+3487 AASDVFQT

-3535 VLASGA
+3535 VLATGA
-3541 EMADYLE
+3541 EMVDYLE

-3569 NAKDVALGMA
+3569 SAKDVALGMA
-3579 ELAPEEGKK
+3579 ELTPDEGKK

-3603 DGADAQRNALL
+3603 DGADAQHDALL

-3669 GHGGIM
+3669 GHSGIM

-3713 SQVIAEREKAK
+3713 SQVIAEREKTK